1 MPNKITYTIKTA
13 DGKEH
18 QVSKEN
24 IDKHGI
30 QAYADAYE
38 GATIRMRDSK
48 KGDYDI
54 PLANYN
60 DAKAQGLHAFS
71 WEHLPPKAQPQAK
84 QQVAQKQPTQ
94 QVATT
99 TPGTPMTAAQKAQ
112 VLNNLSGIVAQSQS
126 MIDETILKT
135 KVALDRIKKPF
146 SNINNITLGRKNSGS
161 IGGDK
166 VQEHIIDG
174 KKVYSDDKGNIY
186 DSENSAVSKVQE
198 RMIDRDG
205 LSKRIA
211 ALSVENEN
219 ANKRLSEIREKY
231 QKQLNPTQ
239 IYGQNGT
246 AGNFNA
252 LDKLL
257 ENDDEYMM
265 LLTTTRNNQRSL
277 DILRNKQQENNDK
290 HNGVN
295 VFGRSLKSLG
305 RGMRDYFKTDFDPM
319 GDATGKDALAYMR
332 AEKIVKTLSKKLQ
345 TGEALSAKEKA
356 TLALFN
362 SYTQQQ
368 DISGDDS
375 LSSWMYSGGRGAS
388 LSAELGAMIASG
400 AGSFQ
405 TIAEKTA
412 QGASKAALSQITKYL
427 GKGVAKNIGT
437 KIATKAVG
445 SVAGMM
451 SSGLAYTS
459 TVGFKKTFANAMQN
473 YVGEMGVTEDGQI
486 AFGEYVK
493 DKEGKVS
500 FKRKDG
506 GISDLVAAFAKAGY
520 EQTKENGTEML
531 GETLPS
537 ITRMLK
543 GIGGTAKFVSKLEKI
558 GATPFVES
566 INKALRMTGY
576 NGLPS
581 QGIEEYAGLLSD
593 VIFSDASLKD
603 FGKLQTHLDIWGNVA
618 LTSGVM
624 SSVQVAGIGTGAAM
638 FYKYKHQNDKAGKK
652 AQALIGDKWNGIQ
665 EVLDNTA
672 NTEFSGALAGILSRE
687 DLNGEQKKRVVNYAN
702 SLLKMR
708 GFNIGFNNDK
718 MGRMASS
725 GEKGIDGAISEVS
738 YATGYNATGDELA
751 NIKNELEL
759 RHRQLTETF
768 KDDPSALQKIEEDPK
783 AFLQGLKESEVGGE
797 KAKVINAYEE
807 TRAAYDGMIQR
818 VKDNID
824 DAVTENNTVIE
835 QRTHQDGNIYSA
847 TMKLDDRKVYV
858 VGGNVQMN
866 EDGKGIDHEKSSS
879 SVMVRDAETGKV
891 EMVDPSAILSV
902 DTPVNAEEEK
912 ATSSEQIKQTYA
924 QEQANKIDGVLEFKA
939 GDTYSILGEDQ
950 KQHTIQIIGE
960 AIDEKTK
967 QPNPD
972 MVMASIDGL
981 EPTMLPKEQIQAMN
995 DEENLWRLEQSLKQD
1010 EDVENEPPHP
1020 KQSYHLNDEI
1030 TLINEDGK
1038 PVRGS
1043 ITTDQNEDGKFEVY
1057 TEEPINGKRVNLFT
1071 AEELD
1076 AMTGKQQEE
1085 QSSQAPVQGEQ
1096 MESPTLVAENAT
1108 VQKEETPQRQSTAL
1122 ERIPTNEQGE
1132 PIYEQADPETA
1143 WDAIVE
1149 QTEGDESIA
1158 QSVADGMVADMEAA
1172 VRRAEKAKVK
1182 GGTTIAEKIAAEKER
1197 VATIEQAKATLEHWK
1212 KIASTNSRRQ
1222 EAIQAEES
1230 RKAKEAAL
1238 LRKEQEEKERAMRE
1252 EEERVKRDLAQPQS
1266 LDYKLSD
1273 EVDEN
1278 GHPFVLT
1285 SAGELAFGN
1294 IGKETGL
1301 APAPILLS
1309 EGVITNSKTNAGYG
1323 LVHIEAR
1330 HGEQIRNA
1338 GYPSVVAFVEEV
1350 AKHYDV
1356 IREGINRSGEQTYML
1371 QLTDRHNNTLMV
1383 ELSGD
1388 GTYYNINTA
1397 GIFKTSYGKNR
1408 REVYNRHTT
1417 DNQSTESGEESQGEA
1432 QSGTTSPSRMKSS
1445 TRSSAG
1451 KVSETS
1457 NAMQENAEKT
1467 SENEAKELATNAVVE
1482 ALVRAGVPVEV
1493 VSDEVAKGVL
1503 PLGAEK
1509 HVVYHGSGA
1518 KFDHFDHSHMGE
1530 GEGAQAYGWGSYV
1543 TEVEGIGRNYAVGN
1557 SKIKFRGFVLESI
1570 PSLEVKAHFSKAEG
1584 NVLNFLY
1591 KWIKK
1596 SENASTAIEKAREWA
1611 SNEYGKYLER
1621 RDWSDQNY
1629 KDYFGAI
1636 SKRDVIEWRK
1646 EMKEKEENAQ
1656 QMLSFIETL
1665 SVDDFSLPQRHLYT
1679 VDIPDDTGKNYLDWE
1694 SDIPVKEKN
1703 RIRIAFTKSI
1713 IDKMGSATSSERQD
1727 VRNSISTEFR
1737 LDVRNFNGIYSL
1749 MSGYTSPQEASEL
1762 LRNLGYTGISYP
1774 AEHQSGGRSDG
1785 ARNYVIF
1792 DEKDL
1797 KITNRVEFMKSPDG
1811 VVYGWTIGGRIYL
1824 TKAGLNP
1831 ETPIHE
1837 YTHIWANAMKVHNMK
1852 GWKSIKELL
1861 VDTPI
1866 WDEVLNDENY
1876 SNIRNDEDSVAS
1888 EVLSRISGK
1897 ENAKRMEEEAQKVI
1911 ADSKD
1916 LIEKAE
1922 TLSVLNR
1929 VRKALKTFWSW
1940 VGKELFDIEKFN
1952 SINEVTDRVLYDL
1965 VNGTALQV
1973 QNEATRVETNPTEA
1987 QKEAGNYKKGHI
1999 KVDGMNITI
2008 EQPKGSIRRGK
2019 EASGKEWESEMHN
2032 TYGYIRG
2039 TEGVDGDHIDIFLS
2053 DNPNEGNVFVVDQVN
2068 KDGSFDEHKVM
2079 YGFADKE
2086 SARQAY
2092 LSNYEDGWQ
2101 GLGNITEVSKEE
2113 FKKWIGSSKR
2123 KTKPFAEYK
2132 GIIKSN
2138 KSVSSPVAMSEDEYL
2153 TSKGLNGNM
2162 TDYMLDKLRIPHSE
2176 TARQQKQREKEA
2188 ARVRADFDNQKE
2200 EARKEYRQKIAKG
2213 ELREP
2218 TKQEAKERE
2227 IAKLIK
2233 TANGH
2238 EDNPSVQAARRVL
2251 AKRGVDWRT
2260 DKGDMSD
2267 NDWLKSKEEGKSNV
2281 VHSFG
2286 NSASQND
2293 TIIKLSDT
2301 SFAKMENGEQKAE
2314 REIGWLVD
2322 HNIRLEE
2329 NSRKLDEIA
2338 HLLFDGDNIDSNRES
2353 TLREEAKKILEE
2365 NEKLSRDY
2373 QKNYS
2378 DKYFGTDDITA
2389 NYILQEANERLI
2401 ALGVKPVKESY
2412 YFQNRKNE
2420 VAQNAV
2426 VHLLKRIGIP
2436 VHFISRVGAEASGQG
2451 NSRGWTNGL
2460 DIWLTKDNI
2469 NAETPVHEY
2478 THIWTFA
2485 LMKNNPKL
2493 WAEIKNL
2500 LKDSEWVDTIQSM
2513 DEYKYTLDNEDLLYS
2528 EVLSRISGERN
2539 GEKFE
2544 SMAFKLI
2551 EEVNSVEKKVDLK
2564 RGLEK
2569 LRDALKRFWEWVGV
2583 NLFGMKEFKSVDD
2596 VCDRVLFDLLNASD
2610 IARTE
2615 EMREYYEEEREMNTI
2630 IDKAKED
2637 GTYLKTPSG
2646 EDSKLPE
2653 KVWAYA
2659 RTKKFKTQLSD
2670 RLNLILNESK
2680 EDFKDWEKE
2689 EFRDLFKKHDLLEE
2703 NNEPGRFL
2711 VSQFMYSEKYYDR
2724 KGKMQEEAKET
2735 MNSGKGGENVSSVK
2749 SVDLRDA
2756 EYIKAVENNDTETIQ
2771 RLLSEEAERKGYS
2784 NDSSYQ
2790 GSLAFNGSA
2799 PYQNAY
2805 FETKEE
2811 RKEAWEND
2819 EYEDTMSLGDY
2830 VDSGIDTN
2838 NLEWNL
2844 TDPMALRQAD
2854 PERREAIENLR
2865 QTVRSNSKTI
2875 TIYRA
2880 VDANI
2885 KENEIR
2891 NGDWV
2896 TPSRSY
2902 AEYHIGLQDWENGR
2916 IIEQEVSIDD
2926 LWWDGNDIAEW
2937 GYDNGKGEVYK
2948 NTPNNRKMFEVTY
2961 DDKGNIIPLSERFN
2975 EDNDDIRYRYDE
2987 KVENESN
2994 SSKDN
2999 EAKTFAKQHNLDASD
3014 VIAYKQ
3020 AMDEGLL
3027 RDANNALSAIR
3038 RKLREENKGLS
3049 LSGFV
3054 KKFSP
3059 IREALYK
3066 QFGDL
3071 GVLEKE
3077 YHDNILKERGL
3088 MEAAR
3093 KREEEER
3100 KRQNEPI
3107 EELMSMTSEE
3117 RDAEYMRALE
3127 AKDEKRMS
3135 EVLQAEAKLKGYS
3148 MGSEYQGEG
3157 AWKAPSNPGY
3167 SSTEERRA
3175 TIEKDAPHLNIDDI
3189 ANGYINLPEDIFTDL
3204 RAYDNDNES
3213 GKESAKAISDAIRDI
3228 KDGKEMPKVTVYR
3241 AVPTSVEE
3249 ESLRNGDW
3257 VTPSKAYAKEH
3268 GEHRLDGDYRII
3280 EQKVPANE
3288 LWWDGNDIREWGFD
3302 NGKDYAYKNTE
3313 NSRKLND
3320 LITKD
3325 DQGNV
3330 ILPSQRFNDQV
3341 EDERFRNDEELEKV
3355 NQRFNEELENLT
3367 EENADKVTLWLGK
3380 PSDVLLSSGIENK
3393 PLKLYGNKVIKK
3405 MKKHGFALDEL
3416 RDLPKAVADPI
3427 AVFDNLGRF
3436 GNRSILTELT
3446 TEQGNFL
3453 VTIDMGKGEKDV
3465 DFNIVSSVFGKGKSK
3480 IVSWIER
3487 GLATYINKKKALNYL
3502 YHSAPIAEAL
3512 SNSRLSSA
3520 ANIVK
3525 SFENPTNSSEKVLD
3539 RKTAQAEEVA
3549 EKEHQQMAERAN
3561 ELAETLHL
3569 DNVEIVTDASTLE
3582 GKKAKAKGFYS
3593 TSTGKITIVI
3603 PNHSNI
3609 ADVEKTLLHEAVA
3622 HHGLRK
3628 LFGEHFDNFLDNVFK
3643 NASED
3648 VRREIVKLAAKNKW
3662 DFRIA
3667 TEEYLA
3673 SLAED
3678 TNFENMPNGLWD
3690 KVKRLFLDMLRSIG
3704 LLKQKD
3710 GEWNDNEL
3718 RYILWRSYKNLKE
3731 KGQSNSIIL
3740 NKAEDIAMQHRLK
3753 VGNYSESTDKDVR
3766 FRDGEQREPEG
3777 KERVSAAERYEQRVS
3792 RSMFQSQEALQ
3803 DSMLG
3808 LKEAMDAIMKAEG
3821 KEMYIEDIEGFEN
3834 AYLGE
3839 NRLSSVNQAETEAFA
3854 HLVFKPML
3862 DEVAKLAKN
3871 DEERSELT
3879 DYMMAKHGLERNEV
3893 MRKNALEEIINNEK
3907 LSDAQKDAR
3916 ASIAEH
3922 RDYAGLT
3929 ALTGASSVEEAE
3941 SEAQRMVEE
3950 YEQKHDTSNLWDK
3963 VNIVTKGILS
3973 KSYECGMMNKQT
3985 YEKVRDMYQF
3995 YIPLRGFDEETSRE
4009 AYAYLSHGQ
4018 SAFNAPIK
4026 TAKGRSSKAD
4036 DPFANMQSMAES
4048 AIMQGNRN
4056 VLVKQKFLNFAL
4068 NHPSDLVSVNTLW
4081 LKYDDVSEEWRP
4093 VFPDN
4098 IEETD
4103 TADEVEK
4110 KIQDFEQRMTD
4121 LAKQDPERYKHGK
4134 DTENIPYRIVESR
4147 DLRQHQVVVK
4157 RNGRDYVLTI
4167 NGNPRAAQ
4175 ALNGL
4180 TNPDNDVSG
4189 AIGAILNF
4197 GEKINRQLSAF
4208 YTTRNP
4214 DFVVSNFIRD
4224 MLYANSIVWVKERPN
4239 YALRFHRNIGRCNPA
4254 QMKILLSKHKKGE
4267 LDMNNSLEHMFHQF
4281 IMNGG
4286 ETGYA
4291 NVRDIEQHK
4300 NDIQRELKRA
4310 NGKIGI
4316 KRSLSLLG
4324 EKLDEYNRAVE
4335 NCARFAAFLTSREMG
4350 RTIDRSIYDAKDIS
4364 VNFNKKGS
4372 GAKFM
4377 NAVGQTK
4384 AGKTAA
4390 FVSGFGRSFY
4400 LFWNAAIQGTTNFG
4414 KQFKRH
4420 PAKAFTASATMFILG
4435 ALVAGMGMGEGDDDD
4450 KNSYW
4455 NLPESVRRSNIL
4467 FRTGDQWISIPLP
4480 VEYRSIY
4487 GMGEL
4492 MISAMSGKEHFTDAE
4507 LGNAFAGQVTQIL
4520 PIDFLEGEGGV
4531 KAFVPSAVKPFAEV
4545 ISNKG
4550 WTGMP
4555 IYKDTPYNKN
4565 MPEWTKTY
4573 KSANKYLIGLAKT
4586 LNEVTGGD
4594 AYTKG
4599 SVNINPAQIEYLL
4612 NGYFGGVSNTIDKL
4626 TKSAETIAGKRDY
4639 DPKSFLLL
4647 NRVLK
4652 SGDERTEE
4660 RAINREYY
4668 RLKEEYEI
4676 LRDRLKNYE
4685 NDTDN
4690 GVFDY
4695 SEKINF
4701 LYNSPEYARYEIF
4714 EDYRGDIESL
4724 YKELKEPMS
4733 DEERASLEAEL
4744 TGLKKQMIEE
4754 MNSTRK

>member
-54 PLANYN
+54 PLSNYN

-84 QQVAQKQPTQ
+84 QQVAQKQPTPK
-94 QVATT
+94 VNTT
-99 TPGTPMTAAQKAQ
+99 QGTPMTAAQKAQ
-112 VLNNLSGIVAQSQS
+112 VLNNVSGIVAQSQADLS
-126 MIDETILKT
+126 RTMRKIDYAKQNTGLDVKPIKLGENRKIIKQSSFNPQTGKKEDSYLTESGNIHDSYVNAFTEQNAIDDFKEQEKHSKIENQLNAAYKERDSITKALQRRMAELDKQGGHGLLRQFADAMTPDLAMHSSPRDYEMDEEYGALMSAARKNNSTIQILE
-135 KVALDRIKKPF
+135 DKKKGRMNNFWSTLGATF
-146 SNINNITLGRKNSGS
+146 SNGYTFT
-161 IGGDK
+161 
-166 VQEHIIDG
+166 
-174 KKVYSDDKGNIY
+174 
-186 DSENSAVSKVQE
+186 
-198 RMIDRDG
+198 DG
-205 LSKRIA
+205 LSGVRDNIA
-211 ALSVENEN
+211 ILN
-219 ANKRLSEIREKY
+219 ANKRADKINRKRQRGEMLTNEEDAFDKALLANLVNEEIEG
-231 QKQLNPTQ
+231 T
-239 IYGQNGT
+239 YGQEYGALARTAKITAGTVDFVKDFILSGGVGT
-246 AGNFNA
+246 AV
-252 LDKLL
+252 
-257 ENDDEYMM
+257 
-265 LLTTTRNNQRSL
+265 T
-277 DILRNKQQENNDK
+277 
-290 HNGVN
+290 
-295 VFGRSLKSLG
+295 
-305 RGMRDYFKTDFDPM
+305 
-319 GDATGKDALAYMR
+319 
-332 AEKIVKTLSKKLQ
+332 
-345 TGEALSAKEKA
+345 
-356 TLALFN
+356 
-362 SYTQQQ
+362 
-368 DISGDDS
+368 
-375 LSSWMYSGGRGAS
+375 
-388 LSAELGAMIASG
+388 
-400 AGSFQ
+400 
-405 TIAEKTA
+405 
-412 QGASKAALSQITKYL
+412 
-427 GKGVAKNIGT
+427 KGVAKGVMNAGAKYLTKKAGESLLKAGAKAFSRGLLKATGIG
-437 KIATKAVG
+437 VG
-445 SVAGMM
+445 SLAGGALITNTTGIGKTAEEM
-451 SSGLAYTS
+451 SKQVTGR
-459 TVGFKKTFANAMQN
+459 VGVDQHGN
-473 YVGEMGVTEDGQI
+473 YIFTDSKDLMH
-486 AFGEYVK
+486 AFIEAERSMIG
-493 DKEGKVS
+493 
-500 FKRKDG
+500 
-506 GISDLVAAFAKAGY
+506 
-520 EQTKENGTEML
+520 ENGSEML
-531 GETLPS
+531 GEFIPGS
-537 ITRMLK
+537 KVLK
-543 GIGGTAKFVSKLEKI
+543 KGLEKI
-558 GATPFVES
+558 GLSKISSYLTS
-566 INKALRMTGY
+566 IGNKSWAKNYGKLLEAAGW
-576 NGLPS
+576 NGLP
-581 QGIEEYAGLLSD
+581 GEGLEEYAGIAYNSLTGDSEGGIATLG
-593 VIFSDASLKD
+593 DAR
-603 FGKLQTHLDIWGNVA
+603 THIDIWLGCATAGALFGAPNVVA
-618 LTSGVM
+618 L
-624 SSVQVAGIGTGAAM
+624 GANTAQ
-638 FYKYKHQNDKAGKK
+638 YYRYKHATNKAAQQAKSQLTADRWNALQERIDNTENQDLTNLMLEVYTNKELSPKQKK
-652 AQALIGDKWNGIQ
+652 AVFNYT
-665 EVLDNTA
+665 DN
-672 NTEFSGALAGILSRE
+672 LVR
-687 DLNGEQKKRVVNYAN
+687 
-702 SLLKMR
+702 MR
-708 GFNIGFNNDK
+708 GYNIGSINNADATRDEK
-718 MGRMASS
+718 
-725 GEKGIDGAISEVS
+725 GEKELHKEENIGNA
-738 YATGYNATGDELA
+738 YATGYHATEEELS

-759 RHRQLTETF
+759 RQRQLAETF
-768 KDDPSALQKIEEDPK
+768 KDDPTALQQIEEDPK

-824 DAVTENNTVIE
+824 DAITENNTVIE

-879 SVMVRDAETGKV
+879 SVMVRDAETGKI

-995 DEENLWRLEQSLKQD
+995 DEENLWRLDQSLKQD

-1020 KQSYHLNDEI
+1020 KQSYGYQKKI
-1030 TLINEDGK
+1030 TLTNENGNL
-1038 PVRGS
+1038 VRGEFVS
-1043 ITTDQNEDGKFEVY
+1043 GQNEDGRFEVQ
-1057 TEEPINGKRVNLFT
+1057 TEEPVNGKTVNHLT

-1076 AMTGKQQEE
+1076 AMHAQIQEE
-1085 QSSQAPVQGEQ
+1085 QTNQSPVQGEQ
-1096 MESPTLVAENAT
+1096 GESPALVAENAT
-1108 VQKEETPQRQSTAL
+1108 VQKEETPQHQPTAL

-1252 EEERVKRDLAQPQS
+1252 EEERVDSGRSRSEQSSGGSQEEVTERNSHLTEKEAKNNIENRESGKRNLYAHNVDMQGNL
-1266 LDYKLSD
+1266 L
-1273 EVDEN
+1273 DEN
-1278 GHPFVLT
+1278 G
-1285 SAGELAFGN
+1285 ELKLETVNSIDDITDDDFNNPTRN
-1294 IGKETGL
+1294 IELPAIPQRINDAIGADGK
-1301 APAPILLS
+1301 
-1309 EGVITNSKTNAGYG
+1309 GVIIKKNIFEKNKKSHRDLTPTQSRDIIKEALYNATLYGQNQKGTRPYNWILIHNKDKNSSILIEVNNSKNK
-1323 LVHIEAR
+1323 
-1330 HGEQIRNA
+1330 
-1338 GYPSVVAFVEEV
+1338 VEV
-1350 AKHYDV
+1350 INWHYLNDKSLERKKRQA
-1356 IREGINRSGEQTYML
+1356 IREGGRI
-1371 QLTDRHNNTLMV
+1371 LTLESAVANTSEDL
-1383 ELSGD
+1383 
-1388 GTYYNINTA
+1388 
-1397 GIFKTSYGKNR
+1397 
-1408 REVYNRHTT
+1408 
-1417 DNQSTESGEESQGEA
+1417 
-1432 QSGTTSPSRMKSS
+1432 
-1445 TRSSAG
+1445 SSAG

-1457 NAMQENAEKT
+1457 NTMQENAEKS
-1467 SENEAKELATNAVVE
+1467 SENET
-1482 ALVRAGVPVEV
+1482 
-1493 VSDEVAKGVL
+1493 
-1503 PLGAEK
+1503 
-1509 HVVYHGSGA
+1509 
-1518 KFDHFDHSHMGE
+1518 
-1530 GEGAQAYGWGSYV
+1530 
-1543 TEVEGIGRNYAVGN
+1543 
-1557 SKIKFRGFVLESI
+1557 
-1570 PSLEVKAHFSKAEG
+1570 
-1584 NVLNFLY
+1584 
-1591 KWIKK
+1591 
-1596 SENASTAIEKAREWA
+1596 
-1611 SNEYGKYLER
+1611 
-1621 RDWSDQNY
+1621 
-1629 KDYFGAI
+1629 
-1636 SKRDVIEWRK
+1636 
-1646 EMKEKEENAQ
+1646 
-1656 QMLSFIETL
+1656 
-1665 SVDDFSLPQRHLYT
+1665 
-1679 VDIPDDTGKNYLDWE
+1679 
-1694 SDIPVKEKN
+1694 
-1703 RIRIAFTKSI
+1703 
-1713 IDKMGSATSSERQD
+1713 
-1727 VRNSISTEFR
+1727 
-1737 LDVRNFNGIYSL
+1737 
-1749 MSGYTSPQEASEL
+1749 
-1762 LRNLGYTGISYP
+1762 
-1774 AEHQSGGRSDG
+1774 
-1785 ARNYVIF
+1785 
-1792 DEKDL
+1792 
-1797 KITNRVEFMKSPDG
+1797 
-1811 VVYGWTIGGRIYL
+1811 
-1824 TKAGLNP
+1824 
-1831 ETPIHE
+1831 
-1837 YTHIWANAMKVHNMK
+1837 
-1852 GWKSIKELL
+1852 
-1861 VDTPI
+1861 
-1866 WDEVLNDENY
+1866 
-1876 SNIRNDEDSVAS
+1876 
-1888 EVLSRISGK
+1888 
-1897 ENAKRMEEEAQKVI
+1897 
-1911 ADSKD
+1911 
-1916 LIEKAE
+1916 
-1922 TLSVLNR
+1922 
-1929 VRKALKTFWSW
+1929 
-1940 VGKELFDIEKFN
+1940 
-1952 SINEVTDRVLYDL
+1952 
-1965 VNGTALQV
+1965 
-1973 QNEATRVETNPTEA
+1973 TRVETNPTEA
-1987 QKEAGNYKKGHI
+1987 QKEAH
-1999 KVDGMNITI
+1999 
-2008 EQPKGSIRRGK
+2008 
-2019 EASGKEWESEMHN
+2019 A
-2032 TYGYIRG
+2032 
-2039 TEGVDGDHIDIFLS
+2039 
-2053 DNPNEGNVFVVDQVN
+2053 
-2068 KDGSFDEHKVM
+2068 
-2079 YGFADKE
+2079 FADAIFNTQ
-2086 SARQAY
+2086 SAE
-2092 LSNYEDGWQ
+2092 NYAQNSEEIMRKDI
-2101 GLGNITEVSKEE
+2101 LSKEE
-2113 FKKWIGSSKR
+2113 SIENQENKSEEEIVR
-2123 KTKPFAEYK
+2123 KAINAYEEAQEKFDNLFSLLVKEKESDPFDNREWREVNRTKEELKDVLLQLNTKELGELLKQVSGKNTEYVIKNVLDIVNREEHRLIAFNAILDKQSNITPEYK
-2132 GIIKSN
+2132 EGEKAIP
-2138 KSVSSPVAMSEDEYL
+2138 VSEFVETDKERSEIYTML
-2153 TSKGLNGNM
+2153 TGVFHDKGYVVG
-2162 TDYMLDKLRIPHSE
+2162 TDAHLLL
-2176 TARQQKQREKEA
+2176 
-2188 ARVRADFDNQKE
+2188 
-2200 EARKEYRQKIAKG
+2200 ARKEDYDKSLEGKVTNKKGEVINGKYPNWRAVVNSRKQGKSWGVNLEELHAFTRGVLTKLKTEKVNPSTKKDAKIAF
-2213 ELREP
+2213 
-2218 TKQEAKERE
+2218 
-2227 IAKLIK
+2227 K
-2233 TANGH
+2233 TADGKIVLCYANALDKALQGAKSIGAKSFFSNDDVFAITQTPKGYVICPMLNQ
-2238 EDNPSVQAARRVL
+2238 EQNIDDNSFAYVPRVSEL
-2251 AKRGVDWRT
+2251 QHST
-2260 DKGDMSD
+2260 ETTNS
-2267 NDWLKSKEEGKSNV
+2267 NNV

-2293 TIIKLSDT
+2293 TSIKLSDT

-2401 ALGVKPVKESY
+2401 ALGIKPVKESY
-2412 YFQNRKNE
+2412 YFQSRKNE

-2436 VHFISRVGAEASGQG
+2436 VHLISRVGAEVSGQG

-2485 LMKNNPKL
+2485 LMKKNPKL

-2500 LKDSEWVDTIQSM
+2500 LKDSEWVDKIQSM
-2513 DEYKYTLDNEDLLYS
+2513 DEYKNTLDNEDLLYS
-2528 EVLSRISGERN
+2528 EVLSRISGKRN

-2596 VCDRVLFDLLNASD
+2596 VCDRILFDLLNESD

-2637 GTYLKTPSG
+2637 GTYLKAPNG

-2653 KVWAYA
+2653 KEWAYA
-2659 RTKKFKTQLSD
+2659 RTKEFKSQLSD

-2703 NNEPGRFL
+2703 NNEPSYLL
-2711 VSQFMYSEKYYDR
+2711 VSDSVYTNEYFDR
-2724 KGKMQEEAKET
+2724 LKMMQEEAQET

-2749 SVDLRDA
+2749 SVDMRDA

-2838 NLEWNL
+2838 DLEWNL

-2916 IIEQEVSIDD
+2916 VIEQEVSIDD

-2975 EDNDDIRYRYDE
+2975 EDNNDIRYRYEDE
-2987 KVENESN
+2987 V
-2994 SSKDN
+2994 DN
-2999 EAKTFAKQHNLDASD
+2999 EAKTFAEEYNLNIAD

-3020 AMDEGLL
+3020 AMEEGLL
-3027 RDANNALSAIR
+3027 RDANKALSEIR

-3077 YHDNILKERGL
+3077 YHDSILKERGL

-3127 AKDEKRMS
+3127 AKDEKRMF

-3148 MGSEYQGEG
+3148 MGAEYQGEG

-3175 TIEKDAPHLNIDDI
+3175 ALEKDAPHLNIDDI
-3189 ANGYINLPEDIFTDL
+3189 ANGYMNQPEDIFTDL
-3204 RAYDNDNES
+3204 RAYGNDNES
-3213 GKESAKAISDAIRDI
+3213 GKESAKAISDAISDI

-3320 LITKD
+3320 LITRD

-3355 NQRFNEELENLT
+3355 NQRFNEELNNLT
-3367 EENADKVTLWLGK
+3367 EANADKVTLWLGK

-3393 PLKLYGNKVIKK
+3393 PMKLYGNKVIKK

-3427 AVFDNLGRF
+3427 AVFDNLGRL

-3502 YHSAPIAEAL
+3502 HHSAPIAEAL

-3609 ADVEKTLLHEAVA
+3609 ADVEKTLLHESVA
-3622 HHGLRK
+3622 HYGLRK

-3678 TNFENMPNGLWD
+3678 TNFEKMPNGLWD
-3690 KVKRLFLDMLRSIG
+3690 KVKRLFLEMLRSIG

-3710 GEWNDNEL
+3710 GELNDNEL

-3731 KGQSNSIIL
+3731 KGQSDSIL

-3753 VGNYSESTDKDVR
+3753 VGNYSESTDKEVR
-3766 FRDGEQREPEG
+3766 FRDGEPQS

-3808 LKEAMDAIMKAEG
+3808 LKEAMDAIMRAEG
-3821 KEMYIEDIEGFEN
+3821 KEMYMEDIEGFEN

-3871 DEERSELT
+3871 DKERSELT

-3893 MRKNALEEIINNEK
+3893 MRKNALEEIVNNEK
-3907 LSDAQKDAR
+3907 LSDAQKNAR

-3929 ALTGASSVEEAE
+3929 ALTDANSVEEAE

-3950 YEQKHDTSNLWDK
+3950 YEQKHDTTNLWEK
-3963 VNIVTKGILS
+3963 VNTVTKGILS

-4068 NHPSDLVSVNTLW
+4068 NHPSDLVSVNALW
-4081 LKYDDVSEEWRP
+4081 LKYDDVKEEWRP

-4110 KIQDFEQRMTD
+4110 KIQDFEQRMAD

-4214 DFVVSNFIRD
+4214 DFVISNFIRD

-4377 NAVGQTK
+4377 KATGQTK
-4384 AGKTAA
+4384 IGKTSA
-4390 FVSGFGRSFY
+4390 FISGIGRSGY
-4400 LFWNAAIQGTTNFG
+4400 VFWNAAIQGTTNFG
-4414 KQFKRH
+4414 RQFKRH

-4435 ALVAGMGMGEGDDDD
+4435 ALIAGMGMGDDGDDD

-4467 FRTGDQWISIPLP
+4467 FRVGEQWVSIPLP

-4492 MISAMSGKEHFTDAE
+4492 MVSAMSGKEHFTNSE
-4507 LGNAFAGQVTQIL
+4507 LGKAIAGQVTQIL

-4573 KSANKYLIGLAKT
+4573 KSANKYLVGLAKI

-4690 GVFDY
+4690 GVFDF

-4714 EDYRGDIESL
+4714 EDYREDIEGL
-4724 YKELKEPMS
+4724 YKELKDAMS
-4733 DEERASLEAEL
+4733 DEERAEIEVEL

-4754 MNSTRK
+4754 MNTTRK

>member
-54 PLANYN
+54 PLSNYN

-71 WEHLPPKAQPQAK
+71 WEHKPVVASQNNSQAT
-84 QQVAQKQPTQ
+84 QKQPASKVNTTQ
-94 QVATT
+94 
-99 TPGTPMTAAQKAQ
+99 GTPMTAAQKAQ
-112 VLNNLSGIVAQSQS
+112 VLDNVSGIVAQSQADLS
-126 MIDETILKT
+126 RTMRKIDYAKQNTGLDVKPIKLGENRKIIKQSSFNPQTGKKEESYLTESGNIHNSYVNAFTEQNAIDDFKEQEKQSKLENQLNAAYKERDFITKALQRRMAELDKQGGHGLLRQFADAMSPDLAMHSSPRDYEMDEEYGALMSAARKNNSTIQILE
-135 KVALDRIKKPF
+135 DKKKGRMNNFWSTLGATF
-146 SNINNITLGRKNSGS
+146 SNGYTFT
-161 IGGDK
+161 
-166 VQEHIIDG
+166 
-174 KKVYSDDKGNIY
+174 
-186 DSENSAVSKVQE
+186 
-198 RMIDRDG
+198 DG
-205 LSKRIA
+205 LSGVRDNIA
-211 ALSVENEN
+211 ILN
-219 ANKRLSEIREKY
+219 ANKRADKINRKRQRGEMLTNEEDAFDKALLANLVNEEIEG
-231 QKQLNPTQ
+231 T
-239 IYGQNGT
+239 YGQEYGALARAAKITASTADVVKDFLLSGGT
-246 AGNFNA
+246 AIAVTKGAAKGVMNA
-252 LDKLL
+252 GAKYLTKKAGESLL
-257 ENDDEYMM
+257 
-265 LLTTTRNNQRSL
+265 
-277 DILRNKQQENNDK
+277 KAGAK
-290 HNGVN
+290 A
-295 VFGRSLKSLG
+295 FGRGLLK
-305 RGMRDYFKTDFDPM
+305 
-319 GDATGKDALAYMR
+319 ATGIGVGSLAGGAL
-332 AEKIVKTLSKKLQ
+332 ITNT
-345 TGEALSAKEKA
+345 TG
-356 TLALFN
+356 
-362 SYTQQQ
+362 
-368 DISGDDS
+368 IG
-375 LSSWMYSGGRGAS
+375 
-388 LSAELGAMIASG
+388 
-400 AGSFQ
+400 
-405 TIAEKTA
+405 KTA
-412 QGASKAALSQITKYL
+412 EEMSKQVT
-427 GKGVAKNIGT
+427 GRVGVDQHGNYIFTDSKDLMHAFIEAERSMIG
-437 KIATKAVG
+437 
-445 SVAGMM
+445 
-451 SSGLAYTS
+451 
-459 TVGFKKTFANAMQN
+459 
-473 YVGEMGVTEDGQI
+473 
-486 AFGEYVK
+486 
-493 DKEGKVS
+493 
-500 FKRKDG
+500 
-506 GISDLVAAFAKAGY
+506 
-520 EQTKENGTEML
+520 ENGSEML
-531 GETLPS
+531 GEFIPGS
-537 ITRMLK
+537 KVLK
-543 GIGGTAKFVSKLEKI
+543 KGLEKI
-558 GATPFVES
+558 GLSKISSYLTS
-566 INKALRMTGY
+566 IGNKSWAKNYGKLLEAAGW
-576 NGLPS
+576 NGLP
-581 QGIEEYAGLLSD
+581 GEGLEEYAGIAYNSLTGDSEGGIATLG
-593 VIFSDASLKD
+593 DAR
-603 FGKLQTHLDIWGNVA
+603 THIDIWLGCAAAGALLGAPNVVA
-618 LTSGVM
+618 L
-624 SSVQVAGIGTGAAM
+624 GANTAQ
-638 FYKYKHQNDKAGKK
+638 YYRYKHATNKAAQQAKSQLPADRWNALQERIDNTENQDLTNLMLEVYTNKELSPKQKK
-652 AQALIGDKWNGIQ
+652 AVFNYT
-665 EVLDNTA
+665 DN
-672 NTEFSGALAGILSRE
+672 LVR
-687 DLNGEQKKRVVNYAN
+687 
-702 SLLKMR
+702 MR
-708 GFNIGFNNDK
+708 GYNIGSINNADATRDEK
-718 MGRMASS
+718 
-725 GEKGIDGAISEVS
+725 GEKELHKEENIGNA
-738 YATGYNATGDELA
+738 YATGYHATEDELA

-768 KDDPSALQKIEEDPK
+768 KDDPSALQQIEEDPK
-783 AFLQGLKESEVGGE
+783 AFLQGLKESELGGE

-807 TRAAYDGMIQR
+807 TRAAYDGIIQR

-824 DAVTENNTVIE
+824 DAITENNTVIE

-866 EDGKGIDHEKSSS
+866 EDGTGIDHEKSSS
-879 SVMVRDAETGKV
+879 SVMVRDAETGKI

-924 QEQANKIDGVLEFKA
+924 QEQANKIDGVLEFKV

-1010 EDVENEPPHP
+1010 EDVENTTPHSA
-1020 KQSYHLNDEI
+1020 QSYNLNDEI

-1071 AEELD
+1071 VEELD
-1076 AMTGKQQEE
+1076 AMTGKQQE
-1085 QSSQAPVQGEQ
+1085 QTNQAPVQEEQ

-1108 VQKEETPQRQSTAL
+1108 TQKENVSGVNDGTIAENATVQKEETPQYEPTAL

-1238 LRKEQEEKERAMRE
+1238 LRKEQEEKERAIE
-1252 EEERVKRDLAQPQS
+1252 SEPKPIG
-1266 LDYKLSD
+1266 K
-1273 EVDEN
+1273 
-1278 GHPFVLT
+1278 GI
-1285 SAGELAFGN
+1285 FGN
-1294 IGKETGL
+1294 IYNQFKGK
-1301 APAPILLS
+1301 A
-1309 EGVITNSKTNAGYG
+1309 K
-1323 LVHIEAR
+1323 EAVDFLMKKKD
-1330 HGEQIRNA
+1330 G
-1338 GYPSVVAFVEEV
+1338 V
-1350 AKHYDV
+1350 AKGALHYKGIGDIDLVWGDRKQGLSHIIEKHPDV
-1356 IREGINRSGEQTYML
+1356 ADNLQTLLDDMHIKQHSDNRIVLESDTHKAVVSKMK
-1371 QLTDRHNNTLMV
+1371 
-1383 ELSGD
+1383 GD
-1388 GTYYNINTA
+1388 
-1397 GIFKTSYGKNR
+1397 
-1408 REVYNRHTT
+1408 ETT
-1417 DNQSTESGEESQGEA
+1417 DNWLLTAYEKKKSASASSSDIETEPKGKWN
-1432 QSGTTSPSRMKSS
+1432 GTATPQNGL
-1445 TRSSAG
+1445 SSAG
-1451 KVSETS
+1451 KVSESS
-1457 NAMQENAEKT
+1457 NAVQENAEKT
-1467 SENEAKELATNAVVE
+1467 SE
-1482 ALVRAGVPVEV
+1482 
-1493 VSDEVAKGVL
+1493 
-1503 PLGAEK
+1503 
-1509 HVVYHGSGA
+1509 
-1518 KFDHFDHSHMGE
+1518 
-1530 GEGAQAYGWGSYV
+1530 
-1543 TEVEGIGRNYAVGN
+1543 
-1557 SKIKFRGFVLESI
+1557 
-1570 PSLEVKAHFSKAEG
+1570 
-1584 NVLNFLY
+1584 
-1591 KWIKK
+1591 
-1596 SENASTAIEKAREWA
+1596 
-1611 SNEYGKYLER
+1611 
-1621 RDWSDQNY
+1621 
-1629 KDYFGAI
+1629 
-1636 SKRDVIEWRK
+1636 
-1646 EMKEKEENAQ
+1646 
-1656 QMLSFIETL
+1656 
-1665 SVDDFSLPQRHLYT
+1665 
-1679 VDIPDDTGKNYLDWE
+1679 
-1694 SDIPVKEKN
+1694 
-1703 RIRIAFTKSI
+1703 
-1713 IDKMGSATSSERQD
+1713 
-1727 VRNSISTEFR
+1727 
-1737 LDVRNFNGIYSL
+1737 
-1749 MSGYTSPQEASEL
+1749 
-1762 LRNLGYTGISYP
+1762 
-1774 AEHQSGGRSDG
+1774 
-1785 ARNYVIF
+1785 
-1792 DEKDL
+1792 
-1797 KITNRVEFMKSPDG
+1797 
-1811 VVYGWTIGGRIYL
+1811 
-1824 TKAGLNP
+1824 
-1831 ETPIHE
+1831 
-1837 YTHIWANAMKVHNMK
+1837 
-1852 GWKSIKELL
+1852 
-1861 VDTPI
+1861 
-1866 WDEVLNDENY
+1866 
-1876 SNIRNDEDSVAS
+1876 
-1888 EVLSRISGK
+1888 
-1897 ENAKRMEEEAQKVI
+1897 
-1911 ADSKD
+1911 
-1916 LIEKAE
+1916 
-1922 TLSVLNR
+1922 
-1929 VRKALKTFWSW
+1929 
-1940 VGKELFDIEKFN
+1940 
-1952 SINEVTDRVLYDL
+1952 
-1965 VNGTALQV
+1965 
-1973 QNEATRVETNPTEA
+1973 NEATRVETNPTEA

-2019 EASGKEWESEMHN
+2019 DASGKEWESEMHN

-2267 NDWLKSKEEGKSNV
+2267 NDLAYKKELEDFVASTDSNNRTKIDESKYDAEDLFAPLLLDGKSSNLAVMTLISDYIYDPIRQIAVYDYSFDIDNKTNSGWQKWGDLADEYNAHAVEVDKAWGENDNAMLEFRTVDAAVKFNDWLKAKEDGKSNV

-2293 TIIKLSDT
+2293 TGIKLSDT

-2329 NSRKLDEIA
+2329 NSRKLNEIA

-2412 YFQNRKNE
+2412 YFQSRKNE

-2426 VHLLKRIGIP
+2426 VQLLKRIGIP
-2436 VHFISRVGAEASGQG
+2436 VHVISRVGAEVSGQG

-2485 LMKNNPKL
+2485 LMKKNPKL

-2500 LKDSEWVDTIQSM
+2500 LKDSEWVDSIQSM

-2596 VCDRVLFDLLNASD
+2596 VCDRVIFDLLNASD

-2637 GTYLKTPSG
+2637 GTYLKTPNG
-2646 EDSKLPE
+2646 EDTKLPE

-2749 SVDLRDA
+2749 SVDMRDA

-2975 EDNDDIRYRYDE
+2975 EENDDIRYRYEEGDNDVALQVKQPIEQSKNLVALHNLSEEKLQQALELGGFPMPSIAITKANIGHTEFGNISLLFGKDSINPTDKRNKVYGGDAWTPTFPSIGYKLNSEKTSDIYRRANNVGLLPLFRPVFFHPDNYENKIDGQGSNGLVEHFKDDYGAKQMFLYEKGNAVEKFVQHAVEKYSDE
-2987 KVENESN
+2987 NVKFFEKILEIIGLEKLKNESYDSLENEMKKLLGQYYGIDFDTMKPFRVKNRINSTIQKTIDYVENGNNKIENDIAATEEKIDERIDPKEFRKWLEKLFSGVVEKKGIRN
-2994 SSKDN
+2994 KKDMFTPSGNRREWENLYDAVTLDNAIKAMQTQAKKGGTGLFGGSIFGAASKELKEIEDIRN
-2999 EAKTFAKQHNLDASD
+2999 EAK
-3014 VIAYKQ
+3014 
-3020 AMDEGLL
+3020 L
-3027 RDANNALSAIR
+3027 RINPIS
-3038 RKLREENKGLS
+3038 EEDYLAEKDR
-3049 LSGFV
+3049 
-3054 KKFSP
+3054 
-3059 IREALYK
+3059 ITER
-3066 QFGDL
+3066 
-3071 GVLEKE
+3071 LEKVTIPSVSKSFSDAMNFVE
-3077 YHDNILKERGL
+3077 DVKDAVSKSHTAKGIYRHLHSLYPDMTMEVAKE
-3088 MEAAR
+3088 
-3093 KREEEER
+3093 
-3100 KRQNEPI
+3100 I
-3107 EELMSMTSEE
+3107 EDIVKDIQKIST
-3117 RDAEYMRALE
+3117 RYLE
-3127 AKDEKRMS
+3127 AK
-3135 EVLQAEAKLKGYS
+3135 
-3148 MGSEYQGEG
+3148 
-3157 AWKAPSNPGY
+3157 P
-3167 SSTEERRA
+3167 
-3175 TIEKDAPHLNIDDI
+3175 
-3189 ANGYINLPEDIFTDL
+3189 
-3204 RAYDNDNES
+3204 
-3213 GKESAKAISDAIRDI
+3213 
-3228 KDGKEMPKVTVYR
+3228 YR
-3241 AVPTSVEE
+3241 AVSFDEIKAAVVPSDTSSELIQQLKDRGIEVSTYEKDNQEQRKQIVNEVASKEE
-3249 ESLRNGDW
+3249 L
-3257 VTPSKAYAKEH
+3257 
-3268 GEHRLDGDYRII
+3268 L
-3280 EQKVPANE
+3280 
-3288 LWWDGNDIREWGFD
+3288 
-3302 NGKDYAYKNTE
+3302 
-3313 NSRKLND
+3313 
-3320 LITKD
+3320 
-3325 DQGNV
+3325 
-3330 ILPSQRFNDQV
+3330 
-3341 EDERFRNDEELEKV
+3341 FRNDDGIDVV
-3355 NQRFNEELENLT
+3355 NERFNEELDNLT

-3502 YHSAPIAEAL
+3502 HHSAPIAEAL

-3549 EKEHQQMAERAN
+3549 EKERQQMVERAN

-3690 KVKRLFLDMLRSIG
+3690 KVKRLFSDMLRSIG

-3710 GEWNDNEL
+3710 GELNDNEL
-3718 RYILWRSYKNLKE
+3718 RYILWRSYKNLKD
-3731 KGQSNSIIL
+3731 KGQSNSIL

-3753 VGNYSESTDKDVR
+3753 VGNYAESTDKEVR
-3766 FRDGEQREPEG
+3766 FRDGEPQS

-3808 LKEAMDAIMKAEG
+3808 LKEAMDAIMRAEG
-3821 KEMYIEDIEGFEN
+3821 KEMYMEDIEGFEN

-3871 DEERSELT
+3871 DKERSELT

-3893 MRKNALEEIINNEK
+3893 MRKNALEEIVNNEK
-3907 LSDAQKDAR
+3907 LSDAQKNAR

-3950 YEQKHDTSNLWDK
+3950 YEQKHDTTNLWDK
-3963 VNIVTKGILS
+3963 VNAVTKGILS

-4036 DPFANMQSMAES
+4036 DPFANMQSMAEN

-4068 NHPSDLVSVNTLW
+4068 NHPSDLVSVNALW
-4081 LKYDDVSEEWRP
+4081 LKYDDVKEEWRP

-4110 KIQDFEQRMTD
+4110 KIQDFEQRMAE

-4214 DFVVSNFIRD
+4214 DFVISNFIRD

-4377 NAVGQTK
+4377 KATGQTK
-4384 AGKTAA
+4384 VGKTSA
-4390 FVSGFGRSFY
+4390 FISGIGRSGY
-4400 LFWNAAIQGTTNFG
+4400 VFWNAAIQGTTNFG
-4414 KQFKRH
+4414 RQFKRH

-4435 ALVAGMGMGEGDDDD
+4435 ALIAGMGMGDDGDDD

-4467 FRTGDQWISIPLP
+4467 FRVGEQWISIPLP

-4492 MISAMSGKEHFTDAE
+4492 MVSAMSGKEHFTNSE
-4507 LGNAFAGQVTQIL
+4507 LGKAIAGQVTQIL

-4573 KSANKYLIGLAKT
+4573 KSANKYLVGLAKI
-4586 LNEVTGGD
+4586 LNEKTGGD

-4599 SVNINPAQIEYLL
+4599 TVNINPAQIEYLL

>member
-1 MPNKITYTIKTA
+1 MPNKITYTIKTS

-84 QQVAQKQPTQ
+84 QQVAQKQSTQ

-99 TPGTPMTAAQKAQ
+99 APGAPMTAAQKAQ
-112 VLNNLSGIVAQSQS
+112 VLNNANNIIAQSQEA
-126 MIDETILKT
+126 INETILKN
-135 KVALDRIKKPF
+135 KVALDRTKKPF

-161 IGGDK
+161 IGSDK
-166 VQEHIIDG
+166 VKEHTIDG

-186 DSENSAVSKVQE
+186 DSENSAVSEVQE

-211 ALSVENEN
+211 ELSVENEN
-219 ANKRLSEIREKY
+219 ANKRLNEIREKY
-231 QKQLNPTQ
+231 QKQLTPTQ

-295 VFGRSLKSLG
+295 VFGRSIKSLG

-332 AEKIVKTLSKKLQ
+332 AEKIVETLSKKLQ
-345 TGEALSAKEKA
+345 TGETLSTKEKA

-362 SYTQQQ
+362 SYNQQQ
-368 DISGDDS
+368 DISGDDN
-375 LSSWMYSGGRGAS
+375 LSSWMYSGGRGVS
-388 LSAELGAMIASG
+388 LSAEFGAMIASG

-506 GISDLVAAFAKAGY
+506 GITDLVTAFAKAGY

-537 ITRMLK
+537 ITKILK

-665 EVLDNTA
+665 EVLDNTVNA
-672 NTEFSGALAGILSRE
+672 EFSGALAGILSRE

-738 YATGYNATGDELA
+738 YAAGYNATEDELA

-759 RHRQLTETF
+759 RHRQLAETF
-768 KDDPSALQKIEEDPK
+768 KDDPSALQQIEEDPK

-818 VKDNID
+818 VRDNID
-824 DAVTENNTVIE
+824 DAITENNTVIE
-835 QRTHQDGNIYSA
+835 QRTHQDGNIYPA

-879 SVMVRDAETGKV
+879 SVMIRDAETGKI

-912 ATSSEQIKQTYA
+912 ATSSEQIRQTYA
-924 QEQANKIDGVLEFKA
+924 QEQANKIDGILEFKA

-950 KQHTIQIIGE
+950 KQHTIQIVGE

-995 DEENLWRLEQSLKQD
+995 DEENLWRLDQSLKQD
-1010 EDVENEPPHP
+1010 EDVENETPHP
-1020 KQSYHLNDEI
+1020 TQSYGYQKKI
-1030 TLINEDGK
+1030 TLINKDGK
-1038 PVRGS
+1038 PVRGEIVS
-1043 ITTDQNEDGKFEVY
+1043 GQNEDGRFEVQ
-1057 TEEPINGKRVNLFT
+1057 TEEPVYGKTVNHLT
-1071 AEELD
+1071 VEELD
-1076 AMTGKQQEE
+1076 AMHAQVQEE
-1085 QSSQAPVQGEQ
+1085 QGEQ
-1096 MESPTLVAENAT
+1096 TESPALVAENATTQKEDVSGVNDGTIAENAT
-1108 VQKEETPQRQSTAL
+1108 VQKEETPQHQPTAL

-1172 VRRAEKAKVK
+1172 VKRAEKAKVK

-1238 LRKEQEEKERAMRE
+1238 LRKEQEEKERDKRE
-1252 EEERVKRDLAQPQS
+1252 EAQPQT

-1408 REVYNRHTT
+1408 REVYNRHAT

-1451 KVSETS
+1451 KVSESS
-1457 NAMQENAEKT
+1457 NAMQENAEK
-1467 SENEAKELATNAVVE
+1467 
-1482 ALVRAGVPVEV
+1482 
-1493 VSDEVAKGVL
+1493 
-1503 PLGAEK
+1503 
-1509 HVVYHGSGA
+1509 
-1518 KFDHFDHSHMGE
+1518 
-1530 GEGAQAYGWGSYV
+1530 
-1543 TEVEGIGRNYAVGN
+1543 
-1557 SKIKFRGFVLESI
+1557 
-1570 PSLEVKAHFSKAEG
+1570 
-1584 NVLNFLY
+1584 
-1591 KWIKK
+1591 
-1596 SENASTAIEKAREWA
+1596 
-1611 SNEYGKYLER
+1611 
-1621 RDWSDQNY
+1621 
-1629 KDYFGAI
+1629 
-1636 SKRDVIEWRK
+1636 
-1646 EMKEKEENAQ
+1646 
-1656 QMLSFIETL
+1656 
-1665 SVDDFSLPQRHLYT
+1665 
-1679 VDIPDDTGKNYLDWE
+1679 
-1694 SDIPVKEKN
+1694 
-1703 RIRIAFTKSI
+1703 
-1713 IDKMGSATSSERQD
+1713 SSE
-1727 VRNSISTEFR
+1727 
-1737 LDVRNFNGIYSL
+1737 
-1749 MSGYTSPQEASEL
+1749 
-1762 LRNLGYTGISYP
+1762 
-1774 AEHQSGGRSDG
+1774 
-1785 ARNYVIF
+1785 
-1792 DEKDL
+1792 
-1797 KITNRVEFMKSPDG
+1797 
-1811 VVYGWTIGGRIYL
+1811 
-1824 TKAGLNP
+1824 
-1831 ETPIHE
+1831 
-1837 YTHIWANAMKVHNMK
+1837 
-1852 GWKSIKELL
+1852 
-1861 VDTPI
+1861 
-1866 WDEVLNDENY
+1866 
-1876 SNIRNDEDSVAS
+1876 
-1888 EVLSRISGK
+1888 
-1897 ENAKRMEEEAQKVI
+1897 
-1911 ADSKD
+1911 
-1916 LIEKAE
+1916 
-1922 TLSVLNR
+1922 
-1929 VRKALKTFWSW
+1929 
-1940 VGKELFDIEKFN
+1940 
-1952 SINEVTDRVLYDL
+1952 
-1965 VNGTALQV
+1965 
-1973 QNEATRVETNPTEA
+1973 NEATRVETNPTEA

-2019 EASGKEWESEMHN
+2019 DASGKEWESEMHN

-2132 GIIKSN
+2132 GIQSIEHSQKEQLKS
-2138 KSVSSPVAMSEDEYL
+2138 
-2153 TSKGLNGNM
+2153 T
-2162 TDYMLDKLRIPHSE
+2162 
-2176 TARQQKQREKEA
+2176 QEKEA
-2188 ARVRADFDNQKE
+2188 DEQDLAYKKELEDFVASTDSNNRTKIDESKYDAEDLFAPLLLDGKSSNLAVMTLISDYIYDPIRQIAVYDYSFDIDNKTNSGWQKWGDLADEYNAHAAEVDKAWGENDNAMLE
-2200 EARKEYRQKIAKG
+2200 FR
-2213 ELREP
+2213 
-2218 TKQEAKERE
+2218 TV
-2227 IAKLIK
+2227 
-2233 TANGH
+2233 
-2238 EDNPSVQAARRVL
+2238 DAAV
-2251 AKRGVDWRT
+2251 KF
-2260 DKGDMSD
+2260 
-2267 NDWLKSKEEGKSNV
+2267 NDWLKAKEDGKSNV

-2293 TIIKLSDT
+2293 TSIKLSDT

-2329 NSRKLDEIA
+2329 NSRKLNEIA

-2412 YFQNRKNE
+2412 YFQSRKNE
-2420 VAQNAV
+2420 IAQNAV

-2469 NAETPVHEY
+2469 NADTPVHEY

-2485 LMKNNPKL
+2485 LMKKNPKL

-2500 LKDSEWVDTIQSM
+2500 LKDSEWVDKIQSM

-2637 GTYLKTPSG
+2637 GTYLKTPNG

-2659 RTKKFKTQLSD
+2659 RTNKFKTQLSD

-2689 EFRDLFKKHDLLEE
+2689 EFRDLFKKRGLLEE

-2711 VSQFMYSEKYYDR
+2711 LSQFMHSEKYYDR

-2735 MNSGKGGENVSSVK
+2735 MNSGKGEKNVSSVK
-2749 SVDLRDA
+2749 SVDMRDA

-2838 NLEWNL
+2838 DLEWNL

-2961 DDKGNIIPLSERFN
+2961 DDKGNIVPLSERFN
-2975 EDNDDIRYRYDE
+2975 EDNDDIRYRYEED
-2987 KVENESN
+2987 
-2994 SSKDN
+2994 
-2999 EAKTFAKQHNLDASD
+2999 EAKTFAKEHNLNIAD

-3049 LSGFV
+3049 LSGFT
-3054 KKFSP
+3054 KIFSP

-3077 YHDNILKERGL
+3077 YHDSILKERGL

-3127 AKDEKRMS
+3127 TKDEKRMS

-3148 MGSEYQGEG
+3148 MGAEYQGEG

-3175 TIEKDAPHLNIDDI
+3175 ALEKDAPHLNIDDI
-3189 ANGYINLPEDIFTDL
+3189 ANGYMNQPEDIFTDL
-3204 RAYDNDNES
+3204 RAYGNDNES
-3213 GKESAKAISDAIRDI
+3213 GKESAKAISDAISDI
-3228 KDGKEMPKVTVYR
+3228 KDGKGMPEVTVYR

-3320 LITKD
+3320 LITRD

-3502 YHSAPIAEAL
+3502 HHSAPIAEAL

-3549 EKEHQQMAERAN
+3549 EKERQQMVERAN

-3678 TNFENMPNGLWD
+3678 TNFEKMPNGLWD

-3710 GEWNDNEL
+3710 GELNDNEL

-3731 KGQSNSIIL
+3731 KGQSNSIL

-3753 VGNYSESTDKDVR
+3753 VGNYAPQEEGKAKVSEKPHKTEKVDNNTTLYREDEPEVTARTIYEDAVKDTGKMSMLSALAHTYSKEGRERFKHKFSESYFD
-3766 FRDGEQREPEG
+3766 
-3777 KERVSAAERYEQRVS
+3777 YS
-3792 RSMFQSQEALQ
+3792 RSIKQLQDAISKASGRKLEEFEEVWKSLNAKSSIDSEEINLAMLRYISPLSIHIAEMIRGVKIDGQQLTLDDVEVYMNALHGIERNAYMANSELKSLVNKKLEKWKEHRLKKLRDSGISKEEAL
-3803 DSMLG
+3803 SVIATE
-3808 LKEAMDAIMKAEG
+3808 EADKRDEITQLNMG
-3821 KEMYIEDIEGFEN
+3821 KT
-3834 AYLGE
+3834 
-3839 NRLSSVNQAETEAFA
+3839 R
-3854 HLVFKPML
+3854 K
-3862 DEVAKLAKN
+3862 
-3871 DEERSELT
+3871 
-3879 DYMMAKHGLERNEV
+3879 DY
-3893 MRKNALEEIINNEK
+3893 
-3907 LSDAQKDAR
+3907 S
-3916 ASIAEH
+3916 
-3922 RDYAGLT
+3922 GLT
-3929 ALTGASSVEEAE
+3929 ALFSDENTNNIDVAILEER
-3941 SEAQRMVEE
+3941 AQKYVNAFE
-3950 YEQKHDTSNLWDK
+3950 KAVGKDK
-3963 VNIVTKGILS
+3963 VDEMWKKVKNLNDFSIRKAYLS
-3973 KSYECGMMNKQT
+3973 GLINKKHYDEIKNMYEH
-3985 YEKVRDMYQF
+3985 YV
-3995 YIPLRGFDEETSRE
+3995 PLRGWHDD
-4009 AYAYLSHGQ
+4009 YAGDIFEYVNAGQ
-4018 SAFNAPIK
+4018 SMDALQGVVKKAY
-4026 TAKGRSSKAD
+4026 GRTTRAGNILGTM
-4036 DPFANMQSMAES
+4036 ASMANT
-4048 AIMQGNRN
+4048 AIVQGNKN
-4056 VLVKQKFLNFAL
+4056 LVAQKFLNLAL
-4068 NHPSDLVSVNTLW
+4068 NYGNKSGLLMVSKQWYEETASGELVPLYPS
-4081 LKYDDVSEEWRP
+4081 LKEGMSAAEMQQR
-4093 VFPDN
+4093 
-4098 IEETD
+4098 IEEFEAEMEEAKKSGT
-4103 TADEVEK
+4103 K
-4110 KIQDFEQRMTD
+4110 KIYTRSFGDNMPQNFQKWQE
-4121 LAKQDPERYKHGK
+4121 KQHSIRA
-4134 DTENIPYRIVESR
+4134 
-4147 DLRQHQVVVK
+4147 L
-4157 RNGRDYVLTI
+4157 RNGVEHTIYVL
-4167 NGNPRAAQ
+4167 GNPKAAQ
-4175 ALNGL
+4175 AFNGL
-4180 TNPDNDVSG
+4180 LTPVSQVGAAQDIIMKVMRFQAMMQTSLSPEFVISNFQRDVLTAATGTYIKYGWGAGKDFASNLTKVMPVSG
-4189 AIGAILNF
+4189 LQEGNPF
-4197 GEKINRQLSAF
+4197 GIYNL
-4208 YTTRNP
+4208 
-4214 DFVVSNFIRD
+4214 I
-4224 MLYANSIVWVKERPN
+4224 
-4239 YALRFHRNIGRCNPA
+4239 
-4254 QMKILLSKHKKGE
+4254 HKYNKGT
-4267 LDMNNSLEHMFHQF
+4267 LDKTN
-4281 IMNGG
+4281 
-4286 ETGYA
+4286 
-4291 NVRDIEQHK
+4291 DIERMFDEFVRKGGMTGISSITRAEEFEKQMEK
-4300 NDIQRELKRA
+4300 SVKR
-4310 NGKIGI
+4310 I
-4316 KRSLSLLG
+4316 KRG
-4324 EKLDEYNRAVE
+4324 KLDVPQQLWEDLADGIEFMNKGIE
-4335 NCARFAAFLTSREMG
+4335 NATRFAAYMTSRKMG
-4350 RTIDRSIYDAKDIS
+4350 KNVTDSIFDAKECS
-4364 VNFNKKGS
+4364 VNFNMKGS
-4372 GAKFM
+4372 GAWGNLWMRRYILYANPALQSLRMLGTWYEASPKRFM
-4377 NAVGQTK
+4377 GVFSTVLTASILTAMLGYACGGDDGDDNDWYKLNEFNRYNYISVKAGNGFAHWSLPQEMRPVWALGQIVFDWSNGRVSAPIAINSMATQLNNLSPMAFFSGGSDNDDSFWKTAVKAWTPTVAADFMDAYAWNENFLGKNITYRNDWNKEAPEWRK
-4384 AGKTAA
+4384 AGKDTPKWAVNLSRA
-4390 FVSGFGRSFY
+4390 
-4400 LFWNAAIQGTTNFG
+4400 WNKATGGADNR
-4414 KQFKRH
+4414 KSWWDS
-4420 PAKAFTASATMFILG
+4420 PAL
-4435 ALVAGMGMGEGDDDD
+4435 
-4450 KNSYW
+4450 N
-4455 NLPESVRRSNIL
+4455 
-4467 FRTGDQWISIPLP
+4467 
-4480 VEYRSIY
+4480 
-4487 GMGEL
+4487 
-4492 MISAMSGKEHFTDAE
+4492 
-4507 LGNAFAGQVTQIL
+4507 
-4520 PIDFLEGEGGV
+4520 
-4531 KAFVPSAVKPFAEV
+4531 PSAVYY
-4545 ISNKG
+4545 IMS
-4550 WTGMP
+4550 
-4555 IYKDTPYNKN
+4555 
-4565 MPEWTKTY
+4565 
-4573 KSANKYLIGLAKT
+4573 S
-4586 LNEVTGGD
+4586 
-4594 AYTKG
+4594 
-4599 SVNINPAQIEYLL
+4599 Q
-4612 NGYFGGVSNTIDKL
+4612 FGGMGTLATKLSRAFEQWQDPEQEVEARNIPFVSKFWVTVGD
-4626 TKSAETIAGKRDY
+4626 DY
-4639 DPKSFLLL
+4639 SK
-4647 NRVLK
+4647 NRVLNEEFK
-4652 SGDERTEE
+4652 SIWNEWKLTDYEIKHNESDLEKGLITDEEYANLEADKKYLANKIRYEALEDLMKDYNTLMRKRNDENDNPLLDEEILELKKEVVE
-4660 RAINREYY
+4660 RAKM
-4668 RLKEEYEI
+4668 LDK
-4676 LRDRLKNYE
+4676 
-4685 NDTDN
+4685 
-4690 GVFDY
+4690 
-4695 SEKINF
+4695 
-4701 LYNSPEYARYEIF
+4701 
-4714 EDYRGDIESL
+4714 
-4724 YKELKEPMS
+4724 
-4733 DEERASLEAEL
+4733 
-4744 TGLKKQMIEE
+4744 
-4754 MNSTRK
+4754 

>member
-1 MPNKITYTIKTA
+1 MPNKITYIIKTA

-30 QAYADAYE
+30 QSYADAYE

-54 PLANYN
+54 PLSNYN

-71 WEHLPPKAQPQAK
+71 WEHKPVVVAQNNPQAT
-84 QQVAQKQPTQ
+84 QKQPAPK
-94 QVATT
+94 VNT

-112 VLNNLSGIVAQSQS
+112 VLNNISGIVDQSQS
-126 MIDETILKT
+126 DLSRTMRKIDYAKQNTGLDVKPIKLGENRNVATKKNKNGQTTYLDAEGNRFDDHAQANFSQTQIEEDEAKRKDLLGYIDKKAMSSVNSAYDKQYSELEDFKKKHPYLSAFSRALSAFSGRMSGGGTANINQYRPEEARTGLAALAFNQKTRQAIDEGKRYEQGDTGFRGRSTRGLKKGLTSASTYDFGISDTDIAGSLKEAADRYAKGQATQMDELLLDAAALNSETEAKYADALGGWFGAGEAIPGVASFMMQIGSNPMSGFGKATAQSVAKTVIKRAVQKFGTGLAAKAAITLAKGATRVAADAVEAGVVTAMYSPT
-135 KVALDRIKKPF
+135 KIVGDYLNRKTGTVVHDGNGGYTFEGKEYSDIKAVAKAINDQNAENLSEMWGDYLPGIGKVGKLIGKGARKIGLGKVVNAFEQMSSSQWMKTWNEFMDRTKWNGLSGEYMEEAEKNLYNALTNGDMTLDTNPNTGVFSRKINEDTFKSVALMSGIMSGISTVGYTRFKYKASRGQKKADNNAKAVLGVEKWSEIKKLID
-146 SNINNITLGRKNSGS
+146 NADDKS
-161 IGGDK
+161 IGG
-166 VQEHIIDG
+166 IIEQL
-174 KKVYSDDKGNIY
+174 GNDNSLNTKQKMAILDY
-186 DSENSAVSKVQE
+186 QYKSAVAH
-198 RMIDRDG
+198 G
-205 LSKRIA
+205 
-211 ALSVENEN
+211 
-219 ANKRLSEIREKY
+219 ANIQDLKNKLE
-231 QKQLNPTQ
+231 
-239 IYGQNGT
+239 
-246 AGNFNA
+246 GNY
-252 LDKLL
+252 D
-257 ENDDEYMM
+257 
-265 LLTTTRNNQRSL
+265 
-277 DILRNKQQENNDK
+277 
-290 HNGVN
+290 
-295 VFGRSLKSLG
+295 
-305 RGMRDYFKTDFDPM
+305 
-319 GDATGKDALAYMR
+319 
-332 AEKIVKTLSKKLQ
+332 
-345 TGEALSAKEKA
+345 EKA
-356 TLALFN
+356 N
-362 SYTQQQ
+362 RY
-368 DISGDDS
+368 
-375 LSSWMYSGGRGAS
+375 
-388 LSAELGAMIASG
+388 
-400 AGSFQ
+400 
-405 TIAEKTA
+405 
-412 QGASKAALSQITKYL
+412 
-427 GKGVAKNIGT
+427 
-437 KIATKAVG
+437 
-445 SVAGMM
+445 
-451 SSGLAYTS
+451 
-459 TVGFKKTFANAMQN
+459 
-473 YVGEMGVTEDGQI
+473 
-486 AFGEYVK
+486 
-493 DKEGKVS
+493 
-500 FKRKDG
+500 
-506 GISDLVAAFAKAGY
+506 
-520 EQTKENGTEML
+520 
-531 GETLPS
+531 
-537 ITRMLK
+537 
-543 GIGGTAKFVSKLEKI
+543 
-558 GATPFVES
+558 
-566 INKALRMTGY
+566 
-576 NGLPS
+576 
-581 QGIEEYAGLLSD
+581 
-593 VIFSDASLKD
+593 DA
-603 FGKLQTHLDIWGNVA
+603 
-618 LTSGVM
+618 
-624 SSVQVAGIGTGAAM
+624 
-638 FYKYKHQNDKAGKK
+638 
-652 AQALIGDKWNGIQ
+652 
-665 EVLDNTA
+665 
-672 NTEFSGALAGILSRE
+672 
-687 DLNGEQKKRVVNYAN
+687 
-702 SLLKMR
+702 
-708 GFNIGFNNDK
+708 
-718 MGRMASS
+718 
-725 GEKGIDGAISEVS
+725 
-738 YATGYNATGDELA
+738 GYNATENELA

-759 RHRQLTETF
+759 RHRQLTQTF
-768 KDDPSALQKIEEDPK
+768 KDDPTALQQIEEDPK

-824 DAVTENNTVIE
+824 DAITENNTVIE
-835 QRTHQDGNIYSA
+835 QRTHQDGNIYPA
-847 TMKLDDRKVYV
+847 TMKLGDRKVYV

-912 ATSSEQIKQTYA
+912 ATSSEQIRQTYA

-950 KQHTIQIIGE
+950 KQHTIQIVGE

-981 EPTMLPKEQIQAMN
+981 EPTMLPKAQIQAMN
-995 DEENLWRLEQSLKQD
+995 DEENLWRLEQSLKQS
-1010 EDVENEPPHP
+1010 EEVKNETPHP
-1020 KQSYHLNDEI
+1020 TQSYGYNKKIILTNK
-1030 TLINEDGK
+1030 DGNL
-1038 PVRGS
+1038 VRGEIVS
-1043 ITTDQNEDGKFEVY
+1043 GQNEDGRFEVQ
-1057 TEEPINGKRVNLFT
+1057 TEEPVYGKTVNHLT

-1076 AMTGKQQEE
+1076 AMHAQIQGE
-1085 QSSQAPVQGEQ
+1085 QGEQ
-1096 MESPTLVAENAT
+1096 MESPALVAGLNDGTITENTT
-1108 VQKEETPQRQSTAL
+1108 VQKEAEIPHHQPTAL

-1132 PIYEQADPETA
+1132 PIYEQVDPETA

-1172 VRRAEKAKVK
+1172 VKRAEKAKVK

-1197 VATIEQAKATLEHWK
+1197 VANIEQAKATLEHWK

-1230 RKAKEAAL
+1230 RKAKEATL
-1238 LRKEQEEKERAMRE
+1238 LRKEQEERERAMRE

-1273 EVDEN
+1273 EIDEN

-1285 SAGELAFGN
+1285 SAGEVAFGK

-1301 APAPILLS
+1301 TPAPILLS

-1408 REVYNRHTT
+1408 REVYNRHAT

-1457 NAMQENAEKT
+1457 NAVQGNAEKSSENEESIENQENKSEEEIVIKEKIRKAINAYEEAQEKFDNLFSLLVKEKESDPFDNREWREVNRTKEELKDVLLQLNTKELGELLKQVSGKNTEYVIKKVLDIVNKEEHRLIAFNAILDKQSNITPEYKEGEKAIPVSEFVETDEKRAGTHTMLTGVFHDKGYVVGSDTHLLLARKEDYDKLLEGKVTNKKGEVINGKYPNWRAVVNRRKQGKSWGVNLEELHAFTRGVLTKPKTEKANPSTKKDAKIAFKTANGKIVLCYANALDKALQGAKSIGAKSFFSNDDVFAITQTPKGYVICPMLNLEQNIDDNTFAYVPRVSELQHSTETTHSSNVVHSFGNSASQNNASIKLSDTSFASEEEASIFITQMELDADIAQEIPLTIENWDKEFGEDGIVSTPIGDVKMGENQFAKLMRAGRNGKLGMLKPTLEYPDAIVEENSKAKEGTNTERPSSFIFIKSFRKPDGTRYYYFTSITVSVEGKEVVVSNQEKSRNRILRLLMGNSVIWRTPKDATTSSAEKQGLDYVHPDKAEGETKGSVITPQNTSSAGKVSESSNVVQENTEKT
-1467 SENEAKELATNAVVE
+1467 SENEDLFA
-1482 ALVRAGVPVEV
+1482 
-1493 VSDEVAKGVL
+1493 
-1503 PLGAEK
+1503 
-1509 HVVYHGSGA
+1509 
-1518 KFDHFDHSHMGE
+1518 
-1530 GEGAQAYGWGSYV
+1530 
-1543 TEVEGIGRNYAVGN
+1543 
-1557 SKIKFRGFVLESI
+1557 
-1570 PSLEVKAHFSKAEG
+1570 KAE
-1584 NVLNFLY
+1584 
-1591 KWIKK
+1591 
-1596 SENASTAIEKAREWA
+1596 
-1611 SNEYGKYLER
+1611 
-1621 RDWSDQNY
+1621 
-1629 KDYFGAI
+1629 
-1636 SKRDVIEWRK
+1636 
-1646 EMKEKEENAQ
+1646 
-1656 QMLSFIETL
+1656 
-1665 SVDDFSLPQRHLYT
+1665 
-1679 VDIPDDTGKNYLDWE
+1679 
-1694 SDIPVKEKN
+1694 
-1703 RIRIAFTKSI
+1703 RIAS
-1713 IDKMGSATSSERQD
+1713 
-1727 VRNSISTEFR
+1727 
-1737 LDVRNFNGIYSL
+1737 
-1749 MSGYTSPQEASEL
+1749 QE
-1762 LRNLGYTGISYP
+1762 
-1774 AEHQSGGRSDG
+1774 Q
-1785 ARNYVIF
+1785 
-1792 DEKDL
+1792 
-1797 KITNRVEFMKSPDG
+1797 
-1811 VVYGWTIGGRIYL
+1811 
-1824 TKAGLNP
+1824 
-1831 ETPIHE
+1831 
-1837 YTHIWANAMKVHNMK
+1837 
-1852 GWKSIKELL
+1852 
-1861 VDTPI
+1861 
-1866 WDEVLNDENY
+1866 
-1876 SNIRNDEDSVAS
+1876 
-1888 EVLSRISGK
+1888 
-1897 ENAKRMEEEAQKVI
+1897 AKR
-1911 ADSKD
+1911 
-1916 LIEKAE
+1916 
-1922 TLSVLNR
+1922 T
-1929 VRKALKTFWSW
+1929 RKNK
-1940 VGKELFDIEKFN
+1940 
-1952 SINEVTDRVLYDL
+1952 
-1965 VNGTALQV
+1965 
-1973 QNEATRVETNPTEA
+1973 ATRVETNPTEA

-2019 EASGKEWESEMHN
+2019 DASGKEWESEMHN

-2113 FKKWIGSSKR
+2113 FKKWIDSSKR

-2138 KSVSSPVAMSEDEYL
+2138 KGVSSAVAMSEDEYL
-2153 TSKGLNGNM
+2153 ASKGLNGNM

-2213 ELREP
+2213 ELRQP

-2238 EDNPSVQAARRVL
+2238 EDNPSVQAARRSL

-2260 DKGDMSD
+2260 DKGDTSD
-2267 NDWLKSKEEGKSNV
+2267 NDLADKKELED
-2281 VHSFG
+2281 F
-2286 NSASQND
+2286 
-2293 TIIKLSDT
+2293 
-2301 SFAKMENGEQKAE
+2301 E
-2314 REIGWLVD
+2314 R
-2322 HNIRLEE
+2322 
-2329 NSRKLDEIA
+2329 
-2338 HLLFDGDNIDSNRES
+2338 
-2353 TLREEAKKILEE
+2353 
-2365 NEKLSRDY
+2365 
-2373 QKNYS
+2373 
-2378 DKYFGTDDITA
+2378 
-2389 NYILQEANERLI
+2389 
-2401 ALGVKPVKESY
+2401 
-2412 YFQNRKNE
+2412 
-2420 VAQNAV
+2420 
-2426 VHLLKRIGIP
+2426 
-2436 VHFISRVGAEASGQG
+2436 
-2451 NSRGWTNGL
+2451 
-2460 DIWLTKDNI
+2460 
-2469 NAETPVHEY
+2469 
-2478 THIWTFA
+2478 
-2485 LMKNNPKL
+2485 
-2493 WAEIKNL
+2493 
-2500 LKDSEWVDTIQSM
+2500 
-2513 DEYKYTLDNEDLLYS
+2513 
-2528 EVLSRISGERN
+2528 
-2539 GEKFE
+2539 
-2544 SMAFKLI
+2544 
-2551 EEVNSVEKKVDLK
+2551 VEKKIMPGLNNDLT
-2564 RGLEK
+2564 R
-2569 LRDALKRFWEWVGV
+2569 LRLRALKEGELSHVERRYIENKGFSFVGNERIESIEDVAYIFKQLETSSVENSFMALIKDGKPTILHLSIGGYAMTPAPIEQAIVAVEAIKPDKVVFIHNHPSGNIKASKADLEVQRKMKATFGDKAMPAIIINTTSGKFGTFSENGNLEDGKMPQSKEQGNIPVKVYNFSQQVFAKDWNPDTAFKVFSSESIAAYVSSHRLGEHKKMSLLILNHAGHVTGNVFLPWTTLKDAEKHENVLQIASYV
-2583 NLFGMKEFKSVDD
+2583 NQMGGTAAVIYGNYKIGKD
-2596 VCDRVLFDLLNASD
+2596 
-2610 IARTE
+2610 
-2615 EMREYYEEEREMNTI
+2615 I
-2630 IDKAKED
+2630 IDTNESIRSINK
-2637 GTYLKTPSG
+2637 
-2646 EDSKLPE
+2646 
-2653 KVWAYA
+2653 
-2659 RTKKFKTQLSD
+2659 QLSD
-2670 RLNLILNESK
+2670 SGLYLMDVINITDSAHDRGVMEEKISYGSSK
-2680 EDFKDWEKE
+2680 
-2689 EFRDLFKKHDLLEE
+2689 
-2703 NNEPGRFL
+2703 
-2711 VSQFMYSEKYYDR
+2711 VSQESNI
-2724 KGKMQEEAKET
+2724 QNT
-2735 MNSGKGGENVSSVK
+2735 T
-2749 SVDLRDA
+2749 RDA

-2790 GSLAFNGSA
+2790 GSLAFNGAA
-2799 PYQNAY
+2799 PSQNAY

-2875 TIYRA
+2875 TIYRG

-2916 IIEQEVSIDD
+2916 VIEQEVSIDD

-2975 EDNDDIRYRYDE
+2975 EDNDDIRYRHDD
-2987 KVENESN
+2987 KVE
-2994 SSKDN
+2994 N
-2999 EAKTFAKQHNLDASD
+2999 EAKTFAEEHNLNVAD
-3014 VIAYKQ
+3014 VIAYKK

-3027 RDANNALSAIR
+3027 RDANKALSEIR

-3077 YHDNILKERGL
+3077 YHDSILKERGL

-3100 KRQNEPI
+3100 KRQNKPI

-3148 MGSEYQGEG
+3148 MGAEYQGEG
-3157 AWKAPSNPGY
+3157 DWKAPSNPGY

-3175 TIEKDAPHLNIDDI
+3175 ALEKDAPHLNIDDI
-3189 ANGYINLPEDIFTDL
+3189 ANGYINHPGDIFTDL
-3204 RAYDNDNES
+3204 HAYGNDNES
-3213 GKESAKAISDAIRDI
+3213 GRESAKAISDAISDI
-3228 KDGKEMPKVTVYR
+3228 EDGKEMPKVTVYR

-3320 LITKD
+3320 LITRD

-3367 EENADKVTLWLGK
+3367 EENADKITLWLGN

-3427 AVFDNLGRF
+3427 AVFDNLGRL

-3465 DFNIVSSVFGKGKSK
+3465 DFNIVSSVFGKGESK

-3487 GLATYINKKKALNYL
+3487 GLTAYINKKKALNYL
-3502 YHSAPIAEAL
+3502 HHSAPIAEAL
-3512 SNSRLSSA
+3512 SNSRLSSV

-3539 RKTAQAEEVA
+3539 RKTTQAEEVA
-3549 EKEHQQMAERAN
+3549 EKERQQMVERAN

-3569 DNVEIVTDASTLE
+3569 DNVEIVTDARTLE

-3609 ADVEKTLLHEAVA
+3609 ADVEKTLLHESVA

-3678 TNFENMPNGLWD
+3678 TNFEKMPNGLWD
-3690 KVKRLFLDMLRSIG
+3690 KVKRLFSDMLRSIG

-3710 GEWNDNEL
+3710 GELNDNEL

-3731 KGQSNSIIL
+3731 KGQSNSIL

-3753 VGNYSESTDKDVR
+3753 VGNYSESTDKEVR
-3766 FRDGEQREPEG
+3766 FRDGEPQS

-3808 LKEAMDAIMKAEG
+3808 LKEAMDAIMRAEG

-3871 DEERSELT
+3871 DKERSELT

-3929 ALTGASSVEEAE
+3929 ALTDTNSVEEAE
-3941 SEAQRMVEE
+3941 SEARRMVEE
-3950 YEQKHDTSNLWDK
+3950 YEQKHDTTNLWEK

-3985 YEKVRDMYQF
+3985 FEKVRDMYKF
-3995 YIPLRGFDEETSRE
+3995 YIPLRGFDEETSRD

-4018 SAFNAPIK
+4018 SVFNAPIK

-4081 LKYDDVSEEWRP
+4081 LKYDDVKEEWRP

-4103 TADEVEK
+4103 TADEIEK
-4110 KIQDFEQRMTD
+4110 KIQDFEQRMAE

-4180 TNPDNDVSG
+4180 TNPDNDISG
-4189 AIGAILNF
+4189 AIGVILKF

-4208 YTTRNP
+4208 YTTRRP
-4214 DFVVSNFIRD
+4214 DFVLSNFIRD

-4254 QMKILLSKHKKGE
+4254 QMKILLSKHRKGE

-4281 IMNGG
+4281 MMNGG

-4377 NAVGQTK
+4377 NAKGQTK

-4414 KQFKRH
+4414 RQFKRH

-4467 FRTGDQWISIPLP
+4467 FRVGDQWISIPLP

-4492 MISAMSGKEHFTDAE
+4492 MISTMSGKEHLTNSE
-4507 LGNAFAGQVTQIL
+4507 LGKAIAGQATQIL

-4531 KAFVPSAVKPFAEV
+4531 KAFVPSAIKPFAEV

-4573 KSANKYLIGLAKT
+4573 KSANKYLIGLAKI
-4586 LNEVTGGD
+4586 LNEKTGGD

-4599 SVNINPAQIEYLL
+4599 AVNINPAQIEYLL
-4612 NGYFGGVSNTIDKL
+4612 SGYFGGVSDIIDKL
-4626 TKSAETIAGKRDY
+4626 TKSAETIAGERDY

-4690 GVFDY
+4690 GVFDF

-4714 EDYRGDIESL
+4714 EDYREDIEGL
-4724 YKELKEPMS
+4724 YKELNEAMS
-4733 DEERASLEAEL
+4733 DDERAYIETEL

-4754 MNSTRK
+4754 MNTTRK

>member
-1 MPNKITYTIKTA
+1 MPNKITYTIKTV

-84 QQVAQKQPTQ
+84 QQVAQKQSTQ

-112 VLNNLSGIVAQSQS
+112 VINNTSGIIAQSQS
-126 MIDETILKT
+126 DLSRTMRKIDYAKQNTGLDVKPIKLGENRNVAAKKNKNGQTTYLDAEGNRFDDQAQANFSQNQIEEDEAKRRDLLGYIDKKAMSSVNSAYEKQYSELEDFKKKHPYLSAFSRALSAFSGRMSGGGTADINQYRPEEARAGLAALALNQKTRQAIDEGKRYAQGDTGFWGRATRGLKKGLTSAGTYDLGLSDTDTAGSLKEAADRYAKGQATQMDELLLDAAALNSETEGKYADALGGWFGAGEGIPGVASFMMQMGSNPMSGFGKTTAQNVAKTVAKRAVQKFGTGLAAKAAITLAKGATRVAADAVEAGVVTAMYSPT
-135 KVALDRIKKPF
+135 KIVGDYLNRKTGTVVHDGNGGYTFEGKEYSDIKAVAKAINDQNAENLSEMWGDYLPGIGKVGKLLGKGARKIGLGKVVNAFEHMSSSQWAKTWNEFMDRTKWNGLAGEYMEEAEKNLYNALTNGDMTLDTNPNTGVFSRKINEDTFKSVALMSGIMSGISTVGYTHFKYKASRGQKKADNNAKAVLGAEKWSEIKNLIDNADDK
-146 SNINNITLGRKNSGS
+146 S
-161 IGGDK
+161 IGG
-166 VQEHIIDG
+166 IIEQI
-174 KKVYSDDKGNIY
+174 GNDNTLNTKQKMAILDY
-186 DSENSAVSKVQE
+186 QYKSAVAH
-198 RMIDRDG
+198 G
-205 LSKRIA
+205 
-211 ALSVENEN
+211 
-219 ANKRLSEIREKY
+219 ANIQDLKNKLE
-231 QKQLNPTQ
+231 
-239 IYGQNGT
+239 
-246 AGNFNA
+246 GNY
-252 LDKLL
+252 D
-257 ENDDEYMM
+257 
-265 LLTTTRNNQRSL
+265 
-277 DILRNKQQENNDK
+277 
-290 HNGVN
+290 
-295 VFGRSLKSLG
+295 
-305 RGMRDYFKTDFDPM
+305 
-319 GDATGKDALAYMR
+319 
-332 AEKIVKTLSKKLQ
+332 
-345 TGEALSAKEKA
+345 EKA
-356 TLALFN
+356 N
-362 SYTQQQ
+362 RY
-368 DISGDDS
+368 
-375 LSSWMYSGGRGAS
+375 
-388 LSAELGAMIASG
+388 
-400 AGSFQ
+400 
-405 TIAEKTA
+405 
-412 QGASKAALSQITKYL
+412 
-427 GKGVAKNIGT
+427 
-437 KIATKAVG
+437 
-445 SVAGMM
+445 
-451 SSGLAYTS
+451 
-459 TVGFKKTFANAMQN
+459 
-473 YVGEMGVTEDGQI
+473 
-486 AFGEYVK
+486 
-493 DKEGKVS
+493 
-500 FKRKDG
+500 
-506 GISDLVAAFAKAGY
+506 
-520 EQTKENGTEML
+520 
-531 GETLPS
+531 
-537 ITRMLK
+537 
-543 GIGGTAKFVSKLEKI
+543 
-558 GATPFVES
+558 
-566 INKALRMTGY
+566 
-576 NGLPS
+576 
-581 QGIEEYAGLLSD
+581 
-593 VIFSDASLKD
+593 DA
-603 FGKLQTHLDIWGNVA
+603 
-618 LTSGVM
+618 
-624 SSVQVAGIGTGAAM
+624 
-638 FYKYKHQNDKAGKK
+638 
-652 AQALIGDKWNGIQ
+652 
-665 EVLDNTA
+665 
-672 NTEFSGALAGILSRE
+672 
-687 DLNGEQKKRVVNYAN
+687 
-702 SLLKMR
+702 
-708 GFNIGFNNDK
+708 
-718 MGRMASS
+718 
-725 GEKGIDGAISEVS
+725 
-738 YATGYNATGDELA
+738 GYNATEDELA

-768 KDDPSALQKIEEDPK
+768 KDDPSALQQIEEDPK

-835 QRTHQDGNIYSA
+835 QRTHQDGNIYPA

-879 SVMVRDAETGKV
+879 SVMIRDAETGKV

-912 ATSSEQIKQTYA
+912 ATSSEQIRQTYA
-924 QEQANKIDGVLEFKA
+924 QEQANKIDGVLDFKA

-960 AIDEKTK
+960 AIDEKTR

-1076 AMTGKQQEE
+1076 AMTGKQQE
-1085 QSSQAPVQGEQ
+1085 QTNQAPVQEEQGEQ
-1096 MESPTLVAENAT
+1096 MESTTQQEDVAGLNDGTIAENAT
-1108 VQKEETPQRQSTAL
+1108 VQKEETPQHEPTAL

-1172 VRRAEKAKVK
+1172 VKRAEKAKVK

-1222 EAIQAEES
+1222 DKNNIENRES
-1230 RKAKEAAL
+1230 GKIKPYTHNVDMQGNL
-1238 LRKEQEEKERAMRE
+1238 L
-1252 EEERVKRDLAQPQS
+1252 
-1266 LDYKLSD
+1266 
-1273 EVDEN
+1273 DEN
-1278 GHPFVLT
+1278 G
-1285 SAGELAFGN
+1285 ELKLEKVNSIDDITDDDFNNPTRN
-1294 IGKETGL
+1294 IELPAIPQRINDAIGADGK
-1301 APAPILLS
+1301 
-1309 EGVITNSKTNAGYG
+1309 GVIIKKNIFEKNKKSHRDLTPTQSRDIIKEALYNATLYGQNQKGTRPYNWILIHNKDKNSSILIEVNNSKNK
-1323 LVHIEAR
+1323 
-1330 HGEQIRNA
+1330 
-1338 GYPSVVAFVEEV
+1338 VEV
-1350 AKHYDV
+1350 INWHYLNDKSLERKKRQA
-1356 IREGINRSGEQTYML
+1356 IREGGRI
-1371 QLTDRHNNTLMV
+1371 LTLESAVANTSEDL
-1383 ELSGD
+1383 
-1388 GTYYNINTA
+1388 
-1397 GIFKTSYGKNR
+1397 
-1408 REVYNRHTT
+1408 
-1417 DNQSTESGEESQGEA
+1417 
-1432 QSGTTSPSRMKSS
+1432 
-1445 TRSSAG
+1445 SSAG

-1457 NAMQENAEKT
+1457 NTMQENAEKS
-1467 SENEAKELATNAVVE
+1467 SENET
-1482 ALVRAGVPVEV
+1482 
-1493 VSDEVAKGVL
+1493 
-1503 PLGAEK
+1503 
-1509 HVVYHGSGA
+1509 
-1518 KFDHFDHSHMGE
+1518 
-1530 GEGAQAYGWGSYV
+1530 
-1543 TEVEGIGRNYAVGN
+1543 
-1557 SKIKFRGFVLESI
+1557 
-1570 PSLEVKAHFSKAEG
+1570 
-1584 NVLNFLY
+1584 
-1591 KWIKK
+1591 
-1596 SENASTAIEKAREWA
+1596 
-1611 SNEYGKYLER
+1611 
-1621 RDWSDQNY
+1621 
-1629 KDYFGAI
+1629 
-1636 SKRDVIEWRK
+1636 
-1646 EMKEKEENAQ
+1646 
-1656 QMLSFIETL
+1656 
-1665 SVDDFSLPQRHLYT
+1665 
-1679 VDIPDDTGKNYLDWE
+1679 
-1694 SDIPVKEKN
+1694 
-1703 RIRIAFTKSI
+1703 
-1713 IDKMGSATSSERQD
+1713 
-1727 VRNSISTEFR
+1727 
-1737 LDVRNFNGIYSL
+1737 
-1749 MSGYTSPQEASEL
+1749 
-1762 LRNLGYTGISYP
+1762 
-1774 AEHQSGGRSDG
+1774 
-1785 ARNYVIF
+1785 
-1792 DEKDL
+1792 
-1797 KITNRVEFMKSPDG
+1797 
-1811 VVYGWTIGGRIYL
+1811 
-1824 TKAGLNP
+1824 
-1831 ETPIHE
+1831 
-1837 YTHIWANAMKVHNMK
+1837 
-1852 GWKSIKELL
+1852 
-1861 VDTPI
+1861 
-1866 WDEVLNDENY
+1866 
-1876 SNIRNDEDSVAS
+1876 
-1888 EVLSRISGK
+1888 
-1897 ENAKRMEEEAQKVI
+1897 
-1911 ADSKD
+1911 
-1916 LIEKAE
+1916 
-1922 TLSVLNR
+1922 
-1929 VRKALKTFWSW
+1929 
-1940 VGKELFDIEKFN
+1940 
-1952 SINEVTDRVLYDL
+1952 
-1965 VNGTALQV
+1965 
-1973 QNEATRVETNPTEA
+1973 TRVETNPTEA

-2019 EASGKEWESEMHN
+2019 DASGKEWESEMHN

-2123 KTKPFAEYK
+2123 KTKPFEEYK
-2132 GIIKSN
+2132 GIQSIEHSQKEQLKS
-2138 KSVSSPVAMSEDEYL
+2138 
-2153 TSKGLNGNM
+2153 T
-2162 TDYMLDKLRIPHSE
+2162 
-2176 TARQQKQREKEA
+2176 QEKEA
-2188 ARVRADFDNQKE
+2188 DEQDLAYKKELEDFVASTDSNNRTKIDESKYDAEDLFAPLLLDGKSSNLAVMTLISDYIYDPIRQIAVYDYSFDIDNKTNSGWQKWGDLADEYNAHAVEVDKAWGENDNAMLE
-2200 EARKEYRQKIAKG
+2200 FR
-2213 ELREP
+2213 
-2218 TKQEAKERE
+2218 TV
-2227 IAKLIK
+2227 
-2233 TANGH
+2233 
-2238 EDNPSVQAARRVL
+2238 DAAV
-2251 AKRGVDWRT
+2251 KF
-2260 DKGDMSD
+2260 
-2267 NDWLKSKEEGKSNV
+2267 NDWLKAKEDGKSNV

-2293 TIIKLSDT
+2293 TSIKLSDT

-2329 NSRKLDEIA
+2329 NSRKLNEIA

-2412 YFQNRKNE
+2412 YFQSRKNE

-2436 VHFISRVGAEASGQG
+2436 VHFITRVGAEVYGQG

-2485 LMKNNPKL
+2485 LMKKNPKL

-2500 LKDSEWVDTIQSM
+2500 LKDSEWVDKIQSM
-2513 DEYKYTLDNEDLLYS
+2513 DAYKYTLDNEDLLYS
-2528 EVLSRISGERN
+2528 EILSHISGERN
-2539 GEKFE
+2539 GKKFE

-2637 GTYLKTPSG
+2637 GTYLKTPNG

-2689 EFRDLFKKHDLLEE
+2689 EFRDLFKKHGLLEE

-2749 SVDLRDA
+2749 SVDMRDA

-2838 NLEWNL
+2838 DLEWNL

-2975 EDNDDIRYRYDE
+2975 EDNDDIRYRYEEDDNDVALQVKQPIEQSKNLVALHNLSEEKLQQALELGGFPMPSIAITKANIGHTEFGNISLLFGKDSINPTDKRNKVYGGDAWTPTFPSIGYKLNSEKTSDIYRRANNVGSLPLFRPVFFHPDNYENKIDGQGSNGLVEHFKDDYGAKQMFLYEKGNAVEKFVQHEVEKYSDE
-2987 KVENESN
+2987 NVKFFKKILETIGLERLKNEGYDSLENEMKKLLGQYYDIDFDTMKPFRVKTRIN
-2994 SSKDN
+2994 STIQKTIDYAENGNNKIENDIAATEEKIDERIDPKEFRKWLEKLFSGVVEKKGIRNEQDMFTPSGNRREWEKLYDAVTLDNAIKAMQTQAKKGGTGLFGGSIFGAASKELKEIEDIRN
-2999 EAKTFAKQHNLDASD
+2999 EAKLRINPISEEDYQAEKDRITERLKKVTIPSVSKSFSD
-3014 VIAYKQ
+3014 
-3020 AMDEGLL
+3020 AMDFVENVQ
-3027 RDANNALSAIR
+3027 DAVSKSHTA
-3038 RKLREENKGLS
+3038 KGIYRHLHS
-3049 LSGFV
+3049 LYPDMTMEVAKEIEDIV
-3054 KKFSP
+3054 KDIQKIST
-3059 IREALYK
+3059 RY
-3066 QFGDL
+3066 
-3071 GVLEKE
+3071 
-3077 YHDNILKERGL
+3077 
-3088 MEAAR
+3088 
-3093 KREEEER
+3093 
-3100 KRQNEPI
+3100 
-3107 EELMSMTSEE
+3107 
-3117 RDAEYMRALE
+3117 LE
-3127 AKDEKRMS
+3127 AK
-3135 EVLQAEAKLKGYS
+3135 
-3148 MGSEYQGEG
+3148 
-3157 AWKAPSNPGY
+3157 P
-3167 SSTEERRA
+3167 
-3175 TIEKDAPHLNIDDI
+3175 
-3189 ANGYINLPEDIFTDL
+3189 
-3204 RAYDNDNES
+3204 
-3213 GKESAKAISDAIRDI
+3213 
-3228 KDGKEMPKVTVYR
+3228 YR
-3241 AVPTSVEE
+3241 AVSFDEIKAAVVPSDTSSELIQQLKDRGIEVSTYEKDNQEQRKQIVNEVASKEE
-3249 ESLRNGDW
+3249 L
-3257 VTPSKAYAKEH
+3257 
-3268 GEHRLDGDYRII
+3268 L
-3280 EQKVPANE
+3280 
-3288 LWWDGNDIREWGFD
+3288 
-3302 NGKDYAYKNTE
+3302 
-3313 NSRKLND
+3313 
-3320 LITKD
+3320 
-3325 DQGNV
+3325 
-3330 ILPSQRFNDQV
+3330 
-3341 EDERFRNDEELEKV
+3341 FRNDDGIDVV
-3355 NQRFNEELENLT
+3355 NERFNEELDNLT

-3502 YHSAPIAEAL
+3502 HHSAPIAEAL

-3525 SFENPTNSSEKVLD
+3525 SFENSTNSSEKVLD
-3539 RKTAQAEEVA
+3539 RKTAQAEEVT

-3561 ELAETLHL
+3561 ELAKTLHL
-3569 DNVEIVTDASTLE
+3569 DNVEIITDASTLE

-3678 TNFENMPNGLWD
+3678 TNFEKMPNGFWD
-3690 KVKRLFLDMLRSIG
+3690 KVKRLFSDMLRSIG
-3704 LLKQKD
+3704 LKQKD
-3710 GEWNDNEL
+3710 GELNNNEL

-3731 KGQSNSIIL
+3731 KGQSNSIL

-3753 VGNYSESTDKDVR
+3753 VGNYSESTDKEVR
-3766 FRDGEQREPEG
+3766 FRDGEPQS

-3808 LKEAMDAIMKAEG
+3808 LKEAMDAIMRAEG
-3821 KEMYIEDIEGFEN
+3821 KEMYMEDIEGFEN

-3871 DEERSELT
+3871 DKERSELT

-3907 LSDAQKDAR
+3907 LSDAQKNAR

-3929 ALTGASSVEEAE
+3929 ALTDANSVEEAE
-3941 SEAQRMVEE
+3941 SEARRMVEE
-3950 YEQKHDTSNLWDK
+3950 YEQKHDTTNLWDK
-3963 VNIVTKGILS
+3963 VNTVTKGILS

-4068 NHPSDLVSVNTLW
+4068 NHPSDLVSVNALW
-4081 LKYDDVSEEWRP
+4081 LKYDDVKEEWRP

-4134 DTENIPYRIVESR
+4134 DTENVPYRIVESR

-4214 DFVVSNFIRD
+4214 DFVISNFIRD

-4377 NAVGQTK
+4377 KATGQTK
-4384 AGKTAA
+4384 IGKTSA
-4390 FVSGFGRSFY
+4390 FISGIGRSGY
-4400 LFWNAAIQGTTNFG
+4400 VFWNAAIQGTTNFG
-4414 KQFKRH
+4414 RQFKRH

-4435 ALVAGMGMGEGDDDD
+4435 ALIAGMGMGDDGDDD

-4467 FRTGDQWISIPLP
+4467 FRVGEQWVSIPLP

-4492 MISAMSGKEHFTDAE
+4492 MVSAMSGKEHFTNSE
-4507 LGNAFAGQVTQIL
+4507 LGKAIAGQVTQIL

-4573 KSANKYLIGLAKT
+4573 KSANKYLVGLAKT

-4685 NDTDN
+4685 HDTDE
-4690 GVFDY
+4690 GVFDF

>member
-1 MPNKITYTIKTA
+1 
-13 DGKEH
+13 
-18 QVSKEN
+18 
-24 IDKHGI
+24 
-30 QAYADAYE
+30 
-38 GATIRMRDSK
+38 
-48 KGDYDI
+48 
-54 PLANYN
+54 
-60 DAKAQGLHAFS
+60 
-71 WEHLPPKAQPQAK
+71 
-84 QQVAQKQPTQ
+84 
-94 QVATT
+94 
-99 TPGTPMTAAQKAQ
+99 
-112 VLNNLSGIVAQSQS
+112 
-126 MIDETILKT
+126 
-135 KVALDRIKKPF
+135 
-146 SNINNITLGRKNSGS
+146 
-161 IGGDK
+161 
-166 VQEHIIDG
+166 
-174 KKVYSDDKGNIY
+174 
-186 DSENSAVSKVQE
+186 
-198 RMIDRDG
+198 
-205 LSKRIA
+205 
-211 ALSVENEN
+211 
-219 ANKRLSEIREKY
+219 
-231 QKQLNPTQ
+231 
-239 IYGQNGT
+239 
-246 AGNFNA
+246 
-252 LDKLL
+252 
-257 ENDDEYMM
+257 
-265 LLTTTRNNQRSL
+265 
-277 DILRNKQQENNDK
+277 
-290 HNGVN
+290 
-295 VFGRSLKSLG
+295 
-305 RGMRDYFKTDFDPM
+305 
-319 GDATGKDALAYMR
+319 
-332 AEKIVKTLSKKLQ
+332 
-345 TGEALSAKEKA
+345 
-356 TLALFN
+356 
-362 SYTQQQ
+362 
-368 DISGDDS
+368 
-375 LSSWMYSGGRGAS
+375 
-388 LSAELGAMIASG
+388 
-400 AGSFQ
+400 
-405 TIAEKTA
+405 
-412 QGASKAALSQITKYL
+412 
-427 GKGVAKNIGT
+427 
-437 KIATKAVG
+437 
-445 SVAGMM
+445 
-451 SSGLAYTS
+451 
-459 TVGFKKTFANAMQN
+459 
-473 YVGEMGVTEDGQI
+473 
-486 AFGEYVK
+486 
-493 DKEGKVS
+493 
-500 FKRKDG
+500 
-506 GISDLVAAFAKAGY
+506 
-520 EQTKENGTEML
+520 
-531 GETLPS
+531 
-537 ITRMLK
+537 
-543 GIGGTAKFVSKLEKI
+543 
-558 GATPFVES
+558 
-566 INKALRMTGY
+566 
-576 NGLPS
+576 
-581 QGIEEYAGLLSD
+581 
-593 VIFSDASLKD
+593 
-603 FGKLQTHLDIWGNVA
+603 
-618 LTSGVM
+618 
-624 SSVQVAGIGTGAAM
+624 
-638 FYKYKHQNDKAGKK
+638 
-652 AQALIGDKWNGIQ
+652 
-665 EVLDNTA
+665 
-672 NTEFSGALAGILSRE
+672 
-687 DLNGEQKKRVVNYAN
+687 
-702 SLLKMR
+702 
-708 GFNIGFNNDK
+708 
-718 MGRMASS
+718 
-725 GEKGIDGAISEVS
+725 
-738 YATGYNATGDELA
+738 
-751 NIKNELEL
+751 
-759 RHRQLTETF
+759 
-768 KDDPSALQKIEEDPK
+768 
-783 AFLQGLKESEVGGE
+783 
-797 KAKVINAYEE
+797 
-807 TRAAYDGMIQR
+807 
-818 VKDNID
+818 
-824 DAVTENNTVIE
+824 
-835 QRTHQDGNIYSA
+835 
-847 TMKLDDRKVYV
+847 
-858 VGGNVQMN
+858 
-866 EDGKGIDHEKSSS
+866 
-879 SVMVRDAETGKV
+879 
-891 EMVDPSAILSV
+891 
-902 DTPVNAEEEK
+902 
-912 ATSSEQIKQTYA
+912 
-924 QEQANKIDGVLEFKA
+924 
-939 GDTYSILGEDQ
+939 
-950 KQHTIQIIGE
+950 
-960 AIDEKTK
+960 
-967 QPNPD
+967 
-972 MVMASIDGL
+972 
-981 EPTMLPKEQIQAMN
+981 
-995 DEENLWRLEQSLKQD
+995 
-1010 EDVENEPPHP
+1010 
-1020 KQSYHLNDEI
+1020 
-1030 TLINEDGK
+1030 
-1038 PVRGS
+1038 
-1043 ITTDQNEDGKFEVY
+1043 
-1057 TEEPINGKRVNLFT
+1057 
-1071 AEELD
+1071 
-1076 AMTGKQQEE
+1076 
-1085 QSSQAPVQGEQ
+1085 
-1096 MESPTLVAENAT
+1096 
-1108 VQKEETPQRQSTAL
+1108 
-1122 ERIPTNEQGE
+1122 
-1132 PIYEQADPETA
+1132 
-1143 WDAIVE
+1143 
-1149 QTEGDESIA
+1149 
-1158 QSVADGMVADMEAA
+1158 
-1172 VRRAEKAKVK
+1172 
-1182 GGTTIAEKIAAEKER
+1182 
-1197 VATIEQAKATLEHWK
+1197 
-1212 KIASTNSRRQ
+1212 
-1222 EAIQAEES
+1222 
-1230 RKAKEAAL
+1230 
-1238 LRKEQEEKERAMRE
+1238 
-1252 EEERVKRDLAQPQS
+1252 
-1266 LDYKLSD
+1266 
-1273 EVDEN
+1273 
-1278 GHPFVLT
+1278 
-1285 SAGELAFGN
+1285 
-1294 IGKETGL
+1294 
-1301 APAPILLS
+1301 
-1309 EGVITNSKTNAGYG
+1309 
-1323 LVHIEAR
+1323 
-1330 HGEQIRNA
+1330 
-1338 GYPSVVAFVEEV
+1338 
-1350 AKHYDV
+1350 
-1356 IREGINRSGEQTYML
+1356 
-1371 QLTDRHNNTLMV
+1371 
-1383 ELSGD
+1383 
-1388 GTYYNINTA
+1388 
-1397 GIFKTSYGKNR
+1397 
-1408 REVYNRHTT
+1408 
-1417 DNQSTESGEESQGEA
+1417 
-1432 QSGTTSPSRMKSS
+1432 
-1445 TRSSAG
+1445 
-1451 KVSETS
+1451 
-1457 NAMQENAEKT
+1457 
-1467 SENEAKELATNAVVE
+1467 
-1482 ALVRAGVPVEV
+1482 
-1493 VSDEVAKGVL
+1493 
-1503 PLGAEK
+1503 
-1509 HVVYHGSGA
+1509 
-1518 KFDHFDHSHMGE
+1518 
-1530 GEGAQAYGWGSYV
+1530 
-1543 TEVEGIGRNYAVGN
+1543 
-1557 SKIKFRGFVLESI
+1557 
-1570 PSLEVKAHFSKAEG
+1570 
-1584 NVLNFLY
+1584 
-1591 KWIKK
+1591 
-1596 SENASTAIEKAREWA
+1596 
-1611 SNEYGKYLER
+1611 
-1621 RDWSDQNY
+1621 
-1629 KDYFGAI
+1629 
-1636 SKRDVIEWRK
+1636 
-1646 EMKEKEENAQ
+1646 
-1656 QMLSFIETL
+1656 
-1665 SVDDFSLPQRHLYT
+1665 
-1679 VDIPDDTGKNYLDWE
+1679 
-1694 SDIPVKEKN
+1694 
-1703 RIRIAFTKSI
+1703 
-1713 IDKMGSATSSERQD
+1713 
-1727 VRNSISTEFR
+1727 
-1737 LDVRNFNGIYSL
+1737 
-1749 MSGYTSPQEASEL
+1749 
-1762 LRNLGYTGISYP
+1762 
-1774 AEHQSGGRSDG
+1774 
-1785 ARNYVIF
+1785 
-1792 DEKDL
+1792 
-1797 KITNRVEFMKSPDG
+1797 
-1811 VVYGWTIGGRIYL
+1811 
-1824 TKAGLNP
+1824 
-1831 ETPIHE
+1831 
-1837 YTHIWANAMKVHNMK
+1837 
-1852 GWKSIKELL
+1852 
-1861 VDTPI
+1861 
-1866 WDEVLNDENY
+1866 
-1876 SNIRNDEDSVAS
+1876 
-1888 EVLSRISGK
+1888 
-1897 ENAKRMEEEAQKVI
+1897 
-1911 ADSKD
+1911 
-1916 LIEKAE
+1916 
-1922 TLSVLNR
+1922 
-1929 VRKALKTFWSW
+1929 
-1940 VGKELFDIEKFN
+1940 
-1952 SINEVTDRVLYDL
+1952 
-1965 VNGTALQV
+1965 
-1973 QNEATRVETNPTEA
+1973 
-1987 QKEAGNYKKGHI
+1987 
-1999 KVDGMNITI
+1999 
-2008 EQPKGSIRRGK
+2008 
-2019 EASGKEWESEMHN
+2019 
-2032 TYGYIRG
+2032 
-2039 TEGVDGDHIDIFLS
+2039 
-2053 DNPNEGNVFVVDQVN
+2053 
-2068 KDGSFDEHKVM
+2068 
-2079 YGFADKE
+2079 
-2086 SARQAY
+2086 
-2092 LSNYEDGWQ
+2092 
-2101 GLGNITEVSKEE
+2101 
-2113 FKKWIGSSKR
+2113 
-2123 KTKPFAEYK
+2123 
-2132 GIIKSN
+2132 
-2138 KSVSSPVAMSEDEYL
+2138 
-2153 TSKGLNGNM
+2153 
-2162 TDYMLDKLRIPHSE
+2162 
-2176 TARQQKQREKEA
+2176 
-2188 ARVRADFDNQKE
+2188 
-2200 EARKEYRQKIAKG
+2200 
-2213 ELREP
+2213 
-2218 TKQEAKERE
+2218 
-2227 IAKLIK
+2227 
-2233 TANGH
+2233 
-2238 EDNPSVQAARRVL
+2238 
-2251 AKRGVDWRT
+2251 
-2260 DKGDMSD
+2260 
-2267 NDWLKSKEEGKSNV
+2267 
-2281 VHSFG
+2281 
-2286 NSASQND
+2286 
-2293 TIIKLSDT
+2293 
-2301 SFAKMENGEQKAE
+2301 
-2314 REIGWLVD
+2314 
-2322 HNIRLEE
+2322 
-2329 NSRKLDEIA
+2329 
-2338 HLLFDGDNIDSNRES
+2338 
-2353 TLREEAKKILEE
+2353 
-2365 NEKLSRDY
+2365 
-2373 QKNYS
+2373 
-2378 DKYFGTDDITA
+2378 
-2389 NYILQEANERLI
+2389 
-2401 ALGVKPVKESY
+2401 
-2412 YFQNRKNE
+2412 
-2420 VAQNAV
+2420 
-2426 VHLLKRIGIP
+2426 
-2436 VHFISRVGAEASGQG
+2436 
-2451 NSRGWTNGL
+2451 
-2460 DIWLTKDNI
+2460 
-2469 NAETPVHEY
+2469 
-2478 THIWTFA
+2478 
-2485 LMKNNPKL
+2485 
-2493 WAEIKNL
+2493 
-2500 LKDSEWVDTIQSM
+2500 
-2513 DEYKYTLDNEDLLYS
+2513 
-2528 EVLSRISGERN
+2528 
-2539 GEKFE
+2539 
-2544 SMAFKLI
+2544 
-2551 EEVNSVEKKVDLK
+2551 
-2564 RGLEK
+2564 
-2569 LRDALKRFWEWVGV
+2569 
-2583 NLFGMKEFKSVDD
+2583 
-2596 VCDRVLFDLLNASD
+2596 
-2610 IARTE
+2610 
-2615 EMREYYEEEREMNTI
+2615 
-2630 IDKAKED
+2630 
-2637 GTYLKTPSG
+2637 
-2646 EDSKLPE
+2646 
-2653 KVWAYA
+2653 
-2659 RTKKFKTQLSD
+2659 
-2670 RLNLILNESK
+2670 
-2680 EDFKDWEKE
+2680 
-2689 EFRDLFKKHDLLEE
+2689 
-2703 NNEPGRFL
+2703 
-2711 VSQFMYSEKYYDR
+2711 
-2724 KGKMQEEAKET
+2724 
-2735 MNSGKGGENVSSVK
+2735 
-2749 SVDLRDA
+2749 
-2756 EYIKAVENNDTETIQ
+2756 
-2771 RLLSEEAERKGYS
+2771 
-2784 NDSSYQ
+2784 
-2790 GSLAFNGSA
+2790 
-2799 PYQNAY
+2799 
-2805 FETKEE
+2805 
-2811 RKEAWEND
+2811 
-2819 EYEDTMSLGDY
+2819 MSLGDY

-2961 DDKGNIIPLSERFN
+2961 DENGNIIPLSERFN

-3502 YHSAPIAEAL
+3502 HHSAPIAEAL

-3525 SFENPTNSSEKVLD
+3525 NFENPTNSSEKVLD
-3539 RKTAQAEEVA
+3539 RKTTQAEEVA
-3549 EKEHQQMAERAN
+3549 EKERQQMVERAN

-3569 DNVEIVTDASTLE
+3569 DNVEIVTDARTLE

-3678 TNFENMPNGLWD
+3678 TNFEKMPNGLWD

-3704 LLKQKD
+3704 LKQKD
-3710 GEWNDNEL
+3710 GELNNNEL

-3731 KGQSNSIIL
+3731 KGQSNSIL

-3753 VGNYSESTDKDVR
+3753 VGNYSESTDKEVR
-3766 FRDGEQREPEG
+3766 FRDGEPQS

-3808 LKEAMDAIMKAEG
+3808 LKEAMDAIIKSEG
-3821 KEMYIEDIEGFEN
+3821 KKMEIENIEGFEN

-3871 DEERSELT
+3871 DKERSELT

-3893 MRKNALEEIINNEK
+3893 MRKNALEEIVNNEK
-3907 LSDAQKDAR
+3907 LSDAQKNAR

-3929 ALTGASSVEEAE
+3929 ALTDANSVEEAE

-4180 TNPDNDVSG
+4180 TNPDNDISG

-4254 QMKILLSKHKKGE
+4254 QMKILLSKHKKGK

-4335 NCARFAAFLTSREMG
+4335 NCARFSAFLTSREMG

-4507 LGNAFAGQVTQIL
+4507 LGKAIAGQVTQIL

-4573 KSANKYLIGLAKT
+4573 KSANKYLIGLAKI
-4586 LNEVTGGD
+4586 LNEKTGGD

-4599 SVNINPAQIEYLL
+4599 AVDINPAQIEYLL
-4612 NGYFGGVSNTIDKL
+4612 NGYFGGVSTTIDKL

-4676 LRDRLKNYE
+4676 LRNRLKNYE
-4685 NDTDN
+4685 HDTDE
-4690 GVFDY
+4690 GIFDF

-4714 EDYRGDIESL
+4714 EDYREDIEGL
-4724 YKELKEPMS
+4724 YKELKGAMS
-4733 DEERASLEAEL
+4733 DDERAYIEREL
-4744 TGLKKQMIEE
+4744 TELKKQMIEE

>member
-99 TPGTPMTAAQKAQ
+99 APGTPMTAAQKAQ
-112 VLNNLSGIVAQSQS
+112 VLDNTNSLITQSQS
-126 MIDETILKT
+126 AIGETILKN
-135 KVALDRIKKPF
+135 KVALDRTKKPF

-161 IGGDK
+161 IGSDK
-166 VQEHIIDG
+166 VKEHTIDG

-186 DSENSAVSKVQE
+186 DSTNSAVSEVQE

-219 ANKRLSEIREKY
+219 ANKRLNEIREKY

-295 VFGRSLKSLG
+295 VFGSSLKSLG

-332 AEKIVKTLSKKLQ
+332 AEKIVETLSKKLQ
-345 TGEALSAKEKA
+345 TGETLSTKEKA

-362 SYTQQQ
+362 SYNQQQ
-368 DISGDDS
+368 DISGDDN
-375 LSSWMYSGGRGAS
+375 LSSWMYSGGRGVS
-388 LSAELGAMIASG
+388 LSAEFGAMIASG

-506 GISDLVAAFAKAGY
+506 GITDLVTAFAKAGY

-537 ITRMLK
+537 ITKILK

-672 NTEFSGALAGILSRE
+672 NAEFSGALAGILSRE

-725 GEKGIDGAISEVS
+725 GEKGIDRAISEVS
-738 YATGYNATGDELA
+738 YAAGYNATEDELA

-759 RHRQLTETF
+759 RQRQLAETF
-768 KDDPSALQKIEEDPK
+768 KDDPSALQQIEEDPK

-824 DAVTENNTVIE
+824 DAITENNTVIE
-835 QRTHQDGNIYSA
+835 QRTHQDGNIYPA

-912 ATSSEQIKQTYA
+912 ATSSEQIRQTYA

-995 DEENLWRLEQSLKQD
+995 DEENLWRLDQSLKQD
-1010 EDVENEPPHP
+1010 EDVENTTPHSA
-1020 KQSYHLNDEI
+1020 QSYNLNDEI

-1076 AMTGKQQEE
+1076 AMTGKQQE
-1085 QSSQAPVQGEQ
+1085 QTNQAPVQEEQGEQ
-1096 MESPTLVAENAT
+1096 TESPALVAENATTQKEDVSGMNDGTIAENAT
-1108 VQKEETPQRQSTAL
+1108 VQKEETPQRQPTAL

-1172 VRRAEKAKVK
+1172 VKRAEKAKVK

-1197 VATIEQAKATLEHWK
+1197 IANIEQAKATLEHWK

-1230 RKAKEAAL
+1230 RKAEEAAL
-1238 LRKEQEEKERAMRE
+1238 LRKEQEEEERADSNTTSV
-1252 EEERVKRDLAQPQS
+1252 ERDTEKANGNSYSLSNQKADNGERFYQDSNGNIDLANIPEEVFNKIQKTPAPFRLTPS
-1266 LDYKLSD
+1266 MLKHVFDRHGKEMGLSKSDDAIDFVLDVMNNFDHVRQGEKGAIIFSI
-1273 EVDEN
+1273 EN
-1278 GHPFVLT
+1278 GR
-1285 SAGELAFGN
+1285 SR
-1294 IGKETGL
+1294 TGRR
-1301 APAPILLS
+1301 AVTILLDS
-1309 EGVITNSKTNAGYG
+1309 LSGSYYGIKTSGYERIEGLTKRILLWEKGAKDTSTTGVAPVNVPTRQASRSNEQAGS
-1323 LVHIEAR
+1323 AS
-1330 HGEQIRNA
+1330 N
-1338 GYPSVVAFVEEV
+1338 
-1350 AKHYDV
+1350 
-1356 IREGINRSGEQTYML
+1356 
-1371 QLTDRHNNTLMV
+1371 HNN
-1383 ELSGD
+1383 
-1388 GTYYNINTA
+1388 I
-1397 GIFKTSYGKNR
+1397 
-1408 REVYNRHTT
+1408 
-1417 DNQSTESGEESQGEA
+1417 
-1432 QSGTTSPSRMKSS
+1432 
-1445 TRSSAG
+1445 SAG

-1457 NAMQENAEKT
+1457 NVVQENAGKS
-1467 SENEAKELATNAVVE
+1467 SENET
-1482 ALVRAGVPVEV
+1482 
-1493 VSDEVAKGVL
+1493 
-1503 PLGAEK
+1503 
-1509 HVVYHGSGA
+1509 
-1518 KFDHFDHSHMGE
+1518 
-1530 GEGAQAYGWGSYV
+1530 
-1543 TEVEGIGRNYAVGN
+1543 
-1557 SKIKFRGFVLESI
+1557 
-1570 PSLEVKAHFSKAEG
+1570 
-1584 NVLNFLY
+1584 
-1591 KWIKK
+1591 
-1596 SENASTAIEKAREWA
+1596 
-1611 SNEYGKYLER
+1611 
-1621 RDWSDQNY
+1621 
-1629 KDYFGAI
+1629 
-1636 SKRDVIEWRK
+1636 
-1646 EMKEKEENAQ
+1646 
-1656 QMLSFIETL
+1656 
-1665 SVDDFSLPQRHLYT
+1665 
-1679 VDIPDDTGKNYLDWE
+1679 
-1694 SDIPVKEKN
+1694 
-1703 RIRIAFTKSI
+1703 
-1713 IDKMGSATSSERQD
+1713 
-1727 VRNSISTEFR
+1727 
-1737 LDVRNFNGIYSL
+1737 
-1749 MSGYTSPQEASEL
+1749 
-1762 LRNLGYTGISYP
+1762 
-1774 AEHQSGGRSDG
+1774 
-1785 ARNYVIF
+1785 
-1792 DEKDL
+1792 
-1797 KITNRVEFMKSPDG
+1797 
-1811 VVYGWTIGGRIYL
+1811 
-1824 TKAGLNP
+1824 
-1831 ETPIHE
+1831 
-1837 YTHIWANAMKVHNMK
+1837 
-1852 GWKSIKELL
+1852 
-1861 VDTPI
+1861 
-1866 WDEVLNDENY
+1866 
-1876 SNIRNDEDSVAS
+1876 
-1888 EVLSRISGK
+1888 
-1897 ENAKRMEEEAQKVI
+1897 
-1911 ADSKD
+1911 
-1916 LIEKAE
+1916 
-1922 TLSVLNR
+1922 
-1929 VRKALKTFWSW
+1929 
-1940 VGKELFDIEKFN
+1940 
-1952 SINEVTDRVLYDL
+1952 
-1965 VNGTALQV
+1965 
-1973 QNEATRVETNPTEA
+1973 TRVETNPTEA

-2019 EASGKEWESEMHN
+2019 DASGKEWESEMHN

-2053 DNPNEGNVFVVDQVN
+2053 ENPNEGNVFVVDQVN

-2086 SARQAY
+2086 SARKAY

-2113 FKKWIGSSKR
+2113 FKKWIDSSKR

-2132 GIIKSN
+2132 GIQSIDHSQKKQLKSTQGKEGNEQDLADKKELEDFIAQTDSNNRTKIDESKYDAEGLFAPLLLDGKPSNLAVMTLVSDNINDPVLQIAVYDYSSDIDN
-2138 KSVSSPVAMSEDEYL
+2138 KTNSGWQKWSDLADEY
-2153 TSKGLNGNM
+2153 NA
-2162 TDYMLDKLRIPHSE
+2162 H
-2176 TARQQKQREKEA
+2176 A
-2188 ARVRADFDNQKE
+2188 
-2200 EARKEYRQKIAKG
+2200 
-2213 ELREP
+2213 
-2218 TKQEAKERE
+2218 AKEDRTWE
-2227 IAKLIK
+2227 RNDNAMLGFK
-2233 TANGH
+2233 TV
-2238 EDNPSVQAARRVL
+2238 DAAV
-2251 AKRGVDWRT
+2251 KF
-2260 DKGDMSD
+2260 
-2267 NDWLKSKEEGKSNV
+2267 NDWLKAKEDGKSNV
-2281 VHSFG
+2281 IHSFG

-2293 TIIKLSDT
+2293 TSIKLSDT

-2329 NSRKLDEIA
+2329 NSRKLNEIA

-2412 YFQNRKNE
+2412 YFQSRKNE

-2426 VHLLKRIGIP
+2426 VQLLKRIGIP
-2436 VHFISRVGAEASGQG
+2436 VHVISRVGAEVSGQG

-2485 LMKNNPKL
+2485 LMKKNPKL

-2500 LKDSEWVDTIQSM
+2500 LKDSEWVDAIQSM

-2637 GTYLKTPSG
+2637 GTYLKTPNG
-2646 EDSKLPE
+2646 EDTKLPE

-2724 KGKMQEEAKET
+2724 KGKMQEEAQET

-2749 SVDLRDA
+2749 SVDMRDA

-2838 NLEWNL
+2838 DLEWNL

-2902 AEYHIGLQDWENGR
+2902 AEYHIGLQDWESGR

-2975 EDNDDIRYRYDE
+2975 EDNDDIRYRYEED
-2987 KVENESN
+2987 
-2994 SSKDN
+2994 
-2999 EAKTFAKQHNLDASD
+2999 EAKTFAKEHNLNIAD

-3038 RKLREENKGLS
+3038 SKLREENKGLS
-3049 LSGFV
+3049 LSGFT
-3054 KKFSP
+3054 KIFSP

-3148 MGSEYQGEG
+3148 MGAEYQGEG

-3175 TIEKDAPHLNIDDI
+3175 ALEKDAPHLNIDDI
-3189 ANGYINLPEDIFTDL
+3189 ANGYMSQPEDIFTDL
-3204 RAYDNDNES
+3204 RAYGNDNES
-3213 GKESAKAISDAIRDI
+3213 GKESAKAISDAISDI
-3228 KDGKEMPKVTVYR
+3228 KDGKGMPEVTVYR

-3320 LITKD
+3320 LITRD

-3330 ILPSQRFNDQV
+3330 ILPSQRFNDRV

-3427 AVFDNLGRF
+3427 AVFDNYQRE
-3436 GNRSILTELT
+3436 GNRTILTELRSQ
-3446 TEQGNFL
+3446 EKNIMVA
-3453 VTIDMGKGEKDV
+3453 VTLGKNGVDV
-3465 DFNIVSSVFGKGKSK
+3465 DFNIVSSVFGKGSSNVVDWISK
-3480 IVSWIER
+3480 
-3487 GLATYINKKKALNYL
+3487 GYLAYVDKEKALNYL
-3502 YHSAPIAEAL
+3502 YFSERNISEAAD
-3512 SNSRLSSA
+3512 NSRLSSA

-3525 SFENPTNSSEKVLD
+3525 SFENPINNSEKKLD
-3539 RKTAQAEEVA
+3539 RKSTQGKEVT
-3549 EKEHQQMAERAN
+3549 EKERQQMAERAN

-3678 TNFENMPNGLWD
+3678 TNFEKMPNGLWD

-3731 KGQSNSIIL
+3731 KGQSNSIL

-3753 VGNYSESTDKDVR
+3753 VGNYSESTDKEVR
-3766 FRDGEQREPEG
+3766 FRDGEPQS
-3777 KERVSAAERYEQRVS
+3777 KERVSAAERYEHRVS

-3808 LKEAMDAIMKAEG
+3808 LKEAMDAIIKSEG
-3821 KEMYIEDIEGFEN
+3821 KKMEIENIEGFEN

-3871 DEERSELT
+3871 DKERSELT

-3950 YEQKHDTSNLWDK
+3950 YEQKHDTTNLWDK
-3963 VNIVTKGILS
+3963 VNAVTKGILS

-4068 NHPSDLVSVNTLW
+4068 NHPSDLVSVNALW
-4081 LKYDDVSEEWRP
+4081 LKYDDVKEEWRP

-4110 KIQDFEQRMTD
+4110 KIQDFEQRMAE

-4214 DFVVSNFIRD
+4214 DFVISNFIRD

-4377 NAVGQTK
+4377 KATGQTK
-4384 AGKTAA
+4384 LGKTSA
-4390 FVSGFGRSFY
+4390 FISGIGRSGY
-4400 LFWNAAIQGTTNFG
+4400 VFWNAAIQGTTNFG
-4414 KQFKRH
+4414 RQFKRH

-4435 ALVAGMGMGEGDDDD
+4435 ALIAGMGMGEGDDDD

-4467 FRTGDQWISIPLP
+4467 FRVGEQWISIPLP

-4492 MISAMSGKEHFTDAE
+4492 MVSAMSGKEHFTNSE
-4507 LGNAFAGQVTQIL
+4507 LGKAAAGQVTQIL

-4573 KSANKYLIGLAKT
+4573 KSANKYLVGLAKT

-4690 GVFDY
+4690 GVFDF

-4714 EDYRGDIESL
+4714 EDYREDIEGL
-4724 YKELKEPMS
+4724 YKELKDAMS
-4733 DEERASLEAEL
+4733 DEERAEIEVEL

-4754 MNSTRK
+4754 MNTTRK

>member
-84 QQVAQKQPTQ
+84 QQVAQKQSTQ

-112 VLNNLSGIVAQSQS
+112 VLKNTNNLIAQSQADLS
-126 MIDETILKT
+126 RTMRKIDYAKQNTGLDVKPIKLGENRKIATEKNKNGQTTYLDAEGNRFDDQAQANFSQNQIEEDEAKRRDLLGYIDKKAMSSVNSAYDKQYSELEDFKKKHPYLSAFSRALSAFSGRMSGGGTADINQYRPEEARAGLAALALNQKTRQAIDEGKRYEQGDTGFWGRATRGLKKGLTSAGTYDLGLSDTDTAGSLKEAADRYAKGQATQMDELLLDAAALNSETEGKYADALGGWFGAGEGIPGVASFMMQIASNPMSGFGKATAQSVAKTVAKRAVQKFGTGLAAKAAITLAKGATRVAADAVEAGVVTAMYSPT
-135 KVALDRIKKPF
+135 KIVGDYLNRKTGTVVHDGNGGYTFEGKEYSDIKAVAKAINDQNAENLSEMWGDYLPGIGKVGKLIGKGARKIGLGKVVNAFEHMSSSQWAKTWNGFMDRTKWNGLPGEYMEEAEKNLYNALTNGDMTLDTNPNTGVFSRKINEDTFKSVALMSGIMSGISTVGYTRFKYKASRGQKEADNNAKAVLGAEKWSEIKKLID
-146 SNINNITLGRKNSGS
+146 NADDKS
-161 IGGDK
+161 IGG
-166 VQEHIIDG
+166 IIEQI
-174 KKVYSDDKGNIY
+174 GNDNNLNAKQKMAILDY
-186 DSENSAVSKVQE
+186 QYKSAVAH
-198 RMIDRDG
+198 G
-205 LSKRIA
+205 
-211 ALSVENEN
+211 
-219 ANKRLSEIREKY
+219 ANIQDLKNKLE
-231 QKQLNPTQ
+231 
-239 IYGQNGT
+239 
-246 AGNFNA
+246 GNY
-252 LDKLL
+252 D
-257 ENDDEYMM
+257 
-265 LLTTTRNNQRSL
+265 
-277 DILRNKQQENNDK
+277 
-290 HNGVN
+290 
-295 VFGRSLKSLG
+295 
-305 RGMRDYFKTDFDPM
+305 
-319 GDATGKDALAYMR
+319 
-332 AEKIVKTLSKKLQ
+332 
-345 TGEALSAKEKA
+345 EKA
-356 TLALFN
+356 N
-362 SYTQQQ
+362 RY
-368 DISGDDS
+368 
-375 LSSWMYSGGRGAS
+375 
-388 LSAELGAMIASG
+388 
-400 AGSFQ
+400 
-405 TIAEKTA
+405 
-412 QGASKAALSQITKYL
+412 
-427 GKGVAKNIGT
+427 
-437 KIATKAVG
+437 
-445 SVAGMM
+445 
-451 SSGLAYTS
+451 
-459 TVGFKKTFANAMQN
+459 
-473 YVGEMGVTEDGQI
+473 
-486 AFGEYVK
+486 
-493 DKEGKVS
+493 
-500 FKRKDG
+500 
-506 GISDLVAAFAKAGY
+506 
-520 EQTKENGTEML
+520 
-531 GETLPS
+531 
-537 ITRMLK
+537 
-543 GIGGTAKFVSKLEKI
+543 
-558 GATPFVES
+558 
-566 INKALRMTGY
+566 
-576 NGLPS
+576 
-581 QGIEEYAGLLSD
+581 
-593 VIFSDASLKD
+593 DA
-603 FGKLQTHLDIWGNVA
+603 
-618 LTSGVM
+618 
-624 SSVQVAGIGTGAAM
+624 
-638 FYKYKHQNDKAGKK
+638 
-652 AQALIGDKWNGIQ
+652 
-665 EVLDNTA
+665 
-672 NTEFSGALAGILSRE
+672 
-687 DLNGEQKKRVVNYAN
+687 
-702 SLLKMR
+702 
-708 GFNIGFNNDK
+708 
-718 MGRMASS
+718 
-725 GEKGIDGAISEVS
+725 
-738 YATGYNATGDELA
+738 GYNATEDELA

-768 KDDPSALQKIEEDPK
+768 KDDPTALQKIEEDPK

-835 QRTHQDGNIYSA
+835 QRTHQDGNIYPA

-879 SVMVRDAETGKV
+879 SVMIRDAETGKI

-1010 EDVENEPPHP
+1010 EEVENTTPHS
-1020 KQSYHLNDEI
+1020 KQSYGYQKKI
-1030 TLINEDGK
+1030 TLTNENGNL
-1038 PVRGS
+1038 VRGEIVS
-1043 ITTDQNEDGKFEVY
+1043 GQNEDGRFEVQ
-1057 TEEPINGKRVNLFT
+1057 TEEPVNGKTVNHLT

-1076 AMTGKQQEE
+1076 AMHAQIQEE
-1085 QSSQAPVQGEQ
+1085 QGEQ
-1096 MESPTLVAENAT
+1096 MESPALVAENATTQKEDVSGVNDGTIAENAT
-1108 VQKEETPQRQSTAL
+1108 VQKEETPHHQPTAL

-1172 VRRAEKAKVK
+1172 VKRAEKAKVK

-1238 LRKEQEEKERAMRE
+1238 LRKEQEEKERAIE
-1252 EEERVKRDLAQPQS
+1252 SEPKPIG
-1266 LDYKLSD
+1266 K
-1273 EVDEN
+1273 
-1278 GHPFVLT
+1278 GI
-1285 SAGELAFGN
+1285 FGN
-1294 IGKETGL
+1294 IYNQFKGK
-1301 APAPILLS
+1301 A
-1309 EGVITNSKTNAGYG
+1309 K
-1323 LVHIEAR
+1323 EAVDFLMKKKD
-1330 HGEQIRNA
+1330 G
-1338 GYPSVVAFVEEV
+1338 V
-1350 AKHYDV
+1350 AKGALHYKGIGDIDLVWGDRKQGLSHIIEKHPDV
-1356 IREGINRSGEQTYML
+1356 ADNLQTLLDDMHIKQHSDNRIVLESDTHKAVVSKMK
-1371 QLTDRHNNTLMV
+1371 
-1383 ELSGD
+1383 GD
-1388 GTYYNINTA
+1388 
-1397 GIFKTSYGKNR
+1397 
-1408 REVYNRHTT
+1408 ETT
-1417 DNQSTESGEESQGEA
+1417 DNWLLTAYEKKKSASASSSDIETEPKGKWN
-1432 QSGTTSPSRMKSS
+1432 GTATPQNGL
-1445 TRSSAG
+1445 SSAG
-1451 KVSETS
+1451 KVSESS
-1457 NAMQENAEKT
+1457 NALQENVEKT
-1467 SENEAKELATNAVVE
+1467 SE
-1482 ALVRAGVPVEV
+1482 
-1493 VSDEVAKGVL
+1493 
-1503 PLGAEK
+1503 
-1509 HVVYHGSGA
+1509 
-1518 KFDHFDHSHMGE
+1518 
-1530 GEGAQAYGWGSYV
+1530 
-1543 TEVEGIGRNYAVGN
+1543 
-1557 SKIKFRGFVLESI
+1557 
-1570 PSLEVKAHFSKAEG
+1570 
-1584 NVLNFLY
+1584 
-1591 KWIKK
+1591 
-1596 SENASTAIEKAREWA
+1596 
-1611 SNEYGKYLER
+1611 
-1621 RDWSDQNY
+1621 
-1629 KDYFGAI
+1629 
-1636 SKRDVIEWRK
+1636 
-1646 EMKEKEENAQ
+1646 
-1656 QMLSFIETL
+1656 
-1665 SVDDFSLPQRHLYT
+1665 
-1679 VDIPDDTGKNYLDWE
+1679 
-1694 SDIPVKEKN
+1694 
-1703 RIRIAFTKSI
+1703 
-1713 IDKMGSATSSERQD
+1713 
-1727 VRNSISTEFR
+1727 
-1737 LDVRNFNGIYSL
+1737 
-1749 MSGYTSPQEASEL
+1749 
-1762 LRNLGYTGISYP
+1762 
-1774 AEHQSGGRSDG
+1774 
-1785 ARNYVIF
+1785 
-1792 DEKDL
+1792 
-1797 KITNRVEFMKSPDG
+1797 
-1811 VVYGWTIGGRIYL
+1811 
-1824 TKAGLNP
+1824 
-1831 ETPIHE
+1831 
-1837 YTHIWANAMKVHNMK
+1837 
-1852 GWKSIKELL
+1852 
-1861 VDTPI
+1861 
-1866 WDEVLNDENY
+1866 
-1876 SNIRNDEDSVAS
+1876 
-1888 EVLSRISGK
+1888 
-1897 ENAKRMEEEAQKVI
+1897 
-1911 ADSKD
+1911 
-1916 LIEKAE
+1916 
-1922 TLSVLNR
+1922 
-1929 VRKALKTFWSW
+1929 
-1940 VGKELFDIEKFN
+1940 
-1952 SINEVTDRVLYDL
+1952 
-1965 VNGTALQV
+1965 
-1973 QNEATRVETNPTEA
+1973 NEATRVETNPTEA
-1987 QKEAGNYKKGHI
+1987 QKE
-1999 KVDGMNITI
+1999 
-2008 EQPKGSIRRGK
+2008 Q
-2019 EASGKEWESEMHN
+2019 
-2032 TYGYIRG
+2032 
-2039 TEGVDGDHIDIFLS
+2039 L
-2053 DNPNEGNVFVVDQVN
+2053 
-2068 KDGSFDEHKVM
+2068 
-2079 YGFADKE
+2079 
-2086 SARQAY
+2086 
-2092 LSNYEDGWQ
+2092 
-2101 GLGNITEVSKEE
+2101 
-2113 FKKWIGSSKR
+2113 
-2123 KTKPFAEYK
+2123 
-2132 GIIKSN
+2132 KS
-2138 KSVSSPVAMSEDEYL
+2138 
-2153 TSKGLNGNM
+2153 T
-2162 TDYMLDKLRIPHSE
+2162 
-2176 TARQQKQREKEA
+2176 QEKEA
-2188 ARVRADFDNQKE
+2188 DEQDLAYKKELEDFVASTDSNNRTKIDESKYDAEDLFAPLLLDGKPSNLAVMTLISDYIYDPIRQIAVYDYSFDIDNKTNSGWQKWGDLADEYNAHAVEVDKAWGENDNAMLE
-2200 EARKEYRQKIAKG
+2200 FR
-2213 ELREP
+2213 
-2218 TKQEAKERE
+2218 TV
-2227 IAKLIK
+2227 
-2233 TANGH
+2233 
-2238 EDNPSVQAARRVL
+2238 DAAV
-2251 AKRGVDWRT
+2251 KF
-2260 DKGDMSD
+2260 
-2267 NDWLKSKEEGKSNV
+2267 NDWLKAKEDGKSNV

-2293 TIIKLSDT
+2293 TSIKLSDT

-2329 NSRKLDEIA
+2329 NSRKLNEIA

-2401 ALGVKPVKESY
+2401 ALGIKPVKESY
-2412 YFQNRKNE
+2412 YFQSRKNE

-2436 VHFISRVGAEASGQG
+2436 VHLISRVGAEVSGQG

-2485 LMKNNPKL
+2485 LMKKNPKL

-2500 LKDSEWVDTIQSM
+2500 LKDSEWVDKIQSM
-2513 DEYKYTLDNEDLLYS
+2513 DAYKYTLDNEDLLYS

-2637 GTYLKTPSG
+2637 GTYLKTPNG

-2659 RTKKFKTQLSD
+2659 RTNKFKTQLSD
-2670 RLNLILNESK
+2670 RLNLILDESK

-2689 EFRDLFKKHDLLEE
+2689 EFRDLFKKRGLLEE

-2749 SVDLRDA
+2749 SVDMRDA

-2854 PERREAIENLR
+2854 PKRREAIENLR

-2926 LWWDGNDIAEW
+2926 IWWDGNDIAEW

-2975 EDNDDIRYRYDE
+2975 EENDDIRYRYEEGDNDVALQVKQPIEQSKNLVALHNLSEEKLQQALELGGFPMPSIAITKANIGHTEFGNISLLFGKDSINPTDKRNKVYGGDAWTPTFPSIGYKLNSEKTSDIYRRANNVGSLPLFRPVFFHPDNYENKIDGQGSNGLVEHFKDDYGAKQMFLYEKGNAVEKFVQHEVEKYSDE
-2987 KVENESN
+2987 NVKFFEKILEIIGLEKLKNESYDSLENEMKKLLGQYYDIDFDTMKPFRVISRIN
-2994 SSKDN
+2994 STIQKTIDYAENGNNKIENDIAATEEKIDERIDPKEFRKWLEKLFSGVVEKKGIRNEQDMFTPSGNRREWEKLYDAVTLDNAIKAMQTQAKKGGTGLFGGSIFGAASKELKEIEDIRN
-2999 EAKTFAKQHNLDASD
+2999 EAKLRINPISEEDYQAEKDRITERLKKVTIPSVSKSFSD
-3014 VIAYKQ
+3014 
-3020 AMDEGLL
+3020 AMDFVENVQ
-3027 RDANNALSAIR
+3027 DAVSKSHTA
-3038 RKLREENKGLS
+3038 KGIYRHLHS
-3049 LSGFV
+3049 LYPDMTMEVAKEIEDIV
-3054 KKFSP
+3054 KDIQKIST
-3059 IREALYK
+3059 RY
-3066 QFGDL
+3066 
-3071 GVLEKE
+3071 
-3077 YHDNILKERGL
+3077 
-3088 MEAAR
+3088 
-3093 KREEEER
+3093 
-3100 KRQNEPI
+3100 
-3107 EELMSMTSEE
+3107 
-3117 RDAEYMRALE
+3117 LE
-3127 AKDEKRMS
+3127 AK
-3135 EVLQAEAKLKGYS
+3135 
-3148 MGSEYQGEG
+3148 
-3157 AWKAPSNPGY
+3157 P
-3167 SSTEERRA
+3167 
-3175 TIEKDAPHLNIDDI
+3175 
-3189 ANGYINLPEDIFTDL
+3189 
-3204 RAYDNDNES
+3204 
-3213 GKESAKAISDAIRDI
+3213 
-3228 KDGKEMPKVTVYR
+3228 YR
-3241 AVPTSVEE
+3241 AVSFDEIKAAVVPSDTSSELIQQLKDRGIEVSTYEKDNQEQRKQIVNEVASKEE
-3249 ESLRNGDW
+3249 L
-3257 VTPSKAYAKEH
+3257 
-3268 GEHRLDGDYRII
+3268 L
-3280 EQKVPANE
+3280 
-3288 LWWDGNDIREWGFD
+3288 
-3302 NGKDYAYKNTE
+3302 
-3313 NSRKLND
+3313 
-3320 LITKD
+3320 
-3325 DQGNV
+3325 
-3330 ILPSQRFNDQV
+3330 
-3341 EDERFRNDEELEKV
+3341 FRNDDGIDVV
-3355 NQRFNEELENLT
+3355 NERFNEELDNLT

-3502 YHSAPIAEAL
+3502 HHSAPIAEAL

-3525 SFENPTNSSEKVLD
+3525 NFENPTNSSEKVLD
-3539 RKTAQAEEVA
+3539 RKTTQAEEVA
-3549 EKEHQQMAERAN
+3549 EKERQQMVERAN

-3678 TNFENMPNGLWD
+3678 TNFEKMPNGLWD

-3710 GEWNDNEL
+3710 GELNDNEL

-3731 KGQSNSIIL
+3731 KGQSNSIL

-3753 VGNYSESTDKDVR
+3753 VGNYSESTDKEVR
-3766 FRDGEQREPEG
+3766 FRDGEPQS

-3808 LKEAMDAIMKAEG
+3808 LKEAMDAIMRAEG
-3821 KEMYIEDIEGFEN
+3821 KEMYMEDIEGFEN

-3871 DEERSELT
+3871 DKERSELT

-3893 MRKNALEEIINNEK
+3893 MRKNALEEIVNNEK
-3907 LSDAQKDAR
+3907 LSDAQKNAR

-3929 ALTGASSVEEAE
+3929 ALTDANSVEEAE
-3941 SEAQRMVEE
+3941 SEARRMVEE
-3950 YEQKHDTSNLWDK
+3950 YEQKHDTTNLWDK
-3963 VNIVTKGILS
+3963 VNAVTKGILS

-4068 NHPSDLVSVNTLW
+4068 NHPSDLVSVNALW
-4081 LKYDDVSEEWRP
+4081 LKYDDVKEEWRP

-4214 DFVVSNFIRD
+4214 DFVISNFIRD

-4377 NAVGQTK
+4377 KATGQTK
-4384 AGKTAA
+4384 IGKTSA
-4390 FVSGFGRSFY
+4390 FISGIGRSGY
-4400 LFWNAAIQGTTNFG
+4400 VFWNAAIQGTTNFG
-4414 KQFKRH
+4414 RQFKRH

-4435 ALVAGMGMGEGDDDD
+4435 ALIAGMGMGDDGDDD

-4467 FRTGDQWISIPLP
+4467 FRVGEQWVSIPLP

-4492 MISAMSGKEHFTDAE
+4492 MVSAMSGKEHFTNSE
-4507 LGNAFAGQVTQIL
+4507 LGKAIAGQVTQIL

-4573 KSANKYLIGLAKT
+4573 KSANKYLVGLAKT

-4690 GVFDY
+4690 GVFDF

-4714 EDYRGDIESL
+4714 EDYREDIEGL
-4724 YKELKEPMS
+4724 YKELKDAMS
-4733 DEERASLEAEL
+4733 DEERAEIEVEL

-4754 MNSTRK
+4754 MNTTRK

>member
-1 MPNKITYTIKTA
+1 MPNNITYTIKTA

-71 WEHLPPKAQPQAK
+71 WEHKPVVASQNNSQAT
-84 QQVAQKQPTQ
+84 QKQPASKVNTTQ
-94 QVATT
+94 
-99 TPGTPMTAAQKAQ
+99 GTPMTATQKAQ
-112 VLNNLSGIVAQSQS
+112 VLDNTNSLITQSQS
-126 MIDETILKT
+126 AIGETILKN
-135 KVALDRIKKPF
+135 KVALDRTKKPF

-161 IGGDK
+161 IGSDK
-166 VQEHIIDG
+166 VKEHTIDG

-186 DSENSAVSKVQE
+186 DSTNSAVSEVQE

-219 ANKRLSEIREKY
+219 ANKRLNEIREKY

-295 VFGRSLKSLG
+295 VFGRSIKSLG

-332 AEKIVKTLSKKLQ
+332 AEKIVETLSKKLQ
-345 TGEALSAKEKA
+345 TGETLSTKEKA

-362 SYTQQQ
+362 SYNQQQ
-368 DISGDDS
+368 DISGDDN
-375 LSSWMYSGGRGAS
+375 LSSWMYSGGRGVS
-388 LSAELGAMIASG
+388 LSAEFGAMIASG

-506 GISDLVAAFAKAGY
+506 GITDLVTAFAKAGY

-537 ITRMLK
+537 ITKILK

-672 NTEFSGALAGILSRE
+672 NAEFSGALAGILSRE

-718 MGRMASS
+718 MGSS

-738 YATGYNATGDELA
+738 YAAGYNATEDELA

-759 RHRQLTETF
+759 RHRQLAETF
-768 KDDPSALQKIEEDPK
+768 KDDPSALQQIEEDPK

-879 SVMVRDAETGKV
+879 SVMVRDAETGKI
-891 EMVDPSAILSV
+891 EMVDPSTILSV

-912 ATSSEQIKQTYA
+912 ATSSEQIRQTYA

-939 GDTYSILGEDQ
+939 GDTYSIIGEDK

-995 DEENLWRLEQSLKQD
+995 DEENLWRLDQSLKQD
-1010 EDVENEPPHP
+1010 EDVENETPLP

-1076 AMTGKQQEE
+1076 AMSGKQQE
-1085 QSSQAPVQGEQ
+1085 QTNQAPVQEEQGEQ
-1096 MESPTLVAENAT
+1096 TESPALVAENATTQKEDVSGVNDGTIAENAT
-1108 VQKEETPQRQSTAL
+1108 VQKEETPQHEPTAL

-1143 WDAIVE
+1143 WDAILE

-1172 VRRAEKAKVK
+1172 VKRAEKAKVK

-1197 VATIEQAKATLEHWK
+1197 VANIEQAKATLEHWK

-1230 RKAKEAAL
+1230 RKAEEASL
-1238 LRKEQEEKERAMRE
+1238 LRKEQEEEERAMRE
-1252 EEERVKRDLAQPQS
+1252 EEEHAVESEPKPIG
-1266 LDYKLSD
+1266 K
-1273 EVDEN
+1273 
-1278 GHPFVLT
+1278 GI
-1285 SAGELAFGN
+1285 FGN
-1294 IGKETGL
+1294 IYNQFKGKAKEAVDFLMKKKDGEAIGALHHKDIGDIDLVWGKEGTAKSDGFGL
-1301 APAPILLS
+1301 AKLAKYHPEVLSNLQEVLDDMIVTKRTDNRVQLESAKYQAAVRLTWDEKKKTWLLTMF
-1309 EGVITNSKTNAGYG
+1309 EKKNSA
-1323 LVHIEAR
+1323 
-1330 HGEQIRNA
+1330 
-1338 GYPSVVAFVEEV
+1338 
-1350 AKHYDV
+1350 
-1356 IREGINRSGEQTYML
+1356 
-1371 QLTDRHNNTLMV
+1371 
-1383 ELSGD
+1383 LS
-1388 GTYYNINTA
+1388 N
-1397 GIFKTSYGKNR
+1397 
-1408 REVYNRHTT
+1408 TT
-1417 DNQSTESGEESQGEA
+1417 DTDKTHEGKRNDTATPQDTAFSV
-1432 QSGTTSPSRMKSS
+1432 
-1445 TRSSAG
+1445 G

-1457 NAMQENAEKT
+1457 NVVQENTEKT
-1467 SENEAKELATNAVVE
+1467 SENEA
-1482 ALVRAGVPVEV
+1482 
-1493 VSDEVAKGVL
+1493 
-1503 PLGAEK
+1503 
-1509 HVVYHGSGA
+1509 
-1518 KFDHFDHSHMGE
+1518 
-1530 GEGAQAYGWGSYV
+1530 
-1543 TEVEGIGRNYAVGN
+1543 
-1557 SKIKFRGFVLESI
+1557 
-1570 PSLEVKAHFSKAEG
+1570 
-1584 NVLNFLY
+1584 
-1591 KWIKK
+1591 
-1596 SENASTAIEKAREWA
+1596 
-1611 SNEYGKYLER
+1611 
-1621 RDWSDQNY
+1621 
-1629 KDYFGAI
+1629 
-1636 SKRDVIEWRK
+1636 
-1646 EMKEKEENAQ
+1646 
-1656 QMLSFIETL
+1656 
-1665 SVDDFSLPQRHLYT
+1665 
-1679 VDIPDDTGKNYLDWE
+1679 
-1694 SDIPVKEKN
+1694 
-1703 RIRIAFTKSI
+1703 TK
-1713 IDKMGSATSSERQD
+1713 
-1727 VRNSISTEFR
+1727 
-1737 LDVRNFNGIYSL
+1737 
-1749 MSGYTSPQEASEL
+1749 
-1762 LRNLGYTGISYP
+1762 
-1774 AEHQSGGRSDG
+1774 
-1785 ARNYVIF
+1785 
-1792 DEKDL
+1792 
-1797 KITNRVEFMKSPDG
+1797 
-1811 VVYGWTIGGRIYL
+1811 
-1824 TKAGLNP
+1824 
-1831 ETPIHE
+1831 
-1837 YTHIWANAMKVHNMK
+1837 
-1852 GWKSIKELL
+1852 
-1861 VDTPI
+1861 
-1866 WDEVLNDENY
+1866 
-1876 SNIRNDEDSVAS
+1876 
-1888 EVLSRISGK
+1888 
-1897 ENAKRMEEEAQKVI
+1897 
-1911 ADSKD
+1911 
-1916 LIEKAE
+1916 
-1922 TLSVLNR
+1922 
-1929 VRKALKTFWSW
+1929 
-1940 VGKELFDIEKFN
+1940 
-1952 SINEVTDRVLYDL
+1952 
-1965 VNGTALQV
+1965 
-1973 QNEATRVETNPTEA
+1973 VETNPTEA

-2019 EASGKEWESEMHN
+2019 DASGKEWESEMHN

-2113 FKKWIGSSKR
+2113 FKKWIDSSKR
-2123 KTKPFAEYK
+2123 KTKPFAEY
-2132 GIIKSN
+2132 S
-2138 KSVSSPVAMSEDEYL
+2138 SVKTEGVEEAKSEDEIVSTEKVRKAINAYEEAQEKFDNL
-2153 TSKGLNGNM
+2153 FSLLVKEKESDPFDNREWREVNRTKEELKDVLLQLNTKELGELLKQVSGKN
-2162 TDYMLDKLRIPHSE
+2162 TEYVIKNVLDIVNREEHRLIAFNAILDKQSNITPEYKEGEKAIPVSE
-2176 TARQQKQREKEA
+2176 FVET
-2188 ARVRADFDNQKE
+2188 DE
-2200 EARKEYRQKIAKG
+2200 ERSEIYTMLTGVFHDKGYVVGTDAHLLLARKEDYDKSLEGKVTNKKGEVINGKYPNWRAVVNSRKQGKSWGVNLEELHAFTRGVLTKLKTEKVNPSTKKDAKIAF
-2213 ELREP
+2213 
-2218 TKQEAKERE
+2218 
-2227 IAKLIK
+2227 K
-2233 TANGH
+2233 TADGKIVLCYANALDKALQGAKSIGAKSFFSNDDVFAITQTPKGYVICPMLNQ
-2238 EDNPSVQAARRVL
+2238 EQNIDDNSFAYVPRVSEPQHS
-2251 AKRGVDWRT
+2251 T
-2260 DKGDMSD
+2260 ETTNS
-2267 NDWLKSKEEGKSNV
+2267 SNV

-2412 YFQNRKNE
+2412 YFQSRKNE

-2426 VHLLKRIGIP
+2426 VQLLKRIGIP
-2436 VHFISRVGAEASGQG
+2436 VHVISRVGAEVSGQG

-2469 NAETPVHEY
+2469 NADTPVHEY

-2485 LMKNNPKL
+2485 LMKKNPKL

-2500 LKDSEWVDTIQSM
+2500 LKDSEWVNTIQSM

-2637 GTYLKTPSG
+2637 GTYLKTPNG

-2653 KVWAYA
+2653 KVWAYT
-2659 RTKKFKTQLSD
+2659 RTKEFKTQLSD

-2689 EFRDLFKKHDLLEE
+2689 EFRDLFKKHGLLEE

-2724 KGKMQEEAKET
+2724 KGKMQEEAQET
-2735 MNSGKGGENVSSVK
+2735 MNSGKGKKNVSSVK
-2749 SVDLRDA
+2749 SVDTRDA

-2926 LWWDGNDIAEW
+2926 IWWDGNDIAEW

-2975 EDNDDIRYRYDE
+2975 EENDDIRYRYEEGDNDVALQVKQPIEQSKNLVALHNLSEEKLQQALELGGFPMPSIAITKANIGHTEFGNISLLFGKDSINPTDKRNKVYGGDAWTPTFPSIGYKLNSEKTSDIYRRANNVGSLPLFRPVFFHPDNYENKIDGQGSNGLVEHFKDDYGAKQMFLYEKGNAVEKFVQHEVEKYSDE
-2987 KVENESN
+2987 NVKFFKKILETIGLEKLKNESYDSLENEMKKLLGQYYDIDFDTMKPFRVISRIN
-2994 SSKDN
+2994 STIQKTIDYAENGNNKIENDIAATEEKIDERIDPKEFRKWLEKLFSGVVEKKGIRNEQDMFTPSGNRREWEKLYDAVTLDNAIKAMQTQAKKGGTGLFGGSIFGAASKELKEIEDIRN
-2999 EAKTFAKQHNLDASD
+2999 EAKLRINPISEEDYQAEKDRITERLKKVTIPSVSKSFSD
-3014 VIAYKQ
+3014 
-3020 AMDEGLL
+3020 AMDFVENVQ
-3027 RDANNALSAIR
+3027 DAVSKSHTA
-3038 RKLREENKGLS
+3038 KGIYRHLHS
-3049 LSGFV
+3049 LYPDMTMEVAKEIEDIV
-3054 KKFSP
+3054 KDIQKIST
-3059 IREALYK
+3059 RY
-3066 QFGDL
+3066 
-3071 GVLEKE
+3071 
-3077 YHDNILKERGL
+3077 
-3088 MEAAR
+3088 
-3093 KREEEER
+3093 
-3100 KRQNEPI
+3100 
-3107 EELMSMTSEE
+3107 
-3117 RDAEYMRALE
+3117 LE
-3127 AKDEKRMS
+3127 AK
-3135 EVLQAEAKLKGYS
+3135 
-3148 MGSEYQGEG
+3148 
-3157 AWKAPSNPGY
+3157 P
-3167 SSTEERRA
+3167 
-3175 TIEKDAPHLNIDDI
+3175 
-3189 ANGYINLPEDIFTDL
+3189 
-3204 RAYDNDNES
+3204 
-3213 GKESAKAISDAIRDI
+3213 
-3228 KDGKEMPKVTVYR
+3228 YR
-3241 AVPTSVEE
+3241 AVSFDEIKAAVVPSDTSSELIQQLKDRGIEVSTYEKDNQEQRKQIVNEVASKEE
-3249 ESLRNGDW
+3249 L
-3257 VTPSKAYAKEH
+3257 
-3268 GEHRLDGDYRII
+3268 L
-3280 EQKVPANE
+3280 
-3288 LWWDGNDIREWGFD
+3288 
-3302 NGKDYAYKNTE
+3302 
-3313 NSRKLND
+3313 
-3320 LITKD
+3320 
-3325 DQGNV
+3325 
-3330 ILPSQRFNDQV
+3330 
-3341 EDERFRNDEELEKV
+3341 FRNDDGIDVV
-3355 NQRFNEELENLT
+3355 NERFNEELDNLT

-3502 YHSAPIAEAL
+3502 HHSAPIAEAL

-3525 SFENPTNSSEKVLD
+3525 NFENPTNSSEKVLD
-3539 RKTAQAEEVA
+3539 RKTTQAEEVA
-3549 EKEHQQMAERAN
+3549 EKERQQMVERAN

-3569 DNVEIVTDASTLE
+3569 DNVEIVTDARTLE

-3678 TNFENMPNGLWD
+3678 TNFEKMPNGFWD

-3710 GEWNDNEL
+3710 GELNDNEL

-3731 KGQSNSIIL
+3731 KGQSNSIL

-3753 VGNYSESTDKDVR
+3753 VGNYSESTDKEVR
-3766 FRDGEQREPEG
+3766 FRDGEPQS

-3808 LKEAMDAIMKAEG
+3808 LKEAMDAIMRAEG
-3821 KEMYIEDIEGFEN
+3821 KEMYMEDIEGFEN

-3871 DEERSELT
+3871 DKERSELT

-3893 MRKNALEEIINNEK
+3893 MRKNALEEIVNNEK

-3929 ALTGASSVEEAE
+3929 ALTDVNSVEEAE
-3941 SEAQRMVEE
+3941 SEARRMVEE
-3950 YEQKHDTSNLWDK
+3950 YEQKHDTTNLWDK
-3963 VNIVTKGILS
+3963 VNTVTKGILS

-4068 NHPSDLVSVNTLW
+4068 NHPSDLVSVNALW
-4081 LKYDDVSEEWRP
+4081 LKYDDVKEEWRP

-4214 DFVVSNFIRD
+4214 DFVISNFIRD

-4377 NAVGQTK
+4377 KATGQTK
-4384 AGKTAA
+4384 IGKTSA
-4390 FVSGFGRSFY
+4390 FISGIGRSGY
-4400 LFWNAAIQGTTNFG
+4400 VFWNAAIQGTTNFG
-4414 KQFKRH
+4414 RQFKRH

-4435 ALVAGMGMGEGDDDD
+4435 ALIAGMGMGDDGDDD

-4467 FRTGDQWISIPLP
+4467 FRVGEQWVSIPLP

-4492 MISAMSGKEHFTDAE
+4492 MVSAMSGKEHFTNSE
-4507 LGNAFAGQVTQIL
+4507 LGKAIAGQVTQIL

-4573 KSANKYLIGLAKT
+4573 KSANKYLVGLAKT

-4599 SVNINPAQIEYLL
+4599 TVNINPAQIEYLL

>member
-99 TPGTPMTAAQKAQ
+99 APGTPMTAAQKAQ
-112 VLNNLSGIVAQSQS
+112 VLNNLSGIVAQSQAA
-126 MIDETILKT
+126 IDETILKN
-135 KVALDRIKKPF
+135 KVALDRTKKPF

-161 IGGDK
+161 IGSDK
-166 VQEHIIDG
+166 VKEHTIDG

-186 DSENSAVSKVQE
+186 DNKNSAVSEVQE

-219 ANKRLSEIREKY
+219 ANKRLNEIREKY

-277 DILRNKQQENNDK
+277 DILRNKQQENNDN
-290 HNGVN
+290 HDGVN
-295 VFGRSLKSLG
+295 VFWRSTKSLG
-305 RGMRDYFKTDFDPM
+305 RGMRDYFKTDFDPT

-332 AEKIVKTLSKKLQ
+332 AEKIVEKLSKKLQ
-345 TGEALSAKEKA
+345 TGEALSTKEKA

-375 LSSWMYSGGRGAS
+375 LSSWMYSGGRGVS
-388 LSAELGAMIASG
+388 LSAEFGAMIASG

-427 GKGVAKNIGT
+427 GKSVAKNIGT

-506 GISDLVAAFAKAGY
+506 GITDLVTAFAKAGY

-537 ITRMLK
+537 ITKILK

-624 SSVQVAGIGTGAAM
+624 SYVQVAGIGTGAAM

-672 NTEFSGALAGILSRE
+672 NAEFSGALAGIISRE
-687 DLNGEQKKRVVNYAN
+687 DLNREQKKRVVNYAS

-718 MGRMASS
+718 MGKMASS

-738 YATGYNATGDELA
+738 YAAGYNATEDELA

-759 RHRQLTETF
+759 RHRQLAETF

-824 DAVTENNTVIE
+824 DAITENNTVIE
-835 QRTHQDGNIYSA
+835 QRTHQDGNIYPA

-879 SVMVRDAETGKV
+879 SVMVRDAKTGKV

-912 ATSSEQIKQTYA
+912 STSSEQIKQTYA

-995 DEENLWRLEQSLKQD
+995 DEENLWRLEQSLKQG
-1010 EDVENEPPHP
+1010 EEVENEPPYP

-1057 TEEPINGKRVNLFT
+1057 TEEPINGKRVNLLS

-1076 AMTGKQQEE
+1076 AMTGKQQE
-1085 QSSQAPVQGEQ
+1085 QQTNQAPMQGEQ
-1096 MESPTLVAENAT
+1096 MGSPALVAENATTQKEDIAGVNDGTIAENAT
-1108 VQKEETPQRQSTAL
+1108 VQKEETPQHQPTAL

-1197 VATIEQAKATLEHWK
+1197 VATIEQAKARLEHWK

-1238 LRKEQEEKERAMRE
+1238 LRKEQEEKERDKRE
-1252 EEERVKRDLAQPQS
+1252 EAQPQT

-1467 SENEAKELATNAVVE
+1467 SENEA
-1482 ALVRAGVPVEV
+1482 
-1493 VSDEVAKGVL
+1493 
-1503 PLGAEK
+1503 
-1509 HVVYHGSGA
+1509 
-1518 KFDHFDHSHMGE
+1518 
-1530 GEGAQAYGWGSYV
+1530 
-1543 TEVEGIGRNYAVGN
+1543 
-1557 SKIKFRGFVLESI
+1557 
-1570 PSLEVKAHFSKAEG
+1570 
-1584 NVLNFLY
+1584 
-1591 KWIKK
+1591 
-1596 SENASTAIEKAREWA
+1596 
-1611 SNEYGKYLER
+1611 
-1621 RDWSDQNY
+1621 
-1629 KDYFGAI
+1629 
-1636 SKRDVIEWRK
+1636 
-1646 EMKEKEENAQ
+1646 
-1656 QMLSFIETL
+1656 
-1665 SVDDFSLPQRHLYT
+1665 
-1679 VDIPDDTGKNYLDWE
+1679 
-1694 SDIPVKEKN
+1694 
-1703 RIRIAFTKSI
+1703 
-1713 IDKMGSATSSERQD
+1713 
-1727 VRNSISTEFR
+1727 
-1737 LDVRNFNGIYSL
+1737 
-1749 MSGYTSPQEASEL
+1749 
-1762 LRNLGYTGISYP
+1762 
-1774 AEHQSGGRSDG
+1774 
-1785 ARNYVIF
+1785 
-1792 DEKDL
+1792 
-1797 KITNRVEFMKSPDG
+1797 
-1811 VVYGWTIGGRIYL
+1811 TI
-1824 TKAGLNP
+1824 
-1831 ETPIHE
+1831 
-1837 YTHIWANAMKVHNMK
+1837 
-1852 GWKSIKELL
+1852 
-1861 VDTPI
+1861 
-1866 WDEVLNDENY
+1866 
-1876 SNIRNDEDSVAS
+1876 
-1888 EVLSRISGK
+1888 
-1897 ENAKRMEEEAQKVI
+1897 
-1911 ADSKD
+1911 
-1916 LIEKAE
+1916 
-1922 TLSVLNR
+1922 
-1929 VRKALKTFWSW
+1929 
-1940 VGKELFDIEKFN
+1940 
-1952 SINEVTDRVLYDL
+1952 
-1965 VNGTALQV
+1965 
-1973 QNEATRVETNPTEA
+1973 VETNPTEA

-2019 EASGKEWESEMHN
+2019 DASGKEWESEMHN

-2086 SARQAY
+2086 SARKAY

-2238 EDNPSVQAARRVL
+2238 EDNPSVQAARRLL

-2260 DKGDMSD
+2260 DRGDTSD
-2267 NDWLKSKEEGKSNV
+2267 NDWLKSKEDGKSNV

-2293 TIIKLSDT
+2293 TSIKLSDT
-2301 SFAKMENGEQKAE
+2301 SFAKMKNGEQKAE
-2314 REIGWLVD
+2314 EEIGWLVD
-2322 HNIRLEE
+2322 HNIRLKE

-2353 TLREEAKKILEE
+2353 ALREEAKKILEE

-2637 GTYLKTPSG
+2637 GTYLKTPNG

-2689 EFRDLFKKHDLLEE
+2689 EFRDLFKKHGLLEE

-2749 SVDLRDA
+2749 SVDM
-2756 EYIKAVENNDTETIQ
+2756 TE
-2771 RLLSEEAERKGYS
+2771 
-2784 NDSSYQ
+2784 
-2790 GSLAFNGSA
+2790 
-2799 PYQNAY
+2799 
-2805 FETKEE
+2805 
-2811 RKEAWEND
+2811 
-2819 EYEDTMSLGDY
+2819 
-2830 VDSGIDTN
+2830 
-2838 NLEWNL
+2838 
-2844 TDPMALRQAD
+2844 
-2854 PERREAIENLR
+2854 
-2865 QTVRSNSKTI
+2865 
-2875 TIYRA
+2875 
-2880 VDANI
+2880 
-2885 KENEIR
+2885 
-2891 NGDWV
+2891 
-2896 TPSRSY
+2896 
-2902 AEYHIGLQDWENGR
+2902 
-2916 IIEQEVSIDD
+2916 
-2926 LWWDGNDIAEW
+2926 
-2937 GYDNGKGEVYK
+2937 
-2948 NTPNNRKMFEVTY
+2948 
-2961 DDKGNIIPLSERFN
+2961 
-2975 EDNDDIRYRYDE
+2975 
-2987 KVENESN
+2987 
-2994 SSKDN
+2994 

-3020 AMDEGLL
+3020 AMEEGLL

-3127 AKDEKRMS
+3127 AKDEKRMF

-3157 AWKAPSNPGY
+3157 TWKAPSNPGY

-3175 TIEKDAPHLNIDDI
+3175 ALEKDSPHLNIDDI
-3189 ANGYINLPEDIFTDL
+3189 ANGFMNWPEDISTDL
-3204 RAYDNDNES
+3204 HAYGNDNES
-3213 GKESAKAISDAIRDI
+3213 GKESAKAISDAISDI
-3228 KDGKEMPKVTVYR
+3228 KDGKGMPEVTVYR

-3257 VTPSKAYAKEH
+3257 VTPSKAYAKIH
-3268 GEHRLDGDYRII
+3268 GESRLDGDYRII

-3320 LITKD
+3320 LITRD

-3330 ILPSQRFNDQV
+3330 ILPSQRFNEKV
-3341 EDERFRNDEELEKV
+3341 EDERFRNDEELEEV
-3355 NQRFNEELENLT
+3355 NQRFNEELNNLT
-3367 EENADKVTLWLGK
+3367 EANADKVTLWLGK

-3427 AVFDNLGRF
+3427 AVFDNYQRE
-3436 GNRSILTELT
+3436 GNRTILTELRSQ
-3446 TEQGNFL
+3446 EKNIMVA
-3453 VTIDMGKGEKDV
+3453 VTLGKNGVDV
-3465 DFNIVSSVFGKGKSK
+3465 DFNIVSSVFGKGSSNVVDWISK
-3480 IVSWIER
+3480 
-3487 GLATYINKKKALNYL
+3487 GYLAYVDKEKALNYL
-3502 YHSAPIAEAL
+3502 YFSERNISEAAD
-3512 SNSRLSSA
+3512 NSRLSSA

-3525 SFENPTNSSEKVLD
+3525 SFENPINNSEKKLD
-3539 RKTAQAEEVA
+3539 RKSTQGKEVT
-3549 EKEHQQMAERAN
+3549 EKERQQMAERAN

-3678 TNFENMPNGLWD
+3678 TNFEKMPNGLWD

-3731 KGQSNSIIL
+3731 KGQSNSIL

-3753 VGNYSESTDKDVR
+3753 VGNYSESTDKEVR
-3766 FRDGEQREPEG
+3766 FRDGEPQS

-3808 LKEAMDAIMKAEG
+3808 LKEAMDAIMRAEG
-3821 KEMYIEDIEGFEN
+3821 KEMYMEDIEGFEN

-3871 DEERSELT
+3871 DKERSELT

-3929 ALTGASSVEEAE
+3929 ALTDANSVEEAE

-3950 YEQKHDTSNLWDK
+3950 YEQKHDTTNLWDK
-3963 VNIVTKGILS
+3963 VNAVTKGILS

-4068 NHPSDLVSVNTLW
+4068 NHPSDLVSVNALW
-4081 LKYDDVSEEWRP
+4081 LKYDDVKEEWRP

-4377 NAVGQTK
+4377 KATGQTK
-4384 AGKTAA
+4384 VGKTSA
-4390 FVSGFGRSFY
+4390 FISGIGRSGY
-4400 LFWNAAIQGTTNFG
+4400 VFWNAAIQGTTNFG
-4414 KQFKRH
+4414 RQFKRH

-4435 ALVAGMGMGEGDDDD
+4435 ALIAGMGMGDDGDDD

-4467 FRTGDQWISIPLP
+4467 FRVGEQWISIPLP

-4492 MISAMSGKEHFTDAE
+4492 MVSAMSGKEHFTNSE
-4507 LGNAFAGQVTQIL
+4507 LGKAIAGQVTQIL

-4573 KSANKYLIGLAKT
+4573 KSANKYLVGLAKI
-4586 LNEVTGGD
+4586 LNEKTGGD

-4599 SVNINPAQIEYLL
+4599 TVNINPAQIEYLL

>member
-84 QQVAQKQPTQ
+84 QQVAQKQSTQ

-99 TPGTPMTAAQKAQ
+99 APGAPMTAAQKAQ
-112 VLNNLSGIVAQSQS
+112 VLNNANNIIAQSQS
-126 MIDETILKT
+126 DLSRTMRKFDYAKQNTGLDVKPIKLGENRNVATKKNKNGQTTYLDAEGNRFDDHAQANFSQTQIEEDEAKRKDLLGYIDKKAMSSVNSAYDKQYSELEDFKKKHPYLSAFSRALSAFSGRMSGGGTANINQYRPEEARAGLAALALNQKTRQAIDEGKRYEQGDTGFWGRATRGLKKGLTSASTYDLGLSDTDIAGSLKGAADRYAKGQATQMDELLLDAAALNSETEGKYADALGGWFGAGEGIPGVASFMMQIGSNPMSGFGKATAQSVAKTVT
-135 KVALDRIKKPF
+135 KRAVQKFGTGLAAKAAITLAKGATRVAADAVEAGVVTAMYSPTKIVGDYLNRKTGTVVHDGNGGYTFEGKEYSDIKAVAKAINDQNAENLSEMWGDYLPGIGKVGKLIGKGARKIGLGKVVNAFEQMSSSQWMKTWNEFMDRTKWNGLLGEYMEEAEKNLYNALTNGDMTLDTNPNTGVFSRKINEDTFKSVALMSGIMSGISTVGYTRFKYKASRGQKKADNNAKAVLGAEKWSEIKNLIDNADDK
-146 SNINNITLGRKNSGS
+146 S
-161 IGGDK
+161 IGGILE
-166 VQEHIIDG
+166 QI
-174 KKVYSDDKGNIY
+174 GNDNSLNTKQKMAILDY
-186 DSENSAVSKVQE
+186 QYKSAVAH
-198 RMIDRDG
+198 G
-205 LSKRIA
+205 
-211 ALSVENEN
+211 
-219 ANKRLSEIREKY
+219 ANIQDLKNKLE
-231 QKQLNPTQ
+231 
-239 IYGQNGT
+239 
-246 AGNFNA
+246 GNY
-252 LDKLL
+252 D
-257 ENDDEYMM
+257 
-265 LLTTTRNNQRSL
+265 
-277 DILRNKQQENNDK
+277 
-290 HNGVN
+290 
-295 VFGRSLKSLG
+295 
-305 RGMRDYFKTDFDPM
+305 
-319 GDATGKDALAYMR
+319 
-332 AEKIVKTLSKKLQ
+332 
-345 TGEALSAKEKA
+345 
-356 TLALFN
+356 
-362 SYTQQQ
+362 
-368 DISGDDS
+368 
-375 LSSWMYSGGRGAS
+375 
-388 LSAELGAMIASG
+388 
-400 AGSFQ
+400 
-405 TIAEKTA
+405 EKT
-412 QGASKAALSQITKYL
+412 
-427 GKGVAKNIGT
+427 N
-437 KIATKAVG
+437 
-445 SVAGMM
+445 
-451 SSGLAYTS
+451 
-459 TVGFKKTFANAMQN
+459 
-473 YVGEMGVTEDGQI
+473 
-486 AFGEYVK
+486 
-493 DKEGKVS
+493 
-500 FKRKDG
+500 R
-506 GISDLVAAFAKAGY
+506 Y
-520 EQTKENGTEML
+520 E
-531 GETLPS
+531 
-537 ITRMLK
+537 
-543 GIGGTAKFVSKLEKI
+543 A
-558 GATPFVES
+558 
-566 INKALRMTGY
+566 
-576 NGLPS
+576 
-581 QGIEEYAGLLSD
+581 
-593 VIFSDASLKD
+593 
-603 FGKLQTHLDIWGNVA
+603 
-618 LTSGVM
+618 
-624 SSVQVAGIGTGAAM
+624 
-638 FYKYKHQNDKAGKK
+638 
-652 AQALIGDKWNGIQ
+652 
-665 EVLDNTA
+665 
-672 NTEFSGALAGILSRE
+672 
-687 DLNGEQKKRVVNYAN
+687 
-702 SLLKMR
+702 
-708 GFNIGFNNDK
+708 
-718 MGRMASS
+718 
-725 GEKGIDGAISEVS
+725 
-738 YATGYNATGDELA
+738 GYNATEDELA

-759 RHRQLTETF
+759 CHRQLAETF
-768 KDDPSALQKIEEDPK
+768 KDDPSALQQIEEDPK
-783 AFLQGLKESEVGGE
+783 GFLQGLKESEVGGE

-866 EDGKGIDHEKSSS
+866 EDGTGIDHEKSSS
-879 SVMVRDAETGKV
+879 SVMIRDAETGKI

-939 GDTYSILGEDQ
+939 GDTYSILGEDK

-1010 EDVENEPPHP
+1010 EDVENETPHP
-1020 KQSYHLNDEI
+1020 TQSYGYQKKI
-1030 TLINEDGK
+1030 TLINKDGK
-1038 PVRGS
+1038 PVRGEIVS
-1043 ITTDQNEDGKFEVY
+1043 GQNEDGRFEVQ
-1057 TEEPINGKRVNLFT
+1057 TEEPVYGKTVNHLT
-1071 AEELD
+1071 VEELD
-1076 AMTGKQQEE
+1076 AMHAQVQEE
-1085 QSSQAPVQGEQ
+1085 QGEQ
-1096 MESPTLVAENAT
+1096 TESPALVAENATTQKEDVSGLNDGTIAENAT
-1108 VQKEETPQRQSTAL
+1108 VQKEAEIPHHQPTAL

-1132 PIYEQADPETA
+1132 PIYEQVDPETA

-1158 QSVADGMVADMEAA
+1158 QSVADGMVADMEA
-1172 VRRAEKAKVK
+1172 VVKRAEKAKVKVK

-1197 VATIEQAKATLEHWK
+1197 VANIEQAKATLEHWK

-1238 LRKEQEEKERAMRE
+1238 LRKEQEERERAVRE
-1252 EEERVKRDLAQPQS
+1252 EEERVDSGRSRSEQSSGGSQEEVTERNSHLTEKEAKNNIENRESRKRNLYAHNVDMQGNL
-1266 LDYKLSD
+1266 L
-1273 EVDEN
+1273 DEN
-1278 GHPFVLT
+1278 GELKLEKVNSIDDITDDDFNNPTRNIELPAIPQRINDAIGANGKRVIIKKNIFKKNKKSHRELT
-1285 SAGELAFGN
+1285 PTQSRDIIKEALYNATLYGQN
-1294 IGKETGL
+1294 QKETR
-1301 APAPILLS
+1301 PYNWILIHNKDKNSSILI
-1309 EGVITNSKTNAGYG
+1309 EVNNSKN
-1323 LVHIEAR
+1323 
-1330 HGEQIRNA
+1330 N
-1338 GYPSVVAFVEEV
+1338 VEV
-1350 AKHYDV
+1350 INWHYLNDNSLERKKRQA
-1356 IREGINRSGEQTYML
+1356 IREGGRI
-1371 QLTDRHNNTLMV
+1371 LTLESAVANTSEDL
-1383 ELSGD
+1383 
-1388 GTYYNINTA
+1388 
-1397 GIFKTSYGKNR
+1397 
-1408 REVYNRHTT
+1408 
-1417 DNQSTESGEESQGEA
+1417 
-1432 QSGTTSPSRMKSS
+1432 
-1445 TRSSAG
+1445 SSAG
-1451 KVSETS
+1451 KVSESS
-1457 NAMQENAEKT
+1457 NAMQGNAEKT
-1467 SENEAKELATNAVVE
+1467 SENEA
-1482 ALVRAGVPVEV
+1482 
-1493 VSDEVAKGVL
+1493 
-1503 PLGAEK
+1503 
-1509 HVVYHGSGA
+1509 
-1518 KFDHFDHSHMGE
+1518 
-1530 GEGAQAYGWGSYV
+1530 
-1543 TEVEGIGRNYAVGN
+1543 
-1557 SKIKFRGFVLESI
+1557 
-1570 PSLEVKAHFSKAEG
+1570 
-1584 NVLNFLY
+1584 
-1591 KWIKK
+1591 
-1596 SENASTAIEKAREWA
+1596 
-1611 SNEYGKYLER
+1611 
-1621 RDWSDQNY
+1621 
-1629 KDYFGAI
+1629 
-1636 SKRDVIEWRK
+1636 
-1646 EMKEKEENAQ
+1646 
-1656 QMLSFIETL
+1656 
-1665 SVDDFSLPQRHLYT
+1665 
-1679 VDIPDDTGKNYLDWE
+1679 
-1694 SDIPVKEKN
+1694 
-1703 RIRIAFTKSI
+1703 TK
-1713 IDKMGSATSSERQD
+1713 
-1727 VRNSISTEFR
+1727 
-1737 LDVRNFNGIYSL
+1737 
-1749 MSGYTSPQEASEL
+1749 
-1762 LRNLGYTGISYP
+1762 
-1774 AEHQSGGRSDG
+1774 
-1785 ARNYVIF
+1785 
-1792 DEKDL
+1792 
-1797 KITNRVEFMKSPDG
+1797 
-1811 VVYGWTIGGRIYL
+1811 
-1824 TKAGLNP
+1824 
-1831 ETPIHE
+1831 
-1837 YTHIWANAMKVHNMK
+1837 
-1852 GWKSIKELL
+1852 
-1861 VDTPI
+1861 
-1866 WDEVLNDENY
+1866 
-1876 SNIRNDEDSVAS
+1876 
-1888 EVLSRISGK
+1888 
-1897 ENAKRMEEEAQKVI
+1897 
-1911 ADSKD
+1911 
-1916 LIEKAE
+1916 
-1922 TLSVLNR
+1922 
-1929 VRKALKTFWSW
+1929 
-1940 VGKELFDIEKFN
+1940 
-1952 SINEVTDRVLYDL
+1952 
-1965 VNGTALQV
+1965 
-1973 QNEATRVETNPTEA
+1973 VETNPTEA
-1987 QKEAGNYKKGHI
+1987 QKEQLKFTQRKEADEQDLAYKKELEDFVASTDSNNRTKI
-1999 KVDGMNITI
+1999 DESKYDAEDLFAPLLLDGKPSNLAVMTLISDYI
-2008 EQPKGSIRRGK
+2008 YDPIRQI
-2019 EASGKEWESEMHN
+2019 AV
-2032 TYGYIRG
+2032 YDY
-2039 TEGVDGDHIDIFLS
+2039 
-2053 DNPNEGNVFVVDQVN
+2053 
-2068 KDGSFDEHKVM
+2068 SFDIDNKTN
-2079 YGFADKE
+2079 
-2086 SARQAY
+2086 S
-2092 LSNYEDGWQ
+2092 GWQ
-2101 GLGNITEVSKEE
+2101 
-2113 FKKWIGSSKR
+2113 KWGDL
-2123 KTKPFAEYK
+2123 A
-2132 GIIKSN
+2132 
-2138 KSVSSPVAMSEDEYL
+2138 DEYNAHAAEVD
-2153 TSKGLNGNM
+2153 KAWGENDNA
-2162 TDYMLDKLRIPHSE
+2162 MLEFRTVD
-2176 TARQQKQREKEA
+2176 A
-2188 ARVRADFDNQKE
+2188 AVKF
-2200 EARKEYRQKIAKG
+2200 
-2213 ELREP
+2213 
-2218 TKQEAKERE
+2218 
-2227 IAKLIK
+2227 
-2233 TANGH
+2233 
-2238 EDNPSVQAARRVL
+2238 
-2251 AKRGVDWRT
+2251 
-2260 DKGDMSD
+2260 
-2267 NDWLKSKEEGKSNV
+2267 NDWLKAKEDGKSNV

-2401 ALGVKPVKESY
+2401 ALGIKPVKESY
-2412 YFQNRKNE
+2412 YFQSRKNE

-2436 VHFISRVGAEASGQG
+2436 VHFITRVGAEVSGQG

-2460 DIWLTKDNI
+2460 DMWLTKDNI

-2485 LMKNNPKL
+2485 LMKKNPKL

-2500 LKDSEWVDTIQSM
+2500 LKDSEWVDKIQSM
-2513 DEYKYTLDNEDLLYS
+2513 DAYKYTLDNEDLLYS
-2528 EVLSRISGERN
+2528 EVLSHISGERN

-2637 GTYLKTPSG
+2637 GTYLKTPNG
-2646 EDSKLPE
+2646 EDTKLPE

-2689 EFRDLFKKHDLLEE
+2689 EFRDLFKKHDLLEG

-2724 KGKMQEEAKET
+2724 KGKMQEEAQET

-2749 SVDLRDA
+2749 SVDMRDA

-2838 NLEWNL
+2838 DLEWNL

-2975 EDNDDIRYRYDE
+2975 EENDDIRYRYEEGDNDVALQVKQPIEQSKNLVALHNLSEEKLQQALELGGFPMPSIAITKANIGHTEFGNISLLFGKDSINPTDKRNKVYGGDAWTPTFPSIGYKLNSEKTSDIYRRANNVGSLPLFRPVFFHPDNYENKIDGQGSNGLVEHFKDDYGAKQMFLYEKGNAVEKFVQHEVEKYSDE
-2987 KVENESN
+2987 NVKFFEKILEIIGLEKLKNESYDSLENEMKKLLGQYYDIDFDTMKPFRVINRIN
-2994 SSKDN
+2994 STIQKTIDYAENGNNKIENDIAATEEKIDERIDPKEFRKWLEKLFSGVVEKKGIRNEQDMFTPSGNRREWEKLYDAVTLDNAIKAMQTQAKKGGTGLFGGSIFGAASKELKEIEDIRN
-2999 EAKTFAKQHNLDASD
+2999 EAKLRINPISEEDYQAEKDRITERLKKVTIPSVSKSFSD
-3014 VIAYKQ
+3014 
-3020 AMDEGLL
+3020 AMDFVENVQ
-3027 RDANNALSAIR
+3027 DAVSKSHTA
-3038 RKLREENKGLS
+3038 KGIYRHLHS
-3049 LSGFV
+3049 LYPDMTMEVAKEIEDIV
-3054 KKFSP
+3054 KDIQKIST
-3059 IREALYK
+3059 RY
-3066 QFGDL
+3066 
-3071 GVLEKE
+3071 
-3077 YHDNILKERGL
+3077 
-3088 MEAAR
+3088 
-3093 KREEEER
+3093 
-3100 KRQNEPI
+3100 
-3107 EELMSMTSEE
+3107 
-3117 RDAEYMRALE
+3117 LE
-3127 AKDEKRMS
+3127 AK
-3135 EVLQAEAKLKGYS
+3135 
-3148 MGSEYQGEG
+3148 
-3157 AWKAPSNPGY
+3157 P
-3167 SSTEERRA
+3167 
-3175 TIEKDAPHLNIDDI
+3175 
-3189 ANGYINLPEDIFTDL
+3189 
-3204 RAYDNDNES
+3204 
-3213 GKESAKAISDAIRDI
+3213 
-3228 KDGKEMPKVTVYR
+3228 YR
-3241 AVPTSVEE
+3241 AVSFDEIKAAVVPSDTSSELIQQLKDRGIEVSTYEKDNQEQRKQIVNEVASKEE
-3249 ESLRNGDW
+3249 L
-3257 VTPSKAYAKEH
+3257 
-3268 GEHRLDGDYRII
+3268 L
-3280 EQKVPANE
+3280 
-3288 LWWDGNDIREWGFD
+3288 
-3302 NGKDYAYKNTE
+3302 
-3313 NSRKLND
+3313 
-3320 LITKD
+3320 
-3325 DQGNV
+3325 
-3330 ILPSQRFNDQV
+3330 
-3341 EDERFRNDEELEKV
+3341 FRNDDGIDVV
-3355 NQRFNEELENLT
+3355 NERFNEELDNLT

-3502 YHSAPIAEAL
+3502 HHSAPIAEAL

-3525 SFENPTNSSEKVLD
+3525 SFENPINNSEKKLD
-3539 RKTAQAEEVA
+3539 RKSTQGKEVT
-3549 EKEHQQMAERAN
+3549 EKERQQMAERAN

-3678 TNFENMPNGLWD
+3678 TNFEKMPNGLWD

-3731 KGQSNSIIL
+3731 KGQSNSIL

-3753 VGNYSESTDKDVR
+3753 VGNYSESTDKEVR
-3766 FRDGEQREPEG
+3766 FRDGEPQS
-3777 KERVSAAERYEQRVS
+3777 KERVSAAERYEHRVS

-3808 LKEAMDAIMKAEG
+3808 LKEAMDAIMRAEG
-3821 KEMYIEDIEGFEN
+3821 KEMYMEDIEGFEN

-3871 DEERSELT
+3871 DKERSELT

-3893 MRKNALEEIINNEK
+3893 MRKNAIEEIINNEK
-3907 LSDAQKDAR
+3907 LSDAQKNAR

-3929 ALTGASSVEEAE
+3929 ALTDANSVEEAE

-3950 YEQKHDTSNLWDK
+3950 YEQKHDTTNLWEK
-3963 VNIVTKGILS
+3963 VNTVTKGILS

-4068 NHPSDLVSVNTLW
+4068 NHPSDLVSVNALW
-4081 LKYDDVSEEWRP
+4081 LKYDDVKEEWRP

-4110 KIQDFEQRMTD
+4110 KIQDFEQRMAE

-4214 DFVVSNFIRD
+4214 DFVISNFIRD

-4377 NAVGQTK
+4377 KATGQTK
-4384 AGKTAA
+4384 LGKTSA
-4390 FVSGFGRSFY
+4390 FISGIGRSGY
-4400 LFWNAAIQGTTNFG
+4400 VFWNAAIQGTTNFG
-4414 KQFKRH
+4414 RQFKRH

-4435 ALVAGMGMGEGDDDD
+4435 ALIAGMGMGEGDDDD

-4467 FRTGDQWISIPLP
+4467 FRVGEQWVSIPLP

-4492 MISAMSGKEHFTDAE
+4492 MVSAMSGKEHFTNSE
-4507 LGNAFAGQVTQIL
+4507 LGKAIAGQVTQIL

-4573 KSANKYLIGLAKT
+4573 KSANKYLVGLAKT

-4690 GVFDY
+4690 GVFDF

-4754 MNSTRK
+4754 MNTTRK

>member
-84 QQVAQKQPTQ
+84 QQVAQKQSTQ

-99 TPGTPMTAAQKAQ
+99 APGTPMTATQKAQ
-112 VLNNLSGIVAQSQS
+112 VLNNISGIVAQSQEA
-126 MIDETILKT
+126 INETILKN
-135 KVALDRIKKPF
+135 KVALDRTKKPF

-161 IGGDK
+161 IGSDK
-166 VQEHIIDG
+166 VKEHTIDG

-186 DSENSAVSKVQE
+186 DSENSAVSEVQE

-211 ALSVENEN
+211 ELSVENEN
-219 ANKRLSEIREKY
+219 ANKRLNEIREKY
-231 QKQLNPTQ
+231 QKQLTPTQ

-295 VFGRSLKSLG
+295 VFGRSIKSLG

-332 AEKIVKTLSKKLQ
+332 AEKIVETLSKKLQ
-345 TGEALSAKEKA
+345 TGETLSTKEKA

-362 SYTQQQ
+362 SYNQQQ
-368 DISGDDS
+368 DISGDYN
-375 LSSWMYSGGRGAS
+375 LSSWMYSGGRGVS
-388 LSAELGAMIASG
+388 LSAEFGAMIASG

-506 GISDLVAAFAKAGY
+506 GITDLVTAFAKAGY

-537 ITRMLK
+537 ITKILK

-672 NTEFSGALAGILSRE
+672 NAEFSGALAGILSRE

-725 GEKGIDGAISEVS
+725 GEKGIDGVISEVS
-738 YATGYNATGDELA
+738 YAAGYNATEDELA

-768 KDDPSALQKIEEDPK
+768 KDDPSALQQIEDDPK
-783 AFLQGLKESEVGGE
+783 AFLQGLKESELGGE
-797 KAKVINAYEE
+797 KAKAINAYEE

-824 DAVTENNTVIE
+824 DAITENNTVIE
-835 QRTHQDGNIYSA
+835 QRTHQDGNIYPA

-879 SVMVRDAETGKV
+879 SVMVRDAETGKI

-995 DEENLWRLEQSLKQD
+995 DEENLWRLDQSLKQD
-1010 EDVENEPPHP
+1010 EDVENTTPHSA
-1020 KQSYHLNDEI
+1020 QSYNLNDEI

-1057 TEEPINGKRVNLFT
+1057 TEEPINGKRVNLLS

-1096 MESPTLVAENAT
+1096 MESPSLVAENATSQKEDIAGLNDGTIAENAT

-1143 WDAIVE
+1143 WDAILE
-1149 QTEGDESIA
+1149 QTEGDENIA
-1158 QSVADGMVADMEAA
+1158 KSVADGMVADMEAA

-1238 LRKEQEEKERAMRE
+1238 LRKEQEEKERAMR
-1252 EEERVKRDLAQPQS
+1252 DLAQPQS

-1273 EVDEN
+1273 EIDEN

-1285 SAGELAFGN
+1285 SAGEVAFGK

-1451 KVSETS
+1451 KVSESS
-1457 NAMQENAEKT
+1457 NALQENVEKT
-1467 SENEAKELATNAVVE
+1467 SE
-1482 ALVRAGVPVEV
+1482 
-1493 VSDEVAKGVL
+1493 
-1503 PLGAEK
+1503 
-1509 HVVYHGSGA
+1509 
-1518 KFDHFDHSHMGE
+1518 
-1530 GEGAQAYGWGSYV
+1530 
-1543 TEVEGIGRNYAVGN
+1543 
-1557 SKIKFRGFVLESI
+1557 
-1570 PSLEVKAHFSKAEG
+1570 
-1584 NVLNFLY
+1584 
-1591 KWIKK
+1591 
-1596 SENASTAIEKAREWA
+1596 
-1611 SNEYGKYLER
+1611 
-1621 RDWSDQNY
+1621 
-1629 KDYFGAI
+1629 
-1636 SKRDVIEWRK
+1636 
-1646 EMKEKEENAQ
+1646 
-1656 QMLSFIETL
+1656 
-1665 SVDDFSLPQRHLYT
+1665 
-1679 VDIPDDTGKNYLDWE
+1679 
-1694 SDIPVKEKN
+1694 
-1703 RIRIAFTKSI
+1703 
-1713 IDKMGSATSSERQD
+1713 
-1727 VRNSISTEFR
+1727 
-1737 LDVRNFNGIYSL
+1737 
-1749 MSGYTSPQEASEL
+1749 
-1762 LRNLGYTGISYP
+1762 
-1774 AEHQSGGRSDG
+1774 
-1785 ARNYVIF
+1785 
-1792 DEKDL
+1792 
-1797 KITNRVEFMKSPDG
+1797 
-1811 VVYGWTIGGRIYL
+1811 
-1824 TKAGLNP
+1824 
-1831 ETPIHE
+1831 
-1837 YTHIWANAMKVHNMK
+1837 
-1852 GWKSIKELL
+1852 
-1861 VDTPI
+1861 
-1866 WDEVLNDENY
+1866 
-1876 SNIRNDEDSVAS
+1876 
-1888 EVLSRISGK
+1888 
-1897 ENAKRMEEEAQKVI
+1897 
-1911 ADSKD
+1911 
-1916 LIEKAE
+1916 
-1922 TLSVLNR
+1922 
-1929 VRKALKTFWSW
+1929 
-1940 VGKELFDIEKFN
+1940 
-1952 SINEVTDRVLYDL
+1952 
-1965 VNGTALQV
+1965 
-1973 QNEATRVETNPTEA
+1973 NEATRVETNPTEA
-1987 QKEAGNYKKGHI
+1987 QKE
-1999 KVDGMNITI
+1999 
-2008 EQPKGSIRRGK
+2008 Q
-2019 EASGKEWESEMHN
+2019 
-2032 TYGYIRG
+2032 
-2039 TEGVDGDHIDIFLS
+2039 L
-2053 DNPNEGNVFVVDQVN
+2053 
-2068 KDGSFDEHKVM
+2068 
-2079 YGFADKE
+2079 
-2086 SARQAY
+2086 
-2092 LSNYEDGWQ
+2092 
-2101 GLGNITEVSKEE
+2101 
-2113 FKKWIGSSKR
+2113 
-2123 KTKPFAEYK
+2123 
-2132 GIIKSN
+2132 KS
-2138 KSVSSPVAMSEDEYL
+2138 
-2153 TSKGLNGNM
+2153 T
-2162 TDYMLDKLRIPHSE
+2162 
-2176 TARQQKQREKEA
+2176 QEKEA
-2188 ARVRADFDNQKE
+2188 DEQDLAYKKELEDFVASTDSNNRTKIDESKYDAEDLFAPLLLDGKSSNLAVMTLISDYIYDPIRQIAVYDYSFDIDNKTNSGWQKWGDLADEYNAHAVEVDKAWGENDNAMLE
-2200 EARKEYRQKIAKG
+2200 FR
-2213 ELREP
+2213 
-2218 TKQEAKERE
+2218 TV
-2227 IAKLIK
+2227 
-2233 TANGH
+2233 
-2238 EDNPSVQAARRVL
+2238 DAAV
-2251 AKRGVDWRT
+2251 KF
-2260 DKGDMSD
+2260 
-2267 NDWLKSKEEGKSNV
+2267 NDWLKAKEDGKSNV

-2293 TIIKLSDT
+2293 TSIKLSDT

-2329 NSRKLDEIA
+2329 NSRKLNEIA

-2401 ALGVKPVKESY
+2401 ALGIKPVKESY
-2412 YFQNRKNE
+2412 YFQSRKNE

-2436 VHFISRVGAEASGQG
+2436 VHLISRVGAEISGQG

-2485 LMKNNPKL
+2485 LMKKNPKL

-2500 LKDSEWVDTIQSM
+2500 LKDSEWVDKIQSM
-2513 DEYKYTLDNEDLLYS
+2513 DAYKYTLDNEDLLYS

-2637 GTYLKTPSG
+2637 GTYLKTPNG
-2646 EDSKLPE
+2646 EDTKLPE

-2689 EFRDLFKKHDLLEE
+2689 EFRNLFKKHGLLEE

-2724 KGKMQEEAKET
+2724 KGKMQEEAQET

-2749 SVDLRDA
+2749 SVDMRDA

-2838 NLEWNL
+2838 DLEWNL

-2975 EDNDDIRYRYDE
+2975 EENDDIRYRYEEGEYPFVDLR
-2987 KVENESN
+2987 KDHT
-2994 SSKDN
+2994 SSKDII
-2999 EAKTFAKQHNLDASD
+2999 K
-3014 VIAYKQ
+3014 
-3020 AMDEGLL
+3020 
-3027 RDANNALSAIR
+3027 
-3038 RKLREENKGLS
+3038 
-3049 LSGFV
+3049 
-3054 KKFSP
+3054 
-3059 IREALYK
+3059 
-3066 QFGDL
+3066 
-3071 GVLEKE
+3071 
-3077 YHDNILKERGL
+3077 RG
-3088 MEAAR
+3088 
-3093 KREEEER
+3093 
-3100 KRQNEPI
+3100 
-3107 EELMSMTSEE
+3107 
-3117 RDAEYMRALE
+3117 
-3127 AKDEKRMS
+3127 
-3135 EVLQAEAKLKGYS
+3135 
-3148 MGSEYQGEG
+3148 
-3157 AWKAPSNPGY
+3157 
-3167 SSTEERRA
+3167 
-3175 TIEKDAPHLNIDDI
+3175 
-3189 ANGYINLPEDIFTDL
+3189 
-3204 RAYDNDNES
+3204 
-3213 GKESAKAISDAIRDI
+3213 
-3228 KDGKEMPKVTVYR
+3228 
-3241 AVPTSVEE
+3241 
-3249 ESLRNGDW
+3249 
-3257 VTPSKAYAKEH
+3257 
-3268 GEHRLDGDYRII
+3268 
-3280 EQKVPANE
+3280 
-3288 LWWDGNDIREWGFD
+3288 
-3302 NGKDYAYKNTE
+3302 
-3313 NSRKLND
+3313 
-3320 LITKD
+3320 
-3325 DQGNV
+3325 
-3330 ILPSQRFNDQV
+3330 
-3341 EDERFRNDEELEKV
+3341 
-3355 NQRFNEELENLT
+3355 
-3367 EENADKVTLWLGK
+3367 
-3380 PSDVLLSSGIENK
+3380 
-3393 PLKLYGNKVIKK
+3393 
-3405 MKKHGFALDEL
+3405 
-3416 RDLPKAVADPI
+3416 
-3427 AVFDNLGRF
+3427 
-3436 GNRSILTELT
+3436 
-3446 TEQGNFL
+3446 
-3453 VTIDMGKGEKDV
+3453 
-3465 DFNIVSSVFGKGKSK
+3465 
-3480 IVSWIER
+3480 
-3487 GLATYINKKKALNYL
+3487 
-3502 YHSAPIAEAL
+3502 
-3512 SNSRLSSA
+3512 
-3520 ANIVK
+3520 
-3525 SFENPTNSSEKVLD
+3525 
-3539 RKTAQAEEVA
+3539 RKTGNIYFS
-3549 EKEHQQMAERAN
+3549 R
-3561 ELAETLHL
+3561 
-3569 DNVEIVTDASTLE
+3569 
-3582 GKKAKAKGFYS
+3582 YS
-3593 TSTGKITIVI
+3593 PARVKDS
-3603 PNHSNI
+3603 
-3609 ADVEKTLLHEAVA
+3609 
-3622 HHGLRK
+3622 
-3628 LFGEHFDNFLDNVFK
+3628 FD
-3643 NASED
+3643 
-3648 VRREIVKLAAKNKW
+3648 
-3662 DFRIA
+3662 
-3667 TEEYLA
+3667 
-3673 SLAED
+3673 
-3678 TNFENMPNGLWD
+3678 
-3690 KVKRLFLDMLRSIG
+3690 
-3704 LLKQKD
+3704 
-3710 GEWNDNEL
+3710 
-3718 RYILWRSYKNLKE
+3718 
-3731 KGQSNSIIL
+3731 
-3740 NKAEDIAMQHRLK
+3740 
-3753 VGNYSESTDKDVR
+3753 
-3766 FRDGEQREPEG
+3766 
-3777 KERVSAAERYEQRVS
+3777 
-3792 RSMFQSQEALQ
+3792 
-3803 DSMLG
+3803 
-3808 LKEAMDAIMKAEG
+3808 
-3821 KEMYIEDIEGFEN
+3821 
-3834 AYLGE
+3834 
-3839 NRLSSVNQAETEAFA
+3839 
-3854 HLVFKPML
+3854 
-3862 DEVAKLAKN
+3862 
-3871 DEERSELT
+3871 
-3879 DYMMAKHGLERNEV
+3879 
-3893 MRKNALEEIINNEK
+3893 
-3907 LSDAQKDAR
+3907 
-3916 ASIAEH
+3916 
-3922 RDYAGLT
+3922 
-3929 ALTGASSVEEAE
+3929 
-3941 SEAQRMVEE
+3941 
-3950 YEQKHDTSNLWDK
+3950 
-3963 VNIVTKGILS
+3963 
-3973 KSYECGMMNKQT
+3973 
-3985 YEKVRDMYQF
+3985 
-3995 YIPLRGFDEETSRE
+3995 
-4009 AYAYLSHGQ
+4009 
-4018 SAFNAPIK
+4018 
-4026 TAKGRSSKAD
+4026 
-4036 DPFANMQSMAES
+4036 
-4048 AIMQGNRN
+4048 
-4056 VLVKQKFLNFAL
+4056 
-4068 NHPSDLVSVNTLW
+4068 
-4081 LKYDDVSEEWRP
+4081 
-4093 VFPDN
+4093 
-4098 IEETD
+4098 
-4103 TADEVEK
+4103 
-4110 KIQDFEQRMTD
+4110 
-4121 LAKQDPERYKHGK
+4121 
-4134 DTENIPYRIVESR
+4134 
-4147 DLRQHQVVVK
+4147 
-4157 RNGRDYVLTI
+4157 
-4167 NGNPRAAQ
+4167 
-4175 ALNGL
+4175 
-4180 TNPDNDVSG
+4180 
-4189 AIGAILNF
+4189 
-4197 GEKINRQLSAF
+4197 
-4208 YTTRNP
+4208 
-4214 DFVVSNFIRD
+4214 
-4224 MLYANSIVWVKERPN
+4224 
-4239 YALRFHRNIGRCNPA
+4239 
-4254 QMKILLSKHKKGE
+4254 
-4267 LDMNNSLEHMFHQF
+4267 
-4281 IMNGG
+4281 
-4286 ETGYA
+4286 
-4291 NVRDIEQHK
+4291 
-4300 NDIQRELKRA
+4300 
-4310 NGKIGI
+4310 
-4316 KRSLSLLG
+4316 
-4324 EKLDEYNRAVE
+4324 
-4335 NCARFAAFLTSREMG
+4335 
-4350 RTIDRSIYDAKDIS
+4350 
-4364 VNFNKKGS
+4364 
-4372 GAKFM
+4372 
-4377 NAVGQTK
+4377 
-4384 AGKTAA
+4384 
-4390 FVSGFGRSFY
+4390 
-4400 LFWNAAIQGTTNFG
+4400 
-4414 KQFKRH
+4414 
-4420 PAKAFTASATMFILG
+4420 
-4435 ALVAGMGMGEGDDDD
+4435 
-4450 KNSYW
+4450 
-4455 NLPESVRRSNIL
+4455 
-4467 FRTGDQWISIPLP
+4467 
-4480 VEYRSIY
+4480 
-4487 GMGEL
+4487 
-4492 MISAMSGKEHFTDAE
+4492 
-4507 LGNAFAGQVTQIL
+4507 
-4520 PIDFLEGEGGV
+4520 
-4531 KAFVPSAVKPFAEV
+4531 
-4545 ISNKG
+4545 
-4550 WTGMP
+4550 
-4555 IYKDTPYNKN
+4555 
-4565 MPEWTKTY
+4565 
-4573 KSANKYLIGLAKT
+4573 
-4586 LNEVTGGD
+4586 
-4594 AYTKG
+4594 
-4599 SVNINPAQIEYLL
+4599 
-4612 NGYFGGVSNTIDKL
+4612 
-4626 TKSAETIAGKRDY
+4626 
-4639 DPKSFLLL
+4639 
-4647 NRVLK
+4647 
-4652 SGDERTEE
+4652 
-4660 RAINREYY
+4660 
-4668 RLKEEYEI
+4668 
-4676 LRDRLKNYE
+4676 
-4685 NDTDN
+4685 
-4690 GVFDY
+4690 
-4695 SEKINF
+4695 
-4701 LYNSPEYARYEIF
+4701 
-4714 EDYRGDIESL
+4714 
-4724 YKELKEPMS
+4724 
-4733 DEERASLEAEL
+4733 
-4744 TGLKKQMIEE
+4744 
-4754 MNSTRK
+4754 

>member
-1 MPNKITYTIKTA
+1 MPNNITYTIKTA

-54 PLANYN
+54 PLSNYN

-71 WEHLPPKAQPQAK
+71 WEHKPVVASQNNSQAT
-84 QQVAQKQPTQ
+84 QKQPASKVNTTQ
-94 QVATT
+94 
-99 TPGTPMTAAQKAQ
+99 GTPMTAAQKAQ
-112 VLNNLSGIVAQSQS
+112 VLDNTNNLIAQSQS
-126 MIDETILKT
+126 DLSRTMRKFDYAKQNTGLDVKPIKLGENRNVATKKNKNGQTTYLDAEGNRFDDQAQANFSQTQIEEDEAKRKDLLGYIDKKAMSSVNSAYDKQYSELEDFKKKHPYLSAFSRALSAFSGRMSGGGTANINQYRPEEARTGLAALAFNQKTRQAIDEGKRYEQGDTGFWGRATRGLKKGLTSASTYDLGLSDTDIAGSLKGAADRYAKGQATQMDELLLDAAALNSETEGKYADALGGWFGAGEGIPGVASFMMQIGSNPMSGFGKATAQSVAKTVT
-135 KVALDRIKKPF
+135 KRAVQKFGTGLAAKAAITLAKGATRVAADAVEAGIVTAMYSPTKIVGDYLNRKTGTVIHDGNGGYTFEGKEYSDIKAVAKAINDQNAENLSEMWGDYLPGIGKVGKLISKGARKIGLGKVVNAFEQMSSSQWMKTWNEFMDRTKWNGLSGEYMEEAEKNLYNALTNGDMTLDTNPNTGVFSRKINEDTFKSVALMSGIMSGISTVGYTRFKYKASRGQKKADNNAKAVLGAEKWSEIKKLID
-146 SNINNITLGRKNSGS
+146 NADDKS
-161 IGGDK
+161 IGG
-166 VQEHIIDG
+166 IIEQI
-174 KKVYSDDKGNIY
+174 GNDNSLNTKQKMAILDY
-186 DSENSAVSKVQE
+186 QYKSAVAH
-198 RMIDRDG
+198 G
-205 LSKRIA
+205 
-211 ALSVENEN
+211 
-219 ANKRLSEIREKY
+219 ANIQDLKNKLE
-231 QKQLNPTQ
+231 
-239 IYGQNGT
+239 
-246 AGNFNA
+246 GNY
-252 LDKLL
+252 D
-257 ENDDEYMM
+257 
-265 LLTTTRNNQRSL
+265 
-277 DILRNKQQENNDK
+277 
-290 HNGVN
+290 
-295 VFGRSLKSLG
+295 
-305 RGMRDYFKTDFDPM
+305 
-319 GDATGKDALAYMR
+319 
-332 AEKIVKTLSKKLQ
+332 
-345 TGEALSAKEKA
+345 EKA
-356 TLALFN
+356 N
-362 SYTQQQ
+362 RY
-368 DISGDDS
+368 
-375 LSSWMYSGGRGAS
+375 
-388 LSAELGAMIASG
+388 
-400 AGSFQ
+400 
-405 TIAEKTA
+405 
-412 QGASKAALSQITKYL
+412 
-427 GKGVAKNIGT
+427 
-437 KIATKAVG
+437 
-445 SVAGMM
+445 
-451 SSGLAYTS
+451 
-459 TVGFKKTFANAMQN
+459 
-473 YVGEMGVTEDGQI
+473 
-486 AFGEYVK
+486 
-493 DKEGKVS
+493 
-500 FKRKDG
+500 
-506 GISDLVAAFAKAGY
+506 
-520 EQTKENGTEML
+520 
-531 GETLPS
+531 
-537 ITRMLK
+537 
-543 GIGGTAKFVSKLEKI
+543 
-558 GATPFVES
+558 
-566 INKALRMTGY
+566 
-576 NGLPS
+576 
-581 QGIEEYAGLLSD
+581 
-593 VIFSDASLKD
+593 DA
-603 FGKLQTHLDIWGNVA
+603 
-618 LTSGVM
+618 
-624 SSVQVAGIGTGAAM
+624 
-638 FYKYKHQNDKAGKK
+638 
-652 AQALIGDKWNGIQ
+652 
-665 EVLDNTA
+665 
-672 NTEFSGALAGILSRE
+672 
-687 DLNGEQKKRVVNYAN
+687 
-702 SLLKMR
+702 
-708 GFNIGFNNDK
+708 
-718 MGRMASS
+718 
-725 GEKGIDGAISEVS
+725 
-738 YATGYNATGDELA
+738 GYNATEDELA

-768 KDDPSALQKIEEDPK
+768 KDDPSALQQIEEDPK
-783 AFLQGLKESEVGGE
+783 AFLQGLKESELGGE

-879 SVMVRDAETGKV
+879 SVMIRDAETGKV

-939 GDTYSILGEDQ
+939 GDTYSILDEDQ
-950 KQHTIQIIGE
+950 KQHTIQIVGE

-981 EPTMLPKEQIQAMN
+981 EPTMLSKEQIQAMN
-995 DEENLWRLEQSLKQD
+995 NEENLWRLEQSLKQD
-1010 EDVENEPPHP
+1010 EEVENTTPHSA
-1020 KQSYHLNDEI
+1020 QSYNLNDEI

-1071 AEELD
+1071 VEELD
-1076 AMTGKQQEE
+1076 AMTGKQQE
-1085 QSSQAPVQGEQ
+1085 QTNQAPVQEEQGEQ
-1096 MESPTLVAENAT
+1096 TESPALVAGVNDGTIAENAT
-1108 VQKEETPQRQSTAL
+1108 VQKEETPQHEPTAL

-1252 EEERVKRDLAQPQS
+1252 EEERVKREALNGVPDMVEDKATDARARGYRRVNGDKVDRQEPLNAIKGKEVQVKFDDKNIPTGHISLIDVDELQPSHKNGHRNPLHFIDEAQPKERKDDASIDAARKIAANIRPEEITSSVTAYTGAPTVNSRGEVIQGNNRSAALKEMWAMHKEQGEKYKQYIIDHAEELGLNPADVRSMKHPVLVNMLDVNDNDAISLGQFVASDTESGGTERIKPKNVVKKLGNRMKTFANILLRTTDEDMSFAELIDRNGVEALKWMSANGSITSTQYKSAFDSKGNLTAEAKNDLKGVMYQSIFEGGSTQLEEMFNALPIKAQKAILATAYRDYDSPTIERMVEEIQNSIMAYYALS
-1266 LDYKLSD
+1266 LDEQFKAATNHKSARWAVESWKRQYAIDDSTGESYLPSEKYSNFALLLATMYKGDSQSFIQGTFKQMYDLIQGTQED
-1273 EVDEN
+1273 NLFEQPDNTPRTLVE
-1278 GHPFVLT
+1278 
-1285 SAGELAFGN
+1285 A
-1294 IGKETGL
+1294 IKETLNIEYDGQQRSDIL
-1301 APAPILLS
+1301 ASNSTAS
-1309 EGVITNSKTNAGYG
+1309 QQGEQRSNGNSKTGGRSETRNGSEDYQG
-1323 LVHIEAR
+1323 GTQGDSGR
-1330 HGEQIRNA
+1330 SRSEQSS
-1338 GYPSVVAFVEEV
+1338 GGSQEEV
-1350 AKHYDV
+1350 TERNSH
-1356 IREGINRSGEQTYML
+1356 
-1371 QLTDRHNNTLMV
+1371 LT
-1383 ELSGD
+1383 E
-1388 GTYYNINTA
+1388 
-1397 GIFKTSYGKNR
+1397 
-1408 REVYNRHTT
+1408 
-1417 DNQSTESGEESQGEA
+1417 
-1432 QSGTTSPSRMKSS
+1432 
-1445 TRSSAG
+1445 
-1451 KVSETS
+1451 
-1457 NAMQENAEKT
+1457 AEKT
-1467 SENEAKELATNAVVE
+1467 SENEA
-1482 ALVRAGVPVEV
+1482 
-1493 VSDEVAKGVL
+1493 
-1503 PLGAEK
+1503 
-1509 HVVYHGSGA
+1509 
-1518 KFDHFDHSHMGE
+1518 
-1530 GEGAQAYGWGSYV
+1530 
-1543 TEVEGIGRNYAVGN
+1543 
-1557 SKIKFRGFVLESI
+1557 
-1570 PSLEVKAHFSKAEG
+1570 
-1584 NVLNFLY
+1584 
-1591 KWIKK
+1591 
-1596 SENASTAIEKAREWA
+1596 
-1611 SNEYGKYLER
+1611 
-1621 RDWSDQNY
+1621 
-1629 KDYFGAI
+1629 
-1636 SKRDVIEWRK
+1636 
-1646 EMKEKEENAQ
+1646 
-1656 QMLSFIETL
+1656 
-1665 SVDDFSLPQRHLYT
+1665 
-1679 VDIPDDTGKNYLDWE
+1679 
-1694 SDIPVKEKN
+1694 
-1703 RIRIAFTKSI
+1703 TK
-1713 IDKMGSATSSERQD
+1713 
-1727 VRNSISTEFR
+1727 
-1737 LDVRNFNGIYSL
+1737 
-1749 MSGYTSPQEASEL
+1749 
-1762 LRNLGYTGISYP
+1762 
-1774 AEHQSGGRSDG
+1774 
-1785 ARNYVIF
+1785 
-1792 DEKDL
+1792 
-1797 KITNRVEFMKSPDG
+1797 
-1811 VVYGWTIGGRIYL
+1811 
-1824 TKAGLNP
+1824 
-1831 ETPIHE
+1831 
-1837 YTHIWANAMKVHNMK
+1837 
-1852 GWKSIKELL
+1852 
-1861 VDTPI
+1861 
-1866 WDEVLNDENY
+1866 
-1876 SNIRNDEDSVAS
+1876 
-1888 EVLSRISGK
+1888 
-1897 ENAKRMEEEAQKVI
+1897 
-1911 ADSKD
+1911 
-1916 LIEKAE
+1916 
-1922 TLSVLNR
+1922 
-1929 VRKALKTFWSW
+1929 
-1940 VGKELFDIEKFN
+1940 
-1952 SINEVTDRVLYDL
+1952 
-1965 VNGTALQV
+1965 
-1973 QNEATRVETNPTEA
+1973 VETNPTEA
-1987 QKEAGNYKKGHI
+1987 QKEQLKFTQRKEADEQDLAYKKELEDFVASTDSNNRTKI
-1999 KVDGMNITI
+1999 DESKYDAEDLFAPLLLDGKPSNLAVMTLISDYI
-2008 EQPKGSIRRGK
+2008 YDPIRQI
-2019 EASGKEWESEMHN
+2019 AV
-2032 TYGYIRG
+2032 YDY
-2039 TEGVDGDHIDIFLS
+2039 
-2053 DNPNEGNVFVVDQVN
+2053 
-2068 KDGSFDEHKVM
+2068 SFDIDNKTN
-2079 YGFADKE
+2079 
-2086 SARQAY
+2086 S
-2092 LSNYEDGWQ
+2092 GWQ
-2101 GLGNITEVSKEE
+2101 
-2113 FKKWIGSSKR
+2113 KWGDL
-2123 KTKPFAEYK
+2123 A
-2132 GIIKSN
+2132 
-2138 KSVSSPVAMSEDEYL
+2138 DEYNAHAAEVD
-2153 TSKGLNGNM
+2153 KAWGENDNA
-2162 TDYMLDKLRIPHSE
+2162 MLEFRTVD
-2176 TARQQKQREKEA
+2176 A
-2188 ARVRADFDNQKE
+2188 AVKF
-2200 EARKEYRQKIAKG
+2200 
-2213 ELREP
+2213 
-2218 TKQEAKERE
+2218 
-2227 IAKLIK
+2227 
-2233 TANGH
+2233 
-2238 EDNPSVQAARRVL
+2238 
-2251 AKRGVDWRT
+2251 
-2260 DKGDMSD
+2260 
-2267 NDWLKSKEEGKSNV
+2267 NDWLKAKEDGKSNV

-2353 TLREEAKKILEE
+2353 TLREEARKILEE

-2412 YFQNRKNE
+2412 YFQSRKNE
-2420 VAQNAV
+2420 IAQNAV
-2426 VHLLKRIGIP
+2426 VQLLKRIGIP
-2436 VHFISRVGAEASGQG
+2436 VHFISRVRAEASGQG

-2485 LMKNNPKL
+2485 LMKKNPKL

-2513 DEYKYTLDNEDLLYS
+2513 DSYKYTLDNEDLLYS
-2528 EVLSRISGERN
+2528 EVLSHISGERN

-2610 IARTE
+2610 IARTK
-2615 EMREYYEEEREMNTI
+2615 EMREYYEEEREINAI

-2637 GTYLKTPSG
+2637 GTYLKAPNG

-2653 KVWAYA
+2653 KEWAYA

-2689 EFRDLFKKHDLLEE
+2689 EFRDLFKKRGLLEE

-2711 VSQFMYSEKYYDR
+2711 VSQFMHSEKYYDR
-2724 KGKMQEEAKET
+2724 KGKMQEEAQET
-2735 MNSGKGGENVSSVK
+2735 MNSGKGEKNVSSVK
-2749 SVDLRDA
+2749 SVDMRDA

-2838 NLEWNL
+2838 DLEWNL

-2854 PERREAIENLR
+2854 PKRREAIENLR

-2975 EDNDDIRYRYDE
+2975 EDNDDIRYRYEDE
-2987 KVENESN
+2987 VENESN
-2994 SSKDN
+2994 SSEDN

-3020 AMDEGLL
+3020 AMEEGHDSVALQVKQPIEQSKNLVALHNLSEEKLQQALELGGFPMPSIAITKANIGHTEFGNISLL
-3027 RDANNALSAIR
+3027 FGKDSINPTDKRNKVYGGDAWTPTFPSIGYKLNSEKTSDIYRRANNVGSLPLFRPVFFHPDNYENKIDGQGSNGLVEHFKDDYGAKQMFLYEKGNAVEKFVQHEVEKYSDENVKFFEKILEIIGLEKLKNESYDSLENEMKKLLGQYYDIDFDTMKPFRVINRINSTIQKTIDYAENGNNKIENDIAATEEKIDERIDPKEFRKWLEKLFSGVVEKKGIRNKQDMFTPSGNRREWEKLYDAVTLDNAIKAMQTQAKKGGTGLFGGSIFGAASKELKEIEDIR
-3038 RKLREENKGLS
+3038 NEAKLRIN
-3049 LSGFV
+3049 
-3054 KKFSP
+3054 P
-3059 IREALYK
+3059 I
-3066 QFGDL
+3066 
-3071 GVLEKE
+3071 
-3077 YHDNILKERGL
+3077 
-3088 MEAAR
+3088 
-3093 KREEEER
+3093 
-3100 KRQNEPI
+3100 
-3107 EELMSMTSEE
+3107 SEE
-3117 RDAEYMRALE
+3117 DYQAEKDRITERLKKVTIPSVSKSFSDAMDFVENVQDAVSKSHTAKGIYRHLHSLYPDMTMEVAKEIEDIVKDIQKISTRYLE
-3127 AKDEKRMS
+3127 AK
-3135 EVLQAEAKLKGYS
+3135 
-3148 MGSEYQGEG
+3148 
-3157 AWKAPSNPGY
+3157 P
-3167 SSTEERRA
+3167 
-3175 TIEKDAPHLNIDDI
+3175 
-3189 ANGYINLPEDIFTDL
+3189 
-3204 RAYDNDNES
+3204 
-3213 GKESAKAISDAIRDI
+3213 
-3228 KDGKEMPKVTVYR
+3228 YR
-3241 AVPTSVEE
+3241 AVSFDEIKAAVVPSDTSSELIQQLKDRGIEVSTYEKDNQEQRKQIVNEVAIKEE
-3249 ESLRNGDW
+3249 L
-3257 VTPSKAYAKEH
+3257 
-3268 GEHRLDGDYRII
+3268 L
-3280 EQKVPANE
+3280 
-3288 LWWDGNDIREWGFD
+3288 
-3302 NGKDYAYKNTE
+3302 
-3313 NSRKLND
+3313 
-3320 LITKD
+3320 
-3325 DQGNV
+3325 
-3330 ILPSQRFNDQV
+3330 
-3341 EDERFRNDEELEKV
+3341 FRNDEELEEA
-3355 NQRFNEELENLT
+3355 NQRFNEELKRYKNGEMNKNEMLHLGSPHGVMRSFLPDLPIVMRPRILNKASSTKHNVDISVLENLPFQVSHPIFVFKRKDNALGVLT
-3367 EENADKVTLWLGK
+3367 EIKDRDGLNVCVAIELNKIIQNGGE
-3380 PSDVLLSSGIENK
+3380 LLEVNDI
-3393 PLKLYGNKVIKK
+3393 
-3405 MKKHGFALDEL
+3405 
-3416 RDLPKAVADPI
+3416 
-3427 AVFDNLGRF
+3427 
-3436 GNRSILTELT
+3436 RSIHGRSVSNLILPIIHNNTL
-3446 TEQGNFL
+3446 
-3453 VTIDMGKGEKDV
+3453 KYV
-3465 DFNIVSSVFGKGKSK
+3465 DK
-3480 IVSWIER
+3480 
-3487 GLATYINKKKALNYL
+3487 AKALNYL
-3502 YHSAPIAEAL
+3502 SSASYNYQQEIDNKE
-3512 SNSRLSSA
+3512 LSSA

-3539 RKTAQAEEVA
+3539 RKTTQAEEVA

-3561 ELAETLHL
+3561 ELAKTLHL
-3569 DNVEIVTDASTLE
+3569 DDVEIVTDASTLE

-3609 ADVEKTLLHEAVA
+3609 ADVEKTLLHEAVV

-3648 VRREIVKLAAKNKW
+3648 IRREIVKLAAKNKW

-3678 TNFENMPNGLWD
+3678 TNFEKMPNGLWD

-3710 GEWNDNEL
+3710 GELNDNEL

-3766 FRDGEQREPEG
+3766 FRDGEPQS
-3777 KERVSAAERYEQRVS
+3777 KERVSAAERYEHRVS

-3808 LKEAMDAIMKAEG
+3808 LKEAMDAIMRAEG

-3871 DEERSELT
+3871 DKERSELT

-4180 TNPDNDVSG
+4180 TNPDNDISG

-4254 QMKILLSKHKKGE
+4254 QMKILLSKHKKGK

-4335 NCARFAAFLTSREMG
+4335 NCARFSAFLTSREMG

-4507 LGNAFAGQVTQIL
+4507 LGKAIAGQVTQIL

-4573 KSANKYLIGLAKT
+4573 KSANKYLIGLAKI
-4586 LNEVTGGD
+4586 LNEKTGGD

-4599 SVNINPAQIEYLL
+4599 AVDINPAQIEYLL
-4612 NGYFGGVSNTIDKL
+4612 NGYFGGVSTTIDKL

-4676 LRDRLKNYE
+4676 LRNRLKNYE
-4685 NDTDN
+4685 HDTDE
-4690 GVFDY
+4690 GIFDF

-4714 EDYRGDIESL
+4714 EDYREDIEGL
-4724 YKELKEPMS
+4724 YKELKGAMS
-4733 DEERASLEAEL
+4733 DDERAYIEREL
-4744 TGLKKQMIEE
+4744 TELKKQMIEE
-4754 MNSTRK
+4754 MNTTRK

>member
-84 QQVAQKQPTQ
+84 QQVAQKQSTQ

-99 TPGTPMTAAQKAQ
+99 APGTPMTATQKAQ
-112 VLNNLSGIVAQSQS
+112 VLNNISGIVAQSQEA
-126 MIDETILKT
+126 INETILKN
-135 KVALDRIKKPF
+135 KVALDRTKKPF

-161 IGGDK
+161 IGSDK
-166 VQEHIIDG
+166 VKEHTIDG

-186 DSENSAVSKVQE
+186 DSENSAVSEVQE

-211 ALSVENEN
+211 ELSVENEN
-219 ANKRLSEIREKY
+219 ANKRLNEIREKY
-231 QKQLNPTQ
+231 QKQLTPTQ

-295 VFGRSLKSLG
+295 VFGRSIKSLG

-332 AEKIVKTLSKKLQ
+332 AEKIVETLSKKLQ
-345 TGEALSAKEKA
+345 TGETLSTKEKA

-362 SYTQQQ
+362 SYNQQQ
-368 DISGDDS
+368 DISGDDN
-375 LSSWMYSGGRGAS
+375 LSSWMYSGGRGVS
-388 LSAELGAMIASG
+388 LSAEFGAMIASG

-506 GISDLVAAFAKAGY
+506 GITDLVTAFAKAGY

-537 ITRMLK
+537 ITKILK

-665 EVLDNTA
+665 EVLDNTVNA
-672 NTEFSGALAGILSRE
+672 EFSGALAGILSRE

-738 YATGYNATGDELA
+738 YAAGYNATEDELA

-768 KDDPSALQKIEEDPK
+768 KDDPSALQQIEEDPK

-824 DAVTENNTVIE
+824 DAITENNNVIE
-835 QRTHQDGNIYSA
+835 QRTHQDGNIYPA

-879 SVMVRDAETGKV
+879 SVMIRDAETGKI

-939 GDTYSILGEDQ
+939 GDTYSILGEDK
-950 KQHTIQIIGE
+950 KQHTIQIVGE

-981 EPTMLPKEQIQAMN
+981 EPTMLSKEQIQAMN
-995 DEENLWRLEQSLKQD
+995 NEENLWRLDQSLKQG
-1010 EDVENEPPHP
+1010 EEVENTTPHS
-1020 KQSYHLNDEI
+1020 KQSYGYQKKI
-1030 TLINEDGK
+1030 TLTNGNGNL
-1038 PVRGS
+1038 VRGEIVS
-1043 ITTDQNEDGKFEVY
+1043 GQNEDGRFEVQ
-1057 TEEPINGKRVNLFT
+1057 TEEPVNGKTVNHLT

-1076 AMTGKQQEE
+1076 AMHAQIQEE
-1085 QSSQAPVQGEQ
+1085 QE
-1096 MESPTLVAENAT
+1096 ESPALVAENATTQKEDVSGVNDGTIAENAT
-1108 VQKEETPQRQSTAL
+1108 VQKEETPQHQPTAL

-1172 VRRAEKAKVK
+1172 VKRAEKAKVK

-1238 LRKEQEEKERAMRE
+1238 LRKEQEEKERAIE
-1252 EEERVKRDLAQPQS
+1252 SEPKPIG
-1266 LDYKLSD
+1266 K
-1273 EVDEN
+1273 
-1278 GHPFVLT
+1278 GI
-1285 SAGELAFGN
+1285 FGN
-1294 IGKETGL
+1294 IYNQFKGK
-1301 APAPILLS
+1301 A
-1309 EGVITNSKTNAGYG
+1309 K
-1323 LVHIEAR
+1323 EAVDFLMKKKD
-1330 HGEQIRNA
+1330 G
-1338 GYPSVVAFVEEV
+1338 V
-1350 AKHYDV
+1350 AKGALHYKGIGDIDLVWGDRKQGLSHIIEKHPDV
-1356 IREGINRSGEQTYML
+1356 ADNLQTLLDDMHIKQHSDNRIVLESDTHKAVVSKMK
-1371 QLTDRHNNTLMV
+1371 
-1383 ELSGD
+1383 GD
-1388 GTYYNINTA
+1388 
-1397 GIFKTSYGKNR
+1397 
-1408 REVYNRHTT
+1408 ETT
-1417 DNQSTESGEESQGEA
+1417 DNWLLTAYEKKKSASASSSDIETEPKGKWN
-1432 QSGTTSPSRMKSS
+1432 GTATPQNGL
-1445 TRSSAG
+1445 SSAG
-1451 KVSETS
+1451 KVSESS
-1457 NAMQENAEKT
+1457 NALQENVEKT
-1467 SENEAKELATNAVVE
+1467 SE
-1482 ALVRAGVPVEV
+1482 
-1493 VSDEVAKGVL
+1493 
-1503 PLGAEK
+1503 
-1509 HVVYHGSGA
+1509 
-1518 KFDHFDHSHMGE
+1518 
-1530 GEGAQAYGWGSYV
+1530 
-1543 TEVEGIGRNYAVGN
+1543 
-1557 SKIKFRGFVLESI
+1557 
-1570 PSLEVKAHFSKAEG
+1570 
-1584 NVLNFLY
+1584 
-1591 KWIKK
+1591 
-1596 SENASTAIEKAREWA
+1596 
-1611 SNEYGKYLER
+1611 
-1621 RDWSDQNY
+1621 
-1629 KDYFGAI
+1629 
-1636 SKRDVIEWRK
+1636 
-1646 EMKEKEENAQ
+1646 
-1656 QMLSFIETL
+1656 
-1665 SVDDFSLPQRHLYT
+1665 
-1679 VDIPDDTGKNYLDWE
+1679 
-1694 SDIPVKEKN
+1694 
-1703 RIRIAFTKSI
+1703 
-1713 IDKMGSATSSERQD
+1713 
-1727 VRNSISTEFR
+1727 
-1737 LDVRNFNGIYSL
+1737 
-1749 MSGYTSPQEASEL
+1749 
-1762 LRNLGYTGISYP
+1762 
-1774 AEHQSGGRSDG
+1774 
-1785 ARNYVIF
+1785 
-1792 DEKDL
+1792 
-1797 KITNRVEFMKSPDG
+1797 
-1811 VVYGWTIGGRIYL
+1811 
-1824 TKAGLNP
+1824 
-1831 ETPIHE
+1831 
-1837 YTHIWANAMKVHNMK
+1837 
-1852 GWKSIKELL
+1852 
-1861 VDTPI
+1861 
-1866 WDEVLNDENY
+1866 
-1876 SNIRNDEDSVAS
+1876 
-1888 EVLSRISGK
+1888 
-1897 ENAKRMEEEAQKVI
+1897 
-1911 ADSKD
+1911 
-1916 LIEKAE
+1916 
-1922 TLSVLNR
+1922 
-1929 VRKALKTFWSW
+1929 
-1940 VGKELFDIEKFN
+1940 
-1952 SINEVTDRVLYDL
+1952 
-1965 VNGTALQV
+1965 
-1973 QNEATRVETNPTEA
+1973 NEATRVETNPTEA
-1987 QKEAGNYKKGHI
+1987 QKE
-1999 KVDGMNITI
+1999 
-2008 EQPKGSIRRGK
+2008 Q
-2019 EASGKEWESEMHN
+2019 
-2032 TYGYIRG
+2032 
-2039 TEGVDGDHIDIFLS
+2039 L
-2053 DNPNEGNVFVVDQVN
+2053 
-2068 KDGSFDEHKVM
+2068 
-2079 YGFADKE
+2079 
-2086 SARQAY
+2086 
-2092 LSNYEDGWQ
+2092 
-2101 GLGNITEVSKEE
+2101 
-2113 FKKWIGSSKR
+2113 
-2123 KTKPFAEYK
+2123 
-2132 GIIKSN
+2132 KS
-2138 KSVSSPVAMSEDEYL
+2138 
-2153 TSKGLNGNM
+2153 T
-2162 TDYMLDKLRIPHSE
+2162 
-2176 TARQQKQREKEA
+2176 QEKEA
-2188 ARVRADFDNQKE
+2188 DEQDLAYKKELEDFVASTDSNNRTKIDESKYDAEDLFAPLLLDGKSSNLAVMTLISDYIYDPIRQIAVYDYSFDIDNKTNSGWQKWGDLADEYNAHAAEVDKAWGENDNAMLE
-2200 EARKEYRQKIAKG
+2200 FR
-2213 ELREP
+2213 
-2218 TKQEAKERE
+2218 TV
-2227 IAKLIK
+2227 
-2233 TANGH
+2233 
-2238 EDNPSVQAARRVL
+2238 DAAV
-2251 AKRGVDWRT
+2251 KF
-2260 DKGDMSD
+2260 
-2267 NDWLKSKEEGKSNV
+2267 NDWLKAKEDGKSNV

-2412 YFQNRKNE
+2412 YFQSRKNE

-2426 VHLLKRIGIP
+2426 VQLLKRIGIP
-2436 VHFISRVGAEASGQG
+2436 VHLISRVGAEVSGQG

-2485 LMKNNPKL
+2485 LMKKNPKL

-2500 LKDSEWVDTIQSM
+2500 LKDSEWVDKIQSM
-2513 DEYKYTLDNEDLLYS
+2513 DAYKYTLDNEDLLYS

-2637 GTYLKTPSG
+2637 GTYLKTPNG
-2646 EDSKLPE
+2646 EDTKLPE

-2749 SVDLRDA
+2749 SVDMRDA

-2975 EDNDDIRYRYDE
+2975 EENDDIRYRYEEGDNDVALQVKQPIEQSKNLVALHNLSEEKLQQALELGGFPMPSIAITKANIGHTEFGNISLLFGKDSINPTDKRNKVYGGDAWTPTFPSIGYKLNSEKTSDIYRRANNVGSLPLFRPVFFHPDNYENKIDGQGSNGLVEHFKDDYGAKQMFLYEKGNAVEKFVQHEVEKYSDE
-2987 KVENESN
+2987 NVKFFEKILEIIGLEKLKNESYDSLENEMKKLLGQYYDIDFDTMKPFRVISRIN
-2994 SSKDN
+2994 STIQKTIDYAENGNNKIENDIAATEEKIDERIDPKEFRKWLEKLFSGVVEKKGIRNEQDMFTPSGNRREWEKLYDAVTLDNAIKAMQTQAKKGGTGLFGGSIFGAASKELKEIEDIRN
-2999 EAKTFAKQHNLDASD
+2999 EAKLRINPISEEDYQAEKDRITERLKKVTIPSVSKSFSD
-3014 VIAYKQ
+3014 
-3020 AMDEGLL
+3020 AMDFVENVQ
-3027 RDANNALSAIR
+3027 DAVSKSHTA
-3038 RKLREENKGLS
+3038 KGIYRHLHS
-3049 LSGFV
+3049 LYPDMTMEVAKEIEDIV
-3054 KKFSP
+3054 KDIQKIST
-3059 IREALYK
+3059 RY
-3066 QFGDL
+3066 
-3071 GVLEKE
+3071 
-3077 YHDNILKERGL
+3077 
-3088 MEAAR
+3088 
-3093 KREEEER
+3093 
-3100 KRQNEPI
+3100 
-3107 EELMSMTSEE
+3107 
-3117 RDAEYMRALE
+3117 LE
-3127 AKDEKRMS
+3127 AK
-3135 EVLQAEAKLKGYS
+3135 
-3148 MGSEYQGEG
+3148 
-3157 AWKAPSNPGY
+3157 P
-3167 SSTEERRA
+3167 
-3175 TIEKDAPHLNIDDI
+3175 
-3189 ANGYINLPEDIFTDL
+3189 
-3204 RAYDNDNES
+3204 
-3213 GKESAKAISDAIRDI
+3213 
-3228 KDGKEMPKVTVYR
+3228 YR
-3241 AVPTSVEE
+3241 AVSFDEIKAAVVPSDTSSELIQQLKDRGIEVSTYEKDNQEQRKQIVNEVASKEE
-3249 ESLRNGDW
+3249 L
-3257 VTPSKAYAKEH
+3257 
-3268 GEHRLDGDYRII
+3268 L
-3280 EQKVPANE
+3280 
-3288 LWWDGNDIREWGFD
+3288 
-3302 NGKDYAYKNTE
+3302 
-3313 NSRKLND
+3313 
-3320 LITKD
+3320 
-3325 DQGNV
+3325 
-3330 ILPSQRFNDQV
+3330 
-3341 EDERFRNDEELEKV
+3341 FRNDEELEEV

-3502 YHSAPIAEAL
+3502 HHSAPIAEAL

-3525 SFENPTNSSEKVLD
+3525 NFENPTNSSEKVLD
-3539 RKTAQAEEVA
+3539 RKTTQAEEVA
-3549 EKEHQQMAERAN
+3549 EKERQQMVERAN

-3678 TNFENMPNGLWD
+3678 TNFEKMPNGLWD

-3710 GEWNDNEL
+3710 GELNDNEL

-3731 KGQSNSIIL
+3731 KGQSNSIL

-3753 VGNYSESTDKDVR
+3753 VGNYSESTDKEVR
-3766 FRDGEQREPEG
+3766 FRDGEPQS

-3808 LKEAMDAIMKAEG
+3808 LKEAMDAIMRAEG
-3821 KEMYIEDIEGFEN
+3821 KEMYMEDIEGFEN

-3871 DEERSELT
+3871 DKERSELT

-3893 MRKNALEEIINNEK
+3893 MRKNALEEIVNNEK
-3907 LSDAQKDAR
+3907 LSDAQKNAR

-3929 ALTGASSVEEAE
+3929 ALTDANSVEEAE
-3941 SEAQRMVEE
+3941 SEARRMVEE
-3950 YEQKHDTSNLWDK
+3950 YEQKHDTTNLWDK
-3963 VNIVTKGILS
+3963 VNAVTKGILS

-4068 NHPSDLVSVNTLW
+4068 NHPSDLVSVNALW
-4081 LKYDDVSEEWRP
+4081 LKYDDVKEEWRP

-4214 DFVVSNFIRD
+4214 DFVISNFIRD

-4377 NAVGQTK
+4377 KATGQTK
-4384 AGKTAA
+4384 IGKTSA
-4390 FVSGFGRSFY
+4390 FISGIGRSGY
-4400 LFWNAAIQGTTNFG
+4400 VFWNAAIQGTTNFG
-4414 KQFKRH
+4414 RQFKRH

-4435 ALVAGMGMGEGDDDD
+4435 ALIAGMGMGDDGDDD

-4467 FRTGDQWISIPLP
+4467 FRVGEQWVSIPLP

-4492 MISAMSGKEHFTDAE
+4492 MVSAMSGKEHFTNSE
-4507 LGNAFAGQVTQIL
+4507 LGKAIAGQVTQIL

-4573 KSANKYLIGLAKT
+4573 KSANKYLVGLAKT

-4690 GVFDY
+4690 GVFDF

-4714 EDYRGDIESL
+4714 EDYREDIEGL
-4724 YKELKEPMS
+4724 YKELKDAMS
-4733 DEERASLEAEL
+4733 DEERAEIEVEL

-4754 MNSTRK
+4754 MNTTRK

>member
-1 MPNKITYTIKTA
+1 MPNKITYTIKTV

-84 QQVAQKQPTQ
+84 QQVAQKQPASKVNTTQ
-94 QVATT
+94 
-99 TPGTPMTAAQKAQ
+99 GTPMTATQKAQ
-112 VLNNLSGIVAQSQS
+112 VLDNTNNIIAQSQS
-126 MIDETILKT
+126 DLSRTMRKFDYAKQNTGLDVKPIKLGENRKIIKQSSFNPQTGKKEESYLTESGNIHDSYANASTEQNAIDDFKEQEKHSKIENQLNAAYKERDSITKALQRRMAELDKQGGHGLLRQFADAMTPDLAMHSSPRDYEMDEEYGALMSAARKNNSTIQILE
-135 KVALDRIKKPF
+135 DKKKGRMNNFWSTLGATF
-146 SNINNITLGRKNSGS
+146 SNGYTFT
-161 IGGDK
+161 
-166 VQEHIIDG
+166 
-174 KKVYSDDKGNIY
+174 
-186 DSENSAVSKVQE
+186 
-198 RMIDRDG
+198 DG
-205 LSKRIA
+205 LSGVRDNIA
-211 ALSVENEN
+211 ILN
-219 ANKRLSEIREKY
+219 ANKRADKINRKRQRGEMLTNEEDAFDKALLANLVNEEIEG
-231 QKQLNPTQ
+231 T
-239 IYGQNGT
+239 YGQEYGALARAAKITAGT
-246 AGNFNA
+246 ADVVKDF
-252 LDKLL
+252 LL
-257 ENDDEYMM
+257 
-265 LLTTTRNNQRSL
+265 
-277 DILRNKQQENNDK
+277 
-290 HNGVN
+290 
-295 VFGRSLKSLG
+295 
-305 RGMRDYFKTDFDPM
+305 
-319 GDATGKDALAYMR
+319 
-332 AEKIVKTLSKKLQ
+332 
-345 TGEALSAKEKA
+345 
-356 TLALFN
+356 
-362 SYTQQQ
+362 
-368 DISGDDS
+368 
-375 LSSWMYSGGRGAS
+375 SGGTG
-388 LSAELGAMIASG
+388 
-400 AGSFQ
+400 
-405 TIAEKTA
+405 
-412 QGASKAALSQITKYL
+412 ITVT
-427 GKGVAKNIGT
+427 KGVAKGVMNAGAKYLTKKAGESLLKAGAKAFGRGLLKATGIG
-437 KIATKAVG
+437 VG
-445 SVAGMM
+445 SLAGGALITNTTGIGKTAEEM
-451 SSGLAYTS
+451 SKQVTGR
-459 TVGFKKTFANAMQN
+459 VGVDQHGNYIFTDSKDLMHAFIEAERSMIGENA
-473 YVGEMGVTEDGQI
+473 
-486 AFGEYVK
+486 
-493 DKEGKVS
+493 S
-500 FKRKDG
+500 
-506 GISDLVAAFAKAGY
+506 
-520 EQTKENGTEML
+520 EML
-531 GETLPS
+531 GEFIPGS
-537 ITRMLK
+537 KVLK
-543 GIGGTAKFVSKLEKI
+543 KGLEKI
-558 GATPFVES
+558 GLSKISSYLTS
-566 INKALRMTGY
+566 IGNKSWAKNYGKLLEAAGW
-576 NGLPS
+576 NGLP
-581 QGIEEYAGLLSD
+581 GEGLEEYAGIAYNSLTGDSEGGIATLG
-593 VIFSDASLKD
+593 DAR
-603 FGKLQTHLDIWGNVA
+603 THIDIWLGCAAAGALLGAPNVVA
-618 LTSGVM
+618 L
-624 SSVQVAGIGTGAAM
+624 GANTAQ
-638 FYKYKHQNDKAGKK
+638 YYRYKHATNKAAQQAKSQLTADRWNALQERIDNTENQDLTNLMLEVYTNKELSPKQKK
-652 AQALIGDKWNGIQ
+652 AVFNYT
-665 EVLDNTA
+665 DN
-672 NTEFSGALAGILSRE
+672 LVR
-687 DLNGEQKKRVVNYAN
+687 
-702 SLLKMR
+702 MR
-708 GFNIGFNNDK
+708 GYNIGSINNADATRDEK
-718 MGRMASS
+718 
-725 GEKGIDGAISEVS
+725 GEKELHKEENIGNA
-738 YATGYNATGDELA
+738 YATGYHATEDELA

-759 RHRQLTETF
+759 RQRQLAETF
-768 KDDPSALQKIEEDPK
+768 KDDPSALQQIEEDPK

-797 KAKVINAYEE
+797 KAKAINAYEE
-807 TRAAYDGMIQR
+807 ARAAYDGMIQR

-835 QRTHQDGNIYSA
+835 QRTHDDGNIYSA

-858 VGGNVQMN
+858 IKGNVQMN
-866 EDGKGIDHEKSSS
+866 EDGTGIDHEKSSS
-879 SVMVRDAETGKV
+879 SVMVRDAETGKI

-995 DEENLWRLEQSLKQD
+995 DEENLWRLDQSLKQG
-1010 EDVENEPPHP
+1010 EEVESTTPHSA
-1020 KQSYHLNDEI
+1020 QSYNLNDEI

-1076 AMTGKQQEE
+1076 AMTGKQQE
-1085 QSSQAPVQGEQ
+1085 QTNQAPVQE
-1096 MESPTLVAENAT
+1096 
-1108 VQKEETPQRQSTAL
+1108 
-1122 ERIPTNEQGE
+1122 EQGE

-1143 WDAIVE
+1143 WDAILE

-1197 VATIEQAKATLEHWK
+1197 VATIEQAKARLEHWK

-1238 LRKEQEEKERAMRE
+1238 LRKEQEEKERDKRE
-1252 EEERVKRDLAQPQS
+1252 EAQPQT

-1451 KVSETS
+1451 KVSESS
-1457 NAMQENAEKT
+1457 NAMQGNAKKT
-1467 SENEAKELATNAVVE
+1467 SE
-1482 ALVRAGVPVEV
+1482 
-1493 VSDEVAKGVL
+1493 
-1503 PLGAEK
+1503 
-1509 HVVYHGSGA
+1509 
-1518 KFDHFDHSHMGE
+1518 
-1530 GEGAQAYGWGSYV
+1530 
-1543 TEVEGIGRNYAVGN
+1543 
-1557 SKIKFRGFVLESI
+1557 
-1570 PSLEVKAHFSKAEG
+1570 
-1584 NVLNFLY
+1584 
-1591 KWIKK
+1591 
-1596 SENASTAIEKAREWA
+1596 
-1611 SNEYGKYLER
+1611 
-1621 RDWSDQNY
+1621 
-1629 KDYFGAI
+1629 
-1636 SKRDVIEWRK
+1636 
-1646 EMKEKEENAQ
+1646 
-1656 QMLSFIETL
+1656 
-1665 SVDDFSLPQRHLYT
+1665 
-1679 VDIPDDTGKNYLDWE
+1679 
-1694 SDIPVKEKN
+1694 
-1703 RIRIAFTKSI
+1703 
-1713 IDKMGSATSSERQD
+1713 
-1727 VRNSISTEFR
+1727 
-1737 LDVRNFNGIYSL
+1737 
-1749 MSGYTSPQEASEL
+1749 
-1762 LRNLGYTGISYP
+1762 
-1774 AEHQSGGRSDG
+1774 
-1785 ARNYVIF
+1785 
-1792 DEKDL
+1792 
-1797 KITNRVEFMKSPDG
+1797 
-1811 VVYGWTIGGRIYL
+1811 
-1824 TKAGLNP
+1824 
-1831 ETPIHE
+1831 
-1837 YTHIWANAMKVHNMK
+1837 
-1852 GWKSIKELL
+1852 
-1861 VDTPI
+1861 
-1866 WDEVLNDENY
+1866 
-1876 SNIRNDEDSVAS
+1876 
-1888 EVLSRISGK
+1888 
-1897 ENAKRMEEEAQKVI
+1897 
-1911 ADSKD
+1911 
-1916 LIEKAE
+1916 
-1922 TLSVLNR
+1922 
-1929 VRKALKTFWSW
+1929 
-1940 VGKELFDIEKFN
+1940 
-1952 SINEVTDRVLYDL
+1952 
-1965 VNGTALQV
+1965 
-1973 QNEATRVETNPTEA
+1973 NEATRVETNPTEA

-2019 EASGKEWESEMHN
+2019 DASGKEWESEMHN

-2079 YGFADKE
+2079 YGFSDKE

-2138 KSVSSPVAMSEDEYL
+2138 KSVSSPVVMSEDEYL
-2153 TSKGLNGNM
+2153 ASKGLNGNM

-2238 EDNPSVQAARRVL
+2238 EDNPSVQAARRLL

-2260 DKGDMSD
+2260 DRGDTSD
-2267 NDWLKSKEEGKSNV
+2267 NDWLKSKEDGKSNV

-2293 TIIKLSDT
+2293 TSIKLSDT
-2301 SFAKMENGEQKAE
+2301 SFAKMKNGEQKAE
-2314 REIGWLVD
+2314 EEIGWLVD
-2322 HNIRLEE
+2322 HNIRLKE

-2353 TLREEAKKILEE
+2353 ALREEAKKILEE

-2637 GTYLKTPSG
+2637 GTYLKTPNG

-2689 EFRDLFKKHDLLEE
+2689 EFRDLFKKHGLLEE

-2749 SVDLRDA
+2749 SVDM
-2756 EYIKAVENNDTETIQ
+2756 TE
-2771 RLLSEEAERKGYS
+2771 
-2784 NDSSYQ
+2784 
-2790 GSLAFNGSA
+2790 
-2799 PYQNAY
+2799 
-2805 FETKEE
+2805 
-2811 RKEAWEND
+2811 
-2819 EYEDTMSLGDY
+2819 
-2830 VDSGIDTN
+2830 
-2838 NLEWNL
+2838 
-2844 TDPMALRQAD
+2844 
-2854 PERREAIENLR
+2854 
-2865 QTVRSNSKTI
+2865 
-2875 TIYRA
+2875 
-2880 VDANI
+2880 
-2885 KENEIR
+2885 
-2891 NGDWV
+2891 
-2896 TPSRSY
+2896 
-2902 AEYHIGLQDWENGR
+2902 
-2916 IIEQEVSIDD
+2916 
-2926 LWWDGNDIAEW
+2926 
-2937 GYDNGKGEVYK
+2937 
-2948 NTPNNRKMFEVTY
+2948 
-2961 DDKGNIIPLSERFN
+2961 
-2975 EDNDDIRYRYDE
+2975 
-2987 KVENESN
+2987 
-2994 SSKDN
+2994 

-3020 AMDEGLL
+3020 AMEEGLL

-3127 AKDEKRMS
+3127 AKDEKRMF

-3157 AWKAPSNPGY
+3157 TWKAPSNPGY

-3175 TIEKDAPHLNIDDI
+3175 ALEKDSPHLNIDDI
-3189 ANGYINLPEDIFTDL
+3189 ANGFMNWPEDISTDL
-3204 RAYDNDNES
+3204 HAYGNDNES
-3213 GKESAKAISDAIRDI
+3213 GKESAKAISDAISDI
-3228 KDGKEMPKVTVYR
+3228 KDGKGMPEVTVYR

-3257 VTPSKAYAKEH
+3257 VTPSKAYAKIH
-3268 GEHRLDGDYRII
+3268 GESRLDGDYRII

-3320 LITKD
+3320 LITRD

-3330 ILPSQRFNDQV
+3330 ILPSQRFNEKV
-3341 EDERFRNDEELEKV
+3341 EDERFRNDEELEEV
-3355 NQRFNEELENLT
+3355 NQRFNEELNNLT
-3367 EENADKVTLWLGK
+3367 EANADKVTLWLGK

-3427 AVFDNLGRF
+3427 AVFDNYQRE
-3436 GNRSILTELT
+3436 GNRTILTELRSQ
-3446 TEQGNFL
+3446 EKNIMVA
-3453 VTIDMGKGEKDV
+3453 VTLGKNGVDV
-3465 DFNIVSSVFGKGKSK
+3465 DFNIVSSVFGKGSSNVVDWISK
-3480 IVSWIER
+3480 
-3487 GLATYINKKKALNYL
+3487 GYLAYVDKEKALNYL
-3502 YHSAPIAEAL
+3502 YFSERNISEAAD
-3512 SNSRLSSA
+3512 NSRLSSA

-3525 SFENPTNSSEKVLD
+3525 SFENPINNSEKKLD
-3539 RKTAQAEEVA
+3539 RKSTQGKEVT
-3549 EKEHQQMAERAN
+3549 EKERQQMAERAN

-3678 TNFENMPNGLWD
+3678 TNFEKMPNGLWD

-3731 KGQSNSIIL
+3731 KGQSNSIL

-3753 VGNYSESTDKDVR
+3753 VGNYSESTDKEVR
-3766 FRDGEQREPEG
+3766 FRDGEPQS

-3808 LKEAMDAIMKAEG
+3808 LKEAMDAIMRAEG
-3821 KEMYIEDIEGFEN
+3821 KEMYMEDIEGFEN

-3871 DEERSELT
+3871 DKERSELT

-3929 ALTGASSVEEAE
+3929 ALTDANSVEEAE

-3950 YEQKHDTSNLWDK
+3950 YEQKHDTTNLWDK
-3963 VNIVTKGILS
+3963 VNAVTKGILS

-4068 NHPSDLVSVNTLW
+4068 NHPSDLVSVNALW
-4081 LKYDDVSEEWRP
+4081 LKYDDVKEEWRP

-4377 NAVGQTK
+4377 KATGQTK
-4384 AGKTAA
+4384 VGKTSA
-4390 FVSGFGRSFY
+4390 FISGIGRSGY
-4400 LFWNAAIQGTTNFG
+4400 VFWNAAIQGTTNFG
-4414 KQFKRH
+4414 RQFKRH

-4435 ALVAGMGMGEGDDDD
+4435 ALIAGMGMGDDGDDD

-4467 FRTGDQWISIPLP
+4467 FRVGEQWISIPLP

-4492 MISAMSGKEHFTDAE
+4492 MVSAMSGKEHFTNSE
-4507 LGNAFAGQVTQIL
+4507 LGKAIAGQVTQIL

-4573 KSANKYLIGLAKT
+4573 KSANKYLVGLAKI
-4586 LNEVTGGD
+4586 LNEKTGGD

-4599 SVNINPAQIEYLL
+4599 TVNINPAQIEYLL

>member
-54 PLANYN
+54 PLSNYN

-71 WEHLPPKAQPQAK
+71 WEHLPPKAQPR

-99 TPGTPMTAAQKAQ
+99 APGTPMTAAQKAQ
-112 VLNNLSGIVAQSQS
+112 VLDNTNNLIAQSQS
-126 MIDETILKT
+126 AIGETILKN
-135 KVALDRIKKPF
+135 KVALDRTKKPF

-161 IGGDK
+161 IGSDK
-166 VQEHIIDG
+166 VKEHTIDG

-186 DSENSAVSKVQE
+186 DSKNSAVSEVQE

-219 ANKRLSEIREKY
+219 ANKRLNEIREKY

-295 VFGRSLKSLG
+295 VFGRSIKSLG

-332 AEKIVKTLSKKLQ
+332 AEKIVETLSKKLQ
-345 TGEALSAKEKA
+345 TGETLSAKEKA

-375 LSSWMYSGGRGAS
+375 LSSWMYSGGRGVS

-506 GISDLVAAFAKAGY
+506 GITDLVTAFAKAGY

-537 ITRMLK
+537 ITKILK

-665 EVLDNTA
+665 EVLDNTVNA
-672 NTEFSGALAGILSRE
+672 EFSGALAGILSRE

-738 YATGYNATGDELA
+738 YAAGYNATEDELA

-759 RHRQLTETF
+759 RHRQLAETF
-768 KDDPSALQKIEEDPK
+768 KDDPSALQQIEEDPK

-835 QRTHQDGNIYSA
+835 QRTHQDGNIYPA

-879 SVMVRDAETGKV
+879 SVMIRDAETGKI

-1010 EDVENEPPHP
+1010 EDVENTTPHSA
-1020 KQSYHLNDEI
+1020 QSYNLNDEI

-1076 AMTGKQQEE
+1076 AMTGKQQE
-1085 QSSQAPVQGEQ
+1085 QTTQAPVQGEQ
-1096 MESPTLVAENAT
+1096 MESPALVSGMNDGTIAENAT
-1108 VQKEETPQRQSTAL
+1108 VQKEETPQHEPTAL

-1252 EEERVKRDLAQPQS
+1252 EEERVKREALNGVPDIVEDKAIDARARGYRRISGDKVDRQEPLNAIKGKEVQVKFDDKNIPTGHVSLIDVDELQPSHKNGYRNPLHFIDEAQPKERKDDASIDAARKIAANIRPEEITSSVTAYTGAPTVNSRGEVIQGNNRSAALKEMWAMHKEQGEKYKQYIIDHAEELGLNPADVRSMKHPVLVNMLDVNDNDAISLGQFVASDTESGGTERIKPKNVVKKLGNRMKTFANILLRTTDEDMSFAELIDRNGVEALKWMNANGSITSTQYKSAFDSKGNLTAEAKNDLKGVMYQSIFEGGSTQLEEMFNALPIKAQKAILATAYRDYDSPTTERMVEEIQNSIMAYYALS
-1266 LDYKLSD
+1266 LDEQFKAATNHKSARWAVESWKRQYAIDDSTGESYLPSEKYSNFALLLATMYKGDSQSFIQGTFKQMYDLIQGTQED
-1273 EVDEN
+1273 NLFEQPDNTPRTLVE
-1278 GHPFVLT
+1278 
-1285 SAGELAFGN
+1285 A
-1294 IGKETGL
+1294 IKETLNIEYDGQQRSDIL
-1301 APAPILLS
+1301 ASNSTAS
-1309 EGVITNSKTNAGYG
+1309 QQGEQRSNGNSKT
-1323 LVHIEAR
+1323 
-1330 HGEQIRNA
+1330 
-1338 GYPSVVAFVEEV
+1338 
-1350 AKHYDV
+1350 
-1356 IREGINRSGEQTYML
+1356 
-1371 QLTDRHNNTLMV
+1371 
-1383 ELSGD
+1383 
-1388 GTYYNINTA
+1388 
-1397 GIFKTSYGKNR
+1397 
-1408 REVYNRHTT
+1408 
-1417 DNQSTESGEESQGEA
+1417 
-1432 QSGTTSPSRMKSS
+1432 
-1445 TRSSAG
+1445 
-1451 KVSETS
+1451 
-1457 NAMQENAEKT
+1457 
-1467 SENEAKELATNAVVE
+1467 
-1482 ALVRAGVPVEV
+1482 
-1493 VSDEVAKGVL
+1493 
-1503 PLGAEK
+1503 
-1509 HVVYHGSGA
+1509 
-1518 KFDHFDHSHMGE
+1518 
-1530 GEGAQAYGWGSYV
+1530 
-1543 TEVEGIGRNYAVGN
+1543 
-1557 SKIKFRGFVLESI
+1557 
-1570 PSLEVKAHFSKAEG
+1570 
-1584 NVLNFLY
+1584 
-1591 KWIKK
+1591 
-1596 SENASTAIEKAREWA
+1596 
-1611 SNEYGKYLER
+1611 
-1621 RDWSDQNY
+1621 
-1629 KDYFGAI
+1629 
-1636 SKRDVIEWRK
+1636 
-1646 EMKEKEENAQ
+1646 
-1656 QMLSFIETL
+1656 
-1665 SVDDFSLPQRHLYT
+1665 
-1679 VDIPDDTGKNYLDWE
+1679 
-1694 SDIPVKEKN
+1694 
-1703 RIRIAFTKSI
+1703 
-1713 IDKMGSATSSERQD
+1713 
-1727 VRNSISTEFR
+1727 
-1737 LDVRNFNGIYSL
+1737 
-1749 MSGYTSPQEASEL
+1749 
-1762 LRNLGYTGISYP
+1762 
-1774 AEHQSGGRSDG
+1774 GGRSET
-1785 ARNYVIF
+1785 RN
-1792 DEKDL
+1792 
-1797 KITNRVEFMKSPDG
+1797 G
-1811 VVYGWTIGGRIYL
+1811 
-1824 TKAGLNP
+1824 
-1831 ETPIHE
+1831 
-1837 YTHIWANAMKVHNMK
+1837 
-1852 GWKSIKELL
+1852 
-1861 VDTPI
+1861 
-1866 WDEVLNDENY
+1866 
-1876 SNIRNDEDSVAS
+1876 
-1888 EVLSRISGK
+1888 
-1897 ENAKRMEEEAQKVI
+1897 
-1911 ADSKD
+1911 SKD
-1916 LIEKAE
+1916 YQ
-1922 TLSVLNR
+1922 
-1929 VRKALKTFWSW
+1929 
-1940 VGKELFDIEKFN
+1940 G
-1952 SINEVTDRVLYDL
+1952 
-1965 VNGTALQV
+1965 GTQGDSG
-1973 QNEATRVETNPTEA
+1973 RSRS
-1987 QKEAGNYKKGHI
+1987 
-1999 KVDGMNITI
+1999 
-2008 EQPKGSIRRGK
+2008 EQSSGGSQ
-2019 EASGKEWESEMHN
+2019 EE
-2032 TYGYIRG
+2032 
-2039 TEGVDGDHIDIFLS
+2039 
-2053 DNPNEGNVFVVDQVN
+2053 
-2068 KDGSFDEHKVM
+2068 
-2079 YGFADKE
+2079 
-2086 SARQAY
+2086 
-2092 LSNYEDGWQ
+2092 
-2101 GLGNITEVSKEE
+2101 ITERNSH
-2113 FKKWIGSSKR
+2113 
-2123 KTKPFAEYK
+2123 
-2132 GIIKSN
+2132 
-2138 KSVSSPVAMSEDEYL
+2138 L
-2153 TSKGLNGNM
+2153 T
-2162 TDYMLDKLRIPHSE
+2162 
-2176 TARQQKQREKEA
+2176 EKEA
-2188 ARVRADFDNQKE
+2188 DEQDLADKKELEDFIAQTDSNNRTKIDESKYDAEDLFAPLLLDGKSSNLAVMTFVSDNINDPSLQIAVYDYSFDIDNKTNSGWQKWGDLADEYNAHVAE
-2200 EARKEYRQKIAKG
+2200 EDRTW
-2213 ELREP
+2213 EP
-2218 TKQEAKERE
+2218 
-2227 IAKLIK
+2227 
-2233 TANGH
+2233 N
-2238 EDNPSVQAARRVL
+2238 DNAMLEFRTVDAAV
-2251 AKRGVDWRT
+2251 KF
-2260 DKGDMSD
+2260 
-2267 NDWLKSKEEGKSNV
+2267 NDWLKAKEDGKSNV

-2293 TIIKLSDT
+2293 TSIKLSDT

-2329 NSRKLDEIA
+2329 NSRKLNEIA

-2412 YFQNRKNE
+2412 YFQSRKNE

-2426 VHLLKRIGIP
+2426 VQLLKRIGIP
-2436 VHFISRVGAEASGQG
+2436 VHVISRVGAEVSGQG

-2485 LMKNNPKL
+2485 LMKKNPKL

-2500 LKDSEWVDTIQSM
+2500 LKDSEWVDSIQSM

-2551 EEVNSVEKKVDLK
+2551 EEVNSVEKKVDLR

-2569 LRDALKRFWEWVGV
+2569 LRDGLKRFWEWVGV

-2637 GTYLKTPSG
+2637 GTYLKTPNG

-2659 RTKKFKTQLSD
+2659 RTNKFKTQLSD

-2689 EFRDLFKKHDLLEE
+2689 EFRDLFKKHGLLEE

-2711 VSQFMYSEKYYDR
+2711 LSQFMHSEKYYDR
-2724 KGKMQEEAKET
+2724 KGKMQEEAQET

-2749 SVDLRDA
+2749 SVDMRDA

-2838 NLEWNL
+2838 DLEWNL

-2975 EDNDDIRYRYDE
+2975 EENDDIRYRYEEGEYPFVDLRKDHTSSKDIIKRGRKTGNIYFSRYSPARVRTALIKRLGEMGIKYDVNNAVTTNSSYVNFVANGVKFDVRLATHTKISDTYDNTKALDFKFEDGKINDVALDSSAYGFKTEEILNIIDEVKRFNELGYKPNDDITKVPSNDKQIDWYDYPYIGETLFE
-2987 KVENESN
+2987 KVNESVLRQREGEYRELQLQEERKTKERMKTFMETFYPFTTSDGAQVVVGKLDGKRLVYKDGVRLKRSTNGYELDEALKEADNTINETRRQFELEEKKQLPFEEWQMQTYGNVVSNVFKVDNESN

-2999 EAKTFAKQHNLDASD
+2999 EAKTFAEEHNLNVAD

-3020 AMDEGLL
+3020 AMEEELL

-3049 LSGFV
+3049 LSGFT

-3077 YHDNILKERGL
+3077 YHDSILKERGL

-3148 MGSEYQGEG
+3148 MGAEYQGEG

-3175 TIEKDAPHLNIDDI
+3175 ALEKDAPHLNIDDI
-3189 ANGYINLPEDIFTDL
+3189 ANGYMSQPEDIFTDL
-3204 RAYDNDNES
+3204 RAYGNDNES
-3213 GKESAKAISDAIRDI
+3213 GKESAKAISDAISDI
-3228 KDGKEMPKVTVYR
+3228 KDDKGMPEVTVYR

-3320 LITKD
+3320 LITRD

-3330 ILPSQRFNDQV
+3330 ILPSQRFNDRV

-3355 NQRFNEELENLT
+3355 NQRFNEELKRYKNGEMNKNEMLHLGSPHGVMRSFLPDLPIVMRPRILNKASSTKHNVDISVLENLPFQVSHPIFVFKRKDNALGVLT
-3367 EENADKVTLWLGK
+3367 EIKDRDGLNVCVAIELNKIIQNGGE
-3380 PSDVLLSSGIENK
+3380 LLEVNDI
-3393 PLKLYGNKVIKK
+3393 
-3405 MKKHGFALDEL
+3405 
-3416 RDLPKAVADPI
+3416 
-3427 AVFDNLGRF
+3427 
-3436 GNRSILTELT
+3436 RSIHGRSVSNLILPIIHNNTL
-3446 TEQGNFL
+3446 
-3453 VTIDMGKGEKDV
+3453 KYV
-3465 DFNIVSSVFGKGKSK
+3465 DK
-3480 IVSWIER
+3480 
-3487 GLATYINKKKALNYL
+3487 AKALNYL
-3502 YHSAPIAEAL
+3502 SSASYNYQQEIDNKE
-3512 SNSRLSSA
+3512 LSSA

-3549 EKEHQQMAERAN
+3549 EKERQQMAERAN

-3628 LFGEHFDNFLDNVFK
+3628 LFGEHFDNFLENVFK

-3678 TNFENMPNGLWD
+3678 TNFEKMPNGLWG
-3690 KVKRLFLDMLRSIG
+3690 KVKRLFLEMLRSIG

-3710 GEWNDNEL
+3710 GELNDNEL

-3731 KGQSNSIIL
+3731 KGQSNSIL

-3753 VGNYSESTDKDVR
+3753 VGNYSESTDKEIR
-3766 FRDGEQREPEG
+3766 FRDGEPQS

-3808 LKEAMDAIMKAEG
+3808 LKEAMDAIMRAEG
-3821 KEMYIEDIEGFEN
+3821 KEMYMEDIEGFEN

-3854 HLVFKPML
+3854 HLVFKPMF

-3985 YEKVRDMYQF
+3985 YEKVRDMYKF

-4180 TNPDNDVSG
+4180 TNPDNDISG

-4310 NGKIGI
+4310 NGKMGI

-4507 LGNAFAGQVTQIL
+4507 LGKAIAGQVTQIL

-4573 KSANKYLIGLAKT
+4573 KSANKYLIGLAKI
-4586 LNEVTGGD
+4586 LNEKTGGD

-4599 SVNINPAQIEYLL
+4599 AIDINPAQIEYLL
-4612 NGYFGGVSNTIDKL
+4612 NGYFGGVSTTIDKL

-4685 NDTDN
+4685 HDTDE
-4690 GVFDY
+4690 GIFDF

-4714 EDYRGDIESL
+4714 EDYREDIEGL
-4724 YKELKEPMS
+4724 YKELKGAMS
-4733 DEERASLEAEL
+4733 DDERAYIEREL

-4754 MNSTRK
+4754 MNTTRK

>member
-71 WEHLPPKAQPQAK
+71 WEHKPVVAQNNPQAT
-84 QQVAQKQPTQ
+84 QRQPAPKVNTTQ
-94 QVATT
+94 
-99 TPGTPMTAAQKAQ
+99 GTPMTAAQKAQ
-112 VLNNLSGIVAQSQS
+112 VLDNANNIVAQSQS
-126 MIDETILKT
+126 DLSRTMRKFDYAKQNTGLDVKPIKLGENRKIIKQSSFNPQTGKKEESYLTESGNIHDSYVNASTEQNAIDDFKEQEKHSKLENQLNAAYKERDSITKALQRRMAELDKQGGHGLLRQFADAMTPDLAMHSSPRDYEMDEEYGALMSAARKNNSTIQILE
-135 KVALDRIKKPF
+135 DKKKGRMNNFWSTLGATF
-146 SNINNITLGRKNSGS
+146 SNGYTFT
-161 IGGDK
+161 
-166 VQEHIIDG
+166 
-174 KKVYSDDKGNIY
+174 
-186 DSENSAVSKVQE
+186 
-198 RMIDRDG
+198 DG
-205 LSKRIA
+205 LSGVRDNIA
-211 ALSVENEN
+211 ILN
-219 ANKRLSEIREKY
+219 ANKRADKINRKRQRGEMLTNEEDAFDKALLANLVNEEIEG
-231 QKQLNPTQ
+231 T
-239 IYGQNGT
+239 YGQEYGALARAAKITAGT
-246 AGNFNA
+246 ADVVKDF
-252 LDKLL
+252 LL
-257 ENDDEYMM
+257 
-265 LLTTTRNNQRSL
+265 
-277 DILRNKQQENNDK
+277 
-290 HNGVN
+290 
-295 VFGRSLKSLG
+295 
-305 RGMRDYFKTDFDPM
+305 
-319 GDATGKDALAYMR
+319 
-332 AEKIVKTLSKKLQ
+332 
-345 TGEALSAKEKA
+345 
-356 TLALFN
+356 
-362 SYTQQQ
+362 
-368 DISGDDS
+368 
-375 LSSWMYSGGRGAS
+375 SGGTG
-388 LSAELGAMIASG
+388 
-400 AGSFQ
+400 
-405 TIAEKTA
+405 
-412 QGASKAALSQITKYL
+412 ITVT
-427 GKGVAKNIGT
+427 KGVAKGVMNAGAKYLTKKAGESLLKASAKAFGRGLLKATGIG
-437 KIATKAVG
+437 VG
-445 SVAGMM
+445 SLAGGALITNTTGIGKTAEEM
-451 SSGLAYTS
+451 SKQVTGR
-459 TVGFKKTFANAMQN
+459 VGVDQHGN
-473 YVGEMGVTEDGQI
+473 YIFTDSKDLMH
-486 AFGEYVK
+486 AFIEAERSMIG
-493 DKEGKVS
+493 
-500 FKRKDG
+500 
-506 GISDLVAAFAKAGY
+506 
-520 EQTKENGTEML
+520 ENGSEML
-531 GETLPS
+531 GEFIPGS
-537 ITRMLK
+537 KVLK
-543 GIGGTAKFVSKLEKI
+543 KGLEKI
-558 GATPFVES
+558 GLSKISSYLTS
-566 INKALRMTGY
+566 IGNKSWAKNYGKLLEAAGW
-576 NGLPS
+576 NGLP
-581 QGIEEYAGLLSD
+581 GEGLEEYAGIAYNSLTGDSEGGIATLG
-593 VIFSDASLKD
+593 DAR
-603 FGKLQTHLDIWGNVA
+603 THIDIWLGCAAAGALLGAPNVVA
-618 LTSGVM
+618 L
-624 SSVQVAGIGTGAAM
+624 GANTAQ
-638 FYKYKHQNDKAGKK
+638 YYRYKHATNKA
-652 AQALIGDKWNGIQ
+652 AQQAKSQLPADRWNALQ
-665 EVLDNTA
+665 ERIDNTENQDLTNLMFEVYTSKELNPKQKEA
-672 NTEFSGALAGILSRE
+672 VFSYTDNLVR
-687 DLNGEQKKRVVNYAN
+687 
-702 SLLKMR
+702 MR
-708 GFNIGFNNDK
+708 GYNIGSINNADAT
-718 MGRMASS
+718 RD
-725 GEKGIDGAISEVS
+725 EKDEKELHKEENIGNAYAIG
-738 YATGYNATGDELA
+738 YHATEEELS
-751 NIKNELEL
+751 NIKTELEL
-759 RHRQLTETF
+759 RHRQLAETF
-768 KDDPSALQKIEEDPK
+768 KDDPSALQQIEEDPK

-824 DAVTENNTVIE
+824 DAITENNTVIE
-835 QRTHQDGNIYSA
+835 QRTHQDGNIYPA

-866 EDGKGIDHEKSSS
+866 EDGTGIDHEKSSS
-879 SVMVRDAETGKV
+879 SVMVRDAETGKI

-939 GDTYSILGEDQ
+939 GDTYSIIGEDQ

-995 DEENLWRLEQSLKQD
+995 DEENLWRLDQSLKQG
-1010 EDVENEPPHP
+1010 EDVENTTPHSA
-1020 KQSYHLNDEI
+1020 QSYNLNDEI

-1076 AMTGKQQEE
+1076 AMTGKQQE
-1085 QSSQAPVQGEQ
+1085 QTNQAPVQEEQGEQ
-1096 MESPTLVAENAT
+1096 TESPALVAENATTQKEDVAGLNDGTIAENAT
-1108 VQKEETPQRQSTAL
+1108 VQKEETPQHEPTAL

-1158 QSVADGMVADMEAA
+1158 QSVADGMVADMEVA
-1172 VRRAEKAKVK
+1172 VKRAEKAKVK

-1197 VATIEQAKATLEHWK
+1197 IATIEQAKARLEHWK

-1230 RKAKEAAL
+1230 RKAKEVAL

-1273 EVDEN
+1273 EIDEN

-1285 SAGELAFGN
+1285 SAGEVAFGK

-1493 VSDEVAKGVL
+1493 VSDEAAKGVL

-1543 TEVEGIGRNYAVGN
+1543 TEVEGIGKKYAQAMLKEKYKENRTINEMARDRLISDG
-1557 SKIKFRGFVLESI
+1557 SKDES
-1570 PSLEVKAHFSKAEG
+1570 LKYLNDLLKEEWVDKKRVKAQ
-1584 NVLNFLY
+1584 
-1591 KWIKK
+1591 IK
-1596 SENASTAIEKAREWA
+1596 I
-1611 SNEYGKYLER
+1611 
-1621 RDWSDQNY
+1621 
-1629 KDYFGAI
+1629 
-1636 SKRDVIEWRK
+1636 
-1646 EMKEKEENAQ
+1646 
-1656 QMLSFIETL
+1656 IETGK
-1665 SVDDFSLPQRHLYT
+1665 FLPEGKVSLYT
-1679 VDIPDDTGKNYLDWE
+1679 VDIPDNTGKNYLDWE

-1703 RIRIAFTKSI
+1703 RIRIALTKSI

-1737 LDVRNFNGIYSL
+1737 LDVRNFKGIYKL
-1749 MSGYTSPQEASEL
+1749 MSSYTSPQEASEL

-1774 AEHQSGGRSDG
+1774 AQYLSGGRSDG

-2019 EASGKEWESEMHN
+2019 DASGKEWESEMHN

-2086 SARQAY
+2086 SARKAY

-2153 TSKGLNGNM
+2153 ASKGLNGNM

-2238 EDNPSVQAARRVL
+2238 EDNPSVQAARRLL

-2260 DKGDMSD
+2260 DRGDTSD
-2267 NDWLKSKEEGKSNV
+2267 NDWLKSKEDGKSNV

-2293 TIIKLSDT
+2293 TSIKLSDT
-2301 SFAKMENGEQKAE
+2301 SFAKMKNGEQKAE
-2314 REIGWLVD
+2314 EEIGWLVD
-2322 HNIRLEE
+2322 HNIRLKE

-2401 ALGVKPVKESY
+2401 ALGIKPVKESY
-2412 YFQNRKNE
+2412 YFQSRKNE

-2436 VHFISRVGAEASGQG
+2436 VHFITRVGAEVSGQG

-2485 LMKNNPKL
+2485 LMKKNPKL

-2500 LKDSEWVDTIQSM
+2500 LKDSEWVDKIQSM
-2513 DEYKYTLDNEDLLYS
+2513 DAYKYTLDNEDLLYS

-2596 VCDRVLFDLLNASD
+2596 VCDRVLFDLLNVSD

-2637 GTYLKTPSG
+2637 GTYLKTPNG

-2659 RTKKFKTQLSD
+2659 RTNKFKTQLSD
-2670 RLNLILNESK
+2670 RLNLILDESK

-2724 KGKMQEEAKET
+2724 KGKMQEEAQET

-2749 SVDLRDA
+2749 SVDMRDA
-2756 EYIKAVENNDTETIQ
+2756 EYIKAVENNDIETIQ

-2784 NDSSYQ
+2784 KDSSYQ
-2790 GSLAFNGSA
+2790 GSLAFNGAA
-2799 PYQNAY
+2799 PSQNAY

-2819 EYEDTMSLGDY
+2819 DYEDTMSLGDY

-2902 AEYHIGLQDWENGR
+2902 AEYHIGLQNWENGR
-2916 IIEQEVSIDD
+2916 VIEQEVSIDD

-2975 EDNDDIRYRYDE
+2975 EDNDDIRYRY
-2987 KVENESN
+2987 
-2994 SSKDN
+2994 
-2999 EAKTFAKQHNLDASD
+2999 
-3014 VIAYKQ
+3014 
-3020 AMDEGLL
+3020 
-3027 RDANNALSAIR
+3027 
-3038 RKLREENKGLS
+3038 
-3049 LSGFV
+3049 
-3054 KKFSP
+3054 
-3059 IREALYK
+3059 
-3066 QFGDL
+3066 
-3071 GVLEKE
+3071 
-3077 YHDNILKERGL
+3077 
-3088 MEAAR
+3088 
-3093 KREEEER
+3093 
-3100 KRQNEPI
+3100 
-3107 EELMSMTSEE
+3107 
-3117 RDAEYMRALE
+3117 
-3127 AKDEKRMS
+3127 
-3135 EVLQAEAKLKGYS
+3135 
-3148 MGSEYQGEG
+3148 
-3157 AWKAPSNPGY
+3157 
-3167 SSTEERRA
+3167 
-3175 TIEKDAPHLNIDDI
+3175 
-3189 ANGYINLPEDIFTDL
+3189 
-3204 RAYDNDNES
+3204 
-3213 GKESAKAISDAIRDI
+3213 
-3228 KDGKEMPKVTVYR
+3228 
-3241 AVPTSVEE
+3241 
-3249 ESLRNGDW
+3249 
-3257 VTPSKAYAKEH
+3257 
-3268 GEHRLDGDYRII
+3268 
-3280 EQKVPANE
+3280 
-3288 LWWDGNDIREWGFD
+3288 
-3302 NGKDYAYKNTE
+3302 
-3313 NSRKLND
+3313 
-3320 LITKD
+3320 
-3325 DQGNV
+3325 
-3330 ILPSQRFNDQV
+3330 
-3341 EDERFRNDEELEKV
+3341 EELEEV
-3355 NQRFNEELENLT
+3355 NQRFNKELDNLT
-3367 EENADKVTLWLGK
+3367 EANADKVILLLGK

-3427 AVFDNLGRF
+3427 AVFDNYQRE
-3436 GNRSILTELT
+3436 GNRTILTELRSQ
-3446 TEQGNFL
+3446 EKNIMVA
-3453 VTIDMGKGEKDV
+3453 VTLGKNGVDV
-3465 DFNIVSSVFGKGKSK
+3465 DFNIVSSVFGKGSSNVVDWISK
-3480 IVSWIER
+3480 
-3487 GLATYINKKKALNYL
+3487 GYLAYVDKEKALNYL
-3502 YHSAPIAEAL
+3502 YFSERNISEAAD
-3512 SNSRLSSA
+3512 NSRLSSA

-3539 RKTAQAEEVA
+3539 RKTTQAEEVA
-3549 EKEHQQMAERAN
+3549 EKERQQMVERAN

-3710 GEWNDNEL
+3710 GELNDNEL

-3731 KGQSNSIIL
+3731 KGQSNNIL

-3753 VGNYSESTDKDVR
+3753 VGNYAPQEEGKAKVSEKPHKTEKVDNNTTLYREDEPEVTARTIYEDAVKDTGKMSMLSALAHTYSKEGRERFKHKFSESYFD
-3766 FRDGEQREPEG
+3766 
-3777 KERVSAAERYEQRVS
+3777 YS
-3792 RSMFQSQEALQ
+3792 RSIKQLQ
-3803 DSMLG
+3803 DAISKASGRKLEEFEEVWKSLNAKSSIDSEEINLAMLRYISPLSIHIAEMIRG
-3808 LKEAMDAIMKAEG
+3808 VKMDGQQLTLDDVEVYMNALHG
-3821 KEMYIEDIEGFEN
+3821 IERN
-3834 AYLGE
+3834 AYMANSELKSLVNKKLEKWKE
-3839 NRLSSVNQAETEAFA
+3839 NRLKKLRDSGMSKEEALSIIATEEAD
-3854 HLVFKPML
+3854 KR
-3862 DEVAKLAKN
+3862 DEITQLNMGKTRK
-3871 DEERSELT
+3871 
-3879 DYMMAKHGLERNEV
+3879 DY
-3893 MRKNALEEIINNEK
+3893 
-3907 LSDAQKDAR
+3907 S
-3916 ASIAEH
+3916 
-3922 RDYAGLT
+3922 GLT
-3929 ALTGASSVEEAE
+3929 ALFSDENTNNIDVAILEERAQKYVDAFEEA
-3941 SEAQRMVEE
+3941 VG
-3950 YEQKHDTSNLWDK
+3950 KDK
-3963 VNIVTKGILS
+3963 VDEMWKKVKNLNDFSIRKAYLS
-3973 KSYECGMMNKQT
+3973 GLINKKHYDEIKNMYEH
-3985 YEKVRDMYQF
+3985 YV
-3995 YIPLRGFDEETSRE
+3995 PLRGWHDD
-4009 AYAYLSHGQ
+4009 YAGDIFEYVNAGQ
-4018 SAFNAPIK
+4018 SMDTLQGVVKKAY
-4026 TAKGRSSKAD
+4026 GRTTRAGNILGTM
-4036 DPFANMQSMAES
+4036 ASMANT
-4048 AIMQGNRN
+4048 AIVQGNKN
-4056 VLVKQKFLNFAL
+4056 LVAQKFLNLAL
-4068 NHPSDLVSVNTLW
+4068 NYGNKSGLLMVSKQWYEETASGELVPLYPS
-4081 LKYDDVSEEWRP
+4081 LKEGMSAAEMQQR
-4093 VFPDN
+4093 
-4098 IEETD
+4098 IEEFEAEMEEAKKSGT
-4103 TADEVEK
+4103 K
-4110 KIQDFEQRMTD
+4110 KIYTRSFGDNMPQNFQKWQE
-4121 LAKQDPERYKHGK
+4121 KQHSIRA
-4134 DTENIPYRIVESR
+4134 
-4147 DLRQHQVVVK
+4147 L
-4157 RNGRDYVLTI
+4157 RNGVEHTIYVL
-4167 NGNPRAAQ
+4167 GNPKAAQ
-4175 ALNGL
+4175 AFNGL
-4180 TNPDNDVSG
+4180 LTPESQVNAVQDIIMKVMRFQAMMQTSLSPEFVISNFQRDVLTAATGTYIKYGWGAGKDFASNLTKVMPVSG
-4189 AIGAILNF
+4189 LQEGNPF
-4197 GEKINRQLSAF
+4197 GIYNL
-4208 YTTRNP
+4208 
-4214 DFVVSNFIRD
+4214 I
-4224 MLYANSIVWVKERPN
+4224 
-4239 YALRFHRNIGRCNPA
+4239 
-4254 QMKILLSKHKKGE
+4254 HKYNKGT
-4267 LDMNNSLEHMFHQF
+4267 LDKTN
-4281 IMNGG
+4281 
-4286 ETGYA
+4286 
-4291 NVRDIEQHK
+4291 DIERMFDEFVRKGGMTGISSITRAEEFEKQMEK
-4300 NDIQRELKRA
+4300 SVKR
-4310 NGKIGI
+4310 I
-4316 KRSLSLLG
+4316 KRG
-4324 EKLDEYNRAVE
+4324 KLDVPQQLWEDLADGIEFMNKGIE
-4335 NCARFAAFLTSREMG
+4335 NATRFAAYMTSRKMG
-4350 RTIDRSIYDAKDIS
+4350 KNVTDSIFDAKECS
-4364 VNFNKKGS
+4364 VNFNMKGS
-4372 GAKFM
+4372 GAWGNLWMRRYILYANPALQSLRMLGTWYEASPKRFM
-4377 NAVGQTK
+4377 GVFSTVLTASILTAMLGYASGGDDGDDNDWYKLNEFNRYNYISVKAGNGFAHWSLPQEMRPVWALGQIVFDWSNGRVSAPIAINSMATQLNNLSPMAFFSGGSDNDDSFWKTAVKAWTPTVAADFMDAYAWNENFLGKNITYRNDWNKEAPEWRK
-4384 AGKTAA
+4384 AGKDTPKWA
-4390 FVSGFGRSFY
+4390 VNLSRV
-4400 LFWNAAIQGTTNFG
+4400 WNKATGGADNR
-4414 KQFKRH
+4414 KSWWDS
-4420 PAKAFTASATMFILG
+4420 PAL
-4435 ALVAGMGMGEGDDDD
+4435 
-4450 KNSYW
+4450 N
-4455 NLPESVRRSNIL
+4455 
-4467 FRTGDQWISIPLP
+4467 
-4480 VEYRSIY
+4480 
-4487 GMGEL
+4487 
-4492 MISAMSGKEHFTDAE
+4492 
-4507 LGNAFAGQVTQIL
+4507 
-4520 PIDFLEGEGGV
+4520 
-4531 KAFVPSAVKPFAEV
+4531 PSAVYY
-4545 ISNKG
+4545 IMS
-4550 WTGMP
+4550 
-4555 IYKDTPYNKN
+4555 
-4565 MPEWTKTY
+4565 
-4573 KSANKYLIGLAKT
+4573 S
-4586 LNEVTGGD
+4586 
-4594 AYTKG
+4594 
-4599 SVNINPAQIEYLL
+4599 Q
-4612 NGYFGGVSNTIDKL
+4612 FGGMGTLATKLSRAFEQWQDPEQEVEARNIPFVSKFWVTVGD
-4626 TKSAETIAGKRDY
+4626 DY
-4639 DPKSFLLL
+4639 SK
-4647 NRVLK
+4647 NRVLNEEFK
-4652 SGDERTEE
+4652 SIWNEWKLTDYEIKHNESDLEKGLITDEEYANLEADKKYLANKIRYEALEDLMKDYNTLMRKRNDENDNPLLDEEILELKKEVVE
-4660 RAINREYY
+4660 RAKM
-4668 RLKEEYEI
+4668 LDK
-4676 LRDRLKNYE
+4676 
-4685 NDTDN
+4685 
-4690 GVFDY
+4690 
-4695 SEKINF
+4695 
-4701 LYNSPEYARYEIF
+4701 
-4714 EDYRGDIESL
+4714 
-4724 YKELKEPMS
+4724 
-4733 DEERASLEAEL
+4733 
-4744 TGLKKQMIEE
+4744 
-4754 MNSTRK
+4754 

>member
-1 MPNKITYTIKTA
+1 MPNKITYTIKTS

-30 QAYADAYE
+30 QAYADAYK

-48 KGDYDI
+48 KSDYDI
-54 PLANYN
+54 PLSNYN

-84 QQVAQKQPTQ
+84 QQVAQKQSTQ
-94 QVATT
+94 QVVTT
-99 TPGTPMTAAQKAQ
+99 APGTPMTATQKAQ
-112 VLNNLSGIVAQSQS
+112 VLNNISGIVAQSQEA
-126 MIDETILKT
+126 INETILKN
-135 KVALDRIKKPF
+135 KVALDRTKKPF

-161 IGGDK
+161 IGSDK
-166 VQEHIIDG
+166 VKEHTIDG

-186 DSENSAVSKVQE
+186 DSENSAVSEVQE

-211 ALSVENEN
+211 ELSVENEN
-219 ANKRLSEIREKY
+219 ANKRLNEIREKY
-231 QKQLNPTQ
+231 QKQLTPTQ

-295 VFGRSLKSLG
+295 VFGRSIKSLG

-332 AEKIVKTLSKKLQ
+332 AEKIVETLSKKLQ
-345 TGEALSAKEKA
+345 TGETLSTKEKA

-362 SYTQQQ
+362 SYNQQQ
-368 DISGDDS
+368 DISGDDN
-375 LSSWMYSGGRGAS
+375 LSSWMYSGGRGVS
-388 LSAELGAMIASG
+388 LSAEFGAMIASG

-506 GISDLVAAFAKAGY
+506 GITDLVTAFAKAGY

-537 ITRMLK
+537 ITKILK

-672 NTEFSGALAGILSRE
+672 NAEFSGALAGILSRE

-738 YATGYNATGDELA
+738 YAAGYNATEDELA

-759 RHRQLTETF
+759 RHRQLAETF
-768 KDDPSALQKIEEDPK
+768 KDDPSALQQIEEDPK

-797 KAKVINAYEE
+797 KAKVINAYEAA
-807 TRAAYDGMIQR
+807 RAAYDGMIQR

-824 DAVTENNTVIE
+824 DAITENNTVIE

-866 EDGKGIDHEKSSS
+866 EDGTGIDHEKSSS
-879 SVMVRDAETGKV
+879 SVMIRDAETGKR

-912 ATSSEQIKQTYA
+912 VTSSEQIKQTYA

-981 EPTMLPKEQIQAMN
+981 EPTMLSKEQIQAMN
-995 DEENLWRLEQSLKQD
+995 NEENLWRLDQSLKQG
-1010 EDVENEPPHP
+1010 EEVENTTPHS
-1020 KQSYHLNDEI
+1020 KQSYGYQKKI
-1030 TLINEDGK
+1030 TLTNENGNL
-1038 PVRGS
+1038 VRGEIVS
-1043 ITTDQNEDGKFEVY
+1043 GQNEDGRFEVQ
-1057 TEEPINGKRVNLFT
+1057 TEEPVNGKTVNHLT

-1076 AMTGKQQEE
+1076 AMHAQIQEE
-1085 QSSQAPVQGEQ
+1085 QGEQ
-1096 MESPTLVAENAT
+1096 MESPALVAENATTQKEDVSGVNDGTIAENAT
-1108 VQKEETPQRQSTAL
+1108 VQKEETPQQEPTAL

-1143 WDAIVE
+1143 WDAILE

-1172 VRRAEKAKVK
+1172 VKRAEKAKVK

-1197 VATIEQAKATLEHWK
+1197 VASIEQAKATLEHWK

-1222 EAIQAEES
+1222 ETIQAEES

-1238 LRKEQEEKERAMRE
+1238 LRKEQEEKERADSNTTNTTSV
-1252 EEERVKRDLAQPQS
+1252 ERDTEKANGNSYSLSNQKADNGERFYQDSNGNIDLANIPEEVFNKIQKTPAPFRLTPS
-1266 LDYKLSD
+1266 MLKHVFDRHGKEMGLSKSDDAIDFVLDVMNNFDHVRQGEKGAIIFSI
-1273 EVDEN
+1273 EN
-1278 GHPFVLT
+1278 GR
-1285 SAGELAFGN
+1285 SR
-1294 IGKETGL
+1294 TGRR
-1301 APAPILLS
+1301 AVTILLDS
-1309 EGVITNSKTNAGYG
+1309 LSGSYYGIKTSGYERIEGLTKRILLWEKGAKDTSTTGVAPVNVPTRQASRSNEQAGS
-1323 LVHIEAR
+1323 AS
-1330 HGEQIRNA
+1330 N
-1338 GYPSVVAFVEEV
+1338 
-1350 AKHYDV
+1350 
-1356 IREGINRSGEQTYML
+1356 
-1371 QLTDRHNNTLMV
+1371 HNN
-1383 ELSGD
+1383 
-1388 GTYYNINTA
+1388 I
-1397 GIFKTSYGKNR
+1397 
-1408 REVYNRHTT
+1408 
-1417 DNQSTESGEESQGEA
+1417 
-1432 QSGTTSPSRMKSS
+1432 
-1445 TRSSAG
+1445 SAG

-1457 NAMQENAEKT
+1457 NVAQENVEKT
-1467 SENEAKELATNAVVE
+1467 SE
-1482 ALVRAGVPVEV
+1482 
-1493 VSDEVAKGVL
+1493 
-1503 PLGAEK
+1503 
-1509 HVVYHGSGA
+1509 
-1518 KFDHFDHSHMGE
+1518 
-1530 GEGAQAYGWGSYV
+1530 
-1543 TEVEGIGRNYAVGN
+1543 
-1557 SKIKFRGFVLESI
+1557 
-1570 PSLEVKAHFSKAEG
+1570 
-1584 NVLNFLY
+1584 
-1591 KWIKK
+1591 
-1596 SENASTAIEKAREWA
+1596 
-1611 SNEYGKYLER
+1611 
-1621 RDWSDQNY
+1621 
-1629 KDYFGAI
+1629 
-1636 SKRDVIEWRK
+1636 
-1646 EMKEKEENAQ
+1646 
-1656 QMLSFIETL
+1656 
-1665 SVDDFSLPQRHLYT
+1665 
-1679 VDIPDDTGKNYLDWE
+1679 
-1694 SDIPVKEKN
+1694 
-1703 RIRIAFTKSI
+1703 
-1713 IDKMGSATSSERQD
+1713 
-1727 VRNSISTEFR
+1727 
-1737 LDVRNFNGIYSL
+1737 
-1749 MSGYTSPQEASEL
+1749 
-1762 LRNLGYTGISYP
+1762 
-1774 AEHQSGGRSDG
+1774 
-1785 ARNYVIF
+1785 
-1792 DEKDL
+1792 
-1797 KITNRVEFMKSPDG
+1797 
-1811 VVYGWTIGGRIYL
+1811 
-1824 TKAGLNP
+1824 
-1831 ETPIHE
+1831 
-1837 YTHIWANAMKVHNMK
+1837 
-1852 GWKSIKELL
+1852 
-1861 VDTPI
+1861 
-1866 WDEVLNDENY
+1866 
-1876 SNIRNDEDSVAS
+1876 
-1888 EVLSRISGK
+1888 
-1897 ENAKRMEEEAQKVI
+1897 
-1911 ADSKD
+1911 
-1916 LIEKAE
+1916 
-1922 TLSVLNR
+1922 
-1929 VRKALKTFWSW
+1929 
-1940 VGKELFDIEKFN
+1940 
-1952 SINEVTDRVLYDL
+1952 
-1965 VNGTALQV
+1965 
-1973 QNEATRVETNPTEA
+1973 NEATRVETNPTEA
-1987 QKEAGNYKKGHI
+1987 QKE
-1999 KVDGMNITI
+1999 
-2008 EQPKGSIRRGK
+2008 Q
-2019 EASGKEWESEMHN
+2019 
-2032 TYGYIRG
+2032 
-2039 TEGVDGDHIDIFLS
+2039 L
-2053 DNPNEGNVFVVDQVN
+2053 
-2068 KDGSFDEHKVM
+2068 
-2079 YGFADKE
+2079 
-2086 SARQAY
+2086 
-2092 LSNYEDGWQ
+2092 
-2101 GLGNITEVSKEE
+2101 
-2113 FKKWIGSSKR
+2113 
-2123 KTKPFAEYK
+2123 
-2132 GIIKSN
+2132 KS
-2138 KSVSSPVAMSEDEYL
+2138 
-2153 TSKGLNGNM
+2153 T
-2162 TDYMLDKLRIPHSE
+2162 
-2176 TARQQKQREKEA
+2176 QEKEA
-2188 ARVRADFDNQKE
+2188 DEQDLAYKKELEDFVASTDSNNRTKIDESKYDAEDLFAPLLLDGKSSNLAVMTLISDYIYDPIRQIAVYDYSFDIDNKTNSGWQKWGDLADEYNAHAAEVDKAWGENDNAMLE
-2200 EARKEYRQKIAKG
+2200 FR
-2213 ELREP
+2213 
-2218 TKQEAKERE
+2218 TV
-2227 IAKLIK
+2227 
-2233 TANGH
+2233 
-2238 EDNPSVQAARRVL
+2238 DAAV
-2251 AKRGVDWRT
+2251 KF
-2260 DKGDMSD
+2260 
-2267 NDWLKSKEEGKSNV
+2267 NDWLKAKEDGKSNV

-2412 YFQNRKNE
+2412 YFQSRKNE
-2420 VAQNAV
+2420 IAQNAV

-2436 VHFISRVGAEASGQG
+2436 VHLISRVGAEVSGQG

-2485 LMKNNPKL
+2485 LMKKNPKL

-2500 LKDSEWVDTIQSM
+2500 LKDSEWVDKIQSM
-2513 DEYKYTLDNEDLLYS
+2513 DAYKYTLDNEDMLYS
-2528 EVLSRISGERN
+2528 EVLSHISGERN

-2637 GTYLKTPSG
+2637 GTYLKTPNG
-2646 EDSKLPE
+2646 EDTKLPE

-2689 EFRDLFKKHDLLEE
+2689 EFRDLFKKRGLLEE

-2749 SVDLRDA
+2749 SVDMRDA

-2975 EDNDDIRYRYDE
+2975 EENDDIRYRYEEGDNDVALQVKQPIEQSKNLVALHNLSEEKLQQALELGGFPMPSIAITKANIGHTEFGNISLLFGKDSINPTDKRNKVYGGDAWTPTFPSIGYKLNSEKTSDIYRRANNVGSLPLFRPVFFHPDNYENKIDGQGSNGLVEHFKDDYGAKQMFLYEKGNAVEKFVQHEVEKYSDE
-2987 KVENESN
+2987 NVKFFEKILEIIGLEKLKNESYDSLENEMKKLLGQYYDIDFDTMKPFRVISRIN
-2994 SSKDN
+2994 STIQKTIDYAENGNNKIENDIAATEEKIDERIDPKEFRKWLEKLFSGVVEKKGIRNEQDMFTPSGNRREWEKLYDAVTLDNAIKAMQTQAKKGGTGLFGGSIFGAASKELKEIEDIRN
-2999 EAKTFAKQHNLDASD
+2999 EAKLRINPISEEDYQAEKDRITERLKKVTIPSVSKSFSD
-3014 VIAYKQ
+3014 
-3020 AMDEGLL
+3020 AMDFVENVQ
-3027 RDANNALSAIR
+3027 DAVSKSHTA
-3038 RKLREENKGLS
+3038 KGIYRHLHS
-3049 LSGFV
+3049 LYPDMTMEVAKEIEDIV
-3054 KKFSP
+3054 KDIQKIST
-3059 IREALYK
+3059 RY
-3066 QFGDL
+3066 
-3071 GVLEKE
+3071 
-3077 YHDNILKERGL
+3077 
-3088 MEAAR
+3088 
-3093 KREEEER
+3093 
-3100 KRQNEPI
+3100 
-3107 EELMSMTSEE
+3107 
-3117 RDAEYMRALE
+3117 LE
-3127 AKDEKRMS
+3127 AK
-3135 EVLQAEAKLKGYS
+3135 
-3148 MGSEYQGEG
+3148 
-3157 AWKAPSNPGY
+3157 P
-3167 SSTEERRA
+3167 
-3175 TIEKDAPHLNIDDI
+3175 
-3189 ANGYINLPEDIFTDL
+3189 
-3204 RAYDNDNES
+3204 
-3213 GKESAKAISDAIRDI
+3213 
-3228 KDGKEMPKVTVYR
+3228 YR
-3241 AVPTSVEE
+3241 AVSFDEIKAAVVPSDTSSELIQQLKDRGIEVSTYEKDNQEQRKQIVNEVASKEE
-3249 ESLRNGDW
+3249 L
-3257 VTPSKAYAKEH
+3257 
-3268 GEHRLDGDYRII
+3268 L
-3280 EQKVPANE
+3280 
-3288 LWWDGNDIREWGFD
+3288 
-3302 NGKDYAYKNTE
+3302 
-3313 NSRKLND
+3313 
-3320 LITKD
+3320 
-3325 DQGNV
+3325 
-3330 ILPSQRFNDQV
+3330 
-3341 EDERFRNDEELEKV
+3341 FRNDEELEEV

-3502 YHSAPIAEAL
+3502 HHSAPIAEAL

-3525 SFENPTNSSEKVLD
+3525 NFENPTNSSEKVLD
-3539 RKTAQAEEVA
+3539 RKTTQAEEVA
-3549 EKEHQQMAERAN
+3549 EKERQQMVERAN

-3678 TNFENMPNGLWD
+3678 TNFEKMPNGLWD

-3710 GEWNDNEL
+3710 GELNDNEL

-3731 KGQSNSIIL
+3731 KGQSNSIL

-3753 VGNYSESTDKDVR
+3753 VGNYSESTDKEVR
-3766 FRDGEQREPEG
+3766 FRDGEPQS

-3808 LKEAMDAIMKAEG
+3808 LKEAMDAIMRAEG
-3821 KEMYIEDIEGFEN
+3821 KEMYMEDIEGFEN

-3871 DEERSELT
+3871 DKERSELT

-3893 MRKNALEEIINNEK
+3893 MRKNALEEIVNNEK
-3907 LSDAQKDAR
+3907 LSDAQKNAR

-3929 ALTGASSVEEAE
+3929 ALTDANSVEEAE
-3941 SEAQRMVEE
+3941 SEARRMVEE
-3950 YEQKHDTSNLWDK
+3950 YEQKHDTTNLWDK
-3963 VNIVTKGILS
+3963 VNAVTKGILS

-4068 NHPSDLVSVNTLW
+4068 NHPSDLVSVNALW
-4081 LKYDDVSEEWRP
+4081 LKYDDVKEEWRP

-4134 DTENIPYRIVESR
+4134 DIENIPYRIVESR

-4214 DFVVSNFIRD
+4214 DFVISNFIRD

-4377 NAVGQTK
+4377 KATGQTK
-4384 AGKTAA
+4384 IGKTSA
-4390 FVSGFGRSFY
+4390 FISGIGRSGY
-4400 LFWNAAIQGTTNFG
+4400 VFWNAAIQGTTNFG
-4414 KQFKRH
+4414 RQFKRH

-4435 ALVAGMGMGEGDDDD
+4435 ALIAGMGMGDDGDDD

-4467 FRTGDQWISIPLP
+4467 FRVGEQWVSIPLP

-4492 MISAMSGKEHFTDAE
+4492 MVSAMSGKEHFTNSE
-4507 LGNAFAGQVTQIL
+4507 LGKAIAGQVTQIL

-4573 KSANKYLIGLAKT
+4573 KSANKYLVGLAKT

-4599 SVNINPAQIEYLL
+4599 SININPAQIEYLL

-4690 GVFDY
+4690 GVFDF

>member
-1 MPNKITYTIKTA
+1 MPNKITYTIKTV

-84 QQVAQKQPTQ
+84 QQVAQKQSTQ

-99 TPGTPMTAAQKAQ
+99 TPGTPMTATQKAQ
-112 VLNNLSGIVAQSQS
+112 VLDNTNSLITQSQS
-126 MIDETILKT
+126 AIGETILKN
-135 KVALDRIKKPF
+135 KVALDRTKKPF

-161 IGGDK
+161 IGSDK
-166 VQEHIIDG
+166 VKEHTIDG

-186 DSENSAVSKVQE
+186 DSTNSAVSEVQE

-219 ANKRLSEIREKY
+219 ANKRLNEIREKY

-295 VFGRSLKSLG
+295 VFGRSIKSLG

-332 AEKIVKTLSKKLQ
+332 AEKIVETLSKKLQ
-345 TGEALSAKEKA
+345 TGETLSTKEKA

-362 SYTQQQ
+362 SYNQQQ
-368 DISGDDS
+368 DISGDDN
-375 LSSWMYSGGRGAS
+375 LSSWMYSGGRGVS
-388 LSAELGAMIASG
+388 LSAEFGAMIASG

-506 GISDLVAAFAKAGY
+506 GITDLVTAFAKAGY

-537 ITRMLK
+537 ITKILK

-672 NTEFSGALAGILSRE
+672 NAEFSGALAGILSRE

-738 YATGYNATGDELA
+738 YAAGYNATEDELA

-759 RHRQLTETF
+759 RHRQLAETF
-768 KDDPSALQKIEEDPK
+768 KDDPSALQQIEDDPK

-824 DAVTENNTVIE
+824 DAITENNTVIE
-835 QRTHQDGNIYSA
+835 QRTHQDGNIYPA

-858 VGGNVQMN
+858 VGGNAQMN

-879 SVMVRDAETGKV
+879 SVMIRDAETGKI

-912 ATSSEQIKQTYA
+912 ATSSEQIRQTYA

-939 GDTYSILGEDQ
+939 GDTYSILGEDK

-1010 EDVENEPPHP
+1010 EDVENTTPHSA
-1020 KQSYHLNDEI
+1020 QSYNFNDEI

-1071 AEELD
+1071 VEELD
-1076 AMTGKQQEE
+1076 AMTGKQQE
-1085 QSSQAPVQGEQ
+1085 QTNQAPVQEEQGEQ
-1096 MESPTLVAENAT
+1096 TESPALVAENATTQKEDVSGVNDGTIAENAT
-1108 VQKEETPQRQSTAL
+1108 VQKEETPQHEPTAL

-1238 LRKEQEEKERAMRE
+1238 LRKEQEEKERAMR
-1252 EEERVKRDLAQPQS
+1252 DLAQPQS

-1273 EVDEN
+1273 EIDEN

-1285 SAGELAFGN
+1285 SAGEVAFGK

-1451 KVSETS
+1451 KVSESS
-1457 NAMQENAEKT
+1457 NALQENVEKT
-1467 SENEAKELATNAVVE
+1467 SE
-1482 ALVRAGVPVEV
+1482 
-1493 VSDEVAKGVL
+1493 
-1503 PLGAEK
+1503 
-1509 HVVYHGSGA
+1509 
-1518 KFDHFDHSHMGE
+1518 
-1530 GEGAQAYGWGSYV
+1530 
-1543 TEVEGIGRNYAVGN
+1543 
-1557 SKIKFRGFVLESI
+1557 
-1570 PSLEVKAHFSKAEG
+1570 
-1584 NVLNFLY
+1584 
-1591 KWIKK
+1591 
-1596 SENASTAIEKAREWA
+1596 
-1611 SNEYGKYLER
+1611 
-1621 RDWSDQNY
+1621 
-1629 KDYFGAI
+1629 
-1636 SKRDVIEWRK
+1636 
-1646 EMKEKEENAQ
+1646 
-1656 QMLSFIETL
+1656 
-1665 SVDDFSLPQRHLYT
+1665 
-1679 VDIPDDTGKNYLDWE
+1679 
-1694 SDIPVKEKN
+1694 
-1703 RIRIAFTKSI
+1703 
-1713 IDKMGSATSSERQD
+1713 
-1727 VRNSISTEFR
+1727 
-1737 LDVRNFNGIYSL
+1737 
-1749 MSGYTSPQEASEL
+1749 
-1762 LRNLGYTGISYP
+1762 
-1774 AEHQSGGRSDG
+1774 
-1785 ARNYVIF
+1785 
-1792 DEKDL
+1792 
-1797 KITNRVEFMKSPDG
+1797 
-1811 VVYGWTIGGRIYL
+1811 
-1824 TKAGLNP
+1824 
-1831 ETPIHE
+1831 
-1837 YTHIWANAMKVHNMK
+1837 
-1852 GWKSIKELL
+1852 
-1861 VDTPI
+1861 
-1866 WDEVLNDENY
+1866 
-1876 SNIRNDEDSVAS
+1876 
-1888 EVLSRISGK
+1888 
-1897 ENAKRMEEEAQKVI
+1897 
-1911 ADSKD
+1911 
-1916 LIEKAE
+1916 
-1922 TLSVLNR
+1922 
-1929 VRKALKTFWSW
+1929 
-1940 VGKELFDIEKFN
+1940 
-1952 SINEVTDRVLYDL
+1952 
-1965 VNGTALQV
+1965 
-1973 QNEATRVETNPTEA
+1973 NEATRVETNPTEA
-1987 QKEAGNYKKGHI
+1987 QKE
-1999 KVDGMNITI
+1999 
-2008 EQPKGSIRRGK
+2008 Q
-2019 EASGKEWESEMHN
+2019 
-2032 TYGYIRG
+2032 
-2039 TEGVDGDHIDIFLS
+2039 L
-2053 DNPNEGNVFVVDQVN
+2053 
-2068 KDGSFDEHKVM
+2068 
-2079 YGFADKE
+2079 
-2086 SARQAY
+2086 
-2092 LSNYEDGWQ
+2092 
-2101 GLGNITEVSKEE
+2101 
-2113 FKKWIGSSKR
+2113 
-2123 KTKPFAEYK
+2123 
-2132 GIIKSN
+2132 KS
-2138 KSVSSPVAMSEDEYL
+2138 
-2153 TSKGLNGNM
+2153 T
-2162 TDYMLDKLRIPHSE
+2162 
-2176 TARQQKQREKEA
+2176 QEKEA
-2188 ARVRADFDNQKE
+2188 DEQDLAYKKELEDFVASTDSNNRTKIDESKYDAEDLFAPLLLDGKSSNLAVMTLISDYIYDPIRQIAVYDYSFDIDNKTNSGWQKWGDLADEYNAHAVEVDKAWGENDNAMLE
-2200 EARKEYRQKIAKG
+2200 FR
-2213 ELREP
+2213 
-2218 TKQEAKERE
+2218 TV
-2227 IAKLIK
+2227 
-2233 TANGH
+2233 
-2238 EDNPSVQAARRVL
+2238 DAAV
-2251 AKRGVDWRT
+2251 KF
-2260 DKGDMSD
+2260 
-2267 NDWLKSKEEGKSNV
+2267 NDWLKAKEDGKSNV

-2293 TIIKLSDT
+2293 TSIKLSDT

-2329 NSRKLDEIA
+2329 NSRKLNEIA

-2401 ALGVKPVKESY
+2401 ALGIKPVKESY
-2412 YFQNRKNE
+2412 YFQSRKNE

-2436 VHFISRVGAEASGQG
+2436 VHLISRVGAEISGQG

-2485 LMKNNPKL
+2485 LMKKNPKL

-2500 LKDSEWVDTIQSM
+2500 LKDSEWVDKIQSM
-2513 DEYKYTLDNEDLLYS
+2513 DAYKYTLDNEDLLYS

-2637 GTYLKTPSG
+2637 GTYLKTPNG
-2646 EDSKLPE
+2646 EDTKLPE

-2689 EFRDLFKKHDLLEE
+2689 EFRNLFKKHGLLEE

-2724 KGKMQEEAKET
+2724 KGKMQEEAQET

-2749 SVDLRDA
+2749 SVDMRDA

-2838 NLEWNL
+2838 DLEWNL

-2975 EDNDDIRYRYDE
+2975 EENDDIRYRYEEGEYPFVDLRKDHTSSKDIIKRGRKTGNIYFSRYSPARVRTALIKRLGEMGIKYDVNNAVTTNSSYVNFVANGVKFDVRLATHTKISDTYDNTKALDFKFEDGKINDVALDSSAYGFKTEEILNIIDE
-2987 KVENESN
+2987 VKRFNELGYKPNDDITKVPSNDKQIDWYDYPYIGETLFEKVNESVLRQREGEYRELQLQEERKTKERMKTFMETFYPFTTSDGAQVVIGKLDGKRLVYKDGVRLKRSTNGYALDEALKEADNTIDETRRQFESEEKKQLPFEEWQMQTYGNVVSNVFKVENEPN

-2999 EAKTFAKQHNLDASD
+2999 EAKTFAEEHNLNVAD

-3027 RDANNALSAIR
+3027 RDANKALSEIR

-3077 YHDNILKERGL
+3077 YHDSILKERGL

-3148 MGSEYQGEG
+3148 MGAEYQGEG

-3175 TIEKDAPHLNIDDI
+3175 ALEKDAPHLNIDDI
-3189 ANGYINLPEDIFTDL
+3189 ANGYMSQPEDIFTDL
-3204 RAYDNDNES
+3204 RAYGNDNES
-3213 GKESAKAISDAIRDI
+3213 GKESAKAISDAISDI
-3228 KDGKEMPKVTVYR
+3228 KDDKGMPEVTVYR

-3320 LITKD
+3320 LITRD

-3330 ILPSQRFNDQV
+3330 ILPSQRFNDRV

-3355 NQRFNEELENLT
+3355 NQRFNEELKRYKNGEMNKNEMLHLGSPHGVMRSFLPDLPIVMRPRILNKASSTKHNVDISVLENLPFQVSHPIFVFKRKDNALGVLT
-3367 EENADKVTLWLGK
+3367 EIKDRDGLNVCVAIELNKIIQNGGE
-3380 PSDVLLSSGIENK
+3380 LLEVNDI
-3393 PLKLYGNKVIKK
+3393 
-3405 MKKHGFALDEL
+3405 
-3416 RDLPKAVADPI
+3416 
-3427 AVFDNLGRF
+3427 
-3436 GNRSILTELT
+3436 RSIHGRSVSNLILPIIHNNTL
-3446 TEQGNFL
+3446 
-3453 VTIDMGKGEKDV
+3453 KYV
-3465 DFNIVSSVFGKGKSK
+3465 DK
-3480 IVSWIER
+3480 
-3487 GLATYINKKKALNYL
+3487 AKALNYL
-3502 YHSAPIAEAL
+3502 SSASYNYQQEIDNKE
-3512 SNSRLSSA
+3512 LSSA

-3678 TNFENMPNGLWD
+3678 TNFEKMPNGLWD

-3710 GEWNDNEL
+3710 GELNDNEL
-3718 RYILWRSYKNLKE
+3718 RYILWRSYKNLKD
-3731 KGQSNSIIL
+3731 KGQSNSIL
-3740 NKAEDIAMQHRLK
+3740 NKAEDVAMQHRLK
-3753 VGNYSESTDKDVR
+3753 VGNYSESTDKEVR
-3766 FRDGEQREPEG
+3766 FRDGEPQS

-3808 LKEAMDAIMKAEG
+3808 LKEAMDAIMRAEG
-3821 KEMYIEDIEGFEN
+3821 KEMYMEDIEGFEN

-3839 NRLSSVNQAETEAFA
+3839 NRLPSVNQAETEAFA

-3871 DEERSELT
+3871 DKERSELT

-3893 MRKNALEEIINNEK
+3893 MRKNALEEIVNNEK
-3907 LSDAQKDAR
+3907 LSDAQKNAR

-3929 ALTGASSVEEAE
+3929 ALTDANSVEEAE

-3950 YEQKHDTSNLWDK
+3950 YEQKHDTTNLWDK
-3963 VNIVTKGILS
+3963 VNAVTKGILS

-4068 NHPSDLVSVNTLW
+4068 NHPSDLVSVNALW
-4081 LKYDDVSEEWRP
+4081 LKYDDVKEEWRP

-4110 KIQDFEQRMTD
+4110 KIQDFEQRMAE

-4214 DFVVSNFIRD
+4214 DFVISNFIRD

-4377 NAVGQTK
+4377 KATGQTK
-4384 AGKTAA
+4384 IGKTSA
-4390 FVSGFGRSFY
+4390 FISGIGRSGY
-4400 LFWNAAIQGTTNFG
+4400 VFWNAAIQGTTNFG
-4414 KQFKRH
+4414 RQFKRH

-4435 ALVAGMGMGEGDDDD
+4435 ALIAGMGMGDDGDDD

-4467 FRTGDQWISIPLP
+4467 FRVGEQWVSIPLP

-4492 MISAMSGKEHFTDAE
+4492 MVSAMSGKEHFTNSE
-4507 LGNAFAGQVTQIL
+4507 LGKAIAGQVTQIL

-4573 KSANKYLIGLAKT
+4573 KSANKYLVGLAKT

-4690 GVFDY
+4690 GVFDF

-4714 EDYRGDIESL
+4714 EDYREDIEGL
-4724 YKELKEPMS
+4724 YKELKDAMS
-4733 DEERASLEAEL
+4733 DEERAEIEVEL

-4754 MNSTRK
+4754 MNTTRK

>member
-1 MPNKITYTIKTA
+1 MPNKITYTIKTV

-84 QQVAQKQPTQ
+84 QQVAQKQPASKVNTTQ
-94 QVATT
+94 
-99 TPGTPMTAAQKAQ
+99 GTPMTATQKAQ
-112 VLNNLSGIVAQSQS
+112 VLDNTNNIIAQSQS
-126 MIDETILKT
+126 DLSRTMRKFDYAKQNTGLDVKPIKLGENRKIIKQSSFNPQTGKKEESYLTESGNIHDSYANASTEQNAIDDFKEQEKHSKIENQLNAAYKERDSITKALQRRMAELDKQGGHGLLRQFADAMTPDLAMHSSPRDYEMDEEYGALMSAARKNNSTIQILE
-135 KVALDRIKKPF
+135 DKKKGRMNNFWSTLGATF
-146 SNINNITLGRKNSGS
+146 SNGYTFT
-161 IGGDK
+161 
-166 VQEHIIDG
+166 
-174 KKVYSDDKGNIY
+174 
-186 DSENSAVSKVQE
+186 
-198 RMIDRDG
+198 DG
-205 LSKRIA
+205 LSGVRDNIA
-211 ALSVENEN
+211 ILN
-219 ANKRLSEIREKY
+219 ANKRADKINRKRQRGEMLTNEEDAFDKALLANLVNEEIEG
-231 QKQLNPTQ
+231 T
-239 IYGQNGT
+239 YGQEYGALARAAKITAGT
-246 AGNFNA
+246 ADVVKDF
-252 LDKLL
+252 LL
-257 ENDDEYMM
+257 
-265 LLTTTRNNQRSL
+265 
-277 DILRNKQQENNDK
+277 
-290 HNGVN
+290 
-295 VFGRSLKSLG
+295 
-305 RGMRDYFKTDFDPM
+305 
-319 GDATGKDALAYMR
+319 
-332 AEKIVKTLSKKLQ
+332 
-345 TGEALSAKEKA
+345 
-356 TLALFN
+356 
-362 SYTQQQ
+362 
-368 DISGDDS
+368 
-375 LSSWMYSGGRGAS
+375 SGGTG
-388 LSAELGAMIASG
+388 
-400 AGSFQ
+400 
-405 TIAEKTA
+405 
-412 QGASKAALSQITKYL
+412 ITVT
-427 GKGVAKNIGT
+427 KGVAKGVMNAGAKYLTKKAGESLLKAGAKAFGRGLLKATGIG
-437 KIATKAVG
+437 VG
-445 SVAGMM
+445 SLAGGALITNTTGIGKTAEEM
-451 SSGLAYTS
+451 SKQVTGR
-459 TVGFKKTFANAMQN
+459 VGVDQHGNYIFTDSKDLMHAFIEAERSMIGENA
-473 YVGEMGVTEDGQI
+473 
-486 AFGEYVK
+486 
-493 DKEGKVS
+493 S
-500 FKRKDG
+500 
-506 GISDLVAAFAKAGY
+506 
-520 EQTKENGTEML
+520 EML
-531 GETLPS
+531 GEFIPGS
-537 ITRMLK
+537 KVLK
-543 GIGGTAKFVSKLEKI
+543 KGLEKI
-558 GATPFVES
+558 GLSKISSYLTS
-566 INKALRMTGY
+566 IGNKSWAKNYGKLLEAAGWI
-576 NGLPS
+576 GLP
-581 QGIEEYAGLLSD
+581 GDGLEEYAGIAYNSLTGDSEGGIATLG
-593 VIFSDASLKD
+593 DAR
-603 FGKLQTHLDIWGNVA
+603 THIDIWLGCAAAGALLGAPNVVA
-618 LTSGVM
+618 L
-624 SSVQVAGIGTGAAM
+624 GANTAQ
-638 FYKYKHQNDKAGKK
+638 YYRYKHATNKAAQQAKSQLTADRWNALQERIDNTENQDLTNLMLEVYTNKELSPKQKK
-652 AQALIGDKWNGIQ
+652 AVFNYT
-665 EVLDNTA
+665 DN
-672 NTEFSGALAGILSRE
+672 LVR
-687 DLNGEQKKRVVNYAN
+687 
-702 SLLKMR
+702 MR
-708 GFNIGFNNDK
+708 GYNIGSINNADATRDEK
-718 MGRMASS
+718 
-725 GEKGIDGAISEVS
+725 GEKELHKEENIGNA
-738 YATGYNATGDELA
+738 YATGYHATEDELA

-759 RHRQLTETF
+759 RQRQLAETF
-768 KDDPSALQKIEEDPK
+768 KDDPSALQQIEEDPK

-797 KAKVINAYEE
+797 KAKAINAYEE
-807 TRAAYDGMIQR
+807 ARAAYDGMIQR

-835 QRTHQDGNIYSA
+835 QRTHDDGNIYSA

-858 VGGNVQMN
+858 IKGNVQMN
-866 EDGKGIDHEKSSS
+866 EDGTGIDHEKSSS
-879 SVMVRDAETGKV
+879 SVMVRDAETGKI

-995 DEENLWRLEQSLKQD
+995 DEENLWRLDQSLKQG
-1010 EDVENEPPHP
+1010 EEVESTTPHSA
-1020 KQSYHLNDEI
+1020 QSYNLNDEI

-1076 AMTGKQQEE
+1076 AMTGKQQE
-1085 QSSQAPVQGEQ
+1085 QTNQAPVQE
-1096 MESPTLVAENAT
+1096 
-1108 VQKEETPQRQSTAL
+1108 
-1122 ERIPTNEQGE
+1122 EQGE

-1143 WDAIVE
+1143 WDAILE

-1197 VATIEQAKATLEHWK
+1197 VATIEQAKARLEHWK

-1238 LRKEQEEKERAMRE
+1238 LRKEQEEKERDKRE
-1252 EEERVKRDLAQPQS
+1252 EAQPQT

-1451 KVSETS
+1451 KVSESS
-1457 NAMQENAEKT
+1457 NAMQGNAKKT
-1467 SENEAKELATNAVVE
+1467 SE
-1482 ALVRAGVPVEV
+1482 
-1493 VSDEVAKGVL
+1493 
-1503 PLGAEK
+1503 
-1509 HVVYHGSGA
+1509 
-1518 KFDHFDHSHMGE
+1518 
-1530 GEGAQAYGWGSYV
+1530 
-1543 TEVEGIGRNYAVGN
+1543 
-1557 SKIKFRGFVLESI
+1557 
-1570 PSLEVKAHFSKAEG
+1570 
-1584 NVLNFLY
+1584 
-1591 KWIKK
+1591 
-1596 SENASTAIEKAREWA
+1596 
-1611 SNEYGKYLER
+1611 
-1621 RDWSDQNY
+1621 
-1629 KDYFGAI
+1629 
-1636 SKRDVIEWRK
+1636 
-1646 EMKEKEENAQ
+1646 
-1656 QMLSFIETL
+1656 
-1665 SVDDFSLPQRHLYT
+1665 
-1679 VDIPDDTGKNYLDWE
+1679 
-1694 SDIPVKEKN
+1694 
-1703 RIRIAFTKSI
+1703 
-1713 IDKMGSATSSERQD
+1713 
-1727 VRNSISTEFR
+1727 
-1737 LDVRNFNGIYSL
+1737 
-1749 MSGYTSPQEASEL
+1749 
-1762 LRNLGYTGISYP
+1762 
-1774 AEHQSGGRSDG
+1774 
-1785 ARNYVIF
+1785 
-1792 DEKDL
+1792 
-1797 KITNRVEFMKSPDG
+1797 
-1811 VVYGWTIGGRIYL
+1811 
-1824 TKAGLNP
+1824 
-1831 ETPIHE
+1831 
-1837 YTHIWANAMKVHNMK
+1837 
-1852 GWKSIKELL
+1852 
-1861 VDTPI
+1861 
-1866 WDEVLNDENY
+1866 
-1876 SNIRNDEDSVAS
+1876 
-1888 EVLSRISGK
+1888 
-1897 ENAKRMEEEAQKVI
+1897 
-1911 ADSKD
+1911 
-1916 LIEKAE
+1916 
-1922 TLSVLNR
+1922 
-1929 VRKALKTFWSW
+1929 
-1940 VGKELFDIEKFN
+1940 
-1952 SINEVTDRVLYDL
+1952 
-1965 VNGTALQV
+1965 
-1973 QNEATRVETNPTEA
+1973 NEATRVETNPTEA

-2019 EASGKEWESEMHN
+2019 DASGKEWESEMHN

-2079 YGFADKE
+2079 YGFSDKE

-2138 KSVSSPVAMSEDEYL
+2138 KSVSSPVVMSEDEYL
-2153 TSKGLNGNM
+2153 ASKGLNGNM

-2238 EDNPSVQAARRVL
+2238 EDNPSVQAARRLL

-2260 DKGDMSD
+2260 DRGDTSD
-2267 NDWLKSKEEGKSNV
+2267 NDWLKSKEDGKSNV

-2293 TIIKLSDT
+2293 TSIKLSDT
-2301 SFAKMENGEQKAE
+2301 SFAKMKNGEQKAE
-2314 REIGWLVD
+2314 EEIGWLVD
-2322 HNIRLEE
+2322 HNIRLKE

-2353 TLREEAKKILEE
+2353 ALREEAKKILEE

-2637 GTYLKTPSG
+2637 GTYLKTPNG

-2689 EFRDLFKKHDLLEE
+2689 EFRDLFKKHGLLEE

-2749 SVDLRDA
+2749 SVDM
-2756 EYIKAVENNDTETIQ
+2756 TE
-2771 RLLSEEAERKGYS
+2771 
-2784 NDSSYQ
+2784 
-2790 GSLAFNGSA
+2790 
-2799 PYQNAY
+2799 
-2805 FETKEE
+2805 
-2811 RKEAWEND
+2811 
-2819 EYEDTMSLGDY
+2819 
-2830 VDSGIDTN
+2830 
-2838 NLEWNL
+2838 
-2844 TDPMALRQAD
+2844 
-2854 PERREAIENLR
+2854 
-2865 QTVRSNSKTI
+2865 
-2875 TIYRA
+2875 
-2880 VDANI
+2880 
-2885 KENEIR
+2885 
-2891 NGDWV
+2891 
-2896 TPSRSY
+2896 
-2902 AEYHIGLQDWENGR
+2902 
-2916 IIEQEVSIDD
+2916 
-2926 LWWDGNDIAEW
+2926 
-2937 GYDNGKGEVYK
+2937 
-2948 NTPNNRKMFEVTY
+2948 
-2961 DDKGNIIPLSERFN
+2961 
-2975 EDNDDIRYRYDE
+2975 
-2987 KVENESN
+2987 
-2994 SSKDN
+2994 

-3020 AMDEGLL
+3020 AMEEGLL

-3127 AKDEKRMS
+3127 AKDEKRMF

-3157 AWKAPSNPGY
+3157 TWKAPSNPGY

-3175 TIEKDAPHLNIDDI
+3175 ALEKDSPHLNIDDI
-3189 ANGYINLPEDIFTDL
+3189 ANGFMNWPEDISTDL
-3204 RAYDNDNES
+3204 HAYGNDNES
-3213 GKESAKAISDAIRDI
+3213 GKESAKAISDAISDI
-3228 KDGKEMPKVTVYR
+3228 KDGKGMPEVTVYR

-3257 VTPSKAYAKEH
+3257 VTPSKAYAKIH
-3268 GEHRLDGDYRII
+3268 GESRLDGDYRII

-3320 LITKD
+3320 LITRD

-3330 ILPSQRFNDQV
+3330 ILPSQRFNEKV
-3341 EDERFRNDEELEKV
+3341 EDERFRNDEELEEV
-3355 NQRFNEELENLT
+3355 NQRFNEELNNLT
-3367 EENADKVTLWLGK
+3367 EANADKVTLWLGK

-3427 AVFDNLGRF
+3427 AVFDNYQRE
-3436 GNRSILTELT
+3436 GNRTILTELRSQ
-3446 TEQGNFL
+3446 EKNIMVA
-3453 VTIDMGKGEKDV
+3453 VTLGKNGVDV
-3465 DFNIVSSVFGKGKSK
+3465 DFNIVSSVFGKGSSNVVDWISK
-3480 IVSWIER
+3480 
-3487 GLATYINKKKALNYL
+3487 GYLAYVDKEKALNYL
-3502 YHSAPIAEAL
+3502 YFSERNISEAAD
-3512 SNSRLSSA
+3512 NSRLSSA

-3525 SFENPTNSSEKVLD
+3525 SFENPINNSEKKLD
-3539 RKTAQAEEVA
+3539 RKSTQGKEVT
-3549 EKEHQQMAERAN
+3549 EKERQQMAERAN

-3678 TNFENMPNGLWD
+3678 TNFEKMPNGLWD

-3731 KGQSNSIIL
+3731 KGQSNSIL

-3753 VGNYSESTDKDVR
+3753 VGNYSESTDKEVR
-3766 FRDGEQREPEG
+3766 FRDGEPQS

-3808 LKEAMDAIMKAEG
+3808 LKEAMDAIMRAEG
-3821 KEMYIEDIEGFEN
+3821 KEMYMEDIEGFEN

-3871 DEERSELT
+3871 DKERSELT

-3929 ALTGASSVEEAE
+3929 ALTDANSVEEAE

-3950 YEQKHDTSNLWDK
+3950 YEQKHDTTNLWDK
-3963 VNIVTKGILS
+3963 VNAVTKGILS

-4068 NHPSDLVSVNTLW
+4068 NHPSDLVSVNALW
-4081 LKYDDVSEEWRP
+4081 LKYDDVKEEWRP

-4377 NAVGQTK
+4377 KATGQTK
-4384 AGKTAA
+4384 VGKTSA
-4390 FVSGFGRSFY
+4390 FISGIGRSGY
-4400 LFWNAAIQGTTNFG
+4400 VFWNAAIQGTTNFG
-4414 KQFKRH
+4414 RQFKRH

-4435 ALVAGMGMGEGDDDD
+4435 ALIAGMGMGDDGDDD

-4467 FRTGDQWISIPLP
+4467 FRVGEQWISIPLP

-4492 MISAMSGKEHFTDAE
+4492 MVSAMSGKEHFTNSE
-4507 LGNAFAGQVTQIL
+4507 LGKAIAGQVTQIL

-4573 KSANKYLIGLAKT
+4573 KSANKYLVGLAKI
-4586 LNEVTGGD
+4586 LNEKTGGD

-4599 SVNINPAQIEYLL
+4599 TVNINPAQIEYLL

>member
-1 MPNKITYTIKTA
+1 MPNKITYIIKTA

-30 QAYADAYE
+30 QSYADAYE

-54 PLANYN
+54 PLSNYN

-71 WEHLPPKAQPQAK
+71 WEHKPVVAQNNPQAT
-84 QQVAQKQPTQ
+84 QKQPAPK
-94 QVATT
+94 VNT

-112 VLNNLSGIVAQSQS
+112 VLNNISGIVDQSQS
-126 MIDETILKT
+126 DLSRTMRKIDYAKQNTGLDVKPIKLGENRNVATKKNKNGQTTYLDAEGNRFDDHAQANFSQTQIEEDEAKRKDLLGYIDKKAMSSVNSAYDKQYSELEDFKKKHPYLSAFSRALSAFSGRMSGGGTANINQYRPEEARTGLAALAFNQKTRQAIDEGKRYEQGDTGFRGRSTRGLKKGLTSASTYDFGISDTDIAGSLKEAADRYAKGQATQMDELLLDAAALNSETEAKYADALGGWFGAGEAIPGVASFMMQIGSNPMSGFGKATAQSVAKTVIKRAVQKFGTGLAAKAAITLAKGATRVAADAVEAGVVTAMYSPT
-135 KVALDRIKKPF
+135 KIVGDYLNRKTGTVVHDGNGGYTFEGKEYSNIKAVAKAINDQNAENLSEMWGDYLPGIGKVGKLIGKGARKIGLGKVVNAFEQMSSSQWMKTWNEFMDRTKWNGLSGEYMEEAEKNLYNALTNGDMTLDTNPNTGVFSRKINEDTFKSVALMSGIMSGISTVGYTRFKYKASRGQKKADNNAKAVLGAEKWSEIKKLID
-146 SNINNITLGRKNSGS
+146 NADDKS
-161 IGGDK
+161 IGG
-166 VQEHIIDG
+166 IIEQI
-174 KKVYSDDKGNIY
+174 GNDNSLNTKQKMAILDY
-186 DSENSAVSKVQE
+186 QYKSAVAH
-198 RMIDRDG
+198 G
-205 LSKRIA
+205 
-211 ALSVENEN
+211 
-219 ANKRLSEIREKY
+219 ANIQDLKNKLE
-231 QKQLNPTQ
+231 
-239 IYGQNGT
+239 
-246 AGNFNA
+246 GNY
-252 LDKLL
+252 D
-257 ENDDEYMM
+257 
-265 LLTTTRNNQRSL
+265 
-277 DILRNKQQENNDK
+277 
-290 HNGVN
+290 
-295 VFGRSLKSLG
+295 
-305 RGMRDYFKTDFDPM
+305 
-319 GDATGKDALAYMR
+319 
-332 AEKIVKTLSKKLQ
+332 
-345 TGEALSAKEKA
+345 EKA
-356 TLALFN
+356 N
-362 SYTQQQ
+362 RY
-368 DISGDDS
+368 
-375 LSSWMYSGGRGAS
+375 
-388 LSAELGAMIASG
+388 
-400 AGSFQ
+400 
-405 TIAEKTA
+405 
-412 QGASKAALSQITKYL
+412 
-427 GKGVAKNIGT
+427 
-437 KIATKAVG
+437 
-445 SVAGMM
+445 
-451 SSGLAYTS
+451 
-459 TVGFKKTFANAMQN
+459 
-473 YVGEMGVTEDGQI
+473 
-486 AFGEYVK
+486 
-493 DKEGKVS
+493 
-500 FKRKDG
+500 
-506 GISDLVAAFAKAGY
+506 
-520 EQTKENGTEML
+520 
-531 GETLPS
+531 
-537 ITRMLK
+537 
-543 GIGGTAKFVSKLEKI
+543 
-558 GATPFVES
+558 
-566 INKALRMTGY
+566 
-576 NGLPS
+576 
-581 QGIEEYAGLLSD
+581 
-593 VIFSDASLKD
+593 DA
-603 FGKLQTHLDIWGNVA
+603 
-618 LTSGVM
+618 
-624 SSVQVAGIGTGAAM
+624 
-638 FYKYKHQNDKAGKK
+638 
-652 AQALIGDKWNGIQ
+652 
-665 EVLDNTA
+665 
-672 NTEFSGALAGILSRE
+672 
-687 DLNGEQKKRVVNYAN
+687 
-702 SLLKMR
+702 
-708 GFNIGFNNDK
+708 
-718 MGRMASS
+718 
-725 GEKGIDGAISEVS
+725 
-738 YATGYNATGDELA
+738 GYNATENKLA

-759 RHRQLTETF
+759 RHRQLAETF

-783 AFLQGLKESEVGGE
+783 AFLQGLKESEVGGK

-824 DAVTENNTVIE
+824 DAITENNTVIE

-879 SVMVRDAETGKV
+879 SVMIRDAETGKI
-891 EMVDPSAILSV
+891 EMVDPFAILSV

-939 GDTYSILGEDQ
+939 GDTYSILDEDQ
-950 KQHTIQIIGE
+950 NQHTIQIIGE

-995 DEENLWRLEQSLKQD
+995 DEENLWRLDQSLKQG
-1010 EDVENEPPHP
+1010 EEVENTTPHSA
-1020 KQSYHLNDEI
+1020 QSYHLNDEI

-1038 PVRGS
+1038 PVRGEIVS
-1043 ITTDQNEDGKFEVY
+1043 GQNEDGRFEVQ
-1057 TEEPINGKRVNLFT
+1057 TEEPVLGKTVNHLT
-1071 AEELD
+1071 TEELD
-1076 AMTGKQQEE
+1076 AMHAQI
-1085 QSSQAPVQGEQ
+1085 QGEQ
-1096 MESPTLVAENAT
+1096 GEQIESPALVAENAT
-1108 VQKEETPQRQSTAL
+1108 TQKENVAGLNDGTIAENTTVQKEAEIPHHQPTAL

-1132 PIYEQADPETA
+1132 PIYEQVDPETA

-1172 VRRAEKAKVK
+1172 VKRAEKAKVK

-1197 VATIEQAKATLEHWK
+1197 VANIEQAKATLEHWK

-1222 EAIQAEES
+1222 EAIQAEER
-1230 RKAKEAAL
+1230 RKSKEAAL

-1252 EEERVKRDLAQPQS
+1252 EEERVKRDLAQPQA

-1278 GHPFVLT
+1278 GYPFVLT
-1285 SAGELAFGN
+1285 SAGEVAFGK

-1301 APAPILLS
+1301 TPAPILLS

-1408 REVYNRHTT
+1408 REVYNRHAT

-1457 NAMQENAEKT
+1457 NAVQGNAEKSSENEESIENQENKSEEEIVIKEKIRKAINAYEEAQEKFDNLFSLLVKEKESDPFDNREWREVNRTKEELKDVLLQLNTKELGELLKQVSGKNTEYVIKKVLDIVNKEEHRLIAFNAILDKQSNITPEYKEGEKAIPVSEFVETDEKRAGTHTMLTGVFHDKGYVVGSDTHLLLARKEDYDKSLEGKVTNKKGEVINGKYPNWRAVVNRRKQGKSWGVNLEELHAFTRGVLTKPKTEKANPSTKKDAKIAFKTANGKIVLCYANALDKALQGAKSIGAKSFFSNDDVFAITQTPKGYVICPMLNLEQNIDDNTFAYVPRVSELQHSTETTHSSNVVHSFGNSASQNNASIKLSDTSFASEEEASIFITQMELDADIAQEIPLTIENWDKEFGEDGIVSTPIGDVKMGENQFAKLMRAGRNGKLGMLKPTLEYPDAIVEENSKAKEGTNTERPSSFIFIKSFRKPDGTRYYYFTSITVSVEGKEVVVSNQEKSRNRILRLLMGNSVIWRTPKDATTSSAEKQGLDYVHPDKAEGETKGSVITPQNTSSAGKVSESSNVVQENTEKT
-1467 SENEAKELATNAVVE
+1467 SENEDLFA
-1482 ALVRAGVPVEV
+1482 
-1493 VSDEVAKGVL
+1493 
-1503 PLGAEK
+1503 
-1509 HVVYHGSGA
+1509 
-1518 KFDHFDHSHMGE
+1518 
-1530 GEGAQAYGWGSYV
+1530 
-1543 TEVEGIGRNYAVGN
+1543 
-1557 SKIKFRGFVLESI
+1557 
-1570 PSLEVKAHFSKAEG
+1570 KAE
-1584 NVLNFLY
+1584 
-1591 KWIKK
+1591 
-1596 SENASTAIEKAREWA
+1596 
-1611 SNEYGKYLER
+1611 
-1621 RDWSDQNY
+1621 
-1629 KDYFGAI
+1629 
-1636 SKRDVIEWRK
+1636 
-1646 EMKEKEENAQ
+1646 
-1656 QMLSFIETL
+1656 
-1665 SVDDFSLPQRHLYT
+1665 
-1679 VDIPDDTGKNYLDWE
+1679 
-1694 SDIPVKEKN
+1694 
-1703 RIRIAFTKSI
+1703 RIAS
-1713 IDKMGSATSSERQD
+1713 
-1727 VRNSISTEFR
+1727 
-1737 LDVRNFNGIYSL
+1737 
-1749 MSGYTSPQEASEL
+1749 QE
-1762 LRNLGYTGISYP
+1762 
-1774 AEHQSGGRSDG
+1774 Q
-1785 ARNYVIF
+1785 
-1792 DEKDL
+1792 
-1797 KITNRVEFMKSPDG
+1797 
-1811 VVYGWTIGGRIYL
+1811 
-1824 TKAGLNP
+1824 
-1831 ETPIHE
+1831 
-1837 YTHIWANAMKVHNMK
+1837 
-1852 GWKSIKELL
+1852 
-1861 VDTPI
+1861 
-1866 WDEVLNDENY
+1866 
-1876 SNIRNDEDSVAS
+1876 
-1888 EVLSRISGK
+1888 
-1897 ENAKRMEEEAQKVI
+1897 AKR
-1911 ADSKD
+1911 
-1916 LIEKAE
+1916 
-1922 TLSVLNR
+1922 T
-1929 VRKALKTFWSW
+1929 RKNK
-1940 VGKELFDIEKFN
+1940 
-1952 SINEVTDRVLYDL
+1952 
-1965 VNGTALQV
+1965 
-1973 QNEATRVETNPTEA
+1973 ATRVETNPTEA

-2019 EASGKEWESEMHN
+2019 DASGKEWESEMHN

-2113 FKKWIGSSKR
+2113 FKKWIDSSKR

-2138 KSVSSPVAMSEDEYL
+2138 KGVSSAVAMSEDEYL
-2153 TSKGLNGNM
+2153 ASKGLNGNM

-2213 ELREP
+2213 ELRQP

-2238 EDNPSVQAARRVL
+2238 EDNPSVQAARRSL

-2260 DKGDMSD
+2260 DKGDTSD
-2267 NDWLKSKEEGKSNV
+2267 NDLADKKELED
-2281 VHSFG
+2281 F
-2286 NSASQND
+2286 
-2293 TIIKLSDT
+2293 
-2301 SFAKMENGEQKAE
+2301 E
-2314 REIGWLVD
+2314 R
-2322 HNIRLEE
+2322 
-2329 NSRKLDEIA
+2329 
-2338 HLLFDGDNIDSNRES
+2338 
-2353 TLREEAKKILEE
+2353 
-2365 NEKLSRDY
+2365 
-2373 QKNYS
+2373 
-2378 DKYFGTDDITA
+2378 
-2389 NYILQEANERLI
+2389 
-2401 ALGVKPVKESY
+2401 
-2412 YFQNRKNE
+2412 
-2420 VAQNAV
+2420 
-2426 VHLLKRIGIP
+2426 
-2436 VHFISRVGAEASGQG
+2436 
-2451 NSRGWTNGL
+2451 
-2460 DIWLTKDNI
+2460 
-2469 NAETPVHEY
+2469 
-2478 THIWTFA
+2478 
-2485 LMKNNPKL
+2485 
-2493 WAEIKNL
+2493 
-2500 LKDSEWVDTIQSM
+2500 
-2513 DEYKYTLDNEDLLYS
+2513 
-2528 EVLSRISGERN
+2528 
-2539 GEKFE
+2539 
-2544 SMAFKLI
+2544 
-2551 EEVNSVEKKVDLK
+2551 VEKKIMPGLNNDLT
-2564 RGLEK
+2564 R
-2569 LRDALKRFWEWVGV
+2569 LRLRALKEGELSHVERRYIENKGFSFVGNERIESIEDVAYIFKQLETSSVENSFMALIKDGKPTILHLSIGGYAMTPAPIEQAIVAVEAIKPDKVVFIHNHPSGNIKASKADLEVQRKMKATFGDKAMPAIIINTTSGKFGTFSENGNLEDGKMPQSKEQGNIPVKVYNFSQQVFAKDWNPDTAFKVFSSESIAAYVSSHRLGEHKKMSLLILNHAGHVTGNVFLPWTTLKDAEKHENVLQIASYV
-2583 NLFGMKEFKSVDD
+2583 NQMGGTAAVIYGNYKIGKD
-2596 VCDRVLFDLLNASD
+2596 
-2610 IARTE
+2610 
-2615 EMREYYEEEREMNTI
+2615 I
-2630 IDKAKED
+2630 IDTNESIRSINK
-2637 GTYLKTPSG
+2637 
-2646 EDSKLPE
+2646 
-2653 KVWAYA
+2653 
-2659 RTKKFKTQLSD
+2659 QLSD
-2670 RLNLILNESK
+2670 SGLYLMDVINITDSAHDRGVMEEKISYGSSK
-2680 EDFKDWEKE
+2680 
-2689 EFRDLFKKHDLLEE
+2689 
-2703 NNEPGRFL
+2703 
-2711 VSQFMYSEKYYDR
+2711 VSQESNI
-2724 KGKMQEEAKET
+2724 QNT
-2735 MNSGKGGENVSSVK
+2735 T
-2749 SVDLRDA
+2749 RDA

-2790 GSLAFNGSA
+2790 GSLAFNGAA
-2799 PYQNAY
+2799 PSQNAY

-2916 IIEQEVSIDD
+2916 VIEQEVSIDD

-2975 EDNDDIRYRYDE
+2975 EDNDDIRYRYEDE
-2987 KVENESN
+2987 V
-2994 SSKDN
+2994 DN
-2999 EAKTFAKQHNLDASD
+2999 EAKTFAEEHNLNVAD
-3014 VIAYKQ
+3014 VIAYKK

-3027 RDANNALSAIR
+3027 RDANKALSEIR

-3077 YHDNILKERGL
+3077 YHDSILKERGL

-3100 KRQNEPI
+3100 KRQNKPI

-3148 MGSEYQGEG
+3148 MGAEYQGEG
-3157 AWKAPSNPGY
+3157 DWKAPSNPGY

-3175 TIEKDAPHLNIDDI
+3175 ALEKDAPHLNIDDI
-3189 ANGYINLPEDIFTDL
+3189 ANGYINHPGDIFTDL
-3204 RAYDNDNES
+3204 HAYGNDNES
-3213 GKESAKAISDAIRDI
+3213 GRESAKAISDAISDI
-3228 KDGKEMPKVTVYR
+3228 EDGKEMPKVTVYR

-3320 LITKD
+3320 LITRD

-3367 EENADKVTLWLGK
+3367 EENADKITLWLGN

-3427 AVFDNLGRF
+3427 AVFDNLGRL

-3465 DFNIVSSVFGKGKSK
+3465 DFNIVSSVFGKGESK

-3487 GLATYINKKKALNYL
+3487 GLTAYINKKKALNYL
-3502 YHSAPIAEAL
+3502 HHSAPIAEAL
-3512 SNSRLSSA
+3512 SNSRLSSV

-3539 RKTAQAEEVA
+3539 RKTTQAKEVA
-3549 EKEHQQMAERAN
+3549 EKERQQMVERAS
-3561 ELAETLHL
+3561 ELAKTLHL
-3569 DNVEIVTDASTLE
+3569 DNVEIVTSASTLE

-3593 TSTGKITIVI
+3593 TSTGKITIII

-3678 TNFENMPNGLWD
+3678 TNFEKMPNGLWD
-3690 KVKRLFLDMLRSIG
+3690 KVKRLFSDMLRSIG

-3710 GEWNDNEL
+3710 GELNDNEL

-3731 KGQSNSIIL
+3731 KGQSNSIL

-3753 VGNYSESTDKDVR
+3753 VGNYSESTDKEVR
-3766 FRDGEQREPEG
+3766 FRDGEPQS

-3792 RSMFQSQEALQ
+3792 RSIFQSQEALQ

-3808 LKEAMDAIMKAEG
+3808 LKEAMDAIMRAEG

-3871 DEERSELT
+3871 DKERSELT

-3916 ASIAEH
+3916 TSIAEH

-3929 ALTGASSVEEAE
+3929 ALTDTNSVEEAE
-3941 SEAQRMVEE
+3941 SEARRMVEE
-3950 YEQKHDTSNLWDK
+3950 YEQKHDTTNLWEK

-3985 YEKVRDMYQF
+3985 FEKVRDMYKF
-3995 YIPLRGFDEETSRE
+3995 YIPLRGFDEETSRD

-4018 SAFNAPIK
+4018 SAFNAPIR

-4068 NHPSDLVSVNTLW
+4068 NHPSDLVSVSTLW

-4147 DLRQHQVVVK
+4147 DLRQHQVIVK

-4180 TNPDNDVSG
+4180 TNPDNDISG

-4214 DFVVSNFIRD
+4214 DFVISNFIRD

-4377 NAVGQTK
+4377 NAKGQTK

-4414 KQFKRH
+4414 RQFKRH

-4467 FRTGDQWISIPLP
+4467 FRVGDQWISIPLP

-4492 MISAMSGKEHFTDAE
+4492 MISTMSGKEHLTNSE
-4507 LGNAFAGQVTQIL
+4507 LGKAIAGQATQIL

-4531 KAFVPSAVKPFAEV
+4531 KAFVPSAVKPFADV

-4594 AYTKG
+4594 TYTKG
-4599 SVNINPAQIEYLL
+4599 AVDINPAQIEYLL

-4690 GVFDY
+4690 GVFDF

-4714 EDYRGDIESL
+4714 EDYREDIEGL
-4724 YKELKEPMS
+4724 YKELNEAMS
-4733 DEERASLEAEL
+4733 DDERAYIETEL

-4754 MNSTRK
+4754 MNTTRK

>member
-84 QQVAQKQPTQ
+84 QQVAQKQSTQ

-99 TPGTPMTAAQKAQ
+99 SPGAPMTAAQKAQ
-112 VLNNLSGIVAQSQS
+112 VLNNTNNLIAQSQADLS
-126 MIDETILKT
+126 RTMRKIDYAKQNTGLNVKPIKLGENRKIIKQSSFNPQTGKKEESYLTESGNIHNSYVNAFTEQNAIDDFKEQEKQSKLENQLNAAYKERDSITKALQRRMAELDKQGGHGLLRQFADAMSPDLAMHSSPRDYEMDEEYGALMSAARKNNSTIQILE
-135 KVALDRIKKPF
+135 DKKKGRMNNFWSTLGATF
-146 SNINNITLGRKNSGS
+146 SNGYTFT
-161 IGGDK
+161 
-166 VQEHIIDG
+166 
-174 KKVYSDDKGNIY
+174 
-186 DSENSAVSKVQE
+186 
-198 RMIDRDG
+198 DG
-205 LSKRIA
+205 LSGVRDNIA
-211 ALSVENEN
+211 ILN
-219 ANKRLSEIREKY
+219 ANKRADKINRKRQRGEMLTNEEDAFDKALLANLVNEEIEG
-231 QKQLNPTQ
+231 T
-239 IYGQNGT
+239 YGQ
-246 AGNFNA
+246 
-252 LDKLL
+252 
-257 ENDDEYMM
+257 EY
-265 LLTTTRNNQRSL
+265 
-277 DILRNKQQENNDK
+277 
-290 HNGVN
+290 G
-295 VFGRSLKSLG
+295 
-305 RGMRDYFKTDFDPM
+305 
-319 GDATGKDALAYMR
+319 ALAR
-332 AEKIVKTLSKKLQ
+332 AAKITASTADVVKDFLL
-345 TGEALSAKEKA
+345 
-356 TLALFN
+356 
-362 SYTQQQ
+362 
-368 DISGDDS
+368 
-375 LSSWMYSGGRGAS
+375 SGGTG
-388 LSAELGAMIASG
+388 
-400 AGSFQ
+400 
-405 TIAEKTA
+405 
-412 QGASKAALSQITKYL
+412 ITL
-427 GKGVAKNIGT
+427 TKGVAKGVMNAGAKYLTKKAGESLLKASAKAFGRGLLKATGIG
-437 KIATKAVG
+437 VG
-445 SVAGMM
+445 SLAGGALITNTTGIGKTAEEM
-451 SSGLAYTS
+451 SKQVTGR
-459 TVGFKKTFANAMQN
+459 VGVDQHGNYIFTDSKDLMHAFIEAERSMIGENA
-473 YVGEMGVTEDGQI
+473 
-486 AFGEYVK
+486 
-493 DKEGKVS
+493 S
-500 FKRKDG
+500 
-506 GISDLVAAFAKAGY
+506 
-520 EQTKENGTEML
+520 EML
-531 GETLPS
+531 GEFIPGS
-537 ITRMLK
+537 KVLK
-543 GIGGTAKFVSKLEKI
+543 KGLEKI
-558 GATPFVES
+558 GLSKISSYLTS
-566 INKALRMTGY
+566 IGNKSWAKNYGKLLEAAGW
-576 NGLPS
+576 NGLP
-581 QGIEEYAGLLSD
+581 GEGLEEYAGIAYNSLTGDSEGGIATLG
-593 VIFSDASLKD
+593 DAR
-603 FGKLQTHLDIWGNVA
+603 THIDIWLGCAAAGALLGAPNVVA
-618 LTSGVM
+618 L
-624 SSVQVAGIGTGAAM
+624 GANTAQ
-638 FYKYKHQNDKAGKK
+638 YYRYKHATNKAAQQAKSQLTADRWNALQERIDNTENQDLTNLMLEVYTNKELSPKQKK
-652 AQALIGDKWNGIQ
+652 AVFNYT
-665 EVLDNTA
+665 DN
-672 NTEFSGALAGILSRE
+672 LVR
-687 DLNGEQKKRVVNYAN
+687 
-702 SLLKMR
+702 MR
-708 GFNIGFNNDK
+708 GYNIGSINNADATRDEK
-718 MGRMASS
+718 
-725 GEKGIDGAISEVS
+725 GEKELHREENIGNA
-738 YATGYNATGDELA
+738 YATGYHATEDELA

-759 RHRQLTETF
+759 RQRQLAETF
-768 KDDPSALQKIEEDPK
+768 KDDPKALQQIEDDPK

-824 DAVTENNTVIE
+824 DAITENNTVIE

-879 SVMVRDAETGKV
+879 SVMIRDAETGKV
-891 EMVDPSAILSV
+891 EMADPSAILSV

-912 ATSSEQIKQTYA
+912 ATSSEQIRQTYA

-950 KQHTIQIIGE
+950 KQHTIQIVGE

-995 DEENLWRLEQSLKQD
+995 DEENLWRLDQSLKQG
-1010 EDVENEPPHP
+1010 EDVENTTPHSA
-1020 KQSYHLNDEI
+1020 QSYNLNDEI

-1076 AMTGKQQEE
+1076 AMTGKQQE
-1085 QSSQAPVQGEQ
+1085 QTNQAPVQEEQGEQ
-1096 MESPTLVAENAT
+1096 TESPALVAENATTQKEDVAGLNDGTIAENAT
-1108 VQKEETPQRQSTAL
+1108 VQKEETPQHEPTAL

-1158 QSVADGMVADMEAA
+1158 QSVADGMVADMEVA
-1172 VRRAEKAKVK
+1172 VKRAEKAKVK

-1197 VATIEQAKATLEHWK
+1197 VATIEQAKARLEHWK

-1230 RKAKEAAL
+1230 RKAKEVAL

-1273 EVDEN
+1273 EIDEN

-1285 SAGELAFGN
+1285 SAGEVAFGK

-1493 VSDEVAKGVL
+1493 VSDEAAKGVL

-1543 TEVEGIGRNYAVGN
+1543 TEVEGIGKKYAQAMLKEKYKENRTINEMARDRLISDG
-1557 SKIKFRGFVLESI
+1557 SKDES
-1570 PSLEVKAHFSKAEG
+1570 LKYLNDLLKEEWVDKKRVKAQ
-1584 NVLNFLY
+1584 
-1591 KWIKK
+1591 IK
-1596 SENASTAIEKAREWA
+1596 I
-1611 SNEYGKYLER
+1611 
-1621 RDWSDQNY
+1621 
-1629 KDYFGAI
+1629 
-1636 SKRDVIEWRK
+1636 
-1646 EMKEKEENAQ
+1646 
-1656 QMLSFIETL
+1656 IETGK
-1665 SVDDFSLPQRHLYT
+1665 FLPEGKVSLYT
-1679 VDIPDDTGKNYLDWE
+1679 VDIPDNTGKNYLDWE

-1703 RIRIAFTKSI
+1703 RIRIALTKSI

-1737 LDVRNFNGIYSL
+1737 LDVRNFKGIYKL
-1749 MSGYTSPQEASEL
+1749 MSSYTSPQEASEL

-1774 AEHQSGGRSDG
+1774 AQYLSGGRSDG

-2019 EASGKEWESEMHN
+2019 DASGKEWESEMHN

-2086 SARQAY
+2086 SARKAY

-2153 TSKGLNGNM
+2153 ASKGLNGNM

-2238 EDNPSVQAARRVL
+2238 EDNPSVQAARRLL

-2260 DKGDMSD
+2260 DRGDTSD
-2267 NDWLKSKEEGKSNV
+2267 NDWLKSKEDGKSNV

-2293 TIIKLSDT
+2293 TSIKLSDT
-2301 SFAKMENGEQKAE
+2301 SFAKMKNGEQKAE
-2314 REIGWLVD
+2314 EEIGWLVD
-2322 HNIRLEE
+2322 HNIRLKE

-2401 ALGVKPVKESY
+2401 ALGIKPVKESY
-2412 YFQNRKNE
+2412 YFQSRKNE

-2436 VHFISRVGAEASGQG
+2436 VHFITRVGAEVSGQG

-2485 LMKNNPKL
+2485 LMKKNPKL

-2500 LKDSEWVDTIQSM
+2500 LKDSEWVDKIQSM
-2513 DEYKYTLDNEDLLYS
+2513 DAYKYTLDNEDLLYS

-2637 GTYLKTPSG
+2637 GTYLKTPNG

-2659 RTKKFKTQLSD
+2659 RTNKFKTQLSD
-2670 RLNLILNESK
+2670 RLNLILDESK

-2724 KGKMQEEAKET
+2724 KGKMQEEAQET

-2749 SVDLRDA
+2749 SVDMRDA

-2784 NDSSYQ
+2784 KDSSYQ

-2854 PERREAIENLR
+2854 PDRREAIENLR

-2961 DDKGNIIPLSERFN
+2961 DDKGNIIPLS
-2975 EDNDDIRYRYDE
+2975 
-2987 KVENESN
+2987 K
-2994 SSKDN
+2994 
-2999 EAKTFAKQHNLDASD
+2999 
-3014 VIAYKQ
+3014 
-3020 AMDEGLL
+3020 
-3027 RDANNALSAIR
+3027 
-3038 RKLREENKGLS
+3038 
-3049 LSGFV
+3049 
-3054 KKFSP
+3054 
-3059 IREALYK
+3059 
-3066 QFGDL
+3066 
-3071 GVLEKE
+3071 
-3077 YHDNILKERGL
+3077 
-3088 MEAAR
+3088 
-3093 KREEEER
+3093 
-3100 KRQNEPI
+3100 
-3107 EELMSMTSEE
+3107 
-3117 RDAEYMRALE
+3117 
-3127 AKDEKRMS
+3127 
-3135 EVLQAEAKLKGYS
+3135 
-3148 MGSEYQGEG
+3148 
-3157 AWKAPSNPGY
+3157 
-3167 SSTEERRA
+3167 
-3175 TIEKDAPHLNIDDI
+3175 
-3189 ANGYINLPEDIFTDL
+3189 
-3204 RAYDNDNES
+3204 
-3213 GKESAKAISDAIRDI
+3213 
-3228 KDGKEMPKVTVYR
+3228 
-3241 AVPTSVEE
+3241 
-3249 ESLRNGDW
+3249 
-3257 VTPSKAYAKEH
+3257 
-3268 GEHRLDGDYRII
+3268 
-3280 EQKVPANE
+3280 
-3288 LWWDGNDIREWGFD
+3288 
-3302 NGKDYAYKNTE
+3302 
-3313 NSRKLND
+3313 
-3320 LITKD
+3320 
-3325 DQGNV
+3325 
-3330 ILPSQRFNDQV
+3330 RFNDQV
-3341 EDERFRNDEELEKV
+3341 EDERFRNDEELEEA

-3502 YHSAPIAEAL
+3502 HHSAPIAEAL

-3678 TNFENMPNGLWD
+3678 TNFEKMPNGLWD

-3710 GEWNDNEL
+3710 GELNDNEL

-3731 KGQSNSIIL
+3731 KGQSNSIL

-3753 VGNYSESTDKDVR
+3753 VGNYSESTDKEVR
-3766 FRDGEQREPEG
+3766 FRDGEPQS

-3808 LKEAMDAIMKAEG
+3808 LKEAMDAIMRAEG
-3821 KEMYIEDIEGFEN
+3821 KEMYMEDIEGFEN

-3871 DEERSELT
+3871 DKERSELT

-3893 MRKNALEEIINNEK
+3893 MRKNALEEIVNNEK
-3907 LSDAQKDAR
+3907 LSDAQKNAR

-3929 ALTGASSVEEAE
+3929 ALTDANSVEEAE

-3950 YEQKHDTSNLWDK
+3950 YEQKHDTTNLWDK
-3963 VNIVTKGILS
+3963 VNTVTKGILS

-4068 NHPSDLVSVNTLW
+4068 NHPSDLVSVNALW
-4081 LKYDDVSEEWRP
+4081 LKYDDVKEEWRP

-4110 KIQDFEQRMTD
+4110 KIQDFEQRMAE

-4214 DFVVSNFIRD
+4214 DFVISNFIRD

-4377 NAVGQTK
+4377 KATGQTK
-4384 AGKTAA
+4384 LGKTSA
-4390 FVSGFGRSFY
+4390 FISGIGRSGY
-4400 LFWNAAIQGTTNFG
+4400 VFWNAAIQGTTNFG
-4414 KQFKRH
+4414 RQFKRH

-4435 ALVAGMGMGEGDDDD
+4435 ALIAGMGMGEGDDDD

-4467 FRTGDQWISIPLP
+4467 FRVGEQWVSIPLP

-4492 MISAMSGKEHFTDAE
+4492 MVSAMSGKEHFTNSE
-4507 LGNAFAGQVTQIL
+4507 LGKAIAGQVTQIL

-4599 SVNINPAQIEYLL
+4599 AVNINPAQIEYLL

-4754 MNSTRK
+4754 MNTTRK

>member
-71 WEHLPPKAQPQAK
+71 WEHLPPKTQPR
-84 QQVAQKQPTQ
+84 QQVAQKQPASKVNTTQ
-94 QVATT
+94 
-99 TPGTPMTAAQKAQ
+99 GTPMTAAQKAQ
-112 VLNNLSGIVAQSQS
+112 VLNNVSGIVAQSQAA
-126 MIDETILKT
+126 INETILKN
-135 KVALDRIKKPF
+135 KVALDRTKKPF
-146 SNINNITLGRKNSGS
+146 SNINNITLGKKNSGS
-161 IGGDK
+161 IGSDK
-166 VQEHIIDG
+166 VKEHTIDG

-186 DSENSAVSKVQE
+186 DSENSAVSEVQE

-211 ALSVENEN
+211 ELSVENEN

-231 QKQLNPTQ
+231 QKQLTPTQ

-295 VFGRSLKSLG
+295 VFGRSIKSLG

-332 AEKIVKTLSKKLQ
+332 AEKIVETLSKKLQ
-345 TGEALSAKEKA
+345 TGETLSTKEKA

-375 LSSWMYSGGRGAS
+375 LSSWMYSGGRGVS

-427 GKGVAKNIGT
+427 GKSVAKNIGT

-506 GISDLVAAFAKAGY
+506 GITDLVTAFAKAGY

-537 ITRMLK
+537 ITKILK

-672 NTEFSGALAGILSRE
+672 NAEFSGALAGIISRE
-687 DLNGEQKKRVVNYAN
+687 DLNREQKKRVVNYAS

-718 MGRMASS
+718 MGKMASS

-738 YATGYNATGDELA
+738 YAAGYNATEDELA

-759 RHRQLTETF
+759 RHRQLAETF

-824 DAVTENNTVIE
+824 DAITENNTVIE
-835 QRTHQDGNIYSA
+835 QRTHQDGNIYPA

-879 SVMVRDAETGKV
+879 SVMVRDAKTGKV

-912 ATSSEQIKQTYA
+912 STSSEQIKQTYA

-995 DEENLWRLEQSLKQD
+995 DEENLWRLEQSLKQG
-1010 EDVENEPPHP
+1010 EEVENEPPYP

-1057 TEEPINGKRVNLFT
+1057 TEEPINGKRVNLLS

-1076 AMTGKQQEE
+1076 AMTGKQQE
-1085 QSSQAPVQGEQ
+1085 QQTNQAPMQGEQ
-1096 MESPTLVAENAT
+1096 MGSPALVAENATTQKEDIAGVNDGTIAENAT
-1108 VQKEETPQRQSTAL
+1108 VQKEETPQHQPTAL

-1252 EEERVKRDLAQPQS
+1252 EEEHAVESEPKPIG
-1266 LDYKLSD
+1266 K
-1273 EVDEN
+1273 
-1278 GHPFVLT
+1278 GI
-1285 SAGELAFGN
+1285 FGN
-1294 IGKETGL
+1294 IYNQFKGKAKEAVDFLMKKKDGEAIGALHHKDIGDIDLVWGKEGTAKSDGFGL
-1301 APAPILLS
+1301 AKLAKYHPEVLSNLQEVLDDMIVTKRTDNRVQLESAKYQAAVRLTWDEKKKTWLLTMF
-1309 EGVITNSKTNAGYG
+1309 EKKNSA
-1323 LVHIEAR
+1323 
-1330 HGEQIRNA
+1330 
-1338 GYPSVVAFVEEV
+1338 
-1350 AKHYDV
+1350 
-1356 IREGINRSGEQTYML
+1356 
-1371 QLTDRHNNTLMV
+1371 
-1383 ELSGD
+1383 LS
-1388 GTYYNINTA
+1388 N
-1397 GIFKTSYGKNR
+1397 
-1408 REVYNRHTT
+1408 TT
-1417 DNQSTESGEESQGEA
+1417 DTDKTHEGKRNDTATPQDTA
-1432 QSGTTSPSRMKSS
+1432 F
-1445 TRSSAG
+1445 SAG
-1451 KVSETS
+1451 KVSESS
-1457 NAMQENAEKT
+1457 NVVQENTEKT
-1467 SENEAKELATNAVVE
+1467 SENET
-1482 ALVRAGVPVEV
+1482 
-1493 VSDEVAKGVL
+1493 
-1503 PLGAEK
+1503 
-1509 HVVYHGSGA
+1509 
-1518 KFDHFDHSHMGE
+1518 
-1530 GEGAQAYGWGSYV
+1530 
-1543 TEVEGIGRNYAVGN
+1543 
-1557 SKIKFRGFVLESI
+1557 
-1570 PSLEVKAHFSKAEG
+1570 
-1584 NVLNFLY
+1584 
-1591 KWIKK
+1591 
-1596 SENASTAIEKAREWA
+1596 
-1611 SNEYGKYLER
+1611 
-1621 RDWSDQNY
+1621 
-1629 KDYFGAI
+1629 
-1636 SKRDVIEWRK
+1636 
-1646 EMKEKEENAQ
+1646 
-1656 QMLSFIETL
+1656 
-1665 SVDDFSLPQRHLYT
+1665 
-1679 VDIPDDTGKNYLDWE
+1679 
-1694 SDIPVKEKN
+1694 
-1703 RIRIAFTKSI
+1703 
-1713 IDKMGSATSSERQD
+1713 
-1727 VRNSISTEFR
+1727 
-1737 LDVRNFNGIYSL
+1737 
-1749 MSGYTSPQEASEL
+1749 
-1762 LRNLGYTGISYP
+1762 
-1774 AEHQSGGRSDG
+1774 
-1785 ARNYVIF
+1785 
-1792 DEKDL
+1792 
-1797 KITNRVEFMKSPDG
+1797 
-1811 VVYGWTIGGRIYL
+1811 
-1824 TKAGLNP
+1824 
-1831 ETPIHE
+1831 
-1837 YTHIWANAMKVHNMK
+1837 
-1852 GWKSIKELL
+1852 
-1861 VDTPI
+1861 
-1866 WDEVLNDENY
+1866 
-1876 SNIRNDEDSVAS
+1876 
-1888 EVLSRISGK
+1888 
-1897 ENAKRMEEEAQKVI
+1897 
-1911 ADSKD
+1911 
-1916 LIEKAE
+1916 
-1922 TLSVLNR
+1922 
-1929 VRKALKTFWSW
+1929 
-1940 VGKELFDIEKFN
+1940 
-1952 SINEVTDRVLYDL
+1952 
-1965 VNGTALQV
+1965 
-1973 QNEATRVETNPTEA
+1973 TRVETNPTEA

-2019 EASGKEWESEMHN
+2019 DASGKEWESEMHN

-2238 EDNPSVQAARRVL
+2238 EDNPSVQAARRLL

-2260 DKGDMSD
+2260 DKGDTSD
-2267 NDWLKSKEEGKSNV
+2267 NDWLKSKEDGKSNV

-2293 TIIKLSDT
+2293 TSIKLSDT
-2301 SFAKMENGEQKAE
+2301 SFAKMKNGEQKAE
-2314 REIGWLVD
+2314 EEIGWLVD

-2329 NSRKLDEIA
+2329 NSRKLNEIA

-2401 ALGVKPVKESY
+2401 ALGIKPVKESY
-2412 YFQNRKNE
+2412 YFQSRKNE

-2436 VHFISRVGAEASGQG
+2436 VHLISRVGAEVSGQG

-2485 LMKNNPKL
+2485 LMKKNPKL

-2500 LKDSEWVDTIQSM
+2500 LKDSEWVDKIQSM
-2513 DEYKYTLDNEDLLYS
+2513 DAYKYTLDNEDLLYS

-2637 GTYLKTPSG
+2637 GTYLKTPNG

-2659 RTKKFKTQLSD
+2659 RTNKFKTQLSD
-2670 RLNLILNESK
+2670 RLNLILDESK

-2689 EFRDLFKKHDLLEE
+2689 EFRDLFKKRGLLEE

-2749 SVDLRDA
+2749 SVDMRDA

-2854 PERREAIENLR
+2854 PKRREAIENLR

-2926 LWWDGNDIAEW
+2926 IWWDGNDIAEW

-2975 EDNDDIRYRYDE
+2975 EENDDIRYRYEEGDNDVALQVKQPIEQSKNLVALHNLSEEKLQQALELGGFPMPSIAITKANIGHTEFGNISLLFGKDSINPTDKRNKVYGGDAWTPTFPSIGYKLNSEKTSDIYRRANNVGSLPLFRPVFFHPDNYENKIDGQGSNGLVEHFKDDYGAKQMFLYEKGNAVEKFVQHEVEKYSDE
-2987 KVENESN
+2987 NVKFFEKILEIIGLEKLKNESYDSLENEMKKLLGQYYDIDFDTMKPFRVISRIN
-2994 SSKDN
+2994 STIQKTIDYAENGNNKIENDIAATEEKIDERIDPKEFRKWLEKLFSGVVEKKGIRNEQDMFTPSGNRREWEKLYDAVTLDNAIKAMQTQAKKGGTGLFGGSIFGAASKELKEIEDIRN
-2999 EAKTFAKQHNLDASD
+2999 EAKLRINPISEEDYQAEKDRITERLKKVTIPSVSKSFSD
-3014 VIAYKQ
+3014 
-3020 AMDEGLL
+3020 AMDFVENVQ
-3027 RDANNALSAIR
+3027 DAVSKSHTA
-3038 RKLREENKGLS
+3038 KGIYRHLHS
-3049 LSGFV
+3049 LYPDMTMEVAKEIEDIV
-3054 KKFSP
+3054 KDIQKIST
-3059 IREALYK
+3059 RY
-3066 QFGDL
+3066 
-3071 GVLEKE
+3071 
-3077 YHDNILKERGL
+3077 
-3088 MEAAR
+3088 
-3093 KREEEER
+3093 
-3100 KRQNEPI
+3100 
-3107 EELMSMTSEE
+3107 
-3117 RDAEYMRALE
+3117 LE
-3127 AKDEKRMS
+3127 AK
-3135 EVLQAEAKLKGYS
+3135 
-3148 MGSEYQGEG
+3148 
-3157 AWKAPSNPGY
+3157 P
-3167 SSTEERRA
+3167 
-3175 TIEKDAPHLNIDDI
+3175 
-3189 ANGYINLPEDIFTDL
+3189 
-3204 RAYDNDNES
+3204 
-3213 GKESAKAISDAIRDI
+3213 
-3228 KDGKEMPKVTVYR
+3228 YR
-3241 AVPTSVEE
+3241 AVSFDEIKAAVVPSDTSSELIQQLKDRGIEVSTYEKDNQEQRKQIVNEVASKEE
-3249 ESLRNGDW
+3249 L
-3257 VTPSKAYAKEH
+3257 
-3268 GEHRLDGDYRII
+3268 L
-3280 EQKVPANE
+3280 
-3288 LWWDGNDIREWGFD
+3288 
-3302 NGKDYAYKNTE
+3302 
-3313 NSRKLND
+3313 
-3320 LITKD
+3320 
-3325 DQGNV
+3325 
-3330 ILPSQRFNDQV
+3330 
-3341 EDERFRNDEELEKV
+3341 FRNDDGIDVV
-3355 NQRFNEELENLT
+3355 NERFNEELDNLT

-3502 YHSAPIAEAL
+3502 HHSAPIAEAL

-3525 SFENPTNSSEKVLD
+3525 NFENPTNSSEKVLD
-3539 RKTAQAEEVA
+3539 RKTAQAEEVT
-3549 EKEHQQMAERAN
+3549 EKERQQMAERAN

-3678 TNFENMPNGLWD
+3678 TNFEKMPNGLWD

-3710 GEWNDNEL
+3710 GELNDNEL

-3731 KGQSNSIIL
+3731 KGQSNSIL

-3753 VGNYSESTDKDVR
+3753 VGNYSESTDKEVR
-3766 FRDGEQREPEG
+3766 FRDGEPQS

-3808 LKEAMDAIMKAEG
+3808 LKEAMNAIMRAEG
-3821 KEMYIEDIEGFEN
+3821 KEMYMEDIEGFEN

-3871 DEERSELT
+3871 DKERSELT

-3893 MRKNALEEIINNEK
+3893 MRKNALEEIVNNEK
-3907 LSDAQKDAR
+3907 LSDAQKNAR

-3929 ALTGASSVEEAE
+3929 ALTDANSVEEAE

-3950 YEQKHDTSNLWDK
+3950 YEQKHDTTNLWDK
-3963 VNIVTKGILS
+3963 VNTVTKGILS

-4068 NHPSDLVSVNTLW
+4068 NHPSDLVSVNALW
-4081 LKYDDVSEEWRP
+4081 LKYDDVKEEWRP

-4377 NAVGQTK
+4377 KATGQTK
-4384 AGKTAA
+4384 IGKTSA
-4390 FVSGFGRSFY
+4390 FISGIGRSGY
-4400 LFWNAAIQGTTNFG
+4400 VFWNAAIQGTTNFG
-4414 KQFKRH
+4414 RQFKRH

-4435 ALVAGMGMGEGDDDD
+4435 ALIAGMGMGDDGDDD

-4467 FRTGDQWISIPLP
+4467 FRVGEQWVSIPLP

-4492 MISAMSGKEHFTDAE
+4492 MVSAMSGKEHFTNSE
-4507 LGNAFAGQVTQIL
+4507 LGKAIAGQVTQIL

-4573 KSANKYLIGLAKT
+4573 KSANKYLVGLAKT

-4690 GVFDY
+4690 GVFDF

-4724 YKELKEPMS
+4724 YKELKDPMS
-4733 DEERASLEAEL
+4733 DEERASIEAEL

-4754 MNSTRK
+4754 MNATRK

>member
-54 PLANYN
+54 PLSNYN

-71 WEHLPPKAQPQAK
+71 WEHRPVVAQNNPQAT
-84 QQVAQKQPTQ
+84 QKQPAPKVNT
-94 QVATT
+94 A
-99 TPGTPMTAAQKAQ
+99 PGTPMTAAQKAQ
-112 VLNNLSGIVAQSQS
+112 VLDNANNIVAQSQS
-126 MIDETILKT
+126 DLSRTMRKFDYAKQNTGLDVKPIKLGENRNVATKKNKNGQTTYLDAEGNRFDDHAQANFSQTQIEEDEAKRKDLLGYIDKKAMSSVNSAYDKQYSELEDFKKKHPYLSAFSRALSAFSGRMSGGGTANINQYRPEEARAGLAALALNQKTRQAIDEGKRYEQGDTGFWGRATRGLKKGLTSASTYDLGLSDTDIAGSLKGAADRYAKGQATQMDELLLDAAALNSETEGKYADALGGWFGAGEGIPGVASFMMQIGSNPMSGFGKATAQSVAKTVT
-135 KVALDRIKKPF
+135 KRAVRKFGTGLAAKAAITLAKGATRVAADAVEAGVVTAMYSPTKIVGDYLNRKTGTVVHDGNGGYTFEGKEYSDIKAVAKAINDQNAENLSEMWGDYLPGIGKVGKLIGKGARKIGLGKVVNAFEQMSSSQWMKTWNEFMDRTKWNGLSGEYMEEAEKNLYNALTNGDMTLDTNPNTGVFSRKINEDTFKSVALMSGIMSGISTVGYTRFKYKASRGQKKADNNAKAVLGAEKWSEIKKLID
-146 SNINNITLGRKNSGS
+146 NADDKS
-161 IGGDK
+161 IGG
-166 VQEHIIDG
+166 IIEQI
-174 KKVYSDDKGNIY
+174 GNDNSLNTKQKMAILDY
-186 DSENSAVSKVQE
+186 QYKSAVAH
-198 RMIDRDG
+198 G
-205 LSKRIA
+205 
-211 ALSVENEN
+211 
-219 ANKRLSEIREKY
+219 ANIQDLKNKLE
-231 QKQLNPTQ
+231 
-239 IYGQNGT
+239 
-246 AGNFNA
+246 GNY
-252 LDKLL
+252 D
-257 ENDDEYMM
+257 
-265 LLTTTRNNQRSL
+265 
-277 DILRNKQQENNDK
+277 
-290 HNGVN
+290 
-295 VFGRSLKSLG
+295 
-305 RGMRDYFKTDFDPM
+305 
-319 GDATGKDALAYMR
+319 
-332 AEKIVKTLSKKLQ
+332 
-345 TGEALSAKEKA
+345 EKA
-356 TLALFN
+356 N
-362 SYTQQQ
+362 RY
-368 DISGDDS
+368 
-375 LSSWMYSGGRGAS
+375 
-388 LSAELGAMIASG
+388 
-400 AGSFQ
+400 
-405 TIAEKTA
+405 
-412 QGASKAALSQITKYL
+412 
-427 GKGVAKNIGT
+427 
-437 KIATKAVG
+437 
-445 SVAGMM
+445 
-451 SSGLAYTS
+451 
-459 TVGFKKTFANAMQN
+459 
-473 YVGEMGVTEDGQI
+473 
-486 AFGEYVK
+486 
-493 DKEGKVS
+493 
-500 FKRKDG
+500 
-506 GISDLVAAFAKAGY
+506 
-520 EQTKENGTEML
+520 
-531 GETLPS
+531 
-537 ITRMLK
+537 
-543 GIGGTAKFVSKLEKI
+543 
-558 GATPFVES
+558 
-566 INKALRMTGY
+566 
-576 NGLPS
+576 
-581 QGIEEYAGLLSD
+581 
-593 VIFSDASLKD
+593 DA
-603 FGKLQTHLDIWGNVA
+603 
-618 LTSGVM
+618 
-624 SSVQVAGIGTGAAM
+624 
-638 FYKYKHQNDKAGKK
+638 
-652 AQALIGDKWNGIQ
+652 
-665 EVLDNTA
+665 
-672 NTEFSGALAGILSRE
+672 
-687 DLNGEQKKRVVNYAN
+687 
-702 SLLKMR
+702 
-708 GFNIGFNNDK
+708 
-718 MGRMASS
+718 
-725 GEKGIDGAISEVS
+725 
-738 YATGYNATGDELA
+738 GYNATEDELA

-768 KDDPSALQKIEEDPK
+768 KDDPSALQQIEDDPK

-879 SVMVRDAETGKV
+879 SVMVRDAETGKI
-891 EMVDPSAILSV
+891 EMVDPSTILSV

-912 ATSSEQIKQTYA
+912 ATSSEQIRQTYA

-995 DEENLWRLEQSLKQD
+995 DEENLWRLEQSLTQG
-1010 EDVENEPPHP
+1010 EEVGNETPHSA
-1020 KQSYHLNDEI
+1020 QSYNLNDEI

-1076 AMTGKQQEE
+1076 AMTGKQQE
-1085 QSSQAPVQGEQ
+1085 QTNQAPVQEEQGEQ
-1096 MESPTLVAENAT
+1096 MESPALVAGLNDGTIAENAT
-1108 VQKEETPQRQSTAL
+1108 VQKEETPHHQPTAL

-1197 VATIEQAKATLEHWK
+1197 VANIEQAKATLEHWK

-1238 LRKEQEEKERAMRE
+1238 LRKEQEEKERAMR

-1451 KVSETS
+1451 KVSESS
-1457 NAMQENAEKT
+1457 NAMQGNAKKT

-1493 VSDEVAKGVL
+1493 VSDEAAKGVL

-1543 TEVEGIGRNYAVGN
+1543 TEVEGIGKKYAQAMLKEKYKENRTINEMARDRLISDG
-1557 SKIKFRGFVLESI
+1557 SKDES
-1570 PSLEVKAHFSKAEG
+1570 LKYLNDLLKEEWVDKKRVKAQ
-1584 NVLNFLY
+1584 
-1591 KWIKK
+1591 IK
-1596 SENASTAIEKAREWA
+1596 I
-1611 SNEYGKYLER
+1611 
-1621 RDWSDQNY
+1621 
-1629 KDYFGAI
+1629 
-1636 SKRDVIEWRK
+1636 
-1646 EMKEKEENAQ
+1646 
-1656 QMLSFIETL
+1656 IETGK
-1665 SVDDFSLPQRHLYT
+1665 FLPEGKVSLYT
-1679 VDIPDDTGKNYLDWE
+1679 VDIPDNTGKNYLDWE

-1703 RIRIAFTKSI
+1703 RIRIALTKSI

-1737 LDVRNFNGIYSL
+1737 LDVRNFKGIYKL
-1749 MSGYTSPQEASEL
+1749 MSSYTSPQEASEL

-1774 AEHQSGGRSDG
+1774 AQYLSGGRSDG

-1852 GWKSIKELL
+1852 GWKSIKDLL

-1876 SNIRNDEDSVAS
+1876 SEIRNDEDSVAS

-1973 QNEATRVETNPTEA
+1973 QNETTRVETNPTEA

-2019 EASGKEWESEMHN
+2019 DASGKEWESEMHN

-2238 EDNPSVQAARRVL
+2238 EDNPSVQAARRLL

-2260 DKGDMSD
+2260 DKGDTSD
-2267 NDWLKSKEEGKSNV
+2267 NDWIKSKEDVKSNV

-2286 NSASQND
+2286 NSASQNN
-2293 TIIKLSDT
+2293 TSIKLSDT
-2301 SFAKMENGEQKAE
+2301 SFASEEEAEKAIQKYVE
-2314 REIGWLVD
+2314 IREKRD
-2322 HNIRLEE
+2322 
-2329 NSRKLDEIA
+2329 
-2338 HLLFDGDNIDSNRES
+2338 S
-2353 TLREEAKKILEE
+2353 TLEKITGLIERIREEYKDDPNVE
-2365 NEKLSRDY
+2365 N
-2373 QKNYS
+2373 
-2378 DKYFGTDDITA
+2378 I
-2389 NYILQEANERLI
+2389 
-2401 ALGVKPVKESY
+2401 VKEKTQALRDEFFSLFTELDKFLTSLDKSSNDY
-2412 YFQNRKNE
+2412 VTQLGDDRLVEKGVLPINFSSLFQSRKNE

-2436 VHFISRVGAEASGQG
+2436 VHFISRVGAKLSGNG
-2451 NSRGWTNGL
+2451 TAKGWTNGL
-2460 DIWLTKDNI
+2460 EIWITKDRI
-2469 NAETPVHEY
+2469 DAETPVHEY

-2485 LMKNNPKL
+2485 LMKKNPKL

-2500 LKDSEWVDTIQSM
+2500 LKDSEWIDKIQSM
-2513 DEYKYTLDNEDLLYS
+2513 DEYKDTLDNEDLLYS
-2528 EVLSRISGERN
+2528 EVLSRISGKRN

-2583 NLFGMKEFKSVDD
+2583 NIFGMKEFKSVDD
-2596 VCDRVLFDLLNASD
+2596 VCDRILFDLLNESD

-2637 GTYLKTPSG
+2637 GTYLKAPNG
-2646 EDSKLPE
+2646 ENSKLPE
-2653 KVWAYA
+2653 KEWAYA
-2659 RTKKFKTQLSD
+2659 RTKEFKSQLSD

-2689 EFRDLFKKHDLLEE
+2689 EFRDLFKAHGLLGE
-2703 NNEPGRFL
+2703 NNEPSYLL
-2711 VSQFMYSEKYYDR
+2711 VSDSVYTNEYFDR
-2724 KGKMQEEAKET
+2724 LKMMEEEAQET
-2735 MNSGKGGENVSSVK
+2735 MNSGKGGKSVSSVK

-2790 GSLAFNGSA
+2790 GSLAFNGAA
-2799 PYQNAY
+2799 PSQNAY

-2819 EYEDTMSLGDY
+2819 DYEDTMSLGDY

-2902 AEYHIGLQDWENGR
+2902 AEYHIGLQNWENGR
-2916 IIEQEVSIDD
+2916 VIEQEVSIDD

-2975 EDNDDIRYRYDE
+2975 EDNDDIRYRY
-2987 KVENESN
+2987 
-2994 SSKDN
+2994 
-2999 EAKTFAKQHNLDASD
+2999 
-3014 VIAYKQ
+3014 
-3020 AMDEGLL
+3020 
-3027 RDANNALSAIR
+3027 
-3038 RKLREENKGLS
+3038 
-3049 LSGFV
+3049 
-3054 KKFSP
+3054 
-3059 IREALYK
+3059 
-3066 QFGDL
+3066 
-3071 GVLEKE
+3071 
-3077 YHDNILKERGL
+3077 
-3088 MEAAR
+3088 
-3093 KREEEER
+3093 
-3100 KRQNEPI
+3100 
-3107 EELMSMTSEE
+3107 
-3117 RDAEYMRALE
+3117 
-3127 AKDEKRMS
+3127 
-3135 EVLQAEAKLKGYS
+3135 
-3148 MGSEYQGEG
+3148 
-3157 AWKAPSNPGY
+3157 
-3167 SSTEERRA
+3167 
-3175 TIEKDAPHLNIDDI
+3175 
-3189 ANGYINLPEDIFTDL
+3189 
-3204 RAYDNDNES
+3204 
-3213 GKESAKAISDAIRDI
+3213 
-3228 KDGKEMPKVTVYR
+3228 
-3241 AVPTSVEE
+3241 
-3249 ESLRNGDW
+3249 
-3257 VTPSKAYAKEH
+3257 
-3268 GEHRLDGDYRII
+3268 
-3280 EQKVPANE
+3280 
-3288 LWWDGNDIREWGFD
+3288 
-3302 NGKDYAYKNTE
+3302 
-3313 NSRKLND
+3313 
-3320 LITKD
+3320 
-3325 DQGNV
+3325 
-3330 ILPSQRFNDQV
+3330 
-3341 EDERFRNDEELEKV
+3341 EELEEV
-3355 NQRFNEELENLT
+3355 NQRFNEELDNLT
-3367 EENADKVTLWLGK
+3367 EANADKVILLLGK
-3380 PSDVLLSSGIENK
+3380 PSDILLSSGIENK
-3393 PLKLYGNKVIKK
+3393 PMKLYGNKIIKK

-3427 AVFDNLGRF
+3427 AVFDNYQRD
-3436 GNRSILTELT
+3436 GNRSILTELRT
-3446 TEQGNFL
+3446 QQGNFL
-3453 VTIDMGKGEKDV
+3453 VSVNIGKDADV
-3465 DFNIVSSVFGKGKSK
+3465 DFNIVRSVFGKGDER
-3480 IVSWIER
+3480 VVDWINN
-3487 GLATYINKKKALNYL
+3487 GLATYMNKEKTLSFL
-3502 YHSAPIAEAL
+3502 SHQSAPIAATAANAGQGSQSYISTSAL
-3512 SNSRLSSA
+3512 NADATYKNELSSA

-3525 SFENPTNSSEKVLD
+3525 SFENPINNSEKKLD
-3539 RKTAQAEEVA
+3539 RKSTQGKEVT
-3549 EKEHQQMAERAN
+3549 EKERQQMADRAN
-3561 ELAETLHL
+3561 ELAKTLHL

-3609 ADVEKTLLHEAVA
+3609 ADVEKTLLHESVA
-3622 HHGLRK
+3622 HYGLRK

-3648 VRREIVKLAAKNKW
+3648 VRREMVKLAAKNKW

-3678 TNFENMPNGLWD
+3678 TNFEKMPNGLWD
-3690 KVKRLFLDMLRSIG
+3690 KVKRLFLEMLRSIG

-3710 GEWNDNEL
+3710 GELNDNEL

-3731 KGQSNSIIL
+3731 KGQSNSIL

-3753 VGNYSESTDKDVR
+3753 VGNYSESTDKEVR
-3766 FRDGEQREPEG
+3766 FRDREPQS

-3808 LKEAMDAIMKAEG
+3808 LKEAMDAIMRAEG
-3821 KEMYIEDIEGFEN
+3821 KEMYMEDIEGFEN

-3871 DEERSELT
+3871 DKERSELT

-3907 LSDAQKDAR
+3907 LSDAQKNAR

-3929 ALTGASSVEEAE
+3929 ALTDANSVEEAE

-3950 YEQKHDTSNLWDK
+3950 YEQKHDTTNLWDK
-3963 VNIVTKGILS
+3963 VNTVTKGILS

-4068 NHPSDLVSVNTLW
+4068 NHPSDLVSVNALW
-4081 LKYDDVSEEWRP
+4081 LKYDDVKEEWRP

-4110 KIQDFEQRMTD
+4110 KIQDFEQRMAE

-4377 NAVGQTK
+4377 KATGQTK
-4384 AGKTAA
+4384 IGKTSA
-4390 FVSGFGRSFY
+4390 FISGIGRSGY
-4400 LFWNAAIQGTTNFG
+4400 VFWNAAIQGTTNFG
-4414 KQFKRH
+4414 RQFKRH

-4435 ALVAGMGMGEGDDDD
+4435 ALVAGMGMGDDGDDD

-4467 FRTGDQWISIPLP
+4467 FRVGEQWVSIPLP

-4492 MISAMSGKEHFTDAE
+4492 MVSAMSGKEHFTNSE
-4507 LGNAFAGQVTQIL
+4507 LGKAIAGQVTQIL

-4573 KSANKYLIGLAKT
+4573 KSANKYLVGLAKT

-4690 GVFDY
+4690 GVFDF

-4714 EDYRGDIESL
+4714 EDYREDIEGL
-4724 YKELKEPMS
+4724 YKELKDAMS
-4733 DEERASLEAEL
+4733 DEERAEIEVEL

-4754 MNSTRK
+4754 MNTTRK

>member
-71 WEHLPPKAQPQAK
+71 WEHKPVVAQNNPQAT
-84 QQVAQKQPTQ
+84 QRQPAPKVNTTQ
-94 QVATT
+94 
-99 TPGTPMTAAQKAQ
+99 GTPMTAAQKAQ
-112 VLNNLSGIVAQSQS
+112 VLNNTNNLIAQSQS
-126 MIDETILKT
+126 DLSRTMRKFDYAKQNTGLDVKPIKLGENRNVATKKNKNGQTTYLDAEGNRFDDQAQANFSQNQIEEDEAKRKDLLGYIDKKAMSSVNSAYDKQYSELEDFKKKHPYLSAFSRALSAFSGRMSGGGTANINQYRPEEARTGLAALAFNQKTRQAIDEGKRYEQGDTGFWGRATRGLKKGLTSASTYDLGLSDTDIAGSLKEAADRYAKGQATQMDELLLDAAALNSETEGKYADALGGWFGAGEGIPGVASFMMQIGSNPMSGFGKATAQSVAKTVT
-135 KVALDRIKKPF
+135 KRAVQKFGTGLAAKAAITLAKGATRVAADAVEAGVVTAMYSPTKIVGDYLNRKTGTVVHDGNGGYTFEGKEYSDIKAVAKAINDQNAENLSEMWGDYLPGIGKVGKLIGKGARKIGLGKVVNAFEQMSSSQWMKTWNEFMDRTKWNGLSGEYMEEAEKNLYNALTNGDMTLDTNPNTGVFSRKINEDTFKSVALMSGIMSGISTVGYTRFKYKASRGQKKADNNAKAVLGAEKWSEIKKLID
-146 SNINNITLGRKNSGS
+146 NADDKS
-161 IGGDK
+161 IGG
-166 VQEHIIDG
+166 IIEQI
-174 KKVYSDDKGNIY
+174 GNDNSLNTKQKMAILDY
-186 DSENSAVSKVQE
+186 QYKSAVAH
-198 RMIDRDG
+198 G
-205 LSKRIA
+205 
-211 ALSVENEN
+211 
-219 ANKRLSEIREKY
+219 ANIQDLKNKLE
-231 QKQLNPTQ
+231 
-239 IYGQNGT
+239 
-246 AGNFNA
+246 GNY
-252 LDKLL
+252 D
-257 ENDDEYMM
+257 
-265 LLTTTRNNQRSL
+265 
-277 DILRNKQQENNDK
+277 
-290 HNGVN
+290 
-295 VFGRSLKSLG
+295 
-305 RGMRDYFKTDFDPM
+305 
-319 GDATGKDALAYMR
+319 
-332 AEKIVKTLSKKLQ
+332 
-345 TGEALSAKEKA
+345 EKA
-356 TLALFN
+356 N
-362 SYTQQQ
+362 RY
-368 DISGDDS
+368 
-375 LSSWMYSGGRGAS
+375 
-388 LSAELGAMIASG
+388 
-400 AGSFQ
+400 
-405 TIAEKTA
+405 
-412 QGASKAALSQITKYL
+412 
-427 GKGVAKNIGT
+427 
-437 KIATKAVG
+437 
-445 SVAGMM
+445 
-451 SSGLAYTS
+451 
-459 TVGFKKTFANAMQN
+459 
-473 YVGEMGVTEDGQI
+473 
-486 AFGEYVK
+486 
-493 DKEGKVS
+493 
-500 FKRKDG
+500 
-506 GISDLVAAFAKAGY
+506 
-520 EQTKENGTEML
+520 
-531 GETLPS
+531 
-537 ITRMLK
+537 
-543 GIGGTAKFVSKLEKI
+543 
-558 GATPFVES
+558 
-566 INKALRMTGY
+566 
-576 NGLPS
+576 
-581 QGIEEYAGLLSD
+581 
-593 VIFSDASLKD
+593 DA
-603 FGKLQTHLDIWGNVA
+603 
-618 LTSGVM
+618 
-624 SSVQVAGIGTGAAM
+624 
-638 FYKYKHQNDKAGKK
+638 
-652 AQALIGDKWNGIQ
+652 
-665 EVLDNTA
+665 
-672 NTEFSGALAGILSRE
+672 
-687 DLNGEQKKRVVNYAN
+687 
-702 SLLKMR
+702 
-708 GFNIGFNNDK
+708 
-718 MGRMASS
+718 
-725 GEKGIDGAISEVS
+725 
-738 YATGYNATGDELA
+738 GYNATEDELA

-768 KDDPSALQKIEEDPK
+768 KDDPSALQQIEEDPK

-818 VKDNID
+818 VRDNID
-824 DAVTENNTVIE
+824 DAITENNTVIE
-835 QRTHQDGNIYSA
+835 QRTHQDGNIYPA

-879 SVMVRDAETGKV
+879 SVMIRDAETGKV

-1010 EDVENEPPHP
+1010 EDVENTTPHSA
-1020 KQSYHLNDEI
+1020 QSYNLNDEI

-1076 AMTGKQQEE
+1076 AMTGKQQE
-1085 QSSQAPVQGEQ
+1085 QTNQAPVQEEQGEQ
-1096 MESPTLVAENAT
+1096 TESPALVAGVNDGTIAENAT
-1108 VQKEETPQRQSTAL
+1108 VQKEETPQHEPTAL

-1252 EEERVKRDLAQPQS
+1252 EEERVKREALNGVPDIVEDKAIDARARGYRRISGDKVDRQEPLNAIKGKEVQVKFDDKNIPTGHVSLIDVDELQPSHKNGYRNPLHFIDEAQPKERKDDASIDAARKIAANIRPEEITSSVTAYTGAPTVNSRGEVIQGNNRSAALKEMWAMHKEQGEKYKQYIIDHAEELGLNPADVRSMKHPVLVNMLDVNDNDAISLGQFVASDTESGGTERIKPKNVVKKLGNRMKTFANILLRTTDEDMSFAELIDRNGVEALKWMNANGSITSTQYKSAFDSKGNLTAEAKNDLKGVMYQSIFEGGSTQLEEMFNALPIKAQKAILATAYRDYDSPTTERMVEEIQNSIMAYYALS
-1266 LDYKLSD
+1266 LDEQFKAATNHKSARWAVESWKRQYAIDDSTGESYLPSEKYSNFALLLATMYKGDSQSFIQGTFKQMYDLIQGTQED
-1273 EVDEN
+1273 NLFEQPDNTPRTLVE
-1278 GHPFVLT
+1278 
-1285 SAGELAFGN
+1285 A
-1294 IGKETGL
+1294 IKETLNIEYDGQQRSDIL
-1301 APAPILLS
+1301 ASNSTAS
-1309 EGVITNSKTNAGYG
+1309 QQGEQRSNGNSKTGGRSETRNGSEDYQG
-1323 LVHIEAR
+1323 GTQGDSGR
-1330 HGEQIRNA
+1330 SRSEQSS
-1338 GYPSVVAFVEEV
+1338 GGSQEEV
-1350 AKHYDV
+1350 TERNSH
-1356 IREGINRSGEQTYML
+1356 
-1371 QLTDRHNNTLMV
+1371 LT
-1383 ELSGD
+1383 E
-1388 GTYYNINTA
+1388 
-1397 GIFKTSYGKNR
+1397 
-1408 REVYNRHTT
+1408 
-1417 DNQSTESGEESQGEA
+1417 
-1432 QSGTTSPSRMKSS
+1432 
-1445 TRSSAG
+1445 
-1451 KVSETS
+1451 
-1457 NAMQENAEKT
+1457 AEKT

-1482 ALVRAGVPVEV
+1482 ALVRVGVPVEV
-1493 VSDEVAKGVL
+1493 VSDEAAKGVL

-1543 TEVEGIGRNYAVGN
+1543 TEVEGIGKKYAQAMLKEKYKENRTINEMARDRLISDG
-1557 SKIKFRGFVLESI
+1557 SKDES
-1570 PSLEVKAHFSKAEG
+1570 LKYLNDLLKEEWVDKKRVKAQ
-1584 NVLNFLY
+1584 
-1591 KWIKK
+1591 IK
-1596 SENASTAIEKAREWA
+1596 I
-1611 SNEYGKYLER
+1611 
-1621 RDWSDQNY
+1621 
-1629 KDYFGAI
+1629 
-1636 SKRDVIEWRK
+1636 
-1646 EMKEKEENAQ
+1646 
-1656 QMLSFIETL
+1656 IETGK
-1665 SVDDFSLPQRHLYT
+1665 FLPEGKVSLYT
-1679 VDIPDDTGKNYLDWE
+1679 VDIPDNTGKNYLDWE

-1703 RIRIAFTKSI
+1703 RIRIALTKSI

-1737 LDVRNFNGIYSL
+1737 LDVRNFKGIYKL
-1749 MSGYTSPQEASEL
+1749 MSSYTSPQEASEL

-1774 AEHQSGGRSDG
+1774 AQYLSGGRSDG

-2019 EASGKEWESEMHN
+2019 DASGKEWESEMHN

-2086 SARQAY
+2086 SARKAY

-2238 EDNPSVQAARRVL
+2238 EDNPSVQAARRLL

-2260 DKGDMSD
+2260 DKGDTSD
-2267 NDWLKSKEEGKSNV
+2267 NDWLKSKEDGKSNV

-2293 TIIKLSDT
+2293 TSIKLSDT
-2301 SFAKMENGEQKAE
+2301 SFAKMKNGEQKAE
-2314 REIGWLVD
+2314 EEIGWLVD
-2322 HNIRLEE
+2322 HNIRLKE

-2353 TLREEAKKILEE
+2353 ALREEAKKILEE

-2436 VHFISRVGAEASGQG
+2436 VHFISRVGAKLSGNG
-2451 NSRGWTNGL
+2451 TAKGWTNGL
-2460 DIWLTKDNI
+2460 EIWITKDRI
-2469 NAETPVHEY
+2469 DAETPVHEY

-2485 LMKNNPKL
+2485 LMKKNPKL

-2500 LKDSEWVDTIQSM
+2500 LKDSEWIDKIQSM
-2513 DEYKYTLDNEDLLYS
+2513 DEYKDTLDNEDLLYS

-2551 EEVNSVEKKVDLK
+2551 EEVNSVEKKVDLR

-2569 LRDALKRFWEWVGV
+2569 LRDGLKRFWEWVGV

-2596 VCDRVLFDLLNASD
+2596 VCDRILFDLLNESD

-2637 GTYLKTPSG
+2637 GTYLKAPNG
-2646 EDSKLPE
+2646 ENSKLPE
-2653 KVWAYA
+2653 KEWAYA
-2659 RTKKFKTQLSD
+2659 RTKEFKSQLSD

-2689 EFRDLFKKHDLLEE
+2689 EFRDLFKAHGLLGE
-2703 NNEPGRFL
+2703 NNEPSYLL
-2711 VSQFMYSEKYYDR
+2711 VSDSVYTNEYFDR
-2724 KGKMQEEAKET
+2724 LKMMQEEAQET
-2735 MNSGKGGENVSSVK
+2735 MNSGKGGKSVSSVK

-2790 GSLAFNGSA
+2790 GSLAFNGAA
-2799 PYQNAY
+2799 PSQNAY

-2819 EYEDTMSLGDY
+2819 DYEDTMSLGDY

-2902 AEYHIGLQDWENGR
+2902 AEYHIGLQNWENGR
-2916 IIEQEVSIDD
+2916 VIEQEVSIDD

-2975 EDNDDIRYRYDE
+2975 EDNDDIRYRY
-2987 KVENESN
+2987 
-2994 SSKDN
+2994 
-2999 EAKTFAKQHNLDASD
+2999 
-3014 VIAYKQ
+3014 
-3020 AMDEGLL
+3020 
-3027 RDANNALSAIR
+3027 
-3038 RKLREENKGLS
+3038 
-3049 LSGFV
+3049 
-3054 KKFSP
+3054 
-3059 IREALYK
+3059 
-3066 QFGDL
+3066 
-3071 GVLEKE
+3071 
-3077 YHDNILKERGL
+3077 
-3088 MEAAR
+3088 
-3093 KREEEER
+3093 
-3100 KRQNEPI
+3100 
-3107 EELMSMTSEE
+3107 
-3117 RDAEYMRALE
+3117 
-3127 AKDEKRMS
+3127 
-3135 EVLQAEAKLKGYS
+3135 
-3148 MGSEYQGEG
+3148 
-3157 AWKAPSNPGY
+3157 
-3167 SSTEERRA
+3167 
-3175 TIEKDAPHLNIDDI
+3175 
-3189 ANGYINLPEDIFTDL
+3189 
-3204 RAYDNDNES
+3204 
-3213 GKESAKAISDAIRDI
+3213 
-3228 KDGKEMPKVTVYR
+3228 
-3241 AVPTSVEE
+3241 
-3249 ESLRNGDW
+3249 
-3257 VTPSKAYAKEH
+3257 
-3268 GEHRLDGDYRII
+3268 
-3280 EQKVPANE
+3280 
-3288 LWWDGNDIREWGFD
+3288 
-3302 NGKDYAYKNTE
+3302 
-3313 NSRKLND
+3313 
-3320 LITKD
+3320 
-3325 DQGNV
+3325 
-3330 ILPSQRFNDQV
+3330 
-3341 EDERFRNDEELEKV
+3341 EELEEV
-3355 NQRFNEELENLT
+3355 NQRFNEELDNLT
-3367 EENADKVTLWLGK
+3367 EANADKVILLLGK
-3380 PSDVLLSSGIENK
+3380 PSDILLSSGIENK
-3393 PLKLYGNKVIKK
+3393 PMKLYGNKIIKK

-3427 AVFDNLGRF
+3427 AVFDNYQRD
-3436 GNRSILTELT
+3436 GNRSILTELRT
-3446 TEQGNFL
+3446 QQGNFL
-3453 VTIDMGKGEKDV
+3453 VSVNIGKDADV
-3465 DFNIVSSVFGKGKSK
+3465 DFNIVRSVFGKGDER
-3480 IVSWIER
+3480 VVDWINN
-3487 GLATYINKKKALNYL
+3487 GLATYMNKEKTLSFL
-3502 YHSAPIAEAL
+3502 SHQSAPIAATAANAGQGSQSYISTSAL
-3512 SNSRLSSA
+3512 NADATYKNELSSA

-3525 SFENPTNSSEKVLD
+3525 SFENPINNSEKKLD
-3539 RKTAQAEEVA
+3539 RKSTQGKEVT

-3561 ELAETLHL
+3561 ELAATLHL

-3609 ADVEKTLLHEAVA
+3609 ADVEKTLLHESVA
-3622 HHGLRK
+3622 HYGLRK

-3710 GEWNDNEL
+3710 GELNDNEL

-3731 KGQSNSIIL
+3731 KGQSNSIL

-3753 VGNYSESTDKDVR
+3753 VGNYSESTDKEVR
-3766 FRDGEQREPEG
+3766 FRDGEPQS

-3808 LKEAMDAIMKAEG
+3808 LKEAMDAIMRAEG
-3821 KEMYIEDIEGFEN
+3821 KEMYMEDIEGFEN

-3871 DEERSELT
+3871 DKERSELT

-3907 LSDAQKDAR
+3907 LSDAQKNAR

-3929 ALTGASSVEEAE
+3929 ALTDANSVEEAE
-3941 SEAQRMVEE
+3941 SEARRMVEE
-3950 YEQKHDTSNLWDK
+3950 YEQKHDTTNLWDK
-3963 VNIVTKGILS
+3963 VNTVTKGILQ

-4036 DPFANMQSMAES
+4036 DPFANMQSMAEN

-4068 NHPSDLVSVNTLW
+4068 NHPSDLVSVNALW
-4081 LKYDDVSEEWRP
+4081 LKYDDVKEEWRP

-4110 KIQDFEQRMTD
+4110 KIQDFEQRMAE

-4214 DFVVSNFIRD
+4214 DFVISNFIRD

-4377 NAVGQTK
+4377 KATGQTK
-4384 AGKTAA
+4384 LGKTSA
-4390 FVSGFGRSFY
+4390 FISGIGRSGY
-4400 LFWNAAIQGTTNFG
+4400 VFWNAAIQGTTNFG
-4414 KQFKRH
+4414 RQFKRH

-4435 ALVAGMGMGEGDDDD
+4435 ALIAGMGMGDDGDDD

-4507 LGNAFAGQVTQIL
+4507 LGKAIAGQATQIL

-4573 KSANKYLIGLAKT
+4573 KSANKYLVGLAKI
-4586 LNEVTGGD
+4586 LNEKTGGD

-4599 SVNINPAQIEYLL
+4599 TVNINPAQIEYLL

>member
-30 QAYADAYE
+30 QAYADAYK

-84 QQVAQKQPTQ
+84 QQVAQKQSTQ

-112 VLNNLSGIVAQSQS
+112 VLDNTNSLITQSQS
-126 MIDETILKT
+126 AIGETILKN
-135 KVALDRIKKPF
+135 KVALDRTKKPF

-161 IGGDK
+161 IGSDK
-166 VQEHIIDG
+166 VKEHTIDG

-186 DSENSAVSKVQE
+186 DSTNSAVSEVQE

-219 ANKRLSEIREKY
+219 ANKRLNEIREKY

-295 VFGRSLKSLG
+295 VFGRSIKSLG

-332 AEKIVKTLSKKLQ
+332 AEKIVETLSKKLQ
-345 TGEALSAKEKA
+345 TGETLSTKEKA

-362 SYTQQQ
+362 SYNQQQ
-368 DISGDDS
+368 DISGDDN
-375 LSSWMYSGGRGAS
+375 LSSWMYSGGRGVS
-388 LSAELGAMIASG
+388 LSAEFGAMIASG

-824 DAVTENNTVIE
+824 DAITENNTVIE
-835 QRTHQDGNIYSA
+835 QRTHQDGNIYPA

-879 SVMVRDAETGKV
+879 SVMVRDAETGKI

-995 DEENLWRLEQSLKQD
+995 DEEKLWRLDQSLKQG
-1010 EDVENEPPHP
+1010 EDVENTTPHSA
-1020 KQSYHLNDEI
+1020 QSYNLNDEI

-1043 ITTDQNEDGKFEVY
+1043 ITTDQNADGKFEVY

-1076 AMTGKQQEE
+1076 AMTGKQQE
-1085 QSSQAPVQGEQ
+1085 QTNQAPVQEEQGEQ
-1096 MESPTLVAENAT
+1096 TESPALVAGLNDGTIAENAT
-1108 VQKEETPQRQSTAL
+1108 VQKEETPHHQPTAL
-1122 ERIPTNEQGE
+1122 ERIPTNEEGE

-1172 VRRAEKAKVK
+1172 VKKAEKAKVK

-1197 VATIEQAKATLEHWK
+1197 VANIEQAKARLEHWK

-1252 EEERVKRDLAQPQS
+1252 EEERVDSGRSRSEQSSGGSQEEVTERNSHLTEKEAKNNIENRESGKRNLYAHNVDMQGNL
-1266 LDYKLSD
+1266 L
-1273 EVDEN
+1273 DEN
-1278 GHPFVLT
+1278 GELKLEKVNSIDDITDDDFNNPTRNIELPAIPQRINDAIGADGKGVIIKKNIFEKNKKRHRDLT
-1285 SAGELAFGN
+1285 PTQSRDIIKEALYNATLYGQN
-1294 IGKETGL
+1294 QKETR
-1301 APAPILLS
+1301 PYNWILIHNKDKNSSILI
-1309 EGVITNSKTNAGYG
+1309 EVNNSKN
-1323 LVHIEAR
+1323 
-1330 HGEQIRNA
+1330 N
-1338 GYPSVVAFVEEV
+1338 VEV
-1350 AKHYDV
+1350 INWHYLNDNSLERKKRQA
-1356 IREGINRSGEQTYML
+1356 IREGGRI
-1371 QLTDRHNNTLMV
+1371 LTLESAVANTSEDL
-1383 ELSGD
+1383 
-1388 GTYYNINTA
+1388 
-1397 GIFKTSYGKNR
+1397 
-1408 REVYNRHTT
+1408 
-1417 DNQSTESGEESQGEA
+1417 
-1432 QSGTTSPSRMKSS
+1432 
-1445 TRSSAG
+1445 SSAG

-1457 NAMQENAEKT
+1457 NAMQENAEKS
-1467 SENEAKELATNAVVE
+1467 SENET
-1482 ALVRAGVPVEV
+1482 
-1493 VSDEVAKGVL
+1493 
-1503 PLGAEK
+1503 
-1509 HVVYHGSGA
+1509 
-1518 KFDHFDHSHMGE
+1518 
-1530 GEGAQAYGWGSYV
+1530 
-1543 TEVEGIGRNYAVGN
+1543 
-1557 SKIKFRGFVLESI
+1557 
-1570 PSLEVKAHFSKAEG
+1570 
-1584 NVLNFLY
+1584 
-1591 KWIKK
+1591 
-1596 SENASTAIEKAREWA
+1596 
-1611 SNEYGKYLER
+1611 
-1621 RDWSDQNY
+1621 
-1629 KDYFGAI
+1629 
-1636 SKRDVIEWRK
+1636 
-1646 EMKEKEENAQ
+1646 
-1656 QMLSFIETL
+1656 
-1665 SVDDFSLPQRHLYT
+1665 
-1679 VDIPDDTGKNYLDWE
+1679 
-1694 SDIPVKEKN
+1694 
-1703 RIRIAFTKSI
+1703 
-1713 IDKMGSATSSERQD
+1713 
-1727 VRNSISTEFR
+1727 
-1737 LDVRNFNGIYSL
+1737 
-1749 MSGYTSPQEASEL
+1749 
-1762 LRNLGYTGISYP
+1762 
-1774 AEHQSGGRSDG
+1774 
-1785 ARNYVIF
+1785 
-1792 DEKDL
+1792 
-1797 KITNRVEFMKSPDG
+1797 
-1811 VVYGWTIGGRIYL
+1811 
-1824 TKAGLNP
+1824 
-1831 ETPIHE
+1831 
-1837 YTHIWANAMKVHNMK
+1837 
-1852 GWKSIKELL
+1852 
-1861 VDTPI
+1861 
-1866 WDEVLNDENY
+1866 
-1876 SNIRNDEDSVAS
+1876 
-1888 EVLSRISGK
+1888 
-1897 ENAKRMEEEAQKVI
+1897 
-1911 ADSKD
+1911 
-1916 LIEKAE
+1916 
-1922 TLSVLNR
+1922 
-1929 VRKALKTFWSW
+1929 
-1940 VGKELFDIEKFN
+1940 
-1952 SINEVTDRVLYDL
+1952 
-1965 VNGTALQV
+1965 
-1973 QNEATRVETNPTEA
+1973 TRVETNPTEA

-2019 EASGKEWESEMHN
+2019 DANGKEWESEMHN

-2293 TIIKLSDT
+2293 TSIKLSDT
-2301 SFAKMENGEQKAE
+2301 SFASEEEAE
-2314 REIGWLVD
+2314 RAIQKYVEIK
-2322 HNIRLEE
+2322 EKE
-2329 NSRKLDEIA
+2329 NSTSEKLTGLIERI
-2338 HLLFDGDNIDSNRES
+2338 
-2353 TLREEAKKILEE
+2353 REEYKDDPNVE
-2365 NEKLSRDY
+2365 NIVREKA
-2373 QKNYS
+2373 Q
-2378 DKYFGTDDITA
+2378 
-2389 NYILQEANERLI
+2389 
-2401 ALGVKPVKESY
+2401 ALGDEVLGLVKERDDFLNSLDKSSSDY
-2412 YFQNRKNE
+2412 VTQVGNNRLVEKGVLPINFSSLFQNRKNE

-2436 VHFISRVGAEASGQG
+2436 VHFITRVGAEASGQG

-2469 NAETPVHEY
+2469 NADTPVHEY

-2485 LMKNNPKL
+2485 LMKKNPKL

-2500 LKDSEWVDTIQSM
+2500 LKDSEWVDKIQSM

-2551 EEVNSVEKKVDLK
+2551 KEVNSVEKKVDLK

-2819 EYEDTMSLGDY
+2819 E
-2830 VDSGIDTN
+2830 
-2838 NLEWNL
+2838 
-2844 TDPMALRQAD
+2844 
-2854 PERREAIENLR
+2854 
-2865 QTVRSNSKTI
+2865 
-2875 TIYRA
+2875 
-2880 VDANI
+2880 
-2885 KENEIR
+2885 
-2891 NGDWV
+2891 
-2896 TPSRSY
+2896 
-2902 AEYHIGLQDWENGR
+2902 
-2916 IIEQEVSIDD
+2916 
-2926 LWWDGNDIAEW
+2926 
-2937 GYDNGKGEVYK
+2937 
-2948 NTPNNRKMFEVTY
+2948 
-2961 DDKGNIIPLSERFN
+2961 
-2975 EDNDDIRYRYDE
+2975 
-2987 KVENESN
+2987 
-2994 SSKDN
+2994 
-2999 EAKTFAKQHNLDASD
+2999 
-3014 VIAYKQ
+3014 
-3020 AMDEGLL
+3020 
-3027 RDANNALSAIR
+3027 
-3038 RKLREENKGLS
+3038 
-3049 LSGFV
+3049 
-3054 KKFSP
+3054 
-3059 IREALYK
+3059 
-3066 QFGDL
+3066 
-3071 GVLEKE
+3071 
-3077 YHDNILKERGL
+3077 
-3088 MEAAR
+3088 
-3093 KREEEER
+3093 
-3100 KRQNEPI
+3100 
-3107 EELMSMTSEE
+3107 
-3117 RDAEYMRALE
+3117 
-3127 AKDEKRMS
+3127 
-3135 EVLQAEAKLKGYS
+3135 
-3148 MGSEYQGEG
+3148 
-3157 AWKAPSNPGY
+3157 
-3167 SSTEERRA
+3167 
-3175 TIEKDAPHLNIDDI
+3175 
-3189 ANGYINLPEDIFTDL
+3189 
-3204 RAYDNDNES
+3204 
-3213 GKESAKAISDAIRDI
+3213 
-3228 KDGKEMPKVTVYR
+3228 
-3241 AVPTSVEE
+3241 
-3249 ESLRNGDW
+3249 
-3257 VTPSKAYAKEH
+3257 
-3268 GEHRLDGDYRII
+3268 
-3280 EQKVPANE
+3280 
-3288 LWWDGNDIREWGFD
+3288 
-3302 NGKDYAYKNTE
+3302 
-3313 NSRKLND
+3313 
-3320 LITKD
+3320 
-3325 DQGNV
+3325 
-3330 ILPSQRFNDQV
+3330 
-3341 EDERFRNDEELEKV
+3341 
-3355 NQRFNEELENLT
+3355 
-3367 EENADKVTLWLGK
+3367 
-3380 PSDVLLSSGIENK
+3380 
-3393 PLKLYGNKVIKK
+3393 
-3405 MKKHGFALDEL
+3405 
-3416 RDLPKAVADPI
+3416 
-3427 AVFDNLGRF
+3427 
-3436 GNRSILTELT
+3436 
-3446 TEQGNFL
+3446 
-3453 VTIDMGKGEKDV
+3453 
-3465 DFNIVSSVFGKGKSK
+3465 
-3480 IVSWIER
+3480 
-3487 GLATYINKKKALNYL
+3487 
-3502 YHSAPIAEAL
+3502 
-3512 SNSRLSSA
+3512 
-3520 ANIVK
+3520 
-3525 SFENPTNSSEKVLD
+3525 
-3539 RKTAQAEEVA
+3539 
-3549 EKEHQQMAERAN
+3549 
-3561 ELAETLHL
+3561 
-3569 DNVEIVTDASTLE
+3569 
-3582 GKKAKAKGFYS
+3582 
-3593 TSTGKITIVI
+3593 
-3603 PNHSNI
+3603 
-3609 ADVEKTLLHEAVA
+3609 
-3622 HHGLRK
+3622 
-3628 LFGEHFDNFLDNVFK
+3628 
-3643 NASED
+3643 
-3648 VRREIVKLAAKNKW
+3648 
-3662 DFRIA
+3662 
-3667 TEEYLA
+3667 
-3673 SLAED
+3673 
-3678 TNFENMPNGLWD
+3678 
-3690 KVKRLFLDMLRSIG
+3690 
-3704 LLKQKD
+3704 
-3710 GEWNDNEL
+3710 
-3718 RYILWRSYKNLKE
+3718 
-3731 KGQSNSIIL
+3731 
-3740 NKAEDIAMQHRLK
+3740 
-3753 VGNYSESTDKDVR
+3753 
-3766 FRDGEQREPEG
+3766 
-3777 KERVSAAERYEQRVS
+3777 
-3792 RSMFQSQEALQ
+3792 
-3803 DSMLG
+3803 
-3808 LKEAMDAIMKAEG
+3808 
-3821 KEMYIEDIEGFEN
+3821 
-3834 AYLGE
+3834 
-3839 NRLSSVNQAETEAFA
+3839 
-3854 HLVFKPML
+3854 
-3862 DEVAKLAKN
+3862 
-3871 DEERSELT
+3871 
-3879 DYMMAKHGLERNEV
+3879 
-3893 MRKNALEEIINNEK
+3893 
-3907 LSDAQKDAR
+3907 
-3916 ASIAEH
+3916 
-3922 RDYAGLT
+3922 
-3929 ALTGASSVEEAE
+3929 
-3941 SEAQRMVEE
+3941 
-3950 YEQKHDTSNLWDK
+3950 
-3963 VNIVTKGILS
+3963 
-3973 KSYECGMMNKQT
+3973 
-3985 YEKVRDMYQF
+3985 
-3995 YIPLRGFDEETSRE
+3995 
-4009 AYAYLSHGQ
+4009 
-4018 SAFNAPIK
+4018 
-4026 TAKGRSSKAD
+4026 
-4036 DPFANMQSMAES
+4036 
-4048 AIMQGNRN
+4048 
-4056 VLVKQKFLNFAL
+4056 
-4068 NHPSDLVSVNTLW
+4068 
-4081 LKYDDVSEEWRP
+4081 
-4093 VFPDN
+4093 
-4098 IEETD
+4098 
-4103 TADEVEK
+4103 
-4110 KIQDFEQRMTD
+4110 
-4121 LAKQDPERYKHGK
+4121 
-4134 DTENIPYRIVESR
+4134 
-4147 DLRQHQVVVK
+4147 
-4157 RNGRDYVLTI
+4157 
-4167 NGNPRAAQ
+4167 
-4175 ALNGL
+4175 
-4180 TNPDNDVSG
+4180 
-4189 AIGAILNF
+4189 
-4197 GEKINRQLSAF
+4197 
-4208 YTTRNP
+4208 
-4214 DFVVSNFIRD
+4214 
-4224 MLYANSIVWVKERPN
+4224 
-4239 YALRFHRNIGRCNPA
+4239 
-4254 QMKILLSKHKKGE
+4254 
-4267 LDMNNSLEHMFHQF
+4267 
-4281 IMNGG
+4281 
-4286 ETGYA
+4286 
-4291 NVRDIEQHK
+4291 
-4300 NDIQRELKRA
+4300 
-4310 NGKIGI
+4310 
-4316 KRSLSLLG
+4316 
-4324 EKLDEYNRAVE
+4324 
-4335 NCARFAAFLTSREMG
+4335 
-4350 RTIDRSIYDAKDIS
+4350 
-4364 VNFNKKGS
+4364 
-4372 GAKFM
+4372 
-4377 NAVGQTK
+4377 
-4384 AGKTAA
+4384 
-4390 FVSGFGRSFY
+4390 
-4400 LFWNAAIQGTTNFG
+4400 
-4414 KQFKRH
+4414 
-4420 PAKAFTASATMFILG
+4420 
-4435 ALVAGMGMGEGDDDD
+4435 
-4450 KNSYW
+4450 
-4455 NLPESVRRSNIL
+4455 
-4467 FRTGDQWISIPLP
+4467 
-4480 VEYRSIY
+4480 
-4487 GMGEL
+4487 
-4492 MISAMSGKEHFTDAE
+4492 
-4507 LGNAFAGQVTQIL
+4507 
-4520 PIDFLEGEGGV
+4520 
-4531 KAFVPSAVKPFAEV
+4531 
-4545 ISNKG
+4545 
-4550 WTGMP
+4550 
-4555 IYKDTPYNKN
+4555 
-4565 MPEWTKTY
+4565 
-4573 KSANKYLIGLAKT
+4573 
-4586 LNEVTGGD
+4586 
-4594 AYTKG
+4594 
-4599 SVNINPAQIEYLL
+4599 
-4612 NGYFGGVSNTIDKL
+4612 
-4626 TKSAETIAGKRDY
+4626 
-4639 DPKSFLLL
+4639 
-4647 NRVLK
+4647 
-4652 SGDERTEE
+4652 
-4660 RAINREYY
+4660 
-4668 RLKEEYEI
+4668 
-4676 LRDRLKNYE
+4676 
-4685 NDTDN
+4685 
-4690 GVFDY
+4690 
-4695 SEKINF
+4695 
-4701 LYNSPEYARYEIF
+4701 
-4714 EDYRGDIESL
+4714 
-4724 YKELKEPMS
+4724 
-4733 DEERASLEAEL
+4733 
-4744 TGLKKQMIEE
+4744 
-4754 MNSTRK
+4754 

>member
-1 MPNKITYTIKTA
+1 MPIRTYTIKTA

-24 IDKHGI
+24 IDKHGM

-38 GATIRMRDSK
+38 GATIRMRDNNK
-48 KGDYDI
+48 ADYYI
-54 PLANYN
+54 PLSNYN
-60 DAKAQGLHAFS
+60 DAKAQGLHAFAFD
-71 WEHLPPKAQPQAK
+71 HLPPKAQPQAK

-99 TPGTPMTAAQKAQ
+99 APGTPMTAAQKAQ
-112 VLNNLSGIVAQSQS
+112 VLDNTNNLIAQSQS
-126 MIDETILKT
+126 AIGETILKN
-135 KVALDRIKKPF
+135 KVALDRTKKPF

-161 IGGDK
+161 IGSDK
-166 VQEHIIDG
+166 VKEHTIDG

-186 DSENSAVSKVQE
+186 DSKNSAVSEVQE

-219 ANKRLSEIREKY
+219 ANKRLNEIREKY

-277 DILRNKQQENNDK
+277 DILRNKQQENNDN
-290 HNGVN
+290 HDGVN
-295 VFGRSLKSLG
+295 VFWRSTKSLG
-305 RGMRDYFKTDFDPM
+305 RGMRDYFKTDFDPT

-332 AEKIVKTLSKKLQ
+332 AEKIVETLSKKLQ
-345 TGEALSAKEKA
+345 TGETLSTKEKA

-362 SYTQQQ
+362 SYNQQQ

-375 LSSWMYSGGRGAS
+375 LSSWMYSGGRGVS
-388 LSAELGAMIASG
+388 LSAEFGAMIASG
-400 AGSFQ
+400 AGAFQ

-427 GKGVAKNIGT
+427 GKSVAKNIGT

-473 YVGEMGVTEDGQI
+473 YVGEMGVTKDGQI

-537 ITRMLK
+537 ITKILK

-672 NTEFSGALAGILSRE
+672 NAEFSGALAGILSRE

-738 YATGYNATGDELA
+738 YAAGYNATEDELA

-768 KDDPSALQKIEEDPK
+768 KDDPTALQKIEEDPK

-824 DAVTENNTVIE
+824 DAITENNTVIE
-835 QRTHQDGNIYSA
+835 QRTHQDGNIYPA

-912 ATSSEQIKQTYA
+912 AISSEQIKQTYA

-995 DEENLWRLEQSLKQD
+995 DEENLWRLDQSLKQG
-1010 EDVENEPPHP
+1010 EDVENTTPHSA
-1020 KQSYHLNDEI
+1020 QSYNLNDEI

-1076 AMTGKQQEE
+1076 AMTGKQQE
-1085 QSSQAPVQGEQ
+1085 QTNQAPVQEEQGEQ
-1096 MESPTLVAENAT
+1096 TESPALVAENATTQKEDVAGLNDGTIAENAT
-1108 VQKEETPQRQSTAL
+1108 VQKEETPQHEPTAL

-1158 QSVADGMVADMEAA
+1158 QSVADGMVADMEVA
-1172 VRRAEKAKVK
+1172 VKRAEKAKVK

-1197 VATIEQAKATLEHWK
+1197 VATIEQAKARLEHWK

-1238 LRKEQEEKERAMRE
+1238 LRKEQEEKERDKRE
-1252 EEERVKRDLAQPQS
+1252 EAQPQT

-1408 REVYNRHTT
+1408 REVYNRHAT

-1451 KVSETS
+1451 KVSESS
-1457 NAMQENAEKT
+1457 NVVQENAEKT
-1467 SENEAKELATNAVVE
+1467 SENET
-1482 ALVRAGVPVEV
+1482 
-1493 VSDEVAKGVL
+1493 
-1503 PLGAEK
+1503 
-1509 HVVYHGSGA
+1509 
-1518 KFDHFDHSHMGE
+1518 
-1530 GEGAQAYGWGSYV
+1530 
-1543 TEVEGIGRNYAVGN
+1543 
-1557 SKIKFRGFVLESI
+1557 
-1570 PSLEVKAHFSKAEG
+1570 
-1584 NVLNFLY
+1584 
-1591 KWIKK
+1591 
-1596 SENASTAIEKAREWA
+1596 
-1611 SNEYGKYLER
+1611 
-1621 RDWSDQNY
+1621 
-1629 KDYFGAI
+1629 
-1636 SKRDVIEWRK
+1636 
-1646 EMKEKEENAQ
+1646 
-1656 QMLSFIETL
+1656 
-1665 SVDDFSLPQRHLYT
+1665 
-1679 VDIPDDTGKNYLDWE
+1679 
-1694 SDIPVKEKN
+1694 
-1703 RIRIAFTKSI
+1703 
-1713 IDKMGSATSSERQD
+1713 
-1727 VRNSISTEFR
+1727 
-1737 LDVRNFNGIYSL
+1737 
-1749 MSGYTSPQEASEL
+1749 
-1762 LRNLGYTGISYP
+1762 
-1774 AEHQSGGRSDG
+1774 
-1785 ARNYVIF
+1785 
-1792 DEKDL
+1792 
-1797 KITNRVEFMKSPDG
+1797 
-1811 VVYGWTIGGRIYL
+1811 
-1824 TKAGLNP
+1824 
-1831 ETPIHE
+1831 
-1837 YTHIWANAMKVHNMK
+1837 
-1852 GWKSIKELL
+1852 
-1861 VDTPI
+1861 
-1866 WDEVLNDENY
+1866 
-1876 SNIRNDEDSVAS
+1876 
-1888 EVLSRISGK
+1888 
-1897 ENAKRMEEEAQKVI
+1897 
-1911 ADSKD
+1911 
-1916 LIEKAE
+1916 
-1922 TLSVLNR
+1922 
-1929 VRKALKTFWSW
+1929 
-1940 VGKELFDIEKFN
+1940 
-1952 SINEVTDRVLYDL
+1952 
-1965 VNGTALQV
+1965 
-1973 QNEATRVETNPTEA
+1973 TRVETNPTEA

-2019 EASGKEWESEMHN
+2019 DASGKEWESEMHN

-2086 SARQAY
+2086 SARKAY

-2267 NDWLKSKEEGKSNV
+2267 NDLADKKELEDFIAQTDSNNRTKIDESKYDAEGLFAPLLLDGKPSNLAVMTLVSDNINDPVLQIAVYDYSSDIDNKTNSGWQKWSDLADEYNAHAAKEDRTWERNDNAMLGFKTVDAAVKFNDWLKAKEDGKSNV
-2281 VHSFG
+2281 IHSFG

-2293 TIIKLSDT
+2293 TSIKLSDT

-2329 NSRKLDEIA
+2329 NSRKLNEIA

-2412 YFQNRKNE
+2412 YFQSRKNE
-2420 VAQNAV
+2420 IAQNAV

-2436 VHFISRVGAEASGQG
+2436 VHFITRVGAEVSGQG

-2485 LMKNNPKL
+2485 LMKKNPKL

-2500 LKDSEWVDTIQSM
+2500 LKDSEWVDAIQSM

-2539 GEKFE
+2539 GKKFE

-2596 VCDRVLFDLLNASD
+2596 VCDRVLFDLLNESD
-2610 IARTE
+2610 IARTK
-2615 EMREYYEEEREMNTI
+2615 EMREYYEEEREMNAI

-2637 GTYLKTPSG
+2637 GTYLKAPNG
-2646 EDSKLPE
+2646 EDTKLPE

-2749 SVDLRDA
+2749 SVDMRDA

-2975 EDNDDIRYRYDE
+2975 EENDDIRYRYDD

-2994 SSKDN
+2994 SSEDN

-3020 AMDEGLL
+3020 AMEEGLL

-3320 LITKD
+3320 LITRD

-3502 YHSAPIAEAL
+3502 HHSAPIAEAL

-3569 DNVEIVTDASTLE
+3569 DDVEIVTDASTLE

-3609 ADVEKTLLHEAVA
+3609 VDVEKTLLHEAVA

-3678 TNFENMPNGLWD
+3678 TNFEKMPNGLWD

-3710 GEWNDNEL
+3710 GELNDNEL

-3731 KGQSNSIIL
+3731 KGQSNSIL

-3753 VGNYSESTDKDVR
+3753 VGNYSESTDKNVR

-3777 KERVSAAERYEQRVS
+3777 KERKKARDVYEQRIN
-3792 RSMFQSQEALQ
+3792 RSMFQTQEALQ

-3808 LKEAMDAIMKAEG
+3808 LKEAMDAIMRAEG
-3821 KEMYIEDIEGFEN
+3821 KEMYMEDIEGFEN

-3871 DEERSELT
+3871 DKERSELT

-3929 ALTGASSVEEAE
+3929 ALTDANSVEEAE

-3950 YEQKHDTSNLWDK
+3950 YEQKHDTTNLWDK
-3963 VNIVTKGILS
+3963 VNTVTKGILS

-4068 NHPSDLVSVNTLW
+4068 NHPSDLVSVNALW
-4081 LKYDDVSEEWRP
+4081 LKYDDVKEEWRP

-4134 DTENIPYRIVESR
+4134 DTENVPYRIVESR

-4214 DFVVSNFIRD
+4214 DFVISNFIRD

-4377 NAVGQTK
+4377 KATGQTK
-4384 AGKTAA
+4384 IGKTSA
-4390 FVSGFGRSFY
+4390 FISGIGRSGY
-4400 LFWNAAIQGTTNFG
+4400 VFWNAAIQGTTNFG
-4414 KQFKRH
+4414 RQFKRH

-4435 ALVAGMGMGEGDDDD
+4435 ALIAGMGMGDDGDDD

-4467 FRTGDQWISIPLP
+4467 FRVGEQWVSIPLP

-4492 MISAMSGKEHFTDAE
+4492 MVSAMSGKEHFTNSE
-4507 LGNAFAGQVTQIL
+4507 LGKAIAGQVTQIL

-4573 KSANKYLIGLAKT
+4573 KSANKYLVGLAKT

-4690 GVFDY
+4690 GVFDF

-4714 EDYRGDIESL
+4714 EDYREDIEGL
-4724 YKELKEPMS
+4724 YKELKDAMS
-4733 DEERASLEAEL
+4733 DEERAAIEVEL

-4754 MNSTRK
+4754 MNATRK

>member
-1 MPNKITYTIKTA
+1 MPNKITYTIKTS

-30 QAYADAYE
+30 QAYADAYK

-71 WEHLPPKAQPQAK
+71 WEHKPVVASQNNSQAT
-84 QQVAQKQPTQ
+84 QKQPASKVNTTQ
-94 QVATT
+94 
-99 TPGTPMTAAQKAQ
+99 GTPMTATQKAQ
-112 VLNNLSGIVAQSQS
+112 VLDNTNSLITQSQS
-126 MIDETILKT
+126 AIGETILKN
-135 KVALDRIKKPF
+135 KVALDRTKKPF

-161 IGGDK
+161 IGSDK
-166 VQEHIIDG
+166 VKGHTIDG

-186 DSENSAVSKVQE
+186 DSTNSAVSEVQE

-219 ANKRLSEIREKY
+219 ANKRLNEIREKY

-295 VFGRSLKSLG
+295 VFGRSIKSLG

-332 AEKIVKTLSKKLQ
+332 AEKIVETLSKKLQ
-345 TGEALSAKEKA
+345 TGETLSTKEKA

-362 SYTQQQ
+362 SYNQQQ
-368 DISGDDS
+368 DISGDDN
-375 LSSWMYSGGRGAS
+375 LSSWMYSGGRGVS
-388 LSAELGAMIASG
+388 LSAEFGAMIASG

-506 GISDLVAAFAKAGY
+506 GITDLVTAFAKAGY

-537 ITRMLK
+537 ITKILK

-665 EVLDNTA
+665 EVLDNTVNA
-672 NTEFSGALAGILSRE
+672 EFSGALAGILSRE

-738 YATGYNATGDELA
+738 YAAGYNATEDELA

-759 RHRQLTETF
+759 RHRQLAETF
-768 KDDPSALQKIEEDPK
+768 KDDPSALQQIEEDPK

-835 QRTHQDGNIYSA
+835 QRTHQDGNIYPA

-879 SVMVRDAETGKV
+879 SVMIRDAETGKI

-1010 EDVENEPPHP
+1010 EDVENTTPHSA
-1020 KQSYHLNDEI
+1020 QSYNLNDEI

-1076 AMTGKQQEE
+1076 AMTGKQQE
-1085 QSSQAPVQGEQ
+1085 QTTQAPVQGEQ
-1096 MESPTLVAENAT
+1096 MESPALVSGMNDGTIAENAT
-1108 VQKEETPQRQSTAL
+1108 VQKEETPQHEPTAL

-1252 EEERVKRDLAQPQS
+1252 EEERVKREALNGVPDIVEDKAIDARARGYRRISGDKVDRQEPLNAIKGKEVQVKFDDKNIPTGHVSLIDVDELQPSHKNGYRNPLHFIDEAQPKERKDDASIDAARKIAANIRPEEITSSVTAYTGAPTVNSRGEVIQGNNRSAALKEMWAMHKEQGEKYKQYIIDHAEELGLNPADVRSMKHPVLVNMLDVNDNDAISLGQFVASDTESGGTERIKPKNVVKKLGNRMKTFANILLRTTDEDMSFAELIDRNGVEALKWMNANGSITSTQYKSAFDSKGNLTAEAKNDLKGVMYQSIFEGGSTQLEEMFNALPIKAQKAILATAYRDYDSPTTERMVEEIQNSIMAYYALS
-1266 LDYKLSD
+1266 LDEQFKAATNHKSARWAVESWKRQYAIDDSTGESYLPSEKYSNFALLLATMYKGDSQSFIQGTFKQMYDLIQGTQED
-1273 EVDEN
+1273 NLFEQPDNTPRTLVE
-1278 GHPFVLT
+1278 
-1285 SAGELAFGN
+1285 A
-1294 IGKETGL
+1294 IKETLNIEYDGQQRSDIL
-1301 APAPILLS
+1301 ASNSTAS
-1309 EGVITNSKTNAGYG
+1309 QQGEQRSNGNSKT
-1323 LVHIEAR
+1323 
-1330 HGEQIRNA
+1330 
-1338 GYPSVVAFVEEV
+1338 
-1350 AKHYDV
+1350 
-1356 IREGINRSGEQTYML
+1356 
-1371 QLTDRHNNTLMV
+1371 
-1383 ELSGD
+1383 
-1388 GTYYNINTA
+1388 
-1397 GIFKTSYGKNR
+1397 
-1408 REVYNRHTT
+1408 
-1417 DNQSTESGEESQGEA
+1417 
-1432 QSGTTSPSRMKSS
+1432 
-1445 TRSSAG
+1445 
-1451 KVSETS
+1451 
-1457 NAMQENAEKT
+1457 
-1467 SENEAKELATNAVVE
+1467 
-1482 ALVRAGVPVEV
+1482 
-1493 VSDEVAKGVL
+1493 
-1503 PLGAEK
+1503 
-1509 HVVYHGSGA
+1509 
-1518 KFDHFDHSHMGE
+1518 
-1530 GEGAQAYGWGSYV
+1530 
-1543 TEVEGIGRNYAVGN
+1543 
-1557 SKIKFRGFVLESI
+1557 
-1570 PSLEVKAHFSKAEG
+1570 
-1584 NVLNFLY
+1584 
-1591 KWIKK
+1591 
-1596 SENASTAIEKAREWA
+1596 
-1611 SNEYGKYLER
+1611 
-1621 RDWSDQNY
+1621 
-1629 KDYFGAI
+1629 
-1636 SKRDVIEWRK
+1636 
-1646 EMKEKEENAQ
+1646 
-1656 QMLSFIETL
+1656 
-1665 SVDDFSLPQRHLYT
+1665 
-1679 VDIPDDTGKNYLDWE
+1679 
-1694 SDIPVKEKN
+1694 
-1703 RIRIAFTKSI
+1703 
-1713 IDKMGSATSSERQD
+1713 
-1727 VRNSISTEFR
+1727 
-1737 LDVRNFNGIYSL
+1737 
-1749 MSGYTSPQEASEL
+1749 
-1762 LRNLGYTGISYP
+1762 
-1774 AEHQSGGRSDG
+1774 GGRSET
-1785 ARNYVIF
+1785 RN
-1792 DEKDL
+1792 
-1797 KITNRVEFMKSPDG
+1797 G
-1811 VVYGWTIGGRIYL
+1811 
-1824 TKAGLNP
+1824 
-1831 ETPIHE
+1831 
-1837 YTHIWANAMKVHNMK
+1837 
-1852 GWKSIKELL
+1852 
-1861 VDTPI
+1861 
-1866 WDEVLNDENY
+1866 
-1876 SNIRNDEDSVAS
+1876 
-1888 EVLSRISGK
+1888 
-1897 ENAKRMEEEAQKVI
+1897 
-1911 ADSKD
+1911 SKD
-1916 LIEKAE
+1916 YQ
-1922 TLSVLNR
+1922 
-1929 VRKALKTFWSW
+1929 
-1940 VGKELFDIEKFN
+1940 G
-1952 SINEVTDRVLYDL
+1952 
-1965 VNGTALQV
+1965 GTQGDSG
-1973 QNEATRVETNPTEA
+1973 RSRS
-1987 QKEAGNYKKGHI
+1987 
-1999 KVDGMNITI
+1999 
-2008 EQPKGSIRRGK
+2008 EQSSGGSQ
-2019 EASGKEWESEMHN
+2019 EE
-2032 TYGYIRG
+2032 
-2039 TEGVDGDHIDIFLS
+2039 
-2053 DNPNEGNVFVVDQVN
+2053 
-2068 KDGSFDEHKVM
+2068 
-2079 YGFADKE
+2079 
-2086 SARQAY
+2086 
-2092 LSNYEDGWQ
+2092 
-2101 GLGNITEVSKEE
+2101 ITERNSH
-2113 FKKWIGSSKR
+2113 
-2123 KTKPFAEYK
+2123 
-2132 GIIKSN
+2132 
-2138 KSVSSPVAMSEDEYL
+2138 L
-2153 TSKGLNGNM
+2153 T
-2162 TDYMLDKLRIPHSE
+2162 
-2176 TARQQKQREKEA
+2176 EKEA
-2188 ARVRADFDNQKE
+2188 DEQDLADKKELEDFIAQTDSNNRTKIDESKYDAEDLFAPLLLDGKSSNLAVMTFVSDNINDPSLQIAVYDYSFDIDNKTNSGWQKWGDLADEYNAHVAE
-2200 EARKEYRQKIAKG
+2200 EDRTW
-2213 ELREP
+2213 EP
-2218 TKQEAKERE
+2218 
-2227 IAKLIK
+2227 
-2233 TANGH
+2233 N
-2238 EDNPSVQAARRVL
+2238 DNAMLEFRTVDAAV
-2251 AKRGVDWRT
+2251 KF
-2260 DKGDMSD
+2260 
-2267 NDWLKSKEEGKSNV
+2267 NDWLKAKEDGKSNV

-2293 TIIKLSDT
+2293 TSIKLSDT

-2412 YFQNRKNE
+2412 YFQSRKNE
-2420 VAQNAV
+2420 IAQNAV
-2426 VHLLKRIGIP
+2426 VQLLKRIGIP
-2436 VHFISRVGAEASGQG
+2436 VHVISRVGAEVSGQG

-2485 LMKNNPKL
+2485 LMKKNPKL

-2500 LKDSEWVDTIQSM
+2500 LKDSEWVDAIQSM
-2513 DEYKYTLDNEDLLYS
+2513 DEYKYALDNEDLLYS

-2735 MNSGKGGENVSSVK
+2735 MNSGKGEKNVSSVK
-2749 SVDLRDA
+2749 SVDMRDA

-2854 PERREAIENLR
+2854 PDRREAIENLR

-2961 DDKGNIIPLSERFN
+2961 DDKGNIIPLS
-2975 EDNDDIRYRYDE
+2975 
-2987 KVENESN
+2987 K
-2994 SSKDN
+2994 
-2999 EAKTFAKQHNLDASD
+2999 
-3014 VIAYKQ
+3014 
-3020 AMDEGLL
+3020 
-3027 RDANNALSAIR
+3027 
-3038 RKLREENKGLS
+3038 
-3049 LSGFV
+3049 
-3054 KKFSP
+3054 
-3059 IREALYK
+3059 
-3066 QFGDL
+3066 
-3071 GVLEKE
+3071 
-3077 YHDNILKERGL
+3077 
-3088 MEAAR
+3088 
-3093 KREEEER
+3093 
-3100 KRQNEPI
+3100 
-3107 EELMSMTSEE
+3107 
-3117 RDAEYMRALE
+3117 
-3127 AKDEKRMS
+3127 
-3135 EVLQAEAKLKGYS
+3135 
-3148 MGSEYQGEG
+3148 
-3157 AWKAPSNPGY
+3157 
-3167 SSTEERRA
+3167 
-3175 TIEKDAPHLNIDDI
+3175 
-3189 ANGYINLPEDIFTDL
+3189 
-3204 RAYDNDNES
+3204 
-3213 GKESAKAISDAIRDI
+3213 
-3228 KDGKEMPKVTVYR
+3228 
-3241 AVPTSVEE
+3241 
-3249 ESLRNGDW
+3249 
-3257 VTPSKAYAKEH
+3257 
-3268 GEHRLDGDYRII
+3268 
-3280 EQKVPANE
+3280 
-3288 LWWDGNDIREWGFD
+3288 
-3302 NGKDYAYKNTE
+3302 
-3313 NSRKLND
+3313 
-3320 LITKD
+3320 
-3325 DQGNV
+3325 
-3330 ILPSQRFNDQV
+3330 RFNDQV
-3341 EDERFRNDEELEKV
+3341 EDERFRNDEELEEA

-3427 AVFDNLGRF
+3427 AVFDNYQRE
-3436 GNRSILTELT
+3436 GNRTILTELRSQ
-3446 TEQGNFL
+3446 EKNIMVA
-3453 VTIDMGKGEKDV
+3453 VTLGKNGVDV
-3465 DFNIVSSVFGKGKSK
+3465 DFNIVSSVFGKGSSNVVDWISK
-3480 IVSWIER
+3480 
-3487 GLATYINKKKALNYL
+3487 GYLAYVDKEKALNYL
-3502 YHSAPIAEAL
+3502 YFSERNISEAAD
-3512 SNSRLSSA
+3512 NSRLSSA

-3525 SFENPTNSSEKVLD
+3525 SFENPINNSEKKLD
-3539 RKTAQAEEVA
+3539 RKSTQGKEVT
-3549 EKEHQQMAERAN
+3549 EKERQQMAERAN

-3678 TNFENMPNGLWD
+3678 TNFEKMPNGLWD

-3731 KGQSNSIIL
+3731 KGQSNSIL

-3753 VGNYSESTDKDVR
+3753 VGNYSESTDKEVR
-3766 FRDGEQREPEG
+3766 FRDGEPQS
-3777 KERVSAAERYEQRVS
+3777 KERVSAAERYEHRVS

-3808 LKEAMDAIMKAEG
+3808 LKEAMDAIMRAEG
-3821 KEMYIEDIEGFEN
+3821 KEMYMEDIEGFEN

-3871 DEERSELT
+3871 DKERSELT

-3907 LSDAQKDAR
+3907 LSDAQKNAR

-3929 ALTGASSVEEAE
+3929 ALTDANSVEEAE

-3950 YEQKHDTSNLWDK
+3950 YEQKHDTTNLWDK
-3963 VNIVTKGILS
+3963 VNTVTKGILS

-4068 NHPSDLVSVNTLW
+4068 NHPSDLVSVNALW
-4081 LKYDDVSEEWRP
+4081 LKYDDVKEEWRP

-4110 KIQDFEQRMTD
+4110 KIQDFEQRMAE

-4377 NAVGQTK
+4377 KATGQTK
-4384 AGKTAA
+4384 LGKTSA
-4390 FVSGFGRSFY
+4390 FISGIGRSGY
-4400 LFWNAAIQGTTNFG
+4400 VFWNAAIQGTTNFG
-4414 KQFKRH
+4414 RQFKRH

-4435 ALVAGMGMGEGDDDD
+4435 ALIAGMGMGDDGDDD

-4507 LGNAFAGQVTQIL
+4507 LGKAIAGQATQIL

-4599 SVNINPAQIEYLL
+4599 AVNINPAQIEYLL

-4690 GVFDY
+4690 GVFDF

-4714 EDYRGDIESL
+4714 EDYREDIEGL
-4724 YKELKEPMS
+4724 YKELKDPMS
-4733 DEERASLEAEL
+4733 DEERASIEAEL

-4754 MNSTRK
+4754 MNATRK

>member
-99 TPGTPMTAAQKAQ
+99 APGTPMTTTQKAQ
-112 VLNNLSGIVAQSQS
+112 VLNNVSGIVAQSQS
-126 MIDETILKT
+126 DLSRTIRKFDYAKQNTGLDVKPIKLGENRKIATEKNKNGQTTYLDAEGNRFDDHAQANFSQTQIEEDEAKRKDLLGYIDKKGMSSVNSAYDKQYSELEDFKKKHPYLSAFSRALSAFSGRMSGGGTANINQYRPEEARAGLAALALNQKTRQAIDEGKRYEQGDTGFWGRATRGLKKGLTSASTYDLGLSDTDIAGSLKGAADRYAKGQATQMDELLLDAAALNSETEGKYADALGGWFGAGEGIPGVASFMMQIGSNPMSGFGKATAQSVAKTVT
-135 KVALDRIKKPF
+135 KRVVQKFGTGLAAKAAITLAKGATRVAADAVEAGVVTAMYSPTKIVGDYLNRKTGTVVHDGNGGYTFEGKEYSDIKAVAKAINDQNAENLSEMWGDYLPGIGKVGKLIGKGARKIGLGKVVNAFEQMSSSQWMKTWNEFMDRTKWNGLSGEYMEEAEKNLYNALTNGDMTLDTNPNTGVFSRKINEDTFKSVALMSGIMSGISTVGYTRFKYKASRGQKKADNNAKAVLGAEKWSEIKKLID
-146 SNINNITLGRKNSGS
+146 NADDKS
-161 IGGDK
+161 IGG
-166 VQEHIIDG
+166 IIEQI
-174 KKVYSDDKGNIY
+174 GNDNSLNTKQKMAILDY
-186 DSENSAVSKVQE
+186 QYKSAVAH
-198 RMIDRDG
+198 G
-205 LSKRIA
+205 
-211 ALSVENEN
+211 
-219 ANKRLSEIREKY
+219 ANIQDLKNKLE
-231 QKQLNPTQ
+231 
-239 IYGQNGT
+239 
-246 AGNFNA
+246 GNY
-252 LDKLL
+252 D
-257 ENDDEYMM
+257 
-265 LLTTTRNNQRSL
+265 
-277 DILRNKQQENNDK
+277 
-290 HNGVN
+290 
-295 VFGRSLKSLG
+295 
-305 RGMRDYFKTDFDPM
+305 
-319 GDATGKDALAYMR
+319 
-332 AEKIVKTLSKKLQ
+332 
-345 TGEALSAKEKA
+345 EKA
-356 TLALFN
+356 N
-362 SYTQQQ
+362 RY
-368 DISGDDS
+368 
-375 LSSWMYSGGRGAS
+375 
-388 LSAELGAMIASG
+388 
-400 AGSFQ
+400 
-405 TIAEKTA
+405 
-412 QGASKAALSQITKYL
+412 
-427 GKGVAKNIGT
+427 
-437 KIATKAVG
+437 
-445 SVAGMM
+445 
-451 SSGLAYTS
+451 
-459 TVGFKKTFANAMQN
+459 
-473 YVGEMGVTEDGQI
+473 
-486 AFGEYVK
+486 
-493 DKEGKVS
+493 
-500 FKRKDG
+500 
-506 GISDLVAAFAKAGY
+506 
-520 EQTKENGTEML
+520 
-531 GETLPS
+531 
-537 ITRMLK
+537 
-543 GIGGTAKFVSKLEKI
+543 
-558 GATPFVES
+558 
-566 INKALRMTGY
+566 
-576 NGLPS
+576 
-581 QGIEEYAGLLSD
+581 
-593 VIFSDASLKD
+593 DA
-603 FGKLQTHLDIWGNVA
+603 
-618 LTSGVM
+618 
-624 SSVQVAGIGTGAAM
+624 
-638 FYKYKHQNDKAGKK
+638 
-652 AQALIGDKWNGIQ
+652 
-665 EVLDNTA
+665 
-672 NTEFSGALAGILSRE
+672 
-687 DLNGEQKKRVVNYAN
+687 
-702 SLLKMR
+702 
-708 GFNIGFNNDK
+708 
-718 MGRMASS
+718 
-725 GEKGIDGAISEVS
+725 
-738 YATGYNATGDELA
+738 GYNATEEELA

-759 RHRQLTETF
+759 RQRQLAETF
-768 KDDPSALQKIEEDPK
+768 KDDPSALQQIEEDPK

-879 SVMVRDAETGKV
+879 SVMVRDAETGKI

-912 ATSSEQIKQTYA
+912 ATSSEQIRQTYA

-939 GDTYSILGEDQ
+939 GDTYSIIGEDK

-995 DEENLWRLEQSLKQD
+995 DEENLWRLDQSLKQD
-1010 EDVENEPPHP
+1010 EDVENETPLP

-1076 AMTGKQQEE
+1076 AMSGKQQEE
-1085 QSSQAPVQGEQ
+1085 QTNQEPVQGEQ
-1096 MESPTLVAENAT
+1096 MGSPTLVAENTTTQKEDVSGVNDGTIAENAT

-1172 VRRAEKAKVK
+1172 VKRAEKAKVK

-1222 EAIQAEES
+1222 EAIQAEEN

-1252 EEERVKRDLAQPQS
+1252 EEERVKREALNGVPDIVEDKAIDARARGYRRISGDKVDRQEPLNAIKGKEVQVKFDDKNIPTGHVSLIDVDELQPSHKNGHRNPLHFIDEAQPKERKDDASIDAARKIAANIRPEEITSSVTAYTGAPTVNSRGEVIQGNNRSAALKEMWAMHKEQGEKYKQYIIDHAEELGLNPADVRSMKHPVLVNMLDVNDNDAISLGQFVASDTESGGTERIKPKNVVKKLGNRMKTFANILLRTTDEDMSFAELIDRNGVEALKWMSANGSITSTQYKSAFDSKGNLTAEAKNDLKGVMYQSIFEGGSTQLEEMFNALPIKAQKAILATAYRDYDSPTIERMVEEIQNSIMAYYALS
-1266 LDYKLSD
+1266 LDEQFKAATNHKSARWAVESWKRQYAIDDSTGESYLPSEKYSNFALLLATMYKGDSQSFIQGTFKQMYDLIQGTQED
-1273 EVDEN
+1273 NLFEQPDNTPRTLVE
-1278 GHPFVLT
+1278 
-1285 SAGELAFGN
+1285 A
-1294 IGKETGL
+1294 IKETLNIEYDGQQRSDIL
-1301 APAPILLS
+1301 ASNSTAS
-1309 EGVITNSKTNAGYG
+1309 QQGEQRSNGNSKTGG
-1323 LVHIEAR
+1323 RSET
-1330 HGEQIRNA
+1330 RN
-1338 GYPSVVAFVEEV
+1338 GSEDYQGGTQGDSGRSRSERSSGGSQEEV
-1350 AKHYDV
+1350 TERNSH
-1356 IREGINRSGEQTYML
+1356 
-1371 QLTDRHNNTLMV
+1371 LT
-1383 ELSGD
+1383 E
-1388 GTYYNINTA
+1388 
-1397 GIFKTSYGKNR
+1397 
-1408 REVYNRHTT
+1408 
-1417 DNQSTESGEESQGEA
+1417 
-1432 QSGTTSPSRMKSS
+1432 
-1445 TRSSAG
+1445 
-1451 KVSETS
+1451 
-1457 NAMQENAEKT
+1457 AEKT

-1482 ALVRAGVPVEV
+1482 ALVRVGVPVEV
-1493 VSDEVAKGVL
+1493 VSDEAVKGVL

-1518 KFDHFDHSHMGE
+1518 KFGHFDHSHMGE

-1543 TEVEGIGRNYAVGN
+1543 TEVEGIGKKYAQAMLKEKYKENRTINEMARDRLISDG
-1557 SKIKFRGFVLESI
+1557 SKDES
-1570 PSLEVKAHFSKAEG
+1570 LKYLNDLLKEEWVDKKRVKAQ
-1584 NVLNFLY
+1584 
-1591 KWIKK
+1591 IK
-1596 SENASTAIEKAREWA
+1596 I
-1611 SNEYGKYLER
+1611 
-1621 RDWSDQNY
+1621 
-1629 KDYFGAI
+1629 
-1636 SKRDVIEWRK
+1636 
-1646 EMKEKEENAQ
+1646 
-1656 QMLSFIETL
+1656 IETGK
-1665 SVDDFSLPQRHLYT
+1665 FLPEGKVSLYT
-1679 VDIPDDTGKNYLDWE
+1679 VDIPDNTGKNYLDWE

-1703 RIRIAFTKSI
+1703 RIRIALTKSI

-1737 LDVRNFNGIYSL
+1737 LDVRNFKGIYKL
-1749 MSGYTSPQEASEL
+1749 MSSYTSPQEASEL

-1774 AEHQSGGRSDG
+1774 AQYLSGGRSDG

-1852 GWKSIKELL
+1852 GWKSIKDLL

-1876 SNIRNDEDSVAS
+1876 SEIRNDEDSVAS

-1973 QNEATRVETNPTEA
+1973 QNETTRVETNPTEA

-2019 EASGKEWESEMHN
+2019 DASGKEWESEMHN

-2238 EDNPSVQAARRVL
+2238 EDNPSVQAARRLL

-2260 DKGDMSD
+2260 DKGDTSD
-2267 NDWLKSKEEGKSNV
+2267 NDWIKSKEDVKSNV

-2286 NSASQND
+2286 NSASQNN
-2293 TIIKLSDT
+2293 TSIKLSDT
-2301 SFAKMENGEQKAE
+2301 SFASEEEAEKAIQKYVE
-2314 REIGWLVD
+2314 IREKRD
-2322 HNIRLEE
+2322 
-2329 NSRKLDEIA
+2329 
-2338 HLLFDGDNIDSNRES
+2338 S
-2353 TLREEAKKILEE
+2353 TLEKITELIERIREEYKGDPDVE
-2365 NEKLSRDY
+2365 N
-2373 QKNYS
+2373 
-2378 DKYFGTDDITA
+2378 I
-2389 NYILQEANERLI
+2389 
-2401 ALGVKPVKESY
+2401 VKEKTQVLRDEFFSLFTELDKFLTSLDKSSNDY
-2412 YFQNRKNE
+2412 VTQLGDDRLVEKGVLPINFSSLFQSRKNE

-2436 VHFISRVGAEASGQG
+2436 VHFISRVGAKLSGNG
-2451 NSRGWTNGL
+2451 TAKGWTNGL
-2460 DIWLTKDNI
+2460 EIWITKDRI
-2469 NAETPVHEY
+2469 DAETPVHEY

-2485 LMKNNPKL
+2485 LMKKNPKL

-2500 LKDSEWVDTIQSM
+2500 LKDSEWIDKIQSM
-2513 DEYKYTLDNEDLLYS
+2513 DEYKDTLDNEDLLYS

-2551 EEVNSVEKKVDLK
+2551 EEVNSVEKKVDLR

-2569 LRDALKRFWEWVGV
+2569 LRDGLKRFWEWVGV

-2596 VCDRVLFDLLNASD
+2596 VCDRILFDLLNESD

-2637 GTYLKTPSG
+2637 GTYLKAPNG
-2646 EDSKLPE
+2646 ENSKLPE
-2653 KVWAYA
+2653 KEWAYA
-2659 RTKKFKTQLSD
+2659 RTKEFKSQLSD

-2689 EFRDLFKKHDLLEE
+2689 EFRDLFKAHGLLGE
-2703 NNEPGRFL
+2703 NNEPSYLL
-2711 VSQFMYSEKYYDR
+2711 VSDSVYTNEYFDR
-2724 KGKMQEEAKET
+2724 LKMMQEEAQET
-2735 MNSGKGGENVSSVK
+2735 MNSGKGGKSVSSVK

-2790 GSLAFNGSA
+2790 GSLAFNGAA
-2799 PYQNAY
+2799 PSQNAY

-2819 EYEDTMSLGDY
+2819 DYEDTMSLGDY

-2902 AEYHIGLQDWENGR
+2902 AEYHIGLQNWENGR
-2916 IIEQEVSIDD
+2916 VIEQEVSIDD

-2975 EDNDDIRYRYDE
+2975 EDNDDIRYRY
-2987 KVENESN
+2987 
-2994 SSKDN
+2994 
-2999 EAKTFAKQHNLDASD
+2999 
-3014 VIAYKQ
+3014 
-3020 AMDEGLL
+3020 
-3027 RDANNALSAIR
+3027 
-3038 RKLREENKGLS
+3038 
-3049 LSGFV
+3049 
-3054 KKFSP
+3054 
-3059 IREALYK
+3059 
-3066 QFGDL
+3066 
-3071 GVLEKE
+3071 
-3077 YHDNILKERGL
+3077 
-3088 MEAAR
+3088 
-3093 KREEEER
+3093 
-3100 KRQNEPI
+3100 
-3107 EELMSMTSEE
+3107 
-3117 RDAEYMRALE
+3117 
-3127 AKDEKRMS
+3127 
-3135 EVLQAEAKLKGYS
+3135 
-3148 MGSEYQGEG
+3148 
-3157 AWKAPSNPGY
+3157 
-3167 SSTEERRA
+3167 
-3175 TIEKDAPHLNIDDI
+3175 
-3189 ANGYINLPEDIFTDL
+3189 
-3204 RAYDNDNES
+3204 
-3213 GKESAKAISDAIRDI
+3213 
-3228 KDGKEMPKVTVYR
+3228 
-3241 AVPTSVEE
+3241 
-3249 ESLRNGDW
+3249 
-3257 VTPSKAYAKEH
+3257 
-3268 GEHRLDGDYRII
+3268 
-3280 EQKVPANE
+3280 
-3288 LWWDGNDIREWGFD
+3288 
-3302 NGKDYAYKNTE
+3302 
-3313 NSRKLND
+3313 
-3320 LITKD
+3320 
-3325 DQGNV
+3325 
-3330 ILPSQRFNDQV
+3330 
-3341 EDERFRNDEELEKV
+3341 EELEEV
-3355 NQRFNEELENLT
+3355 NQRFNEELDNLT
-3367 EENADKVTLWLGK
+3367 EANADKVILLLGK
-3380 PSDVLLSSGIENK
+3380 PSDILLSSGIENK
-3393 PLKLYGNKVIKK
+3393 PMKLYGNKIIKK

-3427 AVFDNLGRF
+3427 AVFDNYQRD
-3436 GNRSILTELT
+3436 GNRSILTELRT
-3446 TEQGNFL
+3446 QQGNFL
-3453 VTIDMGKGEKDV
+3453 VSVNIGKDADV
-3465 DFNIVSSVFGKGKSK
+3465 DFNIVRSVFGKGDER
-3480 IVSWIER
+3480 VVDWINN
-3487 GLATYINKKKALNYL
+3487 GLATYMNKEKTLSFL
-3502 YHSAPIAEAL
+3502 SHQSAPIAATAANAGQGSQSYISTSAL
-3512 SNSRLSSA
+3512 NADATYKNELSSA

-3525 SFENPTNSSEKVLD
+3525 SFENPINNSEKKLD
-3539 RKTAQAEEVA
+3539 RKSTQGKEVT
-3549 EKEHQQMAERAN
+3549 EKERQQMADRAN
-3561 ELAETLHL
+3561 ELAKTLHL

-3609 ADVEKTLLHEAVA
+3609 ADVEKTLLHESVA
-3622 HHGLRK
+3622 HYGLRK

-3648 VRREIVKLAAKNKW
+3648 VRREMVKLAAKNKW

-3678 TNFENMPNGLWD
+3678 TNFEKMPNGLWD
-3690 KVKRLFLDMLRSIG
+3690 KVKRLFLEMLRSIG

-3710 GEWNDNEL
+3710 GELNDNEL

-3731 KGQSNSIIL
+3731 KGQSNSIL

-3753 VGNYSESTDKDVR
+3753 VGNYSESTDKEVR
-3766 FRDGEQREPEG
+3766 FRDGEPQS
-3777 KERVSAAERYEQRVS
+3777 KERVSAAERYEHRVS

-3808 LKEAMDAIMKAEG
+3808 LKEAMDAIIKSEG
-3821 KEMYIEDIEGFEN
+3821 KKMEIENIEGFEN

-3871 DEERSELT
+3871 DKERSELT

-3893 MRKNALEEIINNEK
+3893 MRKNALEEIVNNEK

-3929 ALTGASSVEEAE
+3929 ALTDANSVEEAE

-3950 YEQKHDTSNLWDK
+3950 YEQKHDTTNLWDK
-3963 VNIVTKGILS
+3963 VNTVTKGILS

-4068 NHPSDLVSVNTLW
+4068 NHPSDLVSVNALW
-4081 LKYDDVSEEWRP
+4081 LKYDDVKEEWRP

-4110 KIQDFEQRMTD
+4110 KIQDFEQRMAD

-4214 DFVVSNFIRD
+4214 DFVISNFIRD

-4267 LDMNNSLEHMFHQF
+4267 LDMNNSLEHMFHLF

-4377 NAVGQTK
+4377 KATGQTK
-4384 AGKTAA
+4384 IGKTSA
-4390 FVSGFGRSFY
+4390 FISGIGRSGY
-4400 LFWNAAIQGTTNFG
+4400 VFWNAAIQGTTNFG
-4414 KQFKRH
+4414 RQFKRH

-4435 ALVAGMGMGEGDDDD
+4435 ALIAGMGMGDDGDDD

-4467 FRTGDQWISIPLP
+4467 FRVGEQWVSIPLP

-4507 LGNAFAGQVTQIL
+4507 LGKAIAGQVTQIL

-4573 KSANKYLIGLAKT
+4573 KSANKYLVGLAKT

-4660 RAINREYY
+4660 HAINREYY

-4690 GVFDY
+4690 GVFDF

-4714 EDYRGDIESL
+4714 EDYREDIESL
-4724 YKELKEPMS
+4724 YKELKDAMS
-4733 DEERASLEAEL
+4733 DEERAALEVEL

-4754 MNSTRK
+4754 MNTTRK

>member
-99 TPGTPMTAAQKAQ
+99 APGTPMTAAQKAQ
-112 VLNNLSGIVAQSQS
+112 VLNNLSGIVAQSQAA
-126 MIDETILKT
+126 IDETILKN
-135 KVALDRIKKPF
+135 KVALDRTKKPF

-161 IGGDK
+161 IGSDK
-166 VQEHIIDG
+166 VKEHTIDG

-186 DSENSAVSKVQE
+186 DSENSAVGAVQE

-211 ALSVENEN
+211 TLSVENEN
-219 ANKRLSEIREKY
+219 ANKRLNEIREKY

-290 HNGVN
+290 HDGVN
-295 VFGRSLKSLG
+295 VFWRSTKSLG
-305 RGMRDYFKTDFDPM
+305 RGMRDYFKTDFDPT

-332 AEKIVKTLSKKLQ
+332 AEKIVEKLSKKLQ
-345 TGEALSAKEKA
+345 TGETLSAKEKA

-375 LSSWMYSGGRGAS
+375 LSSWMYSGGRGVS

-459 TVGFKKTFANAMQN
+459 TIGFKKTFANAMQN

-537 ITRMLK
+537 ITKILK

-581 QGIEEYAGLLSD
+581 EGIEEYAGLLSD

-672 NTEFSGALAGILSRE
+672 NAEFSGALAGIISRE
-687 DLNGEQKKRVVNYAN
+687 DLNREQKKRVVNYAS

-718 MGRMASS
+718 MGKMASS

-738 YATGYNATGDELA
+738 YAAGYNATEDELA

-759 RHRQLTETF
+759 RHRQLAETF

-824 DAVTENNTVIE
+824 DAITENNTVIE
-835 QRTHQDGNIYSA
+835 QRTHQDGNIYPA

-879 SVMVRDAETGKV
+879 SVMVRDAKTGKV

-912 ATSSEQIKQTYA
+912 STSSEQIKQTYA

-995 DEENLWRLEQSLKQD
+995 DEENLWRLEQSLKQG
-1010 EDVENEPPHP
+1010 EEVENEPPYP

-1057 TEEPINGKRVNLFT
+1057 TEEPINGKRVNLLS

-1076 AMTGKQQEE
+1076 AMTGKQQE
-1085 QSSQAPVQGEQ
+1085 QQTNQAPMQGEQ
-1096 MESPTLVAENAT
+1096 MGSPALVAENATTQKEDIAGVNDGTIAENAT
-1108 VQKEETPQRQSTAL
+1108 VQKEETPQHQPTAL

-1197 VATIEQAKATLEHWK
+1197 VATIEQAKARLEHWK

-1238 LRKEQEEKERAMRE
+1238 LRKEQEEKERDKRE
-1252 EEERVKRDLAQPQS
+1252 EAQPQT

-1451 KVSETS
+1451 KVSESS
-1457 NAMQENAEKT
+1457 NAMQGNAKKT

-1493 VSDEVAKGVL
+1493 VSDEAAKGVL

-1543 TEVEGIGRNYAVGN
+1543 TEVEGIGKKYAQAMLKEKYKENRTINEMARDRLISDG
-1557 SKIKFRGFVLESI
+1557 SKDES
-1570 PSLEVKAHFSKAEG
+1570 LKYLNDLLKEEWVDKKRVKAQ
-1584 NVLNFLY
+1584 
-1591 KWIKK
+1591 IK
-1596 SENASTAIEKAREWA
+1596 I
-1611 SNEYGKYLER
+1611 
-1621 RDWSDQNY
+1621 
-1629 KDYFGAI
+1629 
-1636 SKRDVIEWRK
+1636 
-1646 EMKEKEENAQ
+1646 
-1656 QMLSFIETL
+1656 IETGK
-1665 SVDDFSLPQRHLYT
+1665 FLPEGKVSLYT
-1679 VDIPDDTGKNYLDWE
+1679 VDIPDNTGKNYLDWE

-1703 RIRIAFTKSI
+1703 RIRIALTKSI

-1737 LDVRNFNGIYSL
+1737 LDVRNFKGIYKL
-1749 MSGYTSPQEASEL
+1749 MSSYTSPQEASEL

-1774 AEHQSGGRSDG
+1774 AQYLSGGRSDG

-2019 EASGKEWESEMHN
+2019 DASGKEWESEMHN

-2079 YGFADKE
+2079 YGFSDKE

-2138 KSVSSPVAMSEDEYL
+2138 KSVSSPVVMSEDEYL
-2153 TSKGLNGNM
+2153 ASKGLNGNM

-2238 EDNPSVQAARRVL
+2238 EDNPSVQAARRLL

-2260 DKGDMSD
+2260 DRGDTSD
-2267 NDWLKSKEEGKSNV
+2267 NDWLKSKEDGKSNV

-2293 TIIKLSDT
+2293 TSIKLSDT
-2301 SFAKMENGEQKAE
+2301 SFAKMKNGEQKAE
-2314 REIGWLVD
+2314 EEIGWLVD
-2322 HNIRLEE
+2322 HNIRLKE

-2353 TLREEAKKILEE
+2353 ALREEAKKILEE

-2637 GTYLKTPSG
+2637 GTYLKTPNG

-2689 EFRDLFKKHDLLEE
+2689 EFRDLFKKHGLLEE

-2749 SVDLRDA
+2749 SVDM
-2756 EYIKAVENNDTETIQ
+2756 TE
-2771 RLLSEEAERKGYS
+2771 
-2784 NDSSYQ
+2784 
-2790 GSLAFNGSA
+2790 
-2799 PYQNAY
+2799 
-2805 FETKEE
+2805 
-2811 RKEAWEND
+2811 
-2819 EYEDTMSLGDY
+2819 
-2830 VDSGIDTN
+2830 
-2838 NLEWNL
+2838 
-2844 TDPMALRQAD
+2844 
-2854 PERREAIENLR
+2854 
-2865 QTVRSNSKTI
+2865 
-2875 TIYRA
+2875 
-2880 VDANI
+2880 
-2885 KENEIR
+2885 
-2891 NGDWV
+2891 
-2896 TPSRSY
+2896 
-2902 AEYHIGLQDWENGR
+2902 
-2916 IIEQEVSIDD
+2916 
-2926 LWWDGNDIAEW
+2926 
-2937 GYDNGKGEVYK
+2937 
-2948 NTPNNRKMFEVTY
+2948 
-2961 DDKGNIIPLSERFN
+2961 
-2975 EDNDDIRYRYDE
+2975 
-2987 KVENESN
+2987 
-2994 SSKDN
+2994 

-3020 AMDEGLL
+3020 AMEEGLL

-3127 AKDEKRMS
+3127 AKDEKRMF

-3157 AWKAPSNPGY
+3157 TWKAPSNPGY

-3175 TIEKDAPHLNIDDI
+3175 ALEKDSPHLNIDDI
-3189 ANGYINLPEDIFTDL
+3189 ANGFMNWPEDISTDL
-3204 RAYDNDNES
+3204 HAYGNDNES
-3213 GKESAKAISDAIRDI
+3213 GKESAKAISDAISDI
-3228 KDGKEMPKVTVYR
+3228 KDGKGMPEVTVYR

-3257 VTPSKAYAKEH
+3257 VTPSKAYAKIH
-3268 GEHRLDGDYRII
+3268 GESRLDGDYRII

-3320 LITKD
+3320 LITRD

-3330 ILPSQRFNDQV
+3330 ILPSQRFNEKV
-3341 EDERFRNDEELEKV
+3341 EDERFRNDEELEEV
-3355 NQRFNEELENLT
+3355 NQRFNEELNNLT
-3367 EENADKVTLWLGK
+3367 EANADKVTLWLGK

-3427 AVFDNLGRF
+3427 AVFDNYQRE
-3436 GNRSILTELT
+3436 GNRTILTELRSQ
-3446 TEQGNFL
+3446 EKNIMVA
-3453 VTIDMGKGEKDV
+3453 VTLGKNGVDV
-3465 DFNIVSSVFGKGKSK
+3465 DFNIVSSVFGKGSSNVVDWISK
-3480 IVSWIER
+3480 
-3487 GLATYINKKKALNYL
+3487 GYLAYVDKEKALNYL
-3502 YHSAPIAEAL
+3502 YFSERNISEAAD
-3512 SNSRLSSA
+3512 NSRLSSA

-3525 SFENPTNSSEKVLD
+3525 SFENPINNSEKKLD
-3539 RKTAQAEEVA
+3539 RKSTQGKEVT
-3549 EKEHQQMAERAN
+3549 EKERQQMAERAN

-3678 TNFENMPNGLWD
+3678 TNFEKMPNGLWD

-3731 KGQSNSIIL
+3731 KGQSNSIL

-3753 VGNYSESTDKDVR
+3753 VGNYSESTDKEVR
-3766 FRDGEQREPEG
+3766 FRDGEPQS

-3808 LKEAMDAIMKAEG
+3808 LKEAMDAIIKSEG
-3821 KEMYIEDIEGFEN
+3821 KKMEIENIEGFEN

-3871 DEERSELT
+3871 DKERSELT

-3950 YEQKHDTSNLWDK
+3950 YEQKHDTTNLWDK
-3963 VNIVTKGILS
+3963 VNAVTKGILS

-4068 NHPSDLVSVNTLW
+4068 NHPSDLVSVNALW
-4081 LKYDDVSEEWRP
+4081 LKYDDVKEEWRP

-4110 KIQDFEQRMTD
+4110 KIQDFEQRMAE

-4377 NAVGQTK
+4377 KATGQTK
-4384 AGKTAA
+4384 IGKTSA
-4390 FVSGFGRSFY
+4390 FISGIGRSGY
-4400 LFWNAAIQGTTNFG
+4400 VFWNAAIQGTTNFG
-4414 KQFKRH
+4414 RQFKRH

-4435 ALVAGMGMGEGDDDD
+4435 ALIAGMGMGDDGDDD

-4467 FRTGDQWISIPLP
+4467 FRVGEQWVSIPLP

-4492 MISAMSGKEHFTDAE
+4492 MVSAMSGKEHFTNSE
-4507 LGNAFAGQVTQIL
+4507 LGKAIAGQVTQIL

-4573 KSANKYLIGLAKT
+4573 KSANKYLVGLAKT

-4690 GVFDY
+4690 GVFDF

-4714 EDYRGDIESL
+4714 EDYREDIEGL
-4724 YKELKEPMS
+4724 YKELKDAMS
-4733 DEERASLEAEL
+4733 DEERAAIEVEL

>member
-30 QAYADAYE
+30 QAYADAYK

-71 WEHLPPKAQPQAK
+71 WEHKPVVAQNNPQAT
-84 QQVAQKQPTQ
+84 QKQPTPK
-94 QVATT
+94 VNTA
-99 TPGTPMTAAQKAQ
+99 PGTAMTAVQKAQ
-112 VLNNLSGIVAQSQS
+112 VLNNISGIVAQSQS
-126 MIDETILKT
+126 MIDETILKN
-135 KVALDRIKKPF
+135 KVALDRTKKPF

-174 KKVYSDDKGNIY
+174 KKVYSDDKGNVY
-186 DSENSAVSKVQE
+186 DSENSAVSAVQE

-205 LSKRIA
+205 LSKKIA
-211 ALSVENEN
+211 KLSVENEN
-219 ANKRLSEIREKY
+219 ANKRLNEIREKY

-295 VFGRSLKSLG
+295 VFGRSIKSLG
-305 RGMRDYFKTDFDPM
+305 RGMRDYFKTDFDPT

-332 AEKIVKTLSKKLQ
+332 AEKIVEKLSKKLQ
-345 TGEALSAKEKA
+345 TGEALSTKEKA

-375 LSSWMYSGGRGAS
+375 LSSWMYSGGRGVS
-388 LSAELGAMIASG
+388 LSAEFGAMIASG

-405 TIAEKTA
+405 AIAEKTA
-412 QGASKAALSQITKYL
+412 QGVSKAALSQITKYL

-473 YVGEMGVTEDGQI
+473 YVGEMGVTKDGQI

-506 GISDLVAAFAKAGY
+506 GITDLVTAFAKAGY

-537 ITRMLK
+537 ITKILK

-672 NTEFSGALAGILSRE
+672 NAEFSGALAEILSRE

-738 YATGYNATGDELA
+738 YAAGYNATEDELS

-759 RHRQLTETF
+759 RHRQLAETF
-768 KDDPSALQKIEEDPK
+768 KDDPTALQQIEEDPK

-797 KAKVINAYEE
+797 KAKIINAYEE

-824 DAVTENNTVIE
+824 DAITENNAVIE
-835 QRTHQDGNIYSA
+835 QRTHQDGNIYPA

-879 SVMVRDAETGKV
+879 SVMIRDAETGKV

-995 DEENLWRLEQSLKQD
+995 NEEKLWRLDQSLKQG
-1010 EDVENEPPHP
+1010 EEVENETPHP
-1020 KQSYHLNDEI
+1020 TQSYGYQKEI
-1030 TLINEDGK
+1030 TLTNENGDL
-1038 PVRGS
+1038 VRGEIVS
-1043 ITTDQNEDGKFEVY
+1043 GKNEDGKFEVQ
-1057 TEEPINGKRVNLFT
+1057 TEKPVNGKTVNHLT

-1076 AMTGKQQEE
+1076 AMHAQVQEE
-1085 QSSQAPVQGEQ
+1085 QEDQT
-1096 MESPTLVAENAT
+1096 ESPALVAENATTQKEDVAGLNDGTIAENAT
-1108 VQKEETPQRQSTAL
+1108 VQKEETPQHEPTAL

-1158 QSVADGMVADMEAA
+1158 QSVADGMVADMEVA
-1172 VRRAEKAKVK
+1172 VKRAEKAKVK

-1197 VATIEQAKATLEHWK
+1197 VATIEQAKARLEHWK

-1252 EEERVKRDLAQPQS
+1252 EEERVKREALNGVPDIVEDKAIDARARGYRRISGDKVDRQEPLNAIKGKEVQVKFDDKNIPTGHVSLIDVDELQPSHKNGYRNPLHFIDEAQPKERKDDASIDAARKIAANIRPEEITSSVTAYTGAPTVNSRGEVIQGNNRSAALKEMWAMHKEQGEKYKQYIIDHAEELGLNPADVRSMKHPVLVNMLDVNDNDAISLGQFVASDTESGGTERIKPKNVVKKLGNRMKTFANILLRTTDEDMSFAELIDRNGVEALKWMNANGSITSTQYKSAFDSKGNLTAEAKNDLKGVMYQSIFEGGSTQLEEMFNALPIKAQKAILATAYRDYDSPTTERMVEEIQNSIMAYYALS
-1266 LDYKLSD
+1266 LDEQFKAATNHKSARWAVESWKRQYAIDDSTGESYLPSEKYSNFALLLATMYKGDSQSFIQGTFKQMYDLIQGTQED
-1273 EVDEN
+1273 NLFEQPDNTPRTLVE
-1278 GHPFVLT
+1278 
-1285 SAGELAFGN
+1285 A
-1294 IGKETGL
+1294 IKETLNIEYDGQQRSDIL
-1301 APAPILLS
+1301 ASNSTAS
-1309 EGVITNSKTNAGYG
+1309 QQGEQRSNGNSKT
-1323 LVHIEAR
+1323 
-1330 HGEQIRNA
+1330 
-1338 GYPSVVAFVEEV
+1338 
-1350 AKHYDV
+1350 
-1356 IREGINRSGEQTYML
+1356 
-1371 QLTDRHNNTLMV
+1371 
-1383 ELSGD
+1383 
-1388 GTYYNINTA
+1388 
-1397 GIFKTSYGKNR
+1397 
-1408 REVYNRHTT
+1408 
-1417 DNQSTESGEESQGEA
+1417 
-1432 QSGTTSPSRMKSS
+1432 
-1445 TRSSAG
+1445 
-1451 KVSETS
+1451 
-1457 NAMQENAEKT
+1457 
-1467 SENEAKELATNAVVE
+1467 
-1482 ALVRAGVPVEV
+1482 
-1493 VSDEVAKGVL
+1493 
-1503 PLGAEK
+1503 
-1509 HVVYHGSGA
+1509 
-1518 KFDHFDHSHMGE
+1518 
-1530 GEGAQAYGWGSYV
+1530 
-1543 TEVEGIGRNYAVGN
+1543 
-1557 SKIKFRGFVLESI
+1557 
-1570 PSLEVKAHFSKAEG
+1570 
-1584 NVLNFLY
+1584 
-1591 KWIKK
+1591 
-1596 SENASTAIEKAREWA
+1596 
-1611 SNEYGKYLER
+1611 
-1621 RDWSDQNY
+1621 
-1629 KDYFGAI
+1629 
-1636 SKRDVIEWRK
+1636 
-1646 EMKEKEENAQ
+1646 
-1656 QMLSFIETL
+1656 
-1665 SVDDFSLPQRHLYT
+1665 
-1679 VDIPDDTGKNYLDWE
+1679 
-1694 SDIPVKEKN
+1694 
-1703 RIRIAFTKSI
+1703 
-1713 IDKMGSATSSERQD
+1713 
-1727 VRNSISTEFR
+1727 
-1737 LDVRNFNGIYSL
+1737 
-1749 MSGYTSPQEASEL
+1749 
-1762 LRNLGYTGISYP
+1762 
-1774 AEHQSGGRSDG
+1774 GGRSET
-1785 ARNYVIF
+1785 RN
-1792 DEKDL
+1792 
-1797 KITNRVEFMKSPDG
+1797 G
-1811 VVYGWTIGGRIYL
+1811 
-1824 TKAGLNP
+1824 
-1831 ETPIHE
+1831 
-1837 YTHIWANAMKVHNMK
+1837 
-1852 GWKSIKELL
+1852 
-1861 VDTPI
+1861 
-1866 WDEVLNDENY
+1866 
-1876 SNIRNDEDSVAS
+1876 
-1888 EVLSRISGK
+1888 
-1897 ENAKRMEEEAQKVI
+1897 
-1911 ADSKD
+1911 SKD
-1916 LIEKAE
+1916 YQ
-1922 TLSVLNR
+1922 
-1929 VRKALKTFWSW
+1929 
-1940 VGKELFDIEKFN
+1940 G
-1952 SINEVTDRVLYDL
+1952 
-1965 VNGTALQV
+1965 GTQGDSG
-1973 QNEATRVETNPTEA
+1973 RSRS
-1987 QKEAGNYKKGHI
+1987 
-1999 KVDGMNITI
+1999 
-2008 EQPKGSIRRGK
+2008 EQSSGGSQ
-2019 EASGKEWESEMHN
+2019 EE
-2032 TYGYIRG
+2032 
-2039 TEGVDGDHIDIFLS
+2039 
-2053 DNPNEGNVFVVDQVN
+2053 
-2068 KDGSFDEHKVM
+2068 
-2079 YGFADKE
+2079 
-2086 SARQAY
+2086 
-2092 LSNYEDGWQ
+2092 
-2101 GLGNITEVSKEE
+2101 ITERNSH
-2113 FKKWIGSSKR
+2113 
-2123 KTKPFAEYK
+2123 
-2132 GIIKSN
+2132 
-2138 KSVSSPVAMSEDEYL
+2138 L
-2153 TSKGLNGNM
+2153 T
-2162 TDYMLDKLRIPHSE
+2162 
-2176 TARQQKQREKEA
+2176 EKEA
-2188 ARVRADFDNQKE
+2188 DEQDLADKKELEDFIAQTDSNNRTKIDESKYDAEDLFAPLLLDGKSSNLAVMTFVSDNINDPSLQIAVYDYSFDIDNKTNSGWQKWGDLADEYNAHVAE
-2200 EARKEYRQKIAKG
+2200 EDRTW
-2213 ELREP
+2213 EP
-2218 TKQEAKERE
+2218 
-2227 IAKLIK
+2227 
-2233 TANGH
+2233 N
-2238 EDNPSVQAARRVL
+2238 DNAMLEFRTVDAAV
-2251 AKRGVDWRT
+2251 KF
-2260 DKGDMSD
+2260 
-2267 NDWLKSKEEGKSNV
+2267 NDWLKAKEDGKSNV

-2293 TIIKLSDT
+2293 TSIKLSDT

-2329 NSRKLDEIA
+2329 NSRKLNEIA

-2412 YFQNRKNE
+2412 YFQSRKNE

-2426 VHLLKRIGIP
+2426 VQLLKRIGIP
-2436 VHFISRVGAEASGQG
+2436 VHVISRVGAEVSGQG

-2485 LMKNNPKL
+2485 LMKKNPKL

-2500 LKDSEWVDTIQSM
+2500 LKDSEWVDSIQSM

-2551 EEVNSVEKKVDLK
+2551 EEVNSVEKKVDLR

-2569 LRDALKRFWEWVGV
+2569 LRDGLKRFWEWVGV

-2637 GTYLKTPSG
+2637 GTYLKTPNG

-2659 RTKKFKTQLSD
+2659 RTNKFKTQLSD

-2689 EFRDLFKKHDLLEE
+2689 EFRDLFKKHGLLEE

-2711 VSQFMYSEKYYDR
+2711 LSQFMHSEKYYDR
-2724 KGKMQEEAKET
+2724 KGKMQEEAQET

-2749 SVDLRDA
+2749 SVDMRDA

-2838 NLEWNL
+2838 DLEWNL

-2975 EDNDDIRYRYDE
+2975 EENDDIRYRYEEGEYPFVDLRKDHTSSKDIIKRGRKTGNIYFSRYSPARVRTALIKRLGEMGIKYDVNNAVTTNSSYVNFVANGVKFDVRLATHTKISDTYDNTKALDFKFEDGKINDVALDSSAYGFKTEEILNIIDEVKRFNELGYKPNDDITKVPSNDKQIDGYDYPYIGETLFE
-2987 KVENESN
+2987 KVNESVLRQREGEYRELQLQEERKTKERMKTFMETFYPFTTSDGAQVVVGKLDGKRLVYKDGVRLKRSTNGYELDEALKEADNTINETRRQFELEEKKQLPFEEWQMQTYGNVVSNVFKVDNESN

-2999 EAKTFAKQHNLDASD
+2999 EAKTFAEEHNLNVAD

-3020 AMDEGLL
+3020 AMEEELL

-3049 LSGFV
+3049 LSGFT

-3077 YHDNILKERGL
+3077 YHDSILKERGL

-3148 MGSEYQGEG
+3148 MGAEYQGEG

-3175 TIEKDAPHLNIDDI
+3175 ALEKDAPHLNIDDI
-3189 ANGYINLPEDIFTDL
+3189 ANGYMSQPEDIFTDL
-3204 RAYDNDNES
+3204 RAYGNDNES
-3213 GKESAKAISDAIRDI
+3213 GKESAKAISDAISDI
-3228 KDGKEMPKVTVYR
+3228 KDDKGMPEVTVYR

-3320 LITKD
+3320 LITRD

-3330 ILPSQRFNDQV
+3330 ILPSQRFNDRV

-3355 NQRFNEELENLT
+3355 NQRFNEELKRYKNGEMNKNEMLHLGSPHGVMRSFLPDLPIVMRPRILNKASSTKHNVDISVLENLPFQVSHPIFVFKRKDNALGVLT
-3367 EENADKVTLWLGK
+3367 EIKDRDGLNVCVAIELNKIIQNGGE
-3380 PSDVLLSSGIENK
+3380 LLEVNDI
-3393 PLKLYGNKVIKK
+3393 
-3405 MKKHGFALDEL
+3405 
-3416 RDLPKAVADPI
+3416 
-3427 AVFDNLGRF
+3427 
-3436 GNRSILTELT
+3436 RSIHGRSVSNLILPIIHNNTL
-3446 TEQGNFL
+3446 
-3453 VTIDMGKGEKDV
+3453 KYV
-3465 DFNIVSSVFGKGKSK
+3465 DK
-3480 IVSWIER
+3480 
-3487 GLATYINKKKALNYL
+3487 AKALNYL
-3502 YHSAPIAEAL
+3502 SSASYNYQQEIDNKE
-3512 SNSRLSSA
+3512 LSSA

-3549 EKEHQQMAERAN
+3549 EKERQQMAERAN

-3628 LFGEHFDNFLDNVFK
+3628 LFGEHFDNFLENVFK

-3678 TNFENMPNGLWD
+3678 TNFEKMPNGLWG
-3690 KVKRLFLDMLRSIG
+3690 KVKRLFLEMLRSIG

-3710 GEWNDNEL
+3710 GELNDNEL

-3731 KGQSNSIIL
+3731 KGQSNSIL

-3753 VGNYSESTDKDVR
+3753 VGNYSESTDKEIR
-3766 FRDGEQREPEG
+3766 FRDGEPQS

-3808 LKEAMDAIMKAEG
+3808 LKEAMDAIMRAEG
-3821 KEMYIEDIEGFEN
+3821 KEMYMEDIEGFEN

-3854 HLVFKPML
+3854 HLVFKPMF

-3871 DEERSELT
+3871 DKERSELT

-3907 LSDAQKDAR
+3907 LSDAQKNSR

-3929 ALTGASSVEEAE
+3929 ALTDANSVEEAE

-3950 YEQKHDTSNLWDK
+3950 YEQKYDTTNLWDK
-3963 VNIVTKGILS
+3963 VNTVTKGILS

-4068 NHPSDLVSVNTLW
+4068 NHPSDLVSVNALW
-4081 LKYDDVSEEWRP
+4081 LKYDDVKEEWRP

-4267 LDMNNSLEHMFHQF
+4267 LDMNNTLEHMFHQF

-4377 NAVGQTK
+4377 KATGQTK
-4384 AGKTAA
+4384 IGKTSA
-4390 FVSGFGRSFY
+4390 FISGIGRSGY
-4400 LFWNAAIQGTTNFG
+4400 VFWNAAIQGTTNFG
-4414 KQFKRH
+4414 RQFKRH

-4435 ALVAGMGMGEGDDDD
+4435 ALIAGMGMGDDGDDD

-4467 FRTGDQWISIPLP
+4467 FRVGEQWVSIPLP

-4492 MISAMSGKEHFTDAE
+4492 MVSAMSGKEHFTNSE
-4507 LGNAFAGQVTQIL
+4507 LGKAIAGQVTQIL

-4573 KSANKYLIGLAKT
+4573 KSANKYLVGLAKT

-4690 GVFDY
+4690 GVFDF

-4714 EDYRGDIESL
+4714 EDYREDIEGL
-4724 YKELKEPMS
+4724 YKELKDAMS
-4733 DEERASLEAEL
+4733 DEERAEIEVEL

-4754 MNSTRK
+4754 MNTTRK

>member
-1 MPNKITYTIKTA
+1 MPNKITYTIKTV

-84 QQVAQKQPTQ
+84 QQVAQKQPASKVNTTQ
-94 QVATT
+94 
-99 TPGTPMTAAQKAQ
+99 GTPMTATQKAQ
-112 VLNNLSGIVAQSQS
+112 VLDNTNNIIAQSQS
-126 MIDETILKT
+126 DLSRTMRKFDYAKQNTGLDVKPIKLGENRKIIKQSSFNPQTGKKEESYLTESGNIHDSYANASTEQNAIDDFKEQEKHSKIENQLNAAYKERDSITKALQRRMAELDKQGGHGLLRQFADAMTPDLAMHSSPRDYEMDEEYGALMSAARKNNSTIQILE
-135 KVALDRIKKPF
+135 DKKKGRMNNFWSTLGATF
-146 SNINNITLGRKNSGS
+146 SNGYTFT
-161 IGGDK
+161 
-166 VQEHIIDG
+166 
-174 KKVYSDDKGNIY
+174 
-186 DSENSAVSKVQE
+186 
-198 RMIDRDG
+198 DG
-205 LSKRIA
+205 LSGVRDNIA
-211 ALSVENEN
+211 ILN
-219 ANKRLSEIREKY
+219 ANKRADKINRKRQRGEMLTNEEDAFDKALLANLVNEEIEG
-231 QKQLNPTQ
+231 T
-239 IYGQNGT
+239 YGQEYGALARAAKITAGT
-246 AGNFNA
+246 ADVVKDF
-252 LDKLL
+252 LL
-257 ENDDEYMM
+257 
-265 LLTTTRNNQRSL
+265 
-277 DILRNKQQENNDK
+277 
-290 HNGVN
+290 
-295 VFGRSLKSLG
+295 
-305 RGMRDYFKTDFDPM
+305 
-319 GDATGKDALAYMR
+319 
-332 AEKIVKTLSKKLQ
+332 
-345 TGEALSAKEKA
+345 
-356 TLALFN
+356 
-362 SYTQQQ
+362 
-368 DISGDDS
+368 
-375 LSSWMYSGGRGAS
+375 SGGTG
-388 LSAELGAMIASG
+388 
-400 AGSFQ
+400 
-405 TIAEKTA
+405 
-412 QGASKAALSQITKYL
+412 ITVT
-427 GKGVAKNIGT
+427 KGVAKGVMNAGAKYLTKKAGESLLKAGAKAFGRGLLKATGIG
-437 KIATKAVG
+437 VG
-445 SVAGMM
+445 SLAGGALITNTTGIGKTAEEM
-451 SSGLAYTS
+451 SKQVTGR
-459 TVGFKKTFANAMQN
+459 VGVDQHGN
-473 YVGEMGVTEDGQI
+473 YIFTDSKDLMH
-486 AFGEYVK
+486 AFIEAERSMIG
-493 DKEGKVS
+493 
-500 FKRKDG
+500 
-506 GISDLVAAFAKAGY
+506 
-520 EQTKENGTEML
+520 ENGSEML
-531 GETLPS
+531 GEFIPGS
-537 ITRMLK
+537 KVLK
-543 GIGGTAKFVSKLEKI
+543 KGLEKI
-558 GATPFVES
+558 GLSKISSYLTS
-566 INKALRMTGY
+566 IGNKSWAKNYGKLLEAAGW
-576 NGLPS
+576 NGLP
-581 QGIEEYAGLLSD
+581 GEGLEEYAGIAYNSLTGDSEGGIATLG
-593 VIFSDASLKD
+593 DAR
-603 FGKLQTHLDIWGNVA
+603 THIDIWLGCAAAGALLGAPNVVA
-618 LTSGVM
+618 L
-624 SSVQVAGIGTGAAM
+624 GANTAQ
-638 FYKYKHQNDKAGKK
+638 YYRYKHATNKAAQQAKSQLPADRWNALQERIDNTENQDLTNLMLDVYTSKELNSKQKK
-652 AQALIGDKWNGIQ
+652 AVFNYT
-665 EVLDNTA
+665 DN
-672 NTEFSGALAGILSRE
+672 LVR
-687 DLNGEQKKRVVNYAN
+687 
-702 SLLKMR
+702 MR
-708 GFNIGFNNDK
+708 GYNIGSINNADATRDEK
-718 MGRMASS
+718 
-725 GEKGIDGAISEVS
+725 GEKELHKEENISNA
-738 YATGYNATGDELA
+738 YATGYHATEEELA

-759 RHRQLTETF
+759 RQRQLAETF
-768 KDDPSALQKIEEDPK
+768 KDDPKALQQIEEDPK

-797 KAKVINAYEE
+797 KTKVINAYEAA
-807 TRAAYDGMIQR
+807 RAAYDGMIQR

-912 ATSSEQIKQTYA
+912 ATSSEQIRQTYA

-995 DEENLWRLEQSLKQD
+995 DEENLWRLDQSLKQD
-1010 EDVENEPPHP
+1010 EDVENTTPHSA
-1020 KQSYHLNDEI
+1020 QSYNLNDEI

-1076 AMTGKQQEE
+1076 AMTGKQQE
-1085 QSSQAPVQGEQ
+1085 QTNVAGLNDG
-1096 MESPTLVAENAT
+1096 TIAENAT
-1108 VQKEETPQRQSTAL
+1108 VQKEEIPQHEPTAL

-1197 VATIEQAKATLEHWK
+1197 VANIEQAKDTLEHWK

-1252 EEERVKRDLAQPQS
+1252 EEERVKREALNGVPDIVEDKAIDARARGYRRISGDKVDRQEPLNAIKGKEVQVKFDDKNIPTGHVSLIDVDELQPSHKNGHRNPLHFIDEAQPKERKDDASIDAARKIAANIRPEEITSSVTAYTGAPTVNSRGEVIQGNNRSAALKEMWAMHKEQGEKYKQYIIDHAEELGLNPADVRSMKHPVLVNMLDVNDNDAISLGQFVASDTESGGTERIKPKNVVKKLGNRMKTFANILLRTTDEDMSFAELIDRNGVEALKWMNANGSITSTQYKSAFDSKGNLTAEAKNDLKGVMYQSIFEGGSTQLEEMFNALPTKAQKAILATAYRDYDSPTIERMVEEIQNSIMAYYALS
-1266 LDYKLSD
+1266 LDEQFKAATNHKSARWAVESWNRQYAIDDSTGESYLPSEKYSNFALLLATMYKGDSQSFIQGTFKQMYDLIQGTQED
-1273 EVDEN
+1273 NLFEQPDNTPRTLVE
-1278 GHPFVLT
+1278 
-1285 SAGELAFGN
+1285 A
-1294 IGKETGL
+1294 IKETLNIEYDGQQRSDIL
-1301 APAPILLS
+1301 AS
-1309 EGVITNSKTNAGYG
+1309 NSTTSQQGEQRSNGNSKTGGRSETRNGSKDYQG
-1323 LVHIEAR
+1323 GTQGDSGR
-1330 HGEQIRNA
+1330 SRSEQSS
-1338 GYPSVVAFVEEV
+1338 GGSQEEV
-1350 AKHYDV
+1350 TERNSH
-1356 IREGINRSGEQTYML
+1356 
-1371 QLTDRHNNTLMV
+1371 LT
-1383 ELSGD
+1383 E
-1388 GTYYNINTA
+1388 
-1397 GIFKTSYGKNR
+1397 
-1408 REVYNRHTT
+1408 
-1417 DNQSTESGEESQGEA
+1417 
-1432 QSGTTSPSRMKSS
+1432 
-1445 TRSSAG
+1445 
-1451 KVSETS
+1451 
-1457 NAMQENAEKT
+1457 AEKT
-1467 SENEAKELATNAVVE
+1467 SENEAKELATNAVIE
-1482 ALVRAGVPVEV
+1482 ALVRVGVPVEV

-1543 TEVEGIGRNYAVGN
+1543 TEVEGIGKKYAQAMLKEKYRENRTINEMARDRLISDG
-1557 SKIKFRGFVLESI
+1557 SKDES
-1570 PSLEVKAHFSKAEG
+1570 LKYLNDLLKEEWVDKKRVKAQ
-1584 NVLNFLY
+1584 
-1591 KWIKK
+1591 IK
-1596 SENASTAIEKAREWA
+1596 I
-1611 SNEYGKYLER
+1611 
-1621 RDWSDQNY
+1621 
-1629 KDYFGAI
+1629 
-1636 SKRDVIEWRK
+1636 
-1646 EMKEKEENAQ
+1646 
-1656 QMLSFIETL
+1656 IETGK
-1665 SVDDFSLPQRHLYT
+1665 FLPEGKVSLYT
-1679 VDIPDDTGKNYLDWE
+1679 VDIPDNTGKNYLDWE

-1703 RIRIAFTKSI
+1703 RIRIALTKSI

-1737 LDVRNFNGIYSL
+1737 LDVRNFKGIYKL
-1749 MSGYTSPQEASEL
+1749 MSSYTSPQEASEL

-1774 AEHQSGGRSDG
+1774 AQYLSGGRSDG

-1824 TKAGLNP
+1824 TKDGLNP

-1852 GWKSIKELL
+1852 GWKSIKDLL

-1973 QNEATRVETNPTEA
+1973 QNETTRVETNPTEA

-2019 EASGKEWESEMHN
+2019 DASGKEWESEMHN

-2238 EDNPSVQAARRVL
+2238 EDNPSVQAARRLL

-2260 DKGDMSD
+2260 DKGDTSD
-2267 NDWLKSKEEGKSNV
+2267 NDWIKSKEDVKSNV

-2286 NSASQND
+2286 NSASQNN
-2293 TIIKLSDT
+2293 TSIKLSDT
-2301 SFAKMENGEQKAE
+2301 SFASEEEAEKAIQKYVE
-2314 REIGWLVD
+2314 IREKRD
-2322 HNIRLEE
+2322 
-2329 NSRKLDEIA
+2329 
-2338 HLLFDGDNIDSNRES
+2338 S
-2353 TLREEAKKILEE
+2353 TLEKITELIERIREEYKGDPDVE
-2365 NEKLSRDY
+2365 N
-2373 QKNYS
+2373 
-2378 DKYFGTDDITA
+2378 I
-2389 NYILQEANERLI
+2389 
-2401 ALGVKPVKESY
+2401 VKEKTQALRDEFFSLFTELDKFLTSLDKSSNDY
-2412 YFQNRKNE
+2412 VTQLGDDRLVEKGVLPINFSSLFQSRKNE

-2436 VHFISRVGAEASGQG
+2436 VHFISRVGAKLSGNG
-2451 NSRGWTNGL
+2451 TAKGWTNGL
-2460 DIWLTKDNI
+2460 EIWITKDRI
-2469 NAETPVHEY
+2469 DAETPVHEY

-2485 LMKNNPKL
+2485 LMKKNPKL

-2500 LKDSEWVDTIQSM
+2500 LKDSEWIDKIQSM
-2513 DEYKYTLDNEDLLYS
+2513 DEYKDTLDNEDLLYS
-2528 EVLSRISGERN
+2528 EVLSRISGKRN

-2583 NLFGMKEFKSVDD
+2583 NIFGMKEFKSVDD
-2596 VCDRVLFDLLNASD
+2596 VCDRILFDLLNESD

-2637 GTYLKTPSG
+2637 GTYLKAPNG
-2646 EDSKLPE
+2646 ENSKLPE
-2653 KVWAYA
+2653 KEWAYA
-2659 RTKKFKTQLSD
+2659 RTKEFKSQLSD

-2689 EFRDLFKKHDLLEE
+2689 EFRDLFKAHGLLGE
-2703 NNEPGRFL
+2703 NNEPSYLL
-2711 VSQFMYSEKYYDR
+2711 VSDSVYTNEYFDR
-2724 KGKMQEEAKET
+2724 LKMMQEEAQET
-2735 MNSGKGGENVSSVK
+2735 MNSGKGGKSVSSVK

-2790 GSLAFNGSA
+2790 GSLAFNGAA
-2799 PYQNAY
+2799 PSQNAY

-2819 EYEDTMSLGDY
+2819 DYEDTMSLGDY

-2902 AEYHIGLQDWENGR
+2902 AEYHIGLQNWENGR
-2916 IIEQEVSIDD
+2916 VIEQEVSIDD

-2975 EDNDDIRYRYDE
+2975 EDNDDIRYRY
-2987 KVENESN
+2987 
-2994 SSKDN
+2994 
-2999 EAKTFAKQHNLDASD
+2999 
-3014 VIAYKQ
+3014 
-3020 AMDEGLL
+3020 
-3027 RDANNALSAIR
+3027 
-3038 RKLREENKGLS
+3038 
-3049 LSGFV
+3049 
-3054 KKFSP
+3054 
-3059 IREALYK
+3059 
-3066 QFGDL
+3066 
-3071 GVLEKE
+3071 
-3077 YHDNILKERGL
+3077 
-3088 MEAAR
+3088 
-3093 KREEEER
+3093 
-3100 KRQNEPI
+3100 
-3107 EELMSMTSEE
+3107 
-3117 RDAEYMRALE
+3117 
-3127 AKDEKRMS
+3127 
-3135 EVLQAEAKLKGYS
+3135 
-3148 MGSEYQGEG
+3148 
-3157 AWKAPSNPGY
+3157 
-3167 SSTEERRA
+3167 
-3175 TIEKDAPHLNIDDI
+3175 
-3189 ANGYINLPEDIFTDL
+3189 
-3204 RAYDNDNES
+3204 
-3213 GKESAKAISDAIRDI
+3213 
-3228 KDGKEMPKVTVYR
+3228 
-3241 AVPTSVEE
+3241 
-3249 ESLRNGDW
+3249 
-3257 VTPSKAYAKEH
+3257 
-3268 GEHRLDGDYRII
+3268 
-3280 EQKVPANE
+3280 
-3288 LWWDGNDIREWGFD
+3288 
-3302 NGKDYAYKNTE
+3302 
-3313 NSRKLND
+3313 
-3320 LITKD
+3320 
-3325 DQGNV
+3325 
-3330 ILPSQRFNDQV
+3330 
-3341 EDERFRNDEELEKV
+3341 EELEEV
-3355 NQRFNEELENLT
+3355 NQRFNEELDNLT
-3367 EENADKVTLWLGK
+3367 EANADKVILLLGK
-3380 PSDVLLSSGIENK
+3380 PSDILLSSGIENK
-3393 PLKLYGNKVIKK
+3393 PMKLYGNKIIKK

-3427 AVFDNLGRF
+3427 AVFDNYQRD
-3436 GNRSILTELT
+3436 GNRSILTELRT
-3446 TEQGNFL
+3446 QQGNFL
-3453 VTIDMGKGEKDV
+3453 VSVNIGKDADV
-3465 DFNIVSSVFGKGKSK
+3465 DFNIVRSVFGKGDER
-3480 IVSWIER
+3480 VVDWINN
-3487 GLATYINKKKALNYL
+3487 GLATYMNKEKTLSFL
-3502 YHSAPIAEAL
+3502 SHQSAPIAATAANAGQGSQSYISTSAL
-3512 SNSRLSSA
+3512 NADATYKNELSSA

-3525 SFENPTNSSEKVLD
+3525 SFENPINNSEKKLD
-3539 RKTAQAEEVA
+3539 RKSTQGKEVT
-3549 EKEHQQMAERAN
+3549 EKERQQMADRAN
-3561 ELAETLHL
+3561 ELAKTLHL

-3609 ADVEKTLLHEAVA
+3609 ADVEKTLLHESVA
-3622 HHGLRK
+3622 HYGLRK

-3648 VRREIVKLAAKNKW
+3648 VRREMVKLAAKNKW

-3678 TNFENMPNGLWD
+3678 TNFEKMPNGLWD
-3690 KVKRLFLDMLRSIG
+3690 KVKRLFLEMLRSIG

-3710 GEWNDNEL
+3710 GELNDNEL

-3731 KGQSNSIIL
+3731 KGQSNSIL

-3753 VGNYSESTDKDVR
+3753 VGNYAPQEEGKAKVSERPHKTEKVDNNTTLYREDEPEVTARTIYEDAVKDTGKMSMLSALAHTYSKEGRERFKHKFSESYFD
-3766 FRDGEQREPEG
+3766 
-3777 KERVSAAERYEQRVS
+3777 YS
-3792 RSMFQSQEALQ
+3792 RSIKQLQDAISKASGRKLEEFEEVWKSLNAKSSIDSEEINLAMLRYISPLSIHIAEMIRGVKMDGQQLTLDDVEVYMNALHGIERNAYMANSELKSLVNKKLEKWKEHRLKKLRDSGISKEEAL
-3803 DSMLG
+3803 SVIATE
-3808 LKEAMDAIMKAEG
+3808 EADKRDEITQLNMG
-3821 KEMYIEDIEGFEN
+3821 KT
-3834 AYLGE
+3834 
-3839 NRLSSVNQAETEAFA
+3839 R
-3854 HLVFKPML
+3854 K
-3862 DEVAKLAKN
+3862 
-3871 DEERSELT
+3871 
-3879 DYMMAKHGLERNEV
+3879 DY
-3893 MRKNALEEIINNEK
+3893 
-3907 LSDAQKDAR
+3907 S
-3916 ASIAEH
+3916 
-3922 RDYAGLT
+3922 GLT
-3929 ALTGASSVEEAE
+3929 ALFSDENTNNIDVAILEER
-3941 SEAQRMVEE
+3941 AQKYVNAFE
-3950 YEQKHDTSNLWDK
+3950 KAVGKDK
-3963 VNIVTKGILS
+3963 VDEMWKKVKNLNDFSIRKAYLS
-3973 KSYECGMMNKQT
+3973 GLINKKHYDEIKNMYEH
-3985 YEKVRDMYQF
+3985 YV
-3995 YIPLRGFDEETSRE
+3995 PLRGWHDD
-4009 AYAYLSHGQ
+4009 YAGDIFEYVNAGQ
-4018 SAFNAPIK
+4018 SMDALQGVVKKAY
-4026 TAKGRSSKAD
+4026 GRTTRAGNILGTM
-4036 DPFANMQSMAES
+4036 ASMANT
-4048 AIMQGNRN
+4048 AIVQGNKN
-4056 VLVKQKFLNFAL
+4056 LVAQKFLNLAL
-4068 NHPSDLVSVNTLW
+4068 NYGNKSGLLMVSKQWYEETASGELVPLYPS
-4081 LKYDDVSEEWRP
+4081 LKEGMSAAEMQQR
-4093 VFPDN
+4093 
-4098 IEETD
+4098 IEEFEAEMEEAKKSGT
-4103 TADEVEK
+4103 K
-4110 KIQDFEQRMTD
+4110 KIYTRSFGDNMPQNFQKWQE
-4121 LAKQDPERYKHGK
+4121 KQHSIRA
-4134 DTENIPYRIVESR
+4134 
-4147 DLRQHQVVVK
+4147 L
-4157 RNGRDYVLTI
+4157 RNGVEHTIYVL
-4167 NGNPRAAQ
+4167 GNPKAAQ
-4175 ALNGL
+4175 AFNGL
-4180 TNPDNDVSG
+4180 LTPVSQVGAAQDIIMKVMRFQAMMQTSLSPEFVISNFQRDVLTAATGTYIKYGWGAGKDFASNLTKVMPVSG
-4189 AIGAILNF
+4189 LQEGNPF
-4197 GEKINRQLSAF
+4197 GIYNL
-4208 YTTRNP
+4208 
-4214 DFVVSNFIRD
+4214 I
-4224 MLYANSIVWVKERPN
+4224 
-4239 YALRFHRNIGRCNPA
+4239 
-4254 QMKILLSKHKKGE
+4254 HKYNKGT
-4267 LDMNNSLEHMFHQF
+4267 LDKTN
-4281 IMNGG
+4281 
-4286 ETGYA
+4286 
-4291 NVRDIEQHK
+4291 DIERMFDEFVRKGGMTGISSITRAEEFEKQMEK
-4300 NDIQRELKRA
+4300 SVKR
-4310 NGKIGI
+4310 I
-4316 KRSLSLLG
+4316 KRG
-4324 EKLDEYNRAVE
+4324 KLDVPQQLWEDLADGIEFMNKGIE
-4335 NCARFAAFLTSREMG
+4335 NATRFAAYMTSRKMG
-4350 RTIDRSIYDAKDIS
+4350 KNVTDSIFDAKECS
-4364 VNFNKKGS
+4364 VNFNMKGS
-4372 GAKFM
+4372 GAWGNLWMRRYILYANPALQSLRMLGTWYEASPKRFM
-4377 NAVGQTK
+4377 GVFSTVLTASILTAMLGYASGGDDGDDNDWYKLNEFNRYNYISVKAGNGFAHWSLPQEMRPVWALGQIVFDWSNGRVSAPIAINSMATQLNNLSPMAFFSGGSDNDDSFWKTAVKAWTPTVAADFMDAYAWNENFLGKNITYRNDWNKEAPEWRK
-4384 AGKTAA
+4384 AGKDTPKWA
-4390 FVSGFGRSFY
+4390 VNLSRV
-4400 LFWNAAIQGTTNFG
+4400 WNKATGGADNR
-4414 KQFKRH
+4414 KSWWDS
-4420 PAKAFTASATMFILG
+4420 PAL
-4435 ALVAGMGMGEGDDDD
+4435 
-4450 KNSYW
+4450 N
-4455 NLPESVRRSNIL
+4455 
-4467 FRTGDQWISIPLP
+4467 
-4480 VEYRSIY
+4480 
-4487 GMGEL
+4487 
-4492 MISAMSGKEHFTDAE
+4492 
-4507 LGNAFAGQVTQIL
+4507 
-4520 PIDFLEGEGGV
+4520 
-4531 KAFVPSAVKPFAEV
+4531 PSAVYY
-4545 ISNKG
+4545 IMS
-4550 WTGMP
+4550 
-4555 IYKDTPYNKN
+4555 
-4565 MPEWTKTY
+4565 
-4573 KSANKYLIGLAKT
+4573 S
-4586 LNEVTGGD
+4586 
-4594 AYTKG
+4594 
-4599 SVNINPAQIEYLL
+4599 Q
-4612 NGYFGGVSNTIDKL
+4612 FGGMGTLATKLSRAFEQWQDPEQEVEARNIPFVSKFWVTVGD
-4626 TKSAETIAGKRDY
+4626 DY
-4639 DPKSFLLL
+4639 SK
-4647 NRVLK
+4647 NRVLNEEFK
-4652 SGDERTEE
+4652 SIWNEWKLTDYEIKHNESDLEKGLITDEEYANLEADKKYLANKIRYEALEDLMKDYNTLMRKRNDENDNPLLDEEILELKKEVVE
-4660 RAINREYY
+4660 RAKM
-4668 RLKEEYEI
+4668 LDK
-4676 LRDRLKNYE
+4676 
-4685 NDTDN
+4685 
-4690 GVFDY
+4690 
-4695 SEKINF
+4695 
-4701 LYNSPEYARYEIF
+4701 
-4714 EDYRGDIESL
+4714 
-4724 YKELKEPMS
+4724 
-4733 DEERASLEAEL
+4733 
-4744 TGLKKQMIEE
+4744 
-4754 MNSTRK
+4754 

>member
-1 MPNKITYTIKTA
+1 MPNKITYTIKTS

-84 QQVAQKQPTQ
+84 QQVAQKQSTQ

-99 TPGTPMTAAQKAQ
+99 APGAPMTAAQKAQ
-112 VLNNLSGIVAQSQS
+112 VLNNANNIIAQSQS
-126 MIDETILKT
+126 DLSRTMRKFDYAKQNTGLDVKPIKLGENRNVATKKNKNGQTTYLDAEGNRFDDHAQANFSQTQIEEDEAKRKDLLGYIDKKAMSSVNSAYDKQYSELEDFKKKHPYLSAFSRALSAFSGRMSGGGTANINQYRPEEARAGLAALALNQKTRQAIDEGKRYEQGDTGFWGRATRGLKKGLTSASTYDLGLSDTDIAGSLKGAADRYAKGQATQMDELLLDAAALNSETEGKYADALGGWFGAGEGIPGVASFMMQIGSNPMSGFGKATAQSVAKTVT
-135 KVALDRIKKPF
+135 KRAVQKFGTGLAAKAAITLAKGATRVAADAVEAGVVTAMYSPTKIVGDYLNRKTGTVVHDGNGGYTFEGKEYSDIKAVAKAINDQNAENLSEMWGDYLPGIGKVGKLIGKGARKIGLGKVVNAFEQMSSSQWMKTWNEFMDRTKWNGLLGEYMEEAEKNLYNALTNGDMTLDTNPNTGVFSRKINEDTFKSVALMSGIMSGISTVGYTRFKYKASRGQKKADNNAKAVLGAEKWSEIKNLIDNADDK
-146 SNINNITLGRKNSGS
+146 S
-161 IGGDK
+161 IGGILE
-166 VQEHIIDG
+166 QI
-174 KKVYSDDKGNIY
+174 GNDNSLNTKQKMAILDY
-186 DSENSAVSKVQE
+186 QYKSAVAH
-198 RMIDRDG
+198 G
-205 LSKRIA
+205 
-211 ALSVENEN
+211 
-219 ANKRLSEIREKY
+219 ANIQDLKNKLE
-231 QKQLNPTQ
+231 
-239 IYGQNGT
+239 
-246 AGNFNA
+246 GNY
-252 LDKLL
+252 D
-257 ENDDEYMM
+257 
-265 LLTTTRNNQRSL
+265 
-277 DILRNKQQENNDK
+277 
-290 HNGVN
+290 
-295 VFGRSLKSLG
+295 
-305 RGMRDYFKTDFDPM
+305 
-319 GDATGKDALAYMR
+319 
-332 AEKIVKTLSKKLQ
+332 
-345 TGEALSAKEKA
+345 
-356 TLALFN
+356 
-362 SYTQQQ
+362 
-368 DISGDDS
+368 
-375 LSSWMYSGGRGAS
+375 
-388 LSAELGAMIASG
+388 
-400 AGSFQ
+400 
-405 TIAEKTA
+405 EKT
-412 QGASKAALSQITKYL
+412 
-427 GKGVAKNIGT
+427 N
-437 KIATKAVG
+437 
-445 SVAGMM
+445 
-451 SSGLAYTS
+451 
-459 TVGFKKTFANAMQN
+459 
-473 YVGEMGVTEDGQI
+473 
-486 AFGEYVK
+486 
-493 DKEGKVS
+493 
-500 FKRKDG
+500 R
-506 GISDLVAAFAKAGY
+506 Y
-520 EQTKENGTEML
+520 E
-531 GETLPS
+531 
-537 ITRMLK
+537 
-543 GIGGTAKFVSKLEKI
+543 A
-558 GATPFVES
+558 
-566 INKALRMTGY
+566 
-576 NGLPS
+576 
-581 QGIEEYAGLLSD
+581 
-593 VIFSDASLKD
+593 
-603 FGKLQTHLDIWGNVA
+603 
-618 LTSGVM
+618 
-624 SSVQVAGIGTGAAM
+624 
-638 FYKYKHQNDKAGKK
+638 
-652 AQALIGDKWNGIQ
+652 
-665 EVLDNTA
+665 
-672 NTEFSGALAGILSRE
+672 
-687 DLNGEQKKRVVNYAN
+687 
-702 SLLKMR
+702 
-708 GFNIGFNNDK
+708 
-718 MGRMASS
+718 
-725 GEKGIDGAISEVS
+725 
-738 YATGYNATGDELA
+738 GYNATEDELA

-759 RHRQLTETF
+759 CHRQLTETF

-835 QRTHQDGNIYSA
+835 QRTHQDGNIYPA

-981 EPTMLPKEQIQAMN
+981 EPTMLSKEQIQAMN
-995 DEENLWRLEQSLKQD
+995 NEENLWRLDQSLKQG
-1010 EDVENEPPHP
+1010 EEVENTTPHS
-1020 KQSYHLNDEI
+1020 KQSYGYQKKI
-1030 TLINEDGK
+1030 TLTNENGNL
-1038 PVRGS
+1038 VRGEIVS
-1043 ITTDQNEDGKFEVY
+1043 GQNEDGRFEVQ
-1057 TEEPINGKRVNLFT
+1057 TEEPVNGKTVNHLT

-1076 AMTGKQQEE
+1076 AMHAQIQEE
-1085 QSSQAPVQGEQ
+1085 QGEQ
-1096 MESPTLVAENAT
+1096 MESPALVAENATTQKEDVSGVNDGTIAENAT
-1108 VQKEETPQRQSTAL
+1108 VQKEETPQHEPTAL

-1172 VRRAEKAKVK
+1172 VKRAEKAKVK

-1238 LRKEQEEKERAMRE
+1238 LRKEQEEKERAIE
-1252 EEERVKRDLAQPQS
+1252 SEPKPIG
-1266 LDYKLSD
+1266 K
-1273 EVDEN
+1273 
-1278 GHPFVLT
+1278 GI
-1285 SAGELAFGN
+1285 FGN
-1294 IGKETGL
+1294 IYNQFKGKAKEAVDFLMKKKDGEAIGALHHKDIGDIDLVWGKEGTAKSDGFGL
-1301 APAPILLS
+1301 AKLAKYHPEVLSNLQEVLDDMIVTKRTDNRVQLESAKYQAAVRLTWDEKKKTWLLTMF
-1309 EGVITNSKTNAGYG
+1309 EKKNSA
-1323 LVHIEAR
+1323 
-1330 HGEQIRNA
+1330 
-1338 GYPSVVAFVEEV
+1338 
-1350 AKHYDV
+1350 
-1356 IREGINRSGEQTYML
+1356 
-1371 QLTDRHNNTLMV
+1371 
-1383 ELSGD
+1383 LS
-1388 GTYYNINTA
+1388 N
-1397 GIFKTSYGKNR
+1397 
-1408 REVYNRHTT
+1408 TT
-1417 DNQSTESGEESQGEA
+1417 DTDKTHEGKRNDTATPQDTA
-1432 QSGTTSPSRMKSS
+1432 F
-1445 TRSSAG
+1445 SAG

-1457 NAMQENAEKT
+1457 NAVQENAEKT

-1482 ALVRAGVPVEV
+1482 ALVRVGVPVEV
-1493 VSDEVAKGVL
+1493 VSDEAAKGVL

-1543 TEVEGIGRNYAVGN
+1543 TEVEGIGKKYAQAMLKEKYKENRTINEMARDRLISDG
-1557 SKIKFRGFVLESI
+1557 SKDES
-1570 PSLEVKAHFSKAEG
+1570 LKYLNDLLKEEWVDKKRVKAQ
-1584 NVLNFLY
+1584 
-1591 KWIKK
+1591 IK
-1596 SENASTAIEKAREWA
+1596 I
-1611 SNEYGKYLER
+1611 
-1621 RDWSDQNY
+1621 
-1629 KDYFGAI
+1629 
-1636 SKRDVIEWRK
+1636 
-1646 EMKEKEENAQ
+1646 
-1656 QMLSFIETL
+1656 IETGK
-1665 SVDDFSLPQRHLYT
+1665 FLPEGKVSLYT
-1679 VDIPDDTGKNYLDWE
+1679 VDIPDNTGKNYLDWE

-1703 RIRIAFTKSI
+1703 RIRIALTKSI

-1737 LDVRNFNGIYSL
+1737 LDVRNFKGIYKL
-1749 MSGYTSPQEASEL
+1749 MSSYTSPQEASEL

-1774 AEHQSGGRSDG
+1774 AQYLSGGRSDG

-1852 GWKSIKELL
+1852 GWKSIKDLL

-1876 SNIRNDEDSVAS
+1876 SEIRNDEDSVAS

-1973 QNEATRVETNPTEA
+1973 QNETTRVETNPTEA

-2019 EASGKEWESEMHN
+2019 DASGKEWESEMHN

-2086 SARQAY
+2086 SARKAY

-2238 EDNPSVQAARRVL
+2238 EDNPSVQAARRLL

-2260 DKGDMSD
+2260 DKGDTSD
-2267 NDWLKSKEEGKSNV
+2267 NDWLKSKEDGKSNV

-2293 TIIKLSDT
+2293 TSIKLSDT
-2301 SFAKMENGEQKAE
+2301 SFAKMKNGEQKAE
-2314 REIGWLVD
+2314 EEIGWLVD
-2322 HNIRLEE
+2322 HNIRLKE

-2353 TLREEAKKILEE
+2353 ALREEAKKILEE

-2637 GTYLKTPSG
+2637 GTYLKTPNG
-2646 EDSKLPE
+2646 EDTKLPE

-2689 EFRDLFKKHDLLEE
+2689 EFRDLFKKHGLLEE
-2703 NNEPGRFL
+2703 HNEPGRFL

-2724 KGKMQEEAKET
+2724 KGKMQEEAQET

-2749 SVDLRDA
+2749 SVDMRDA

-2784 NDSSYQ
+2784 KDSSYQ

-2854 PERREAIENLR
+2854 PDRREAIENLR

-2961 DDKGNIIPLSERFN
+2961 DDKGNIIPLS
-2975 EDNDDIRYRYDE
+2975 
-2987 KVENESN
+2987 K
-2994 SSKDN
+2994 
-2999 EAKTFAKQHNLDASD
+2999 
-3014 VIAYKQ
+3014 
-3020 AMDEGLL
+3020 
-3027 RDANNALSAIR
+3027 
-3038 RKLREENKGLS
+3038 
-3049 LSGFV
+3049 
-3054 KKFSP
+3054 
-3059 IREALYK
+3059 
-3066 QFGDL
+3066 
-3071 GVLEKE
+3071 
-3077 YHDNILKERGL
+3077 
-3088 MEAAR
+3088 
-3093 KREEEER
+3093 
-3100 KRQNEPI
+3100 
-3107 EELMSMTSEE
+3107 
-3117 RDAEYMRALE
+3117 
-3127 AKDEKRMS
+3127 
-3135 EVLQAEAKLKGYS
+3135 
-3148 MGSEYQGEG
+3148 
-3157 AWKAPSNPGY
+3157 
-3167 SSTEERRA
+3167 
-3175 TIEKDAPHLNIDDI
+3175 
-3189 ANGYINLPEDIFTDL
+3189 
-3204 RAYDNDNES
+3204 
-3213 GKESAKAISDAIRDI
+3213 
-3228 KDGKEMPKVTVYR
+3228 
-3241 AVPTSVEE
+3241 
-3249 ESLRNGDW
+3249 
-3257 VTPSKAYAKEH
+3257 
-3268 GEHRLDGDYRII
+3268 
-3280 EQKVPANE
+3280 
-3288 LWWDGNDIREWGFD
+3288 
-3302 NGKDYAYKNTE
+3302 
-3313 NSRKLND
+3313 
-3320 LITKD
+3320 
-3325 DQGNV
+3325 
-3330 ILPSQRFNDQV
+3330 RFNDQV
-3341 EDERFRNDEELEKV
+3341 EDERFRNDEELEEA

-3427 AVFDNLGRF
+3427 AVFDNYQRE
-3436 GNRSILTELT
+3436 GNRTILTELRSQ
-3446 TEQGNFL
+3446 EKNIMVA
-3453 VTIDMGKGEKDV
+3453 VTLGKNGVDV
-3465 DFNIVSSVFGKGKSK
+3465 DFNIVSSVFGKGSSNVVDWISK
-3480 IVSWIER
+3480 
-3487 GLATYINKKKALNYL
+3487 GYLAYVDKEKALNYL
-3502 YHSAPIAEAL
+3502 YFSERNISEAAD
-3512 SNSRLSSA
+3512 NSRLSSA

-3525 SFENPTNSSEKVLD
+3525 SFENPINNSEKKLD
-3539 RKTAQAEEVA
+3539 RKSTQGKEVT
-3549 EKEHQQMAERAN
+3549 EKERQQMAERAN

-3643 NASED
+3643 DASED
-3648 VRREIVKLAAKNKW
+3648 IRREIVKLAAKNKW

-3678 TNFENMPNGLWD
+3678 TNFEKMPNGLWD
-3690 KVKRLFLDMLRSIG
+3690 KVKRLFSDMLRSIG

-3710 GEWNDNEL
+3710 GELNDNEL

-3731 KGQSNSIIL
+3731 KGQSNSIL
-3740 NKAEDIAMQHRLK
+3740 NKAEDVAMQHRLK
-3753 VGNYSESTDKDVR
+3753 VGNYSESTDKEVR
-3766 FRDGEQREPEG
+3766 FRDGEPQS

-3808 LKEAMDAIMKAEG
+3808 LKEAMDAIMRAEG
-3821 KEMYIEDIEGFEN
+3821 KEMYMEDIEGFEN

-3871 DEERSELT
+3871 DKERSELT

-3929 ALTGASSVEEAE
+3929 ALTDANSVEEAE

-3950 YEQKHDTSNLWDK
+3950 YEQKHDTTNLWDK
-3963 VNIVTKGILS
+3963 VNTVTKGILS

-4068 NHPSDLVSVNTLW
+4068 NHPSDLVSVNALW
-4081 LKYDDVSEEWRP
+4081 LKYDDVKEEWRP

-4110 KIQDFEQRMTD
+4110 KIQDFEQRMAE

-4214 DFVVSNFIRD
+4214 DFVISNFIRD

-4377 NAVGQTK
+4377 KATGQTK
-4384 AGKTAA
+4384 LGKTSA
-4390 FVSGFGRSFY
+4390 FISGIGRSGY
-4400 LFWNAAIQGTTNFG
+4400 VFWNAAIQGTTNFG
-4414 KQFKRH
+4414 RQFKRH

-4435 ALVAGMGMGEGDDDD
+4435 ALIAGMGMGEGDDDD

-4467 FRTGDQWISIPLP
+4467 FRVGEQWVSIPLP

-4492 MISAMSGKEHFTDAE
+4492 MVSAMSGKEHFTNSE
-4507 LGNAFAGQVTQIL
+4507 LGKAIAGQVTQIL

-4573 KSANKYLIGLAKT
+4573 KSANKYLVGLAKT

-4685 NDTDN
+4685 HDTDE
-4690 GVFDY
+4690 GVFDF